1 MNKNSN
7 RVQYKDFSVWQ
18 NFYDISRQEEYWK
31 REFAGEIARVDLKTD
46 FLRPQIQSFRGDNVV
61 AKVKEP
67 LSSGVKNL
75 ALKHGATE
83 FMVTLSVFILLL
95 AKYSRQKDIIVGT
108 TVSGRVHADTKGMLG
123 MFVNTLVIKGE
134 VSPDETFEHLI
145 LAVKEK
151 CLQAYDNQEYQFEDL
166 VEAVEKKRDLSRNPI
181 FDFMFGLKEKKKPTE
196 MQGLLGGK
204 SAFIKR
210 NVSKF
215 DLSVLVECMPEG
227 YEIDFEYCTDLFKQ
241 ETIEYMARHYV
252 TLLEEAITHPGK
264 KLKDLHMLDLREQE
278 KILVDF
284 NATNVEY
291 SREQTAV
298 SLFENQVEKT
308 AGNIA
313 LKFDDNKM
321 TYAELNERANQLAR
335 TLRDLGVA
343 PNDLV
348 ALVTERS
355 MEMIVGILAIIKAG
369 GAYVPINPEYPDNR
383 IHYMLEDSSP
393 KIVLTYKNKLPGK
406 VEIPV
411 LDLEDENN
419 YANETD
425 NLLHVNRS
433 NDLVYCI
440 YTSGT
445 TGNPKGVLI
454 EHRNVV
460 NMWVT
465 YQETFALSDKD
476 TVLQFA
482 NISFDQAVGDIFP
495 ALCNGA
501 ALCIVPKHLTY
512 DMEQLQKYIDRN
524 NVTTASLTPKLIDGL
539 CVDALPTLRLLESG
553 GEAGSLESLK
563 KWAERVEVLNTYGP
577 TESTVNATSF
587 RVNTDSTS
595 ISIGRPIANTKVYLL
610 NEMELC
616 GIGIPGELCIAGD
629 GLARGYLNQPELTD
643 KKFIKNPF
651 GEGKLY
657 RTGDLARWQPD
668 GNIEYLGRIDE
679 QVKVRGYRI
688 ELGEIESVLRKQSN
702 IADAV
707 VIVKEVGN
715 DDILCAYLIAEK
727 GQELSIPQIKEAVR
741 EEVTEYM
748 IPAFMIQID
757 EFPIT
762 INGKLDKTRLP
773 EPDMLES
780 LNYVPPSNKT
790 EQAIVDVFGEI
801 LGISPVG
808 IEDSFF
814 ELGGHSLKATA
825 AINAIEKKTGIRLP
839 VKDIFSSPTP
849 VMLARKIEAAGEGE
863 YSPIPQAEQRE
874 AYPASSTQKRLFIL
888 DQMEGNSTA
897 YNMASALE
905 VTGNLDLEKIQQ
917 AIDRLIKRHESL
929 RTSFVMTEEGAYQ
942 VIADEVFYQVEYEE
956 TDSYSDADREQFV
969 RPFDIGTAPL
979 MRFKVVKERNQNNY
993 ILLFDMHHIISDH
1006 QTLNILI
1013 EDFSRLYNGEE
1024 LQPLEIQYKD
1034 YSEWM
1039 RGRNLESQRN
1049 YWKEV
1054 FKEEAPVL
1062 DLVTDYPRPKIQSYK
1077 GAQVSVQLSQEQ
1089 KAGIQNINKQQ
1100 GTTDYMTLLAVF
1112 MIELH
1117 KYSRQQDIVVGTP
1130 ISGRVH
1136 QDTETIAGM
1145 FVNTLAM
1152 RGYPRAEKT
1161 FLEFLSEIKE
1171 LALNAYENQ
1180 EYPFEELVEEVE
1192 VRRDLS
1198 RNPLF
1203 DVMFTMQ
1210 NNEEIHLTMG
1220 EAQVEMLGI
1229 PFIDAKFDLDLQ
1241 ATAYEEGYALDLVY
1255 CSDLFTET
1263 SAQVILEHFKVLLDR
1278 VIANPEM
1285 KLSELHMVSEVE
1297 QQRILTA
1304 FNDTHTEY
1312 AQNHTVVE
1320 LFETHTEQTPEKTVI
1335 EYETGVLSYGEVNR
1349 KANALAWELISLGV
1363 QPNDRVAIMTS
1374 LEVETIIG
1382 ILGVLKSGASYVP
1395 IDPAFP
1401 KERIEHILND
1411 AAPKVILT
1419 REKTMETEVPFISM
1433 NLEDLGEKE
1442 TNPACAVEKSD
1453 IAYVIYTS
1461 GTTGKPKG
1469 VAVTRGNLDHYLSY
1483 ADQEYQKEACT
1494 TVLITSLSFD
1504 LSVTS
1509 LFLPLISGGSL
1520 LLKGGD
1526 AEERLRAAF
1535 KDNRVTFLKLTPS
1548 HLKMLETYAD
1558 GVDVPNLE
1566 ALIVGGEE
1574 FTTDTAWK
1582 TQKLLGDRVKIHNE
1596 YGPTETTVGCC
1607 DYVYSS
1613 EKDKGLSVGIGHPI
1627 ANMQL
1632 YILNEMELCDV
1643 GVPGELC
1650 IAGDGVAKG
1659 YLNQPKL
1666 TAEKFIDNPYGEGK
1680 LYRSGD
1686 LARWLPNGEM
1696 EYLGRIDEQVKIRG
1710 YRIELYEIESVLR
1723 NQPGISNAA
1732 VIALETRG
1740 GKSLCAYLVATDG
1753 TQQLDISKIRGGLR
1767 KELPDYMIPA
1777 FMMQIET
1784 IPLNQNGKL
1793 DRKVLPEPDVL
1804 AGREYI
1810 APRTKKEQAVV
1821 EVYEE
1826 ILGVS
1831 PISIEDSFFELGGD
1845 SIKAIRVVS
1854 KLRQQGYELSVAD
1867 LMNQQTARLICENMK
1882 VSKVSQ
1888 VYEQGEV
1895 NGEIPLIPIQH
1906 EFFSKNHA
1914 VSGHFNQALM
1924 LKSKER
1930 FYVPYLKEAIAEVVK
1945 HHDVLRNV
1953 YHGQRQI
1960 TLPIEKSKLY
1970 DWYENDYTN
1979 TEDVAKEIKCASNKI
1994 QASIDL
2000 AEGPLVKIGLF
2011 HTDSSDHLLICVHHL
2026 VIDGVS
2032 WRIILADLFTG
2043 YRQMQETGK
2052 ITLPKKTASFK
2063 DWAEALTQYAESE
2076 TLLDEAEYWGNIA
2089 KKSENTEA
2097 LSIGTASGRYKTK
2110 VVEINSETTRKLLFE
2125 AGKTYGTEINDLLL
2139 ASLAVAVNR
2148 WKNTKQITIEMEGH
2162 GREAIDKEIAI
2173 DRTVGWF
2180 TSVYYVVLKTGAT
2193 VEETII
2199 ETKEALRQVPN
2210 HGLGYGVLKHLGNK
2224 EILSMSAEIM
2234 FNYLGALDNE
2244 LDSYEGIS
2252 MSEMSLG
2259 RNISEKN
2266 SEKTG
2271 LSLNGAILNGR
2282 LRFDL
2287 TYDMGLYAEEDVQA
2301 FVLAYERAI
2310 TDVVETSLSKQGV
2323 VKTPSDYGIPDM
2335 SYRELK
2341 ELAVTGEIEKIY
2353 GMTPLQEGILFHKLF
2368 DKSATSYVLQTVLN
2382 IHKNLNME
2390 NMRTSLDI
2398 LAGKYEVLRTKILTD
2413 RAERPLQVVVRD
2425 RPIELREINVY
2436 SLEEK
2441 EVLKKADIARGF
2453 DLTEDSLLRLTVLRM
2468 GENQCTLLWTKHHI
2482 IMDGWCT
2489 SLLFRDFIKY
2499 YELINGGASRV
2510 QMEKLLE
2517 AEKKQILPYS
2527 EYIRWFEK
2535 QNKKEALMYWN
2546 RLLEDYN
2553 SVITV
2558 PPLGIENNQ
2567 EAESRLEE
2575 LAVSGETTKAIEKMA
2590 SQLNVTVSTVVEAA
2604 WGLLL
2609 QKYNGSRD
2617 VVFGKVV
2624 SGRNANLLGIDQAV
2638 GLFINTIPS
2647 RITSKDGQTVSEL
2660 LKGMQAQAIKS
2671 MKYEYSSLTEMQS
2684 SSRIGNNLIQT
2695 LFVFENYY
2703 VDKSAYDGISGFN
2716 IELESE
2722 REEVNYDISM
2732 TAFIQGTLQLA
2743 VMYNSGK
2750 YALDE
2755 VRCLLVRM
2763 STLLKIMAANP
2774 EMKLSDLNMVS
2785 EEEQQRILTVFNNTH
2800 TEYAQH
2806 HTAVERFEKHAEQ
2819 TPEKTVIEYET
2830 GVLRYGEV
2838 NRKAN
2843 ALAWELISLGI
2854 QPNDR
2859 VAIMTTLE
2867 AETII
2872 GILGVLKSGAAYVPI
2887 DPATPKE
2894 RIEHILNDAAPKV
2907 ILTREKT
2914 METEVPFISMNLEDL
2929 GEKETNPA
2937 CAVEKSD
2944 IAYVIYTSGTTGKPK
2959 GVAVTR
2965 GNLDHYLSYADQEY
2979 QKEACTTVLITSLS
2993 FDLSITSLYL
3003 PLISGG
3009 CLLLKGGDTEE
3020 RLRAALK
3027 DNRVTF
3033 LKLTP
3038 SHLKMLETYA
3048 DGVDV
3053 PNLETLIVGGEE
3065 LTTDTAWKTQKLLG
3079 DSVKIHNEYGP
3090 TETTVGCCDYVY
3102 SSEKDKGLSVGI
3114 GHPIANIQLYILNEM
3129 ELCGVGIPGELC
3141 IAGDGVAKGYL
3152 NQPELTAEKFI
3163 DNPYG
3168 EGKLYRS
3175 GDLARWL
3182 PNGDIEY
3189 LGRID
3194 EQVKIRGYRIELY
3207 EIESV
3212 LRNQPG
3218 ILNAAVIALEARGG
3232 KSLCAY
3238 LVATDGT
3245 QKLDISKIRD
3255 GLRKELPDYMI
3266 PAFMMQIETIPL
3278 NQNGKLNRKALPE
3291 PDVLAGREYIAPRT
3305 KKEQA
3310 VVEVYEEILGVS
3322 PISIEDSFF
3331 ELGGDSIKAIR
3342 VVSKLRQQGYELSV
3356 ADLMNQQTARL
3367 ICENI
3372 KEVARTSA
3380 DVTYTDNNWL
3390 EDNRD
3395 SDLRIAIQKE
3405 LNHYGNNYL
3414 KARCFS
3420 NCQLLA
3426 GQEVFLR
3433 QDTDAITNIIS
3444 IESSARSVYLAIKK
3458 IISMHGALRTKLN
3471 QKMRYLEEYEYTDD
3485 WEIPI
3490 MKGSLGL
3497 LSVGNLQKIV
3507 NELDFLADGKLLSR
3521 FLICEID
3528 ENNCLVLSAIHHLV
3542 WDGFSQDLLQT
3553 MIYEAL
3559 TNRFNT
3565 QKEYSYIN
3573 YCKIIQNQVKS
3584 LEISGEQEME
3594 IEKYLEVAKKASRLN
3609 SRRDSKIVTKIDIKL
3624 NDLQIQKFN
3633 EYPNETAME
3642 FLSGL
3647 MYSDLFEKL
3656 PRIPFAIMEHNRND
3670 LNKKMLGLSLNLDY
3684 FIFDI
3689 NTKTQAQ
3696 VLLALGK
3703 NSVDKRAITEK
3714 LLLISQKYGVDYMIN
3729 LIPIINYQGILH
3741 KYASKDSILSEEISL
3756 ETMVVD
3762 GEDLGVGMHFYT
3774 HNDIL
3779 SARVSGITIEEELLK
3794 DVMKNI

>member
-7 RVQYKDFSVWQ
+7 RIQYKDFSVWQ
-18 NFYDISRQEEYWK
+18 NFYDISKQEEYWR

-46 FLRPQIQSFRGDNVV
+46 FLRPQIQSFRGANVV

-215 DLSVLVECMPEG
+215 DLSVLVECVSEG
-227 YEIDFEYCTDLFKQ
+227 YEIDFEYCIDLFKQ

-252 TLLEEAITHPGK
+252 TLLEEAVTHPEK
-264 KLKDLHMLDLREQE
+264 KLKDLHMLDIREQE

-291 SREQTAV
+291 SREQTVV

-308 AGNIA
+308 AEHIA
-313 LKFDDNKM
+313 LKFDDKQM

-335 TLRDLGVA
+335 TLRDLGVV

-406 VEIPV
+406 VGIPV

-465 YQETFALSDKD
+465 YKETFALNDKD

-482 NISFDQAVGDIFP
+482 NVSFDQAVGDIFP

-553 GEAGSLESLK
+553 GEAGRLETLK
-563 KWAERVEVLNTYGP
+563 EWAKKVEVLNTYGP

-595 ISIGRPIANTKVYLL
+595 ITIGRPIANTKVYLL

-643 KKFIKNPF
+643 KKFIQNPF

-702 IADAV
+702 ITDAV
-707 VIVKEVGN
+707 VVVKEVGN
-715 DDILCAYLIAEK
+715 DEILCAYLIGEK
-727 GQELSIPQIKEAVR
+727 GQELIIPEIKEAIR

-757 EFPIT
+757 EFPLT

-780 LNYVPPSNKT
+780 SKYVPPSNKT
-790 EQAIVDVFGEI
+790 EQAIVDVFEEI

-839 VKDIFSSPTP
+839 VKDIFSLPTP
-849 VMLARKIEAAGEGE
+849 VMLSRKIEAAGEGE

-956 TDSYSDADREQFV
+956 TDSYSDADMEQFV

-979 MRFKVVKERNQNNY
+979 MRFKVVKERNRNNY

-1006 QTLNILI
+1006 QTLNLLI

-1024 LQPLEIQYKD
+1024 LQPLELQYKD

-1089 KAGIQNINKQQ
+1089 KAGIQNINKQH

-1136 QDTETIAGM
+1136 PDTETIAGM

-1210 NNEEIHLTMG
+1210 NNEEIHLAMG

-1297 QQRILTA
+1297 QQRILTV
-1304 FNDTHTEY
+1304 FNNTHTEY
-1312 AQNHTVVE
+1312 AQHHTAVE
-1320 LFETHTEQTPEKTVI
+1320 RFEKHAEQTPEKTVI
-1335 EYETGVLSYGEVNR
+1335 EYETGVLRYGEVNR

-1363 QPNDRVAIMTS
+1363 QPNDRVAIMAS
-1374 LEVETIIG
+1374 LEAETIIG
-1382 ILGVLKSGASYVP
+1382 ILGVLKSGAAYVP
-1395 IDPAFP
+1395 IDPATP

-1419 REKTMETEVPFISM
+1419 REKTLETEVPFISM

-1442 TNPACAVEKSD
+1442 TNPACAVEKGD

-1526 AEERLRAAF
+1526 TEERLRAAF

-1566 ALIVGGEE
+1566 TLIVGGEE
-1574 FTTDTAWK
+1574 FTTDTARK

-1613 EKDKGLSVGIGHPI
+1613 EKDKGLSVGIGRPI

-1632 YILNEMELCDV
+1632 YILNEMELCSV

-1659 YLNQPKL
+1659 YLNQPEL

-1710 YRIELYEIESVLR
+1710 YRIELSEIESVLR
-1723 NQPGISNAA
+1723 NQPGISDVA
-1732 VIALETRG
+1732 VVALEVG
-1740 GKSLCAYLVATDG
+1740 GDKSICAYLIPTNQE
-1753 TQQLDISKIRGGLR
+1753 QQLDMSEIKNDLR
-1767 KELPDYMIPA
+1767 DKLPEYMLPG
-1777 FMMQIET
+1777 FMMQIDAL
-1784 IPLNQNGKL
+1784 PLTPNGKL
-1793 DRKVLPEPDVL
+1793 DAKALPELNAL
-1804 AGREYI
+1804 AGQEYMP
-1810 APRTKKEQAVV
+1810 PRTKTEKVITDIF
-1821 EVYEE
+1821 EE
-1826 ILGVS
+1826 ILGIS
-1831 PISIEDSFFELGGD
+1831 PVGIEDSFFELGGD
-1845 SIKAIRVVS
+1845 SIKAIKAVS
-1854 KLRQQGYELSVAD
+1854 KLREKGYKLSFAA
-1867 LMNQQTARLICENMK
+1867 LMYQQTPRKIGENIQMGE
-1882 VSKVSQ
+1882 VNQ
-1888 VYEQGEV
+1888 VYEQGEI
-1895 NGEIPLIPIQH
+1895 NGESPLTPIQL
-1906 EFFSKNHA
+1906 EFFNKNH
-1914 VSGHFNQALM
+1914 VVPNHYNQALM
-1924 LKSKER
+1924 LRSDEP
-1930 FYVPYLKEAIAEVVK
+1930 FDIPSLKTAITEIIK
-1945 HHDVLRNV
+1945 HHDALRNV
-1953 YHGQRQI
+1953 YDGQRQI
-1960 TLPIEKSKLY
+1960 TLSTEESKLY
-1970 DWYENDYTN
+1970 DWYEKDYTKVQ
-1979 TEDVAKEIKCASNKI
+1979 DVSKEIEYASDKL

-2000 AEGPLVKIGLF
+2000 ATGPLVKVGLF
-2011 HTDSSDHLLICVHHL
+2011 HSDSGDHLLICVHHL

-2032 WRIILADLFTG
+2032 WRILLEDLFSG
-2043 YRQMQETGK
+2043 YRQIQETGK
-2052 ITLPKKTASFK
+2052 ITLPMKTASYK
-2063 DWAEALTQYAESE
+2063 EWANALTQYA
-2076 TLLDEAEYWGNIA
+2076 
-2089 KKSENTEA
+2089 KSEVLSDEIAYWKNISDKSNSTETFK
-2097 LSIGTASGRYKTK
+2097 STQTASGQYKNK
-2110 VVEINSETTRKLLFE
+2110 VVKVDSETTKKLLLE
-2125 AGKTYGTEINDLLL
+2125 AGKTYKTEINDLLL
-2139 ASLAVAVNR
+2139 ASLTIAVKEWRNS
-2148 WKNTKQITIEMEGH
+2148 KYLTIEMEGH
-2162 GREAIDKEIAI
+2162 GRETIDREIAI

-2180 TSVYYVVLKTGAT
+2180 TSVYPIILETKDT
-2193 VEETII
+2193 VEESIL
-2199 ETKEALRQVPN
+2199 ETKQTLKQVPN
-2210 HGLGYGVLKHLGNK
+2210 HGIGYGVLRYLG
-2224 EILSMSAEIM
+2224 EHSGLEMSAAIT
-2234 FNYLGALDNE
+2234 FNYLGELDNE
-2244 LDSYEGIS
+2244 IDRIEGIS
-2252 MSEMSLG
+2252 MSGMPLG
-2259 RNISEKN
+2259 RSMSEKN
-2266 SEKTG
+2266 SSGMG
-2271 LSLNGAILNGR
+2271 LSLNGAVLNGQ
-2282 LRFDL
+2282 LEFDII
-2287 TYDMGLYAEEDVQA
+2287 YDTGLYTDEDAQTL
-2301 FVLAYERAI
+2301 VLAYERAI
-2310 TDVVETSLSKQGV
+2310 KDVVET
-2323 VKTPSDYGIPDM
+2323 
-2335 SYRELK
+2335 
-2341 ELAVTGEIEKIY
+2341 
-2353 GMTPLQEGILFHKLF
+2353 
-2368 DKSATSYVLQTVLN
+2368 
-2382 IHKNLNME
+2382 
-2390 NMRTSLDI
+2390 
-2398 LAGKYEVLRTKILTD
+2398 
-2413 RAERPLQVVVRD
+2413 
-2425 RPIELREINVY
+2425 
-2436 SLEEK
+2436 
-2441 EVLKKADIARGF
+2441 
-2453 DLTEDSLLRLTVLRM
+2453 
-2468 GENQCTLLWTKHHI
+2468 C
-2482 IMDGWCT
+2482 
-2489 SLLFRDFIKY
+2489 
-2499 YELINGGASRV
+2499 
-2510 QMEKLLE
+2510 
-2517 AEKKQILPYS
+2517 
-2527 EYIRWFEK
+2527 
-2535 QNKKEALMYWN
+2535 
-2546 RLLEDYN
+2546 
-2553 SVITV
+2553 
-2558 PPLGIENNQ
+2558 
-2567 EAESRLEE
+2567 
-2575 LAVSGETTKAIEKMA
+2575 
-2590 SQLNVTVSTVVEAA
+2590 
-2604 WGLLL
+2604 
-2609 QKYNGSRD
+2609 
-2617 VVFGKVV
+2617 
-2624 SGRNANLLGIDQAV
+2624 
-2638 GLFINTIPS
+2638 
-2647 RITSKDGQTVSEL
+2647 
-2660 LKGMQAQAIKS
+2660 
-2671 MKYEYSSLTEMQS
+2671 
-2684 SSRIGNNLIQT
+2684 
-2695 LFVFENYY
+2695 
-2703 VDKSAYDGISGFN
+2703 
-2716 IELESE
+2716 
-2722 REEVNYDISM
+2722 
-2732 TAFIQGTLQLA
+2732 
-2743 VMYNSGK
+2743 
-2750 YALDE
+2750 
-2755 VRCLLVRM
+2755 
-2763 STLLKIMAANP
+2763 
-2774 EMKLSDLNMVS
+2774 
-2785 EEEQQRILTVFNNTH
+2785 
-2800 TEYAQH
+2800 
-2806 HTAVERFEKHAEQ
+2806 
-2819 TPEKTVIEYET
+2819 
-2830 GVLRYGEV
+2830 
-2838 NRKAN
+2838 
-2843 ALAWELISLGI
+2843 
-2854 QPNDR
+2854 
-2859 VAIMTTLE
+2859 
-2867 AETII
+2867 
-2872 GILGVLKSGAAYVPI
+2872 
-2887 DPATPKE
+2887 
-2894 RIEHILNDAAPKV
+2894 
-2907 ILTREKT
+2907 LTRK
-2914 METEVPFISMNLEDL
+2914 
-2929 GEKETNPA
+2929 
-2937 CAVEKSD
+2937 
-2944 IAYVIYTSGTTGKPK
+2944 GTVKMP
-2959 GVAVTR
+2959 
-2965 GNLDHYLSYADQEY
+2965 LD
-2979 QKEACTTVLITSLS
+2979 
-2993 FDLSITSLYL
+2993 
-3003 PLISGG
+3003 
-3009 CLLLKGGDTEE
+3009 
-3020 RLRAALK
+3020 
-3027 DNRVTF
+3027 
-3033 LKLTP
+3033 
-3038 SHLKMLETYA
+3038 
-3048 DGVDV
+3048 
-3053 PNLETLIVGGEE
+3053 ETLIG
-3065 LTTDTAWKTQKLLG
+3065 
-3079 DSVKIHNEYGP
+3079 
-3090 TETTVGCCDYVY
+3090 
-3102 SSEKDKGLSVGI
+3102 
-3114 GHPIANIQLYILNEM
+3114 
-3129 ELCGVGIPGELC
+3129 
-3141 IAGDGVAKGYL
+3141 
-3152 NQPELTAEKFI
+3152 
-3163 DNPYG
+3163 
-3168 EGKLYRS
+3168 
-3175 GDLARWL
+3175 
-3182 PNGDIEY
+3182 
-3189 LGRID
+3189 
-3194 EQVKIRGYRIELY
+3194 
-3207 EIESV
+3207 
-3212 LRNQPG
+3212 
-3218 ILNAAVIALEARGG
+3218 
-3232 KSLCAY
+3232 
-3238 LVATDGT
+3238 
-3245 QKLDISKIRD
+3245 
-3255 GLRKELPDYMI
+3255 
-3266 PAFMMQIETIPL
+3266 
-3278 NQNGKLNRKALPE
+3278 
-3291 PDVLAGREYIAPRT
+3291 
-3305 KKEQA
+3305 
-3310 VVEVYEEILGVS
+3310 
-3322 PISIEDSFF
+3322 
-3331 ELGGDSIKAIR
+3331 
-3342 VVSKLRQQGYELSV
+3342 
-3356 ADLMNQQTARL
+3356 
-3367 ICENI
+3367 
-3372 KEVARTSA
+3372 
-3380 DVTYTDNNWL
+3380 
-3390 EDNRD
+3390 DNRD
-3395 SDLRIAIQKE
+3395 GDLKCMIQKQ
-3405 LNHYGNNYL
+3405 LNYYGDNHIKTRSTL
-3414 KARCFS
+3414 ECPV
-3420 NCQLLA
+3420 LT
-3426 GQEVFLR
+3426 GHEDFLR
-3433 QDTDAITNIIS
+3433 PDTEIITEIITIEGTAENASLSLRGIIS
-3444 IESSARSVYLAIKK
+3444 R
-3458 IISMHGALRTKLN
+3458 HGALRTKLN
-3471 QKMRYLEEYEYTDD
+3471 QKMTYLEEYDYSDE
-3485 WEIPI
+3485 WEIPVV
-3490 MKGSLGL
+3490 KGTLE
-3497 LSVGNLQKIV
+3497 LSAEQFKEIV
-3507 NELDFLADGKLLSR
+3507 NEMSFLTDDKLLSR
-3521 FLICEID
+3521 FLIVEID
-3528 ENNCLVLSAIHHLV
+3528 ADHCLVLSAIHHLI
-3542 WDGFSQDLLQT
+3542 WDGVSQDLFKVMLHET
-3553 MIYEAL
+3553 LNNRL
-3559 TNRFNT
+3559 TTPYN
-3565 QKEYSYIN
+3565 YSFIE
-3573 YCKIIQNQVKS
+3573 YCKMIKKKVDE
-3584 LEISGEQEME
+3584 LEIPDAQESNME
-3594 IEKYLEVAKKASRLN
+3594 EYIEAAKQSADLV
-3609 SRRDSKIVTKIDIKL
+3609 SRRDTKRSTEIHVKL
-3624 NDLQIQKFN
+3624 NELQYQKFSEQPIN
-3633 EYPNETAME
+3633 TAVE
-3642 FLSGL
+3642 FISRL
-3647 MYSDLFEKL
+3647 MYSDLPEEL
-3656 PRIPFAIMEHNRND
+3656 NNIPVSVLTHNRD
-3670 LNKKMLGLSLNLDY
+3670 EFNKEMLGLTLNLDY
-3684 FIFDI
+3684 SIYDRKS
-3689 NTKTQAQ
+3689 KTQKQ
-3696 VLLALGK
+3696 LLSTSEK
-3703 NSVDKRAITEK
+3703 SSINQSAITEK
-3714 LLLISQKYGVDYMIN
+3714 LFLIAQKYGFNEMSHR
-3729 LIPIINYQGILH
+3729 IPIINYQGVLD
-3741 KYASKDSILSEEISL
+3741 KFASRDDISL
-3756 ETMVVD
+3756 EKMFLQTQIIES
-3762 GEDLGVGMHFYT
+3762 EDFGVSMHFYIQNST
-3774 HNDIL
+3774 LI
-3779 SARVSGITIEEELLK
+3779 ARITGITIEEELLN

>member
-18 NFYDISRQEEYWK
+18 NFYDISKQEEYWK

-393 KIVLTYKNKLPGK
+393 KVVLTYKNKLPGK

-524 NVTTASLTPKLIDGL
+524 NVTTVSLTPKLIDGL

-942 VIADEVFYQVEYEE
+942 VIAEEVFYKVEYEE

-1297 QQRILTA
+1297 QQRILT
-1304 FNDTHTEY
+1304 
-1312 AQNHTVVE
+1312 
-1320 LFETHTEQTPEKTVI
+1320 
-1335 EYETGVLSYGEVNR
+1335 
-1349 KANALAWELISLGV
+1349 
-1363 QPNDRVAIMTS
+1363 
-1374 LEVETIIG
+1374 
-1382 ILGVLKSGASYVP
+1382 
-1395 IDPAFP
+1395 
-1401 KERIEHILND
+1401 
-1411 AAPKVILT
+1411 
-1419 REKTMETEVPFISM
+1419 
-1433 NLEDLGEKE
+1433 
-1442 TNPACAVEKSD
+1442 
-1453 IAYVIYTS
+1453 
-1461 GTTGKPKG
+1461 
-1469 VAVTRGNLDHYLSY
+1469 
-1483 ADQEYQKEACT
+1483 
-1494 TVLITSLSFD
+1494 
-1504 LSVTS
+1504 
-1509 LFLPLISGGSL
+1509 
-1520 LLKGGD
+1520 
-1526 AEERLRAAF
+1526 
-1535 KDNRVTFLKLTPS
+1535 
-1548 HLKMLETYAD
+1548 
-1558 GVDVPNLE
+1558 
-1566 ALIVGGEE
+1566 
-1574 FTTDTAWK
+1574 
-1582 TQKLLGDRVKIHNE
+1582 
-1596 YGPTETTVGCC
+1596 
-1607 DYVYSS
+1607 
-1613 EKDKGLSVGIGHPI
+1613 
-1627 ANMQL
+1627 
-1632 YILNEMELCDV
+1632 
-1643 GVPGELC
+1643 
-1650 IAGDGVAKG
+1650 
-1659 YLNQPKL
+1659 
-1666 TAEKFIDNPYGEGK
+1666 
-1680 LYRSGD
+1680 
-1686 LARWLPNGEM
+1686 
-1696 EYLGRIDEQVKIRG
+1696 
-1710 YRIELYEIESVLR
+1710 
-1723 NQPGISNAA
+1723 
-1732 VIALETRG
+1732 
-1740 GKSLCAYLVATDG
+1740 
-1753 TQQLDISKIRGGLR
+1753 
-1767 KELPDYMIPA
+1767 
-1777 FMMQIET
+1777 
-1784 IPLNQNGKL
+1784 
-1793 DRKVLPEPDVL
+1793 
-1804 AGREYI
+1804 
-1810 APRTKKEQAVV
+1810 
-1821 EVYEE
+1821 
-1826 ILGVS
+1826 
-1831 PISIEDSFFELGGD
+1831 
-1845 SIKAIRVVS
+1845 
-1854 KLRQQGYELSVAD
+1854 
-1867 LMNQQTARLICENMK
+1867 
-1882 VSKVSQ
+1882 
-1888 VYEQGEV
+1888 
-1895 NGEIPLIPIQH
+1895 
-1906 EFFSKNHA
+1906 
-1914 VSGHFNQALM
+1914 
-1924 LKSKER
+1924 
-1930 FYVPYLKEAIAEVVK
+1930 
-1945 HHDVLRNV
+1945 
-1953 YHGQRQI
+1953 
-1960 TLPIEKSKLY
+1960 
-1970 DWYENDYTN
+1970 
-1979 TEDVAKEIKCASNKI
+1979 
-1994 QASIDL
+1994 
-2000 AEGPLVKIGLF
+2000 
-2011 HTDSSDHLLICVHHL
+2011 
-2026 VIDGVS
+2026 
-2032 WRIILADLFTG
+2032 
-2043 YRQMQETGK
+2043 
-2052 ITLPKKTASFK
+2052 
-2063 DWAEALTQYAESE
+2063 
-2076 TLLDEAEYWGNIA
+2076 
-2089 KKSENTEA
+2089 
-2097 LSIGTASGRYKTK
+2097 
-2110 VVEINSETTRKLLFE
+2110 
-2125 AGKTYGTEINDLLL
+2125 
-2139 ASLAVAVNR
+2139 
-2148 WKNTKQITIEMEGH
+2148 
-2162 GREAIDKEIAI
+2162 
-2173 DRTVGWF
+2173 
-2180 TSVYYVVLKTGAT
+2180 
-2193 VEETII
+2193 
-2199 ETKEALRQVPN
+2199 
-2210 HGLGYGVLKHLGNK
+2210 
-2224 EILSMSAEIM
+2224 
-2234 FNYLGALDNE
+2234 
-2244 LDSYEGIS
+2244 
-2252 MSEMSLG
+2252 
-2259 RNISEKN
+2259 
-2266 SEKTG
+2266 
-2271 LSLNGAILNGR
+2271 
-2282 LRFDL
+2282 
-2287 TYDMGLYAEEDVQA
+2287 
-2301 FVLAYERAI
+2301 
-2310 TDVVETSLSKQGV
+2310 
-2323 VKTPSDYGIPDM
+2323 
-2335 SYRELK
+2335 
-2341 ELAVTGEIEKIY
+2341 
-2353 GMTPLQEGILFHKLF
+2353 
-2368 DKSATSYVLQTVLN
+2368 
-2382 IHKNLNME
+2382 
-2390 NMRTSLDI
+2390 
-2398 LAGKYEVLRTKILTD
+2398 
-2413 RAERPLQVVVRD
+2413 
-2425 RPIELREINVY
+2425 
-2436 SLEEK
+2436 
-2441 EVLKKADIARGF
+2441 
-2453 DLTEDSLLRLTVLRM
+2453 
-2468 GENQCTLLWTKHHI
+2468 
-2482 IMDGWCT
+2482 
-2489 SLLFRDFIKY
+2489 
-2499 YELINGGASRV
+2499 
-2510 QMEKLLE
+2510 
-2517 AEKKQILPYS
+2517 
-2527 EYIRWFEK
+2527 
-2535 QNKKEALMYWN
+2535 
-2546 RLLEDYN
+2546 
-2553 SVITV
+2553 
-2558 PPLGIENNQ
+2558 
-2567 EAESRLEE
+2567 
-2575 LAVSGETTKAIEKMA
+2575 
-2590 SQLNVTVSTVVEAA
+2590 
-2604 WGLLL
+2604 
-2609 QKYNGSRD
+2609 
-2617 VVFGKVV
+2617 
-2624 SGRNANLLGIDQAV
+2624 
-2638 GLFINTIPS
+2638 
-2647 RITSKDGQTVSEL
+2647 
-2660 LKGMQAQAIKS
+2660 
-2671 MKYEYSSLTEMQS
+2671 
-2684 SSRIGNNLIQT
+2684 
-2695 LFVFENYY
+2695 
-2703 VDKSAYDGISGFN
+2703 
-2716 IELESE
+2716 
-2722 REEVNYDISM
+2722 
-2732 TAFIQGTLQLA
+2732 
-2743 VMYNSGK
+2743 
-2750 YALDE
+2750 
-2755 VRCLLVRM
+2755 
-2763 STLLKIMAANP
+2763 
-2774 EMKLSDLNMVS
+2774 
-2785 EEEQQRILTVFNNTH
+2785 VFNNTH
-2800 TEYAQH
+2800 TEYVQH

-2843 ALAWELISLGI
+2843 ALAWELISLGV

-2993 FDLSITSLYL
+2993 FDLSVTSLFL

-3009 CLLLKGGDTEE
+3009 SLLLKGADAEE
-3020 RLRAALK
+3020 RLRAAFK

-3053 PNLETLIVGGEE
+3053 PNLEVLIVGGEE
-3065 LTTDTAWKTQKLLG
+3065 FTTDTAWKTQKLLG
-3079 DSVKIHNEYGP
+3079 DRVKIHNEYGP

-3114 GHPIANIQLYILNEM
+3114 GHPIANMQLYILNEM
-3129 ELCGVGIPGELC
+3129 ELCGVGVPGELC

-3182 PNGDIEY
+3182 PNGEMEY

-3218 ILNAAVIALEARGG
+3218 ISDVAVVALEVGG
-3232 KSLCAY
+3232 DKSICAY
-3238 LVATDGT
+3238 LIPTNQEQQLDMSEIKNDLRD
-3245 QKLDISKIRD
+3245 KLP
-3255 GLRKELPDYMI
+3255 EYMLPG
-3266 PAFMMQIETIPL
+3266 FMMQIDALPL
-3278 NQNGKLNRKALPE
+3278 TSNGKLDAKALPE
-3291 PDVLAGREYIAPRT
+3291 PNALAGQEYMPPRT
-3305 KKEQA
+3305 KTEK
-3310 VVEVYEEILGVS
+3310 VITDIFEEILGIS
-3322 PISIEDSFF
+3322 PVGIEDSFF
-3331 ELGGDSIKAIR
+3331 ELGGDSIKAIKA
-3342 VVSKLRQQGYELSV
+3342 VSKLREKGYKLSF
-3356 ADLMNQQTARL
+3356 AALMYQQTPRKIGENIQMGEVNQVYEQGEINGESPLTPIQLEFFNKNHVVPNHYNQALMLRSDEPFDIPSLKTAITEIIKHHDALRNVYDGQRQITLSTEESKLYDWYEKDYTKVQDVSKEIEYASDKLQASIDLATGPLVKVGLFHSDSGDHLL
-3367 ICENI
+3367 ICVHHLGIDGVSWRILLEDLFSGYRQIQETGKITLPMKTASYKEWANALTQYAKSEVLSDEIAYWKNI
-3372 KEVARTSA
+3372 SDKSNSTETFKSTQTASGQYKNKVVKVDSETTKKLLLEAGKTYKTEINDLLLASLTIAVKEWRNSKYLTIEMEGHGRETIDREIAIDRTVGWFTSVYPIILETKDTVEESILETKQTLKQVPNHGIGYGVLRYLGEHSGLEMSA
-3380 DVTYTDNNWL
+3380 AITFNYLGELDNEIGRIEGISMSGMPLGRSMSEKNSSGMGLSLNGAVLNGQLEFDIIYDTGLYTDEDAQTL
-3390 EDNRD
+3390 VLAYERAIKDVVETCLTRKGTVKMPLDETLIGDNRD
-3395 SDLRIAIQKE
+3395 GDLKCMIQKQ
-3405 LNHYGNNYL
+3405 LNYYGDNYIKTRSTL
-3414 KARCFS
+3414 ECPV
-3420 NCQLLA
+3420 LT
-3426 GQEVFLR
+3426 GHEDFLR
-3433 QDTDAITNIIS
+3433 PDTEIITEIITIEGTAENASLSLRGIIS
-3444 IESSARSVYLAIKK
+3444 R
-3458 IISMHGALRTKLN
+3458 HGALRTKLN
-3471 QKMRYLEEYEYTDD
+3471 QKMTYLEEYDYSDE
-3485 WEIPI
+3485 WEIPVV
-3490 MKGSLGL
+3490 KGTLE
-3497 LSVGNLQKIV
+3497 LSAEQFKEIV
-3507 NELDFLADGKLLSR
+3507 NEMSFLTDDKLLSR
-3521 FLICEID
+3521 FLIVEID
-3528 ENNCLVLSAIHHLV
+3528 ADHCLVLSAIHHLI
-3542 WDGFSQDLLQT
+3542 WDGVSQDLFKVMLHET
-3553 MIYEAL
+3553 LNNRL
-3559 TNRFNT
+3559 TTPYN
-3565 QKEYSYIN
+3565 YSFIE
-3573 YCKIIQNQVKS
+3573 YCKMIKKKVDE
-3584 LEISGEQEME
+3584 LEIPDAQESNME
-3594 IEKYLEVAKKASRLN
+3594 EYIEAAKQSADLV
-3609 SRRDSKIVTKIDIKL
+3609 SRRDTKRSTEIHVKL
-3624 NDLQIQKFN
+3624 NELQYQKFSEQPIN
-3633 EYPNETAME
+3633 TAVE
-3642 FLSGL
+3642 FISRL
-3647 MYSDLFEKL
+3647 MYSDLPEEL
-3656 PRIPFAIMEHNRND
+3656 NNIPVSVLTHNRD
-3670 LNKKMLGLSLNLDY
+3670 EFNKEMLGLTLNLDY
-3684 FIFDI
+3684 SIYDRKS
-3689 NTKTQAQ
+3689 KTQKQ
-3696 VLLALGK
+3696 LLSTSEK
-3703 NSVDKRAITEK
+3703 SSINQSAITEK
-3714 LLLISQKYGVDYMIN
+3714 LFLIAQKYGFNEMSHR
-3729 LIPIINYQGILH
+3729 IPIINYQGVLD
-3741 KYASKDSILSEEISL
+3741 KFASRDDISL
-3756 ETMVVD
+3756 EKMFLQTQIIES
-3762 GEDLGVGMHFYT
+3762 EDFGVSMHFYIQNST
-3774 HNDIL
+3774 LI
-3779 SARVSGITIEEELLK
+3779 ARITGITIEEELLN

>member
-18 NFYDISRQEEYWK
+18 NFYDISKQEEYWK

-166 VEAVEKKRDLSRNPI
+166 VEAVEEKRDLSRNPI

-313 LKFDDNKM
+313 LKFDDNKV

-393 KIVLTYKNKLPGK
+393 KIVLTYKNKLLGK

-668 GNIEYLGRIDE
+668 GNIEYLGRIDDE

-757 EFPIT
+757 EFPLT

-790 EQAIVDVFGEI
+790 EQAIVDVFEEI

-839 VKDIFSSPTP
+839 VKEIFSSPTP
-849 VMLARKIEAAGEGE
+849 SMLARKIEAAGEGE

-905 VTGNLDLEKIQQ
+905 VTGNLDVEKIQQ
-917 AIDRLIKRHESL
+917 AIDRLIQRHESL
-929 RTSFVMTEEGAYQ
+929 RTSFVMTEGETLQ

-956 TDSYSDADREQFV
+956 TNSYSDADMEQFV

-979 MRFKVVKERNQNNY
+979 MRFKVVKERNRNKY

-1006 QTLNILI
+1006 QTLNLLI

-1024 LQPLEIQYKD
+1024 LQPLELQYKD

-1039 RGRNLESQRN
+1039 RARNLESQRD

-1062 DLVTDYPRPKIQSYK
+1062 DLVTDYPRPKTQSYK
-1077 GAQVSVQLSQEQ
+1077 GAQVSVQLSKEQ
-1089 KAGIQNINKQQ
+1089 KVGIENINKQN

-1152 RGYPRAEKT
+1152 RGYPRGEKT

-1210 NNEEIHLTMG
+1210 NDEDIHLAMG
-1220 EAQVEMLGI
+1220 EAQVDMLGI
-1229 PFIDAKFDLDLQ
+1229 HFIDAKFDLDLQ
-1241 ATAYEEGYALDLVY
+1241 ATAHEEGYALDLVY

-1278 VIANPEM
+1278 VIANPDM

-1297 QQRILTA
+1297 QQRILT
-1304 FNDTHTEY
+1304 
-1312 AQNHTVVE
+1312 
-1320 LFETHTEQTPEKTVI
+1320 
-1335 EYETGVLSYGEVNR
+1335 
-1349 KANALAWELISLGV
+1349 
-1363 QPNDRVAIMTS
+1363 
-1374 LEVETIIG
+1374 
-1382 ILGVLKSGASYVP
+1382 
-1395 IDPAFP
+1395 
-1401 KERIEHILND
+1401 
-1411 AAPKVILT
+1411 
-1419 REKTMETEVPFISM
+1419 
-1433 NLEDLGEKE
+1433 
-1442 TNPACAVEKSD
+1442 
-1453 IAYVIYTS
+1453 
-1461 GTTGKPKG
+1461 
-1469 VAVTRGNLDHYLSY
+1469 
-1483 ADQEYQKEACT
+1483 
-1494 TVLITSLSFD
+1494 
-1504 LSVTS
+1504 
-1509 LFLPLISGGSL
+1509 
-1520 LLKGGD
+1520 
-1526 AEERLRAAF
+1526 
-1535 KDNRVTFLKLTPS
+1535 
-1548 HLKMLETYAD
+1548 
-1558 GVDVPNLE
+1558 
-1566 ALIVGGEE
+1566 
-1574 FTTDTAWK
+1574 
-1582 TQKLLGDRVKIHNE
+1582 
-1596 YGPTETTVGCC
+1596 
-1607 DYVYSS
+1607 
-1613 EKDKGLSVGIGHPI
+1613 
-1627 ANMQL
+1627 
-1632 YILNEMELCDV
+1632 
-1643 GVPGELC
+1643 
-1650 IAGDGVAKG
+1650 
-1659 YLNQPKL
+1659 
-1666 TAEKFIDNPYGEGK
+1666 
-1680 LYRSGD
+1680 
-1686 LARWLPNGEM
+1686 
-1696 EYLGRIDEQVKIRG
+1696 
-1710 YRIELYEIESVLR
+1710 
-1723 NQPGISNAA
+1723 
-1732 VIALETRG
+1732 
-1740 GKSLCAYLVATDG
+1740 
-1753 TQQLDISKIRGGLR
+1753 
-1767 KELPDYMIPA
+1767 
-1777 FMMQIET
+1777 
-1784 IPLNQNGKL
+1784 
-1793 DRKVLPEPDVL
+1793 
-1804 AGREYI
+1804 
-1810 APRTKKEQAVV
+1810 
-1821 EVYEE
+1821 
-1826 ILGVS
+1826 
-1831 PISIEDSFFELGGD
+1831 
-1845 SIKAIRVVS
+1845 
-1854 KLRQQGYELSVAD
+1854 
-1867 LMNQQTARLICENMK
+1867 
-1882 VSKVSQ
+1882 
-1888 VYEQGEV
+1888 
-1895 NGEIPLIPIQH
+1895 
-1906 EFFSKNHA
+1906 
-1914 VSGHFNQALM
+1914 
-1924 LKSKER
+1924 
-1930 FYVPYLKEAIAEVVK
+1930 
-1945 HHDVLRNV
+1945 
-1953 YHGQRQI
+1953 
-1960 TLPIEKSKLY
+1960 
-1970 DWYENDYTN
+1970 
-1979 TEDVAKEIKCASNKI
+1979 
-1994 QASIDL
+1994 
-2000 AEGPLVKIGLF
+2000 
-2011 HTDSSDHLLICVHHL
+2011 
-2026 VIDGVS
+2026 
-2032 WRIILADLFTG
+2032 
-2043 YRQMQETGK
+2043 
-2052 ITLPKKTASFK
+2052 
-2063 DWAEALTQYAESE
+2063 
-2076 TLLDEAEYWGNIA
+2076 
-2089 KKSENTEA
+2089 
-2097 LSIGTASGRYKTK
+2097 
-2110 VVEINSETTRKLLFE
+2110 
-2125 AGKTYGTEINDLLL
+2125 
-2139 ASLAVAVNR
+2139 
-2148 WKNTKQITIEMEGH
+2148 
-2162 GREAIDKEIAI
+2162 
-2173 DRTVGWF
+2173 
-2180 TSVYYVVLKTGAT
+2180 
-2193 VEETII
+2193 
-2199 ETKEALRQVPN
+2199 
-2210 HGLGYGVLKHLGNK
+2210 
-2224 EILSMSAEIM
+2224 
-2234 FNYLGALDNE
+2234 
-2244 LDSYEGIS
+2244 
-2252 MSEMSLG
+2252 
-2259 RNISEKN
+2259 
-2266 SEKTG
+2266 
-2271 LSLNGAILNGR
+2271 
-2282 LRFDL
+2282 
-2287 TYDMGLYAEEDVQA
+2287 
-2301 FVLAYERAI
+2301 
-2310 TDVVETSLSKQGV
+2310 
-2323 VKTPSDYGIPDM
+2323 
-2335 SYRELK
+2335 
-2341 ELAVTGEIEKIY
+2341 
-2353 GMTPLQEGILFHKLF
+2353 
-2368 DKSATSYVLQTVLN
+2368 
-2382 IHKNLNME
+2382 
-2390 NMRTSLDI
+2390 
-2398 LAGKYEVLRTKILTD
+2398 
-2413 RAERPLQVVVRD
+2413 
-2425 RPIELREINVY
+2425 
-2436 SLEEK
+2436 
-2441 EVLKKADIARGF
+2441 
-2453 DLTEDSLLRLTVLRM
+2453 
-2468 GENQCTLLWTKHHI
+2468 
-2482 IMDGWCT
+2482 
-2489 SLLFRDFIKY
+2489 
-2499 YELINGGASRV
+2499 
-2510 QMEKLLE
+2510 
-2517 AEKKQILPYS
+2517 
-2527 EYIRWFEK
+2527 
-2535 QNKKEALMYWN
+2535 
-2546 RLLEDYN
+2546 
-2553 SVITV
+2553 
-2558 PPLGIENNQ
+2558 
-2567 EAESRLEE
+2567 
-2575 LAVSGETTKAIEKMA
+2575 
-2590 SQLNVTVSTVVEAA
+2590 
-2604 WGLLL
+2604 
-2609 QKYNGSRD
+2609 
-2617 VVFGKVV
+2617 
-2624 SGRNANLLGIDQAV
+2624 
-2638 GLFINTIPS
+2638 
-2647 RITSKDGQTVSEL
+2647 
-2660 LKGMQAQAIKS
+2660 
-2671 MKYEYSSLTEMQS
+2671 
-2684 SSRIGNNLIQT
+2684 
-2695 LFVFENYY
+2695 
-2703 VDKSAYDGISGFN
+2703 
-2716 IELESE
+2716 
-2722 REEVNYDISM
+2722 
-2732 TAFIQGTLQLA
+2732 
-2743 VMYNSGK
+2743 
-2750 YALDE
+2750 
-2755 VRCLLVRM
+2755 
-2763 STLLKIMAANP
+2763 
-2774 EMKLSDLNMVS
+2774 
-2785 EEEQQRILTVFNNTH
+2785 VFNNTHTEH

-2843 ALAWELISLGI
+2843 ALAWELISLGV

-2979 QKEACTTVLITSLS
+2979 QKEACTTVLMTSLS
-2993 FDLSITSLYL
+2993 FDLSVTSLFL

-3009 CLLLKGGDTEE
+3009 SLLLKGGDTEE

-3053 PNLETLIVGGEE
+3053 ANLETLIVGGEE
-3065 LTTDTAWKTQKLLG
+3065 FTTDTAWKTQKLLG
-3079 DSVKIHNEYGP
+3079 ESVKIHNEYGP

-3114 GHPIANIQLYILNEM
+3114 GHPIANMQLYILNEM
-3129 ELCGVGIPGELC
+3129 ELCGVGVPGELC

-3182 PNGDIEY
+3182 PNGEMEY

-3218 ILNAAVIALEARGG
+3218 ISDVAVVALEVGG
-3232 KSLCAY
+3232 DKSICAY
-3238 LVATDGT
+3238 LIPTNQGQQLDMSEIKNDLRD
-3245 QKLDISKIRD
+3245 KLP
-3255 GLRKELPDYMI
+3255 EYMLPG
-3266 PAFMMQIETIPL
+3266 FMMQIDALPL
-3278 NQNGKLNRKALPE
+3278 TPNGKLDAKALPE
-3291 PDVLAGREYIAPRT
+3291 PNALAGQEYMPPRT
-3305 KKEQA
+3305 KTEK
-3310 VVEVYEEILGVS
+3310 VITDIFEEILGISPVGIEDSFFELGGHSLKATAAINAIEKKTGIRLPVKDIFSSPTPVMLSRKIEAAGEGEYS
-3322 PISIEDSFF
+3322 PIPQAEQREAYPASSTQKRLFILDQMEGNSTAYNMASALEVTGNLDLEKIQQAIDRLIQRHESLRTSFVMTEGETLQVIADEVFYQVEYEETNSYSDADMEQFVRPFDIGTAPLMRFKVVKERNRNKYILLFDMHHIISDHQTLNLLIEDFSRLYNGEELQPLELQYKDYSEWMRARNLESQRDYWKEVFKEEAPVLDLVTDYPRPKTQSYKGAQVSVQLSKEQKVGIENINKQNGTTDYMTLLAVFMIELHKYSRQQDIVVGTPISGRVHQDTETIAGMFVNTLAMRGYPRGEKTFLEFLSEIKELALNAYENQEYPFEELVEEVEVRRDLSRNPLFDVMFTMQNDEDIHLAMGEAQVDMLGIHFIDAKFDLDLQATAHEEGYALDLVYCSDLFTETSAQVILEHFKVLLDRVIANPDMKLSELHMVSEVEQQRILTVFNNTHTEHTEYAQHHTAVERFEKHAEQTPEKTVIEYETGVLRYGEVNRKANALAWELISLGVQPNDRVAIMTTLEAETIIGILGVLKSGAAYVPIDPATPKERIEHILNDAAPKVILTREKTMETEVPFISMNLEDLGEKETNPACAVEKSDIAYVIYTSGTTGKPKGVAVTRGNLDHYLSYADQEYQKEACTTVLMTSLSFDLSVTSLFLPLISGGSLLLKGGDTEERLRAALKDNRVTFLKLTPSHLKMLETYADGVDVANLETLIVGGEEFTTDTAWKTQKLLGESVKIHNEYGPTETTVGCCDYVYSSEKDKGLSVGIGHPIANMQLYILNEMELCGVGVPGELCIAGDGVAKGYLNQPELTAEKFIDNPYGEGKLYRSGDLARWLPNGEMEYLGRIDEQVKIRGYRIELYEIESVLRNQPGISDVAVVALEVGGDKSICAYLIPTNQEQQLDMSEIKNDLRDKLPEYMLPGFMMQIDALPLTPNGKLDAKALPEPNALAGQEYMPPRTKTEKVITDIFEEILGISPVGIEDSFF
-3331 ELGGDSIKAIR
+3331 ELGGDSIKAIKA
-3342 VVSKLRQQGYELSV
+3342 VSKLREKGYKLSF
-3356 ADLMNQQTARL
+3356 AALMYQQTPRKIGENIQMGEVNQVYEQGEINGESPLTPIQLEFFNKNHVVPNHYNQALMLRSDEPFDIPSLKTAITEIIKHHDALRNVYDGQRQITLSTEESKLYDWYEKDYTKVQDVSKEIEYASDKLQASIDLATGPLVKVGLFHSDSGDHLL
-3367 ICENI
+3367 ICVHHLVIDGVSWRILLEDLFSGYRQIQETGKITLPMKTASYKEWANALTQYAKSEVLSDEIAYWKNI
-3372 KEVARTSA
+3372 SDKSNSTETFKSTQTASGQYKNKVVKVDSETTKKLLLEAGKTYKTEINDLLLASLTIAVKEWRNSKYLTIEMEGHGRETIDREIAIDRTVGWFTSVYPIILETKDTVEESILETKQTLKQVPNHGIGYGVLRYLGEHSGLEMSA
-3380 DVTYTDNNWL
+3380 AITFNYLGELDNEIDRIEGISMSGMPLGRSMSEKNSSGMGLSLNGAVLNGQLEFDIIYDTGLYTDEDAQTL
-3390 EDNRD
+3390 VLAYERAIKDVVETCLTRKGTVKMPLDETLIGDNRD
-3395 SDLRIAIQKE
+3395 GDLKCMIQKQ
-3405 LNHYGNNYL
+3405 LNYYGDNYIKTRSTL
-3414 KARCFS
+3414 ECPV
-3420 NCQLLA
+3420 LT
-3426 GQEVFLR
+3426 GHEDFLR
-3433 QDTDAITNIIS
+3433 PDTEIITEIITIEGTAENASLSLRGIIS
-3444 IESSARSVYLAIKK
+3444 R
-3458 IISMHGALRTKLN
+3458 HGALRTKLN
-3471 QKMRYLEEYEYTDD
+3471 QKMTYLEEYDYSDE
-3485 WEIPI
+3485 WEIPVV
-3490 MKGSLGL
+3490 KGTLE
-3497 LSVGNLQKIV
+3497 LSAEQFKEIV
-3507 NELDFLADGKLLSR
+3507 NEMSFLTDDKLLSR
-3521 FLICEID
+3521 FLIVEID
-3528 ENNCLVLSAIHHLV
+3528 ADHCLVLSAIHHLI
-3542 WDGFSQDLLQT
+3542 WDGVSQDLFKVMLHET
-3553 MIYEAL
+3553 LNNRL
-3559 TNRFNT
+3559 TTPYN
-3565 QKEYSYIN
+3565 YSFIE
-3573 YCKIIQNQVKS
+3573 YCKMIKKKVDE
-3584 LEISGEQEME
+3584 LEIPDAQESNME
-3594 IEKYLEVAKKASRLN
+3594 EYIEAAKQSADLV
-3609 SRRDSKIVTKIDIKL
+3609 SRRDTKRSTEIHVKL
-3624 NDLQIQKFN
+3624 NELQYQKFSEQPIN
-3633 EYPNETAME
+3633 TAVE
-3642 FLSGL
+3642 FISRL
-3647 MYSDLFEKL
+3647 MYSDLPEEL
-3656 PRIPFAIMEHNRND
+3656 NNIPVSVLTHNRD
-3670 LNKKMLGLSLNLDY
+3670 EFNKEMLGLTLNLDY
-3684 FIFDI
+3684 SIYDRKS
-3689 NTKTQAQ
+3689 KTQKQ
-3696 VLLALGK
+3696 LLSTSEK
-3703 NSVDKRAITEK
+3703 SSINQSAITEK
-3714 LLLISQKYGVDYMIN
+3714 LFLIAQKYDFNEMSRR
-3729 LIPIINYQGILH
+3729 IPIINYQGVLD
-3741 KYASKDSILSEEISL
+3741 KFASRDDISL
-3756 ETMVVD
+3756 EKMFLQTQIIES
-3762 GEDLGVGMHFYT
+3762 EDFGVSMHFYIQNST
-3774 HNDIL
+3774 LI
-3779 SARVSGITIEEELLK
+3779 ARITGITIEEELLN

>member
-7 RVQYKDFSVWQ
+7 RIQYKDFSVWQ
-18 NFYDISRQEEYWK
+18 NFYDISKQEEYWR

-46 FLRPQIQSFRGDNVV
+46 FLRPQIQSFRGANVV

-215 DLSVLVECMPEG
+215 DLSVLVECVSEG
-227 YEIDFEYCTDLFKQ
+227 YEIDFEYCIDLFKQ

-252 TLLEEAITHPGK
+252 TLLEEAVTHPEK
-264 KLKDLHMLDLREQE
+264 KLKDLHMLDIREQE

-291 SREQTAV
+291 SREQTVV

-308 AGNIA
+308 AEHIA
-313 LKFDDNKM
+313 LKFDDKQM

-335 TLRDLGVA
+335 TLRDLGVV

-406 VEIPV
+406 VGIPV

-465 YQETFALSDKD
+465 YKETFALNDKD

-482 NISFDQAVGDIFP
+482 NVSFDQAVGDIFP

-553 GEAGSLESLK
+553 GEAGRLETLK
-563 KWAERVEVLNTYGP
+563 EWAKKVEVLNTYGP

-595 ISIGRPIANTKVYLL
+595 ITIGRPIANTKVYLL

-643 KKFIKNPF
+643 KKFIQNPF

-702 IADAV
+702 ITDAV
-707 VIVKEVGN
+707 VVVKEVGN
-715 DDILCAYLIAEK
+715 DEILCAYLIAEK
-727 GQELSIPQIKEAVR
+727 DQELIIPEIKEAIR

-748 IPAFMIQID
+748 IPTFMIQID
-757 EFPIT
+757 EFPLT
-762 INGKLDKTRLP
+762 INGKLDKARLP

-780 LNYVPPSNKT
+780 SKYVPPSNKT
-790 EQAIVDVFGEI
+790 EQAIVDVFEEI
-801 LGISPVG
+801 LGVSPVG

-839 VKDIFSSPTP
+839 VKEIFSSPTP
-849 VMLARKIEAAGEGE
+849 AMLAKKIEAAGEGE
-863 YSPIPQAEQRE
+863 YSPIPKAEQRE

-929 RTSFVMTEEGAYQ
+929 RTSFVMTEGETFQ

-956 TDSYSDADREQFV
+956 TDSYSDADMEQFV
-969 RPFDIGTAPL
+969 RPFDIGKAPL
-979 MRFKVVKERNQNNY
+979 MRFKVVKERNRNNY

-1006 QTLNILI
+1006 QTLNLLI

-1024 LQPLEIQYKD
+1024 LQPLELQYKD

-1210 NNEEIHLTMG
+1210 NNEEIHLAMG

-1297 QQRILTA
+1297 QQRILTV
-1304 FNDTHTEY
+1304 FNNTHMEY
-1312 AQNHTVVE
+1312 AQHHTAVE
-1320 LFETHTEQTPEKTVI
+1320 RFEKHAEQTPEKTVI
-1335 EYETGVLSYGEVNR
+1335 EYETGVLRYGEVNR

-1363 QPNDRVAIMTS
+1363 QPNDRVAIMAT
-1374 LEVETIIG
+1374 LEAETIIG
-1382 ILGVLKSGASYVP
+1382 ILGVLKSGAAYVP
-1395 IDPAFP
+1395 IDPATP

-1433 NLEDLGEKE
+1433 NLEDLGENE
-1442 TNPACAVEKSD
+1442 ENPACAVEKGD

-1526 AEERLRAAF
+1526 AEERLRASF

-1566 ALIVGGEE
+1566 TLIVGGEE
-1574 FTTDTAWK
+1574 FTTDTAWE
-1582 TQKLLGDRVKIHNE
+1582 TQKLLGDSVKIHNE

-1607 DYVYSS
+1607 DYIYSS

-1632 YILNEMELCDV
+1632 YILNEMELCGI

-1659 YLNQPKL
+1659 YLNQPEL
-1666 TAEKFIDNPYGEGK
+1666 TAQKFIDNPYGEGK

-1710 YRIELYEIESVLR
+1710 YRIELSEIESVLR
-1723 NQPGISNAA
+1723 NQPGISDVA
-1732 VIALETRG
+1732 VVALEVG
-1740 GKSLCAYLVATDG
+1740 GDKSICAYLIPTNQE
-1753 TQQLDISKIRGGLR
+1753 QQLDMSEIKNDLR
-1767 KELPDYMIPA
+1767 DKLPEYMLPG
-1777 FMMQIET
+1777 FMMQIDAL
-1784 IPLNQNGKL
+1784 PLTSNGKL
-1793 DRKVLPEPDVL
+1793 DAKALPELNAL
-1804 AGREYI
+1804 AGQEYMP
-1810 APRTKKEQAVV
+1810 PRTKTEKVITDIF
-1821 EVYEE
+1821 EE
-1826 ILGVS
+1826 ILGIS
-1831 PISIEDSFFELGGD
+1831 PVGIEDSFFELGGD
-1845 SIKAIRVVS
+1845 SIKAIKAVS
-1854 KLRQQGYELSVAD
+1854 KLREKGYKLSFAA
-1867 LMNQQTARLICENMK
+1867 LMYQQTPRKIGENIQMGE
-1882 VSKVSQ
+1882 VNQ
-1888 VYEQGEV
+1888 VYEQGEI
-1895 NGEIPLIPIQH
+1895 NGESPLTPIQL
-1906 EFFSKNHA
+1906 EFFNKNH
-1914 VSGHFNQALM
+1914 VVPNHYNQALM
-1924 LKSKER
+1924 LRSDEP
-1930 FYVPYLKEAIAEVVK
+1930 FDIPSLKTAITEIIK
-1945 HHDVLRNV
+1945 HHDALRNV
-1953 YHGQRQI
+1953 YDGQRQI
-1960 TLPIEKSKLY
+1960 TLSTEESKLY
-1970 DWYENDYTN
+1970 DWYEKDYTKVQ
-1979 TEDVAKEIKCASNKI
+1979 DVSKEIEYASDKL

-2000 AEGPLVKIGLF
+2000 ATGPLVKVGLF
-2011 HTDSSDHLLICVHHL
+2011 HSDSGDHLLICVHHL

-2032 WRIILADLFTG
+2032 WRILLEDLFSG
-2043 YRQMQETGK
+2043 YRQIQETGK
-2052 ITLPKKTASFK
+2052 ITLPMKTASYK
-2063 DWAEALTQYAESE
+2063 EWANALTQYA
-2076 TLLDEAEYWGNIA
+2076 
-2089 KKSENTEA
+2089 KSEVLSDEIAYWKNISDKSNSTETFK
-2097 LSIGTASGRYKTK
+2097 STQTASGQYKNK
-2110 VVEINSETTRKLLFE
+2110 VVKVDSETTKKLLLE
-2125 AGKTYGTEINDLLL
+2125 AGKTYKTEINDLLL
-2139 ASLAVAVNR
+2139 ASLTIAVKEWRNS
-2148 WKNTKQITIEMEGH
+2148 KYLTIEMEGH
-2162 GREAIDKEIAI
+2162 GRETIDREIAI

-2180 TSVYYVVLKTGAT
+2180 TSVYPIILETKDT
-2193 VEETII
+2193 VEESIL
-2199 ETKEALRQVPN
+2199 ETKQTLKQVPN
-2210 HGLGYGVLKHLGNK
+2210 HGIGYGVLRYLG
-2224 EILSMSAEIM
+2224 EHSGLEMSAAIT
-2234 FNYLGALDNE
+2234 FNYLGELDNE
-2244 LDSYEGIS
+2244 IDRIEGIS
-2252 MSEMSLG
+2252 MSGMPLG
-2259 RNISEKN
+2259 RSMSEKN
-2266 SEKTG
+2266 SSGMG
-2271 LSLNGAILNGR
+2271 LSLNGAVLNGQ
-2282 LRFDL
+2282 LEFDII
-2287 TYDMGLYAEEDVQA
+2287 YDTGLYTDEDAQTL
-2301 FVLAYERAI
+2301 VLAYERAI
-2310 TDVVETSLSKQGV
+2310 KDVVET
-2323 VKTPSDYGIPDM
+2323 
-2335 SYRELK
+2335 
-2341 ELAVTGEIEKIY
+2341 
-2353 GMTPLQEGILFHKLF
+2353 
-2368 DKSATSYVLQTVLN
+2368 
-2382 IHKNLNME
+2382 
-2390 NMRTSLDI
+2390 
-2398 LAGKYEVLRTKILTD
+2398 
-2413 RAERPLQVVVRD
+2413 
-2425 RPIELREINVY
+2425 
-2436 SLEEK
+2436 
-2441 EVLKKADIARGF
+2441 
-2453 DLTEDSLLRLTVLRM
+2453 
-2468 GENQCTLLWTKHHI
+2468 C
-2482 IMDGWCT
+2482 
-2489 SLLFRDFIKY
+2489 
-2499 YELINGGASRV
+2499 
-2510 QMEKLLE
+2510 
-2517 AEKKQILPYS
+2517 
-2527 EYIRWFEK
+2527 
-2535 QNKKEALMYWN
+2535 
-2546 RLLEDYN
+2546 
-2553 SVITV
+2553 
-2558 PPLGIENNQ
+2558 
-2567 EAESRLEE
+2567 
-2575 LAVSGETTKAIEKMA
+2575 
-2590 SQLNVTVSTVVEAA
+2590 
-2604 WGLLL
+2604 
-2609 QKYNGSRD
+2609 
-2617 VVFGKVV
+2617 
-2624 SGRNANLLGIDQAV
+2624 
-2638 GLFINTIPS
+2638 
-2647 RITSKDGQTVSEL
+2647 
-2660 LKGMQAQAIKS
+2660 
-2671 MKYEYSSLTEMQS
+2671 
-2684 SSRIGNNLIQT
+2684 
-2695 LFVFENYY
+2695 
-2703 VDKSAYDGISGFN
+2703 
-2716 IELESE
+2716 
-2722 REEVNYDISM
+2722 
-2732 TAFIQGTLQLA
+2732 
-2743 VMYNSGK
+2743 
-2750 YALDE
+2750 
-2755 VRCLLVRM
+2755 
-2763 STLLKIMAANP
+2763 
-2774 EMKLSDLNMVS
+2774 
-2785 EEEQQRILTVFNNTH
+2785 
-2800 TEYAQH
+2800 
-2806 HTAVERFEKHAEQ
+2806 
-2819 TPEKTVIEYET
+2819 
-2830 GVLRYGEV
+2830 
-2838 NRKAN
+2838 
-2843 ALAWELISLGI
+2843 
-2854 QPNDR
+2854 
-2859 VAIMTTLE
+2859 
-2867 AETII
+2867 
-2872 GILGVLKSGAAYVPI
+2872 
-2887 DPATPKE
+2887 
-2894 RIEHILNDAAPKV
+2894 
-2907 ILTREKT
+2907 LTRK
-2914 METEVPFISMNLEDL
+2914 
-2929 GEKETNPA
+2929 
-2937 CAVEKSD
+2937 
-2944 IAYVIYTSGTTGKPK
+2944 GTVKMP
-2959 GVAVTR
+2959 
-2965 GNLDHYLSYADQEY
+2965 LD
-2979 QKEACTTVLITSLS
+2979 
-2993 FDLSITSLYL
+2993 
-3003 PLISGG
+3003 
-3009 CLLLKGGDTEE
+3009 
-3020 RLRAALK
+3020 
-3027 DNRVTF
+3027 
-3033 LKLTP
+3033 
-3038 SHLKMLETYA
+3038 
-3048 DGVDV
+3048 
-3053 PNLETLIVGGEE
+3053 ETLIG
-3065 LTTDTAWKTQKLLG
+3065 
-3079 DSVKIHNEYGP
+3079 
-3090 TETTVGCCDYVY
+3090 
-3102 SSEKDKGLSVGI
+3102 
-3114 GHPIANIQLYILNEM
+3114 
-3129 ELCGVGIPGELC
+3129 
-3141 IAGDGVAKGYL
+3141 
-3152 NQPELTAEKFI
+3152 
-3163 DNPYG
+3163 
-3168 EGKLYRS
+3168 
-3175 GDLARWL
+3175 
-3182 PNGDIEY
+3182 
-3189 LGRID
+3189 
-3194 EQVKIRGYRIELY
+3194 
-3207 EIESV
+3207 
-3212 LRNQPG
+3212 
-3218 ILNAAVIALEARGG
+3218 
-3232 KSLCAY
+3232 
-3238 LVATDGT
+3238 
-3245 QKLDISKIRD
+3245 
-3255 GLRKELPDYMI
+3255 
-3266 PAFMMQIETIPL
+3266 
-3278 NQNGKLNRKALPE
+3278 
-3291 PDVLAGREYIAPRT
+3291 
-3305 KKEQA
+3305 
-3310 VVEVYEEILGVS
+3310 
-3322 PISIEDSFF
+3322 
-3331 ELGGDSIKAIR
+3331 
-3342 VVSKLRQQGYELSV
+3342 
-3356 ADLMNQQTARL
+3356 
-3367 ICENI
+3367 
-3372 KEVARTSA
+3372 
-3380 DVTYTDNNWL
+3380 
-3390 EDNRD
+3390 DNRD
-3395 SDLRIAIQKE
+3395 GDLKCMIQKQ
-3405 LNHYGNNYL
+3405 LNYYGDNHIKTRSTL
-3414 KARCFS
+3414 ECPV
-3420 NCQLLA
+3420 LT
-3426 GQEVFLR
+3426 GHEDFLR
-3433 QDTDAITNIIS
+3433 PDTEIITEIITIEGTAENASLSLRGIIS
-3444 IESSARSVYLAIKK
+3444 R
-3458 IISMHGALRTKLN
+3458 HGALRTKLN
-3471 QKMRYLEEYEYTDD
+3471 QKMTYLEEYDYSDE
-3485 WEIPI
+3485 WEIPVV
-3490 MKGSLGL
+3490 KGTLE
-3497 LSVGNLQKIV
+3497 LSAEQFKEIV
-3507 NELDFLADGKLLSR
+3507 NEMSFLTDDKLLSR
-3521 FLICEID
+3521 FLIVEID
-3528 ENNCLVLSAIHHLV
+3528 ADHCLVLSAIHHLI
-3542 WDGFSQDLLQT
+3542 WDGVSQDLFKVMLHET
-3553 MIYEAL
+3553 LNNRL
-3559 TNRFNT
+3559 TTPYN
-3565 QKEYSYIN
+3565 YSFIE
-3573 YCKIIQNQVKS
+3573 YCKMIKKKVDE
-3584 LEISGEQEME
+3584 LEIPDAQESNME
-3594 IEKYLEVAKKASRLN
+3594 EYIEAAKQSADLV
-3609 SRRDSKIVTKIDIKL
+3609 SRRDTKRSTEIHVKL
-3624 NDLQIQKFN
+3624 NELQYQKFSEQPIN
-3633 EYPNETAME
+3633 TAVE
-3642 FLSGL
+3642 FISRL
-3647 MYSDLFEKL
+3647 MYSDLPEEL
-3656 PRIPFAIMEHNRND
+3656 NNIPVSVLTHNRD
-3670 LNKKMLGLSLNLDY
+3670 EFNKEMLGLTLNLDY
-3684 FIFDI
+3684 SIYDRKS
-3689 NTKTQAQ
+3689 KTQKQ
-3696 VLLALGK
+3696 LLSTSEK
-3703 NSVDKRAITEK
+3703 SSINQSAITEK
-3714 LLLISQKYGVDYMIN
+3714 LFLIAQKYGFNEMSHR
-3729 LIPIINYQGILH
+3729 IPIINYQGVLD
-3741 KYASKDSILSEEISL
+3741 KFASRDDISL
-3756 ETMVVD
+3756 EKMFLQTQIIES
-3762 GEDLGVGMHFYT
+3762 EDFGVSMHFYIQNST
-3774 HNDIL
+3774 LI
-3779 SARVSGITIEEELLK
+3779 ARITGITIEEELLN

>member
-7 RVQYKDFSVWQ
+7 RIQYKDFSVWQ
-18 NFYDISRQEEYWK
+18 NFYDISKQEEYWR

-46 FLRPQIQSFRGDNVV
+46 FLRPQIQSFRGANVV

-215 DLSVLVECMPEG
+215 DLSVLVECVSEG
-227 YEIDFEYCTDLFKQ
+227 YEIDFEYCIDLFKQ

-252 TLLEEAITHPGK
+252 TLLEEAVTHPEK
-264 KLKDLHMLDLREQE
+264 KLKDLHMLDIREQE

-291 SREQTAV
+291 SREQTVV

-308 AGNIA
+308 AEHIA
-313 LKFDDNKM
+313 LKFDDKQM

-335 TLRDLGVA
+335 TLRDLGVV

-406 VEIPV
+406 VGIPV

-465 YQETFALSDKD
+465 YKETFALNDKD

-482 NISFDQAVGDIFP
+482 NVSFDQAVGDIFP

-553 GEAGSLESLK
+553 GEAGRLETLK
-563 KWAERVEVLNTYGP
+563 EWAKKVEVLNTYGP

-595 ISIGRPIANTKVYLL
+595 ITIGRPIANTKVYLL

-643 KKFIKNPF
+643 KKFIQNPF

-702 IADAV
+702 ITDAV
-707 VIVKEVGN
+707 VVVKEVGN
-715 DDILCAYLIAEK
+715 DEILCAYLIAEK
-727 GQELSIPQIKEAVR
+727 DQELIIPEIKEAIR

-757 EFPIT
+757 EFPLT
-762 INGKLDKTRLP
+762 INGKLDKARLP

-780 LNYVPPSNKT
+780 SKYVPPSNKT
-790 EQAIVDVFGEI
+790 EQAIVDVFEEI

-839 VKDIFSSPTP
+839 VKEIFSSPTP
-849 VMLARKIEAAGEGE
+849 AMLAKKIEAAGEGE
-863 YSPIPQAEQRE
+863 YSPIPKAEQRE

-929 RTSFVMTEEGAYQ
+929 RTSFVMTEGETFQ

-956 TDSYSDADREQFV
+956 TDSYSEADMESFV
-969 RPFDIGTAPL
+969 RPFDIGKAPL
-979 MRFKVVKERNQNNY
+979 MRFKVVKERNRNNY
-993 ILLFDMHHIISDH
+993 ILLFDVHHIISDH
-1006 QTLNILI
+1006 QTLNLLI

-1024 LQPLEIQYKD
+1024 LQPLELQYKD

-1136 QDTETIAGM
+1136 PDTETIAGM

-1210 NNEEIHLTMG
+1210 NNEEIHLAMG
-1220 EAQVEMLGI
+1220 EAQVNMLGI

-1297 QQRILTA
+1297 QQRILTV
-1304 FNDTHTEY
+1304 FNNTHTEY
-1312 AQNHTVVE
+1312 AQHHTAVE
-1320 LFETHTEQTPEKTVI
+1320 RFEKHAEQTPEKTVI
-1335 EYETGVLSYGEVNR
+1335 EYETGVLRYGEVNR

-1363 QPNDRVAIMTS
+1363 QPNDRVAIMAS
-1374 LEVETIIG
+1374 LEAETIIG
-1382 ILGVLKSGASYVP
+1382 ILGVLKSGAAYVP
-1395 IDPAFP
+1395 IDPATP

-1419 REKTMETEVPFISM
+1419 REKTLETEVPFISM

-1442 TNPACAVEKSD
+1442 TNPACAVEKGD

-1526 AEERLRAAF
+1526 TEERLRAAF
-1535 KDNRVTFLKLTPS
+1535 
-1548 HLKMLETYAD
+1548 
-1558 GVDVPNLE
+1558 
-1566 ALIVGGEE
+1566 
-1574 FTTDTAWK
+1574 
-1582 TQKLLGDRVKIHNE
+1582 
-1596 YGPTETTVGCC
+1596 
-1607 DYVYSS
+1607 
-1613 EKDKGLSVGIGHPI
+1613 
-1627 ANMQL
+1627 
-1632 YILNEMELCDV
+1632 
-1643 GVPGELC
+1643 
-1650 IAGDGVAKG
+1650 
-1659 YLNQPKL
+1659 
-1666 TAEKFIDNPYGEGK
+1666 
-1680 LYRSGD
+1680 
-1686 LARWLPNGEM
+1686 
-1696 EYLGRIDEQVKIRG
+1696 
-1710 YRIELYEIESVLR
+1710 
-1723 NQPGISNAA
+1723 
-1732 VIALETRG
+1732 
-1740 GKSLCAYLVATDG
+1740 
-1753 TQQLDISKIRGGLR
+1753 
-1767 KELPDYMIPA
+1767 
-1777 FMMQIET
+1777 
-1784 IPLNQNGKL
+1784 
-1793 DRKVLPEPDVL
+1793 
-1804 AGREYI
+1804 
-1810 APRTKKEQAVV
+1810 
-1821 EVYEE
+1821 
-1826 ILGVS
+1826 
-1831 PISIEDSFFELGGD
+1831 
-1845 SIKAIRVVS
+1845 
-1854 KLRQQGYELSVAD
+1854 
-1867 LMNQQTARLICENMK
+1867 
-1882 VSKVSQ
+1882 
-1888 VYEQGEV
+1888 
-1895 NGEIPLIPIQH
+1895 
-1906 EFFSKNHA
+1906 
-1914 VSGHFNQALM
+1914 
-1924 LKSKER
+1924 
-1930 FYVPYLKEAIAEVVK
+1930 
-1945 HHDVLRNV
+1945 
-1953 YHGQRQI
+1953 
-1960 TLPIEKSKLY
+1960 
-1970 DWYENDYTN
+1970 
-1979 TEDVAKEIKCASNKI
+1979 
-1994 QASIDL
+1994 
-2000 AEGPLVKIGLF
+2000 
-2011 HTDSSDHLLICVHHL
+2011 
-2026 VIDGVS
+2026 
-2032 WRIILADLFTG
+2032 
-2043 YRQMQETGK
+2043 
-2052 ITLPKKTASFK
+2052 
-2063 DWAEALTQYAESE
+2063 
-2076 TLLDEAEYWGNIA
+2076 
-2089 KKSENTEA
+2089 
-2097 LSIGTASGRYKTK
+2097 
-2110 VVEINSETTRKLLFE
+2110 
-2125 AGKTYGTEINDLLL
+2125 
-2139 ASLAVAVNR
+2139 
-2148 WKNTKQITIEMEGH
+2148 
-2162 GREAIDKEIAI
+2162 
-2173 DRTVGWF
+2173 
-2180 TSVYYVVLKTGAT
+2180 
-2193 VEETII
+2193 
-2199 ETKEALRQVPN
+2199 
-2210 HGLGYGVLKHLGNK
+2210 
-2224 EILSMSAEIM
+2224 
-2234 FNYLGALDNE
+2234 
-2244 LDSYEGIS
+2244 
-2252 MSEMSLG
+2252 
-2259 RNISEKN
+2259 
-2266 SEKTG
+2266 
-2271 LSLNGAILNGR
+2271 
-2282 LRFDL
+2282 
-2287 TYDMGLYAEEDVQA
+2287 
-2301 FVLAYERAI
+2301 
-2310 TDVVETSLSKQGV
+2310 
-2323 VKTPSDYGIPDM
+2323 
-2335 SYRELK
+2335 
-2341 ELAVTGEIEKIY
+2341 
-2353 GMTPLQEGILFHKLF
+2353 
-2368 DKSATSYVLQTVLN
+2368 
-2382 IHKNLNME
+2382 
-2390 NMRTSLDI
+2390 
-2398 LAGKYEVLRTKILTD
+2398 
-2413 RAERPLQVVVRD
+2413 
-2425 RPIELREINVY
+2425 
-2436 SLEEK
+2436 
-2441 EVLKKADIARGF
+2441 
-2453 DLTEDSLLRLTVLRM
+2453 
-2468 GENQCTLLWTKHHI
+2468 
-2482 IMDGWCT
+2482 
-2489 SLLFRDFIKY
+2489 
-2499 YELINGGASRV
+2499 
-2510 QMEKLLE
+2510 
-2517 AEKKQILPYS
+2517 
-2527 EYIRWFEK
+2527 
-2535 QNKKEALMYWN
+2535 
-2546 RLLEDYN
+2546 
-2553 SVITV
+2553 
-2558 PPLGIENNQ
+2558 
-2567 EAESRLEE
+2567 
-2575 LAVSGETTKAIEKMA
+2575 
-2590 SQLNVTVSTVVEAA
+2590 
-2604 WGLLL
+2604 
-2609 QKYNGSRD
+2609 
-2617 VVFGKVV
+2617 
-2624 SGRNANLLGIDQAV
+2624 
-2638 GLFINTIPS
+2638 
-2647 RITSKDGQTVSEL
+2647 
-2660 LKGMQAQAIKS
+2660 
-2671 MKYEYSSLTEMQS
+2671 
-2684 SSRIGNNLIQT
+2684 
-2695 LFVFENYY
+2695 
-2703 VDKSAYDGISGFN
+2703 
-2716 IELESE
+2716 
-2722 REEVNYDISM
+2722 
-2732 TAFIQGTLQLA
+2732 
-2743 VMYNSGK
+2743 
-2750 YALDE
+2750 
-2755 VRCLLVRM
+2755 
-2763 STLLKIMAANP
+2763 
-2774 EMKLSDLNMVS
+2774 
-2785 EEEQQRILTVFNNTH
+2785 
-2800 TEYAQH
+2800 
-2806 HTAVERFEKHAEQ
+2806 
-2819 TPEKTVIEYET
+2819 
-2830 GVLRYGEV
+2830 
-2838 NRKAN
+2838 
-2843 ALAWELISLGI
+2843 
-2854 QPNDR
+2854 
-2859 VAIMTTLE
+2859 
-2867 AETII
+2867 
-2872 GILGVLKSGAAYVPI
+2872 
-2887 DPATPKE
+2887 
-2894 RIEHILNDAAPKV
+2894 
-2907 ILTREKT
+2907 
-2914 METEVPFISMNLEDL
+2914 
-2929 GEKETNPA
+2929 
-2937 CAVEKSD
+2937 
-2944 IAYVIYTSGTTGKPK
+2944 
-2959 GVAVTR
+2959 
-2965 GNLDHYLSYADQEY
+2965 
-2979 QKEACTTVLITSLS
+2979 
-2993 FDLSITSLYL
+2993 
-3003 PLISGG
+3003 
-3009 CLLLKGGDTEE
+3009 
-3020 RLRAALK
+3020 K

-3079 DSVKIHNEYGP
+3079 DRVKIHNEYGP
-3090 TETTVGCCDYVY
+3090 TETTVGCCDYIY

-3114 GHPIANIQLYILNEM
+3114 GHPIANMQLYILNEM
-3129 ELCGVGIPGELC
+3129 ELCSVGVPGELC

-3182 PNGDIEY
+3182 PNGEMEY

-3194 EQVKIRGYRIELY
+3194 EQVKIRGYRIELS

-3218 ILNAAVIALEARGG
+3218 ISDVAVVALEVGG
-3232 KSLCAY
+3232 DKSICAY
-3238 LVATDGT
+3238 LIPTNQEQQLDMSEIKNDLRD
-3245 QKLDISKIRD
+3245 KLP
-3255 GLRKELPDYMI
+3255 EYMLPG
-3266 PAFMMQIETIPL
+3266 FMMQIDALPL
-3278 NQNGKLNRKALPE
+3278 TPNGKLDAKALPE
-3291 PDVLAGREYIAPRT
+3291 LNALAGQEYMPPRT
-3305 KKEQA
+3305 KTEK
-3310 VVEVYEEILGVS
+3310 VITDIFEEILGIS
-3322 PISIEDSFF
+3322 PVGIEDSFF
-3331 ELGGDSIKAIR
+3331 ELGGDSIKAIKA
-3342 VVSKLRQQGYELSV
+3342 VSKLREKGYKLSF
-3356 ADLMNQQTARL
+3356 AALMYQQTPRKIGENIQMGEVNQVYEQGEINGESPLTPIQLEFFNKNHVVPNHYNQALMLRSDEPFDIPSLKTAITEIIKHHDALRNVYDGQRQITLSTEESKLYDWYEKDYTKVQDVSKEIEYASDKLQASIDLATGPLVKVGLFHSDSGDHLL
-3367 ICENI
+3367 ICVHHLVIDGVSWRILLEDLFSGYRQIQETGKITLPMKTASYKEWANALTQYAKSEVLSDEIAYWKNI
-3372 KEVARTSA
+3372 SDKSNSTETFKSTQTASGQYKNKVVKVDSETTKKLLLEAGKTYKTEINDLLLASLTIAVKEWRNSKYLTIEMEGHGRETIDREIAIDRTVGWFTSA
-3380 DVTYTDNNWL
+3380 YPIILETKDTVEESILETKQTLKQVPNHGIGYGVLRYLGEHSGLEMSAAITFNYLGELDNEIDRIEGISMSGMPLGRSMSEKNSSGMGLSLNGAVLNGQLEFDIIYDTGLYTDEDAQTL
-3390 EDNRD
+3390 VLAYERAIKDVVKTCLTRKGTVKMPLDETLIGDNRD
-3395 SDLRIAIQKE
+3395 GDLKCMIQKQ
-3405 LNHYGNNYL
+3405 LNYYGDNYIKTRSTL
-3414 KARCFS
+3414 ECPV
-3420 NCQLLA
+3420 LT
-3426 GQEVFLR
+3426 GHEDFLR
-3433 QDTDAITNIIS
+3433 PDTEIITEIITIEGTAENASLSLRGIIS
-3444 IESSARSVYLAIKK
+3444 R
-3458 IISMHGALRTKLN
+3458 HGALRTKLN
-3471 QKMRYLEEYEYTDD
+3471 QKMTYLEEYDYSDE
-3485 WEIPI
+3485 WEIPVV
-3490 MKGSLGL
+3490 KGTLE
-3497 LSVGNLQKIV
+3497 LSAEQFKEIV
-3507 NELDFLADGKLLSR
+3507 NEMSFLTDDKLLSR
-3521 FLICEID
+3521 FLIVEID
-3528 ENNCLVLSAIHHLV
+3528 ADHCLVLSAIHHLI
-3542 WDGFSQDLLQT
+3542 WDGVSQDLFKVMLHET
-3553 MIYEAL
+3553 LNNRL
-3559 TNRFNT
+3559 TTPYN
-3565 QKEYSYIN
+3565 YSFIE
-3573 YCKIIQNQVKS
+3573 YCKMIKKKVDE
-3584 LEISGEQEME
+3584 LEIPDAQESNME
-3594 IEKYLEVAKKASRLN
+3594 EYIEAAKQSADLV
-3609 SRRDSKIVTKIDIKL
+3609 SRRDTKRSTEIHVKL
-3624 NDLQIQKFN
+3624 NELQYQKFSEQPIN
-3633 EYPNETAME
+3633 TAVE
-3642 FLSGL
+3642 FISRL
-3647 MYSDLFEKL
+3647 MYSDLPEEL
-3656 PRIPFAIMEHNRND
+3656 NNIPVSVLTHNRD
-3670 LNKKMLGLSLNLDY
+3670 EFNKEMLGLTLNLDY
-3684 FIFDI
+3684 SIYDRKS
-3689 NTKTQAQ
+3689 KTQKQ
-3696 VLLALGK
+3696 LLSTSEK
-3703 NSVDKRAITEK
+3703 SSINQSAITEK
-3714 LLLISQKYGVDYMIN
+3714 LFLIAQKYGFNEMSHR
-3729 LIPIINYQGILH
+3729 IPIINYQGVLD
-3741 KYASKDSILSEEISL
+3741 KFASRDDISL
-3756 ETMVVD
+3756 EKMFLQTQIIES
-3762 GEDLGVGMHFYT
+3762 EDFGVSMHFYIQNST
-3774 HNDIL
+3774 LI
-3779 SARVSGITIEEELLK
+3779 ARITGITIEEELLN

>member
-7 RVQYKDFSVWQ
+7 RIQYKDFSVWQ
-18 NFYDISRQEEYWK
+18 NFYDISKQEEYWR

-46 FLRPQIQSFRGDNVV
+46 FLRPQIQSFRGANVV

-215 DLSVLVECMPEG
+215 DLSVLVECVSEG
-227 YEIDFEYCTDLFKQ
+227 YEIDFEYCIDLFKQ

-252 TLLEEAITHPGK
+252 TLLEEAVTHPEK
-264 KLKDLHMLDLREQE
+264 KLKDLHMLDIREQE

-291 SREQTAV
+291 SREQTVV

-308 AGNIA
+308 AEHIA
-313 LKFDDNKM
+313 LKFDDKQM

-335 TLRDLGVA
+335 TLRDLGVV

-406 VEIPV
+406 VGIPV

-465 YQETFALSDKD
+465 YKETFALNDKD

-482 NISFDQAVGDIFP
+482 NVSFDQAVGDIFP

-553 GEAGSLESLK
+553 GEAGRLETLK
-563 KWAERVEVLNTYGP
+563 EWAKKVEVLNTYGP

-595 ISIGRPIANTKVYLL
+595 ITIGRPIANTKVYLL

-643 KKFIKNPF
+643 KKFIQNPF

-702 IADAV
+702 ITDAV
-707 VIVKEVGN
+707 VVVKEVGN
-715 DDILCAYLIAEK
+715 DEILCAYLIAEK
-727 GQELSIPQIKEAVR
+727 DQELIIPEIKEAIR

-757 EFPIT
+757 EFPLT
-762 INGKLDKTRLP
+762 INGKLDKARLP

-780 LNYVPPSNKT
+780 SKYVPPSNKT
-790 EQAIVDVFGEI
+790 EQAIVDVFEEI

-839 VKDIFSSPTP
+839 VKEIFSSPTP
-849 VMLARKIEAAGEGE
+849 AMLAKKIEAAGEGE
-863 YSPIPQAEQRE
+863 YSPIPKAEQRE

-929 RTSFVMTEEGAYQ
+929 RTSFVMTEGETFQ

-956 TDSYSDADREQFV
+956 TDSYSEADMESFV
-969 RPFDIGTAPL
+969 RPFDIGKAPL
-979 MRFKVVKERNQNNY
+979 MRFKVVKERNRNNY
-993 ILLFDMHHIISDH
+993 ILLFDVHHIISDH
-1006 QTLNILI
+1006 QTLNLLI

-1024 LQPLEIQYKD
+1024 LQPLELQYKD

-1136 QDTETIAGM
+1136 PDTETIAGM

-1210 NNEEIHLTMG
+1210 NNEEIHLAMG
-1220 EAQVEMLGI
+1220 EAQVNMLGI

-1297 QQRILTA
+1297 QQRILTV
-1304 FNDTHTEY
+1304 FNNTHTEY
-1312 AQNHTVVE
+1312 AQHHTAVE
-1320 LFETHTEQTPEKTVI
+1320 RFEKHAEQTPEKTVI
-1335 EYETGVLSYGEVNR
+1335 EYETGVLRYGEVNR

-1363 QPNDRVAIMTS
+1363 QPNDRVAIMAS
-1374 LEVETIIG
+1374 LEAETIIG
-1382 ILGVLKSGASYVP
+1382 ILGVLKSGAAYVP
-1395 IDPAFP
+1395 IDPATP

-1419 REKTMETEVPFISM
+1419 REKTLETEVPFISM

-1442 TNPACAVEKSD
+1442 TNPACAVEKGD

-1526 AEERLRAAF
+1526 TEERLRAAF

-1566 ALIVGGEE
+1566 TLIVGGEE
-1574 FTTDTAWK
+1574 LTTDTAWK

-1632 YILNEMELCDV
+1632 YILNEMELCSV

-1659 YLNQPKL
+1659 YLNQPEL

-1710 YRIELYEIESVLR
+1710 YRIELSEIESVLR
-1723 NQPGISNAA
+1723 NQPGISDVA
-1732 VIALETRG
+1732 VVALEVG
-1740 GKSLCAYLVATDG
+1740 GDKSICAYLIPTNQE
-1753 TQQLDISKIRGGLR
+1753 QQLDMSEIKNDLR
-1767 KELPDYMIPA
+1767 DKLPEYMLPG
-1777 FMMQIET
+1777 FMMQIDAL
-1784 IPLNQNGKL
+1784 PLTSNGKL
-1793 DRKVLPEPDVL
+1793 DAKALPELNAL
-1804 AGREYI
+1804 AGQEYMP
-1810 APRTKKEQAVV
+1810 PRTKTEKVITDIF
-1821 EVYEE
+1821 EE
-1826 ILGVS
+1826 ILGIS
-1831 PISIEDSFFELGGD
+1831 PVGIEDSFFELGGD
-1845 SIKAIRVVS
+1845 SIKAIKAVS
-1854 KLRQQGYELSVAD
+1854 KLREKGYKLSFAA
-1867 LMNQQTARLICENMK
+1867 LMYQQTPRKIGENIQMGE
-1882 VSKVSQ
+1882 VNQ
-1888 VYEQGEV
+1888 VYEQGEI
-1895 NGEIPLIPIQH
+1895 NGESPLTPIQL
-1906 EFFSKNHA
+1906 EFFNKNH
-1914 VSGHFNQALM
+1914 VVPNHYNQALM
-1924 LKSKER
+1924 LRSDEP
-1930 FYVPYLKEAIAEVVK
+1930 FDIPSLKTAITEIIK
-1945 HHDVLRNV
+1945 HHDALRNV
-1953 YHGQRQI
+1953 YDGQRQI
-1960 TLPIEKSKLY
+1960 TLSTEESKLY
-1970 DWYENDYTN
+1970 DWYEKDYTKVQ
-1979 TEDVAKEIKCASNKI
+1979 DVSKEIEYASDKL

-2000 AEGPLVKIGLF
+2000 ATGPLVKVGLF
-2011 HTDSSDHLLICVHHL
+2011 HSDSGDHLLICVHHL

-2032 WRIILADLFTG
+2032 WRILLEDLFSG
-2043 YRQMQETGK
+2043 YRQIQETGK
-2052 ITLPKKTASFK
+2052 ITLPMKTASYK
-2063 DWAEALTQYAESE
+2063 EWANALTQYA
-2076 TLLDEAEYWGNIA
+2076 
-2089 KKSENTEA
+2089 KSEVLSDEIAYWKNISDKSNSTETFK
-2097 LSIGTASGRYKTK
+2097 STQTASGQYKNK
-2110 VVEINSETTRKLLFE
+2110 VVKVDSETTKKLLLE
-2125 AGKTYGTEINDLLL
+2125 AGKTYKTEINDLLL
-2139 ASLAVAVNR
+2139 ASLTIAVKEWRNS
-2148 WKNTKQITIEMEGH
+2148 KYLTIEMEGH
-2162 GREAIDKEIAI
+2162 GRETIDREIAI

-2180 TSVYYVVLKTGAT
+2180 TSAYPIILETKDT
-2193 VEETII
+2193 VEESIL
-2199 ETKEALRQVPN
+2199 ETKQTLKQVPN
-2210 HGLGYGVLKHLGNK
+2210 HGIGYGVLRYLG
-2224 EILSMSAEIM
+2224 EHSGLEMSAAIT
-2234 FNYLGALDNE
+2234 FNYLGELDNE
-2244 LDSYEGIS
+2244 IDRIEGIS
-2252 MSEMSLG
+2252 MSGMPLG
-2259 RNISEKN
+2259 RSMSEKN
-2266 SEKTG
+2266 SSGMG
-2271 LSLNGAILNGR
+2271 LSLNGAVLNGQ
-2282 LRFDL
+2282 LEFDII
-2287 TYDMGLYAEEDVQA
+2287 YDTGLYTDEDAQTL
-2301 FVLAYERAI
+2301 VLAYERAI
-2310 TDVVETSLSKQGV
+2310 KDV
-2323 VKTPSDYGIPDM
+2323 VKT
-2335 SYRELK
+2335 
-2341 ELAVTGEIEKIY
+2341 
-2353 GMTPLQEGILFHKLF
+2353 
-2368 DKSATSYVLQTVLN
+2368 
-2382 IHKNLNME
+2382 
-2390 NMRTSLDI
+2390 
-2398 LAGKYEVLRTKILTD
+2398 
-2413 RAERPLQVVVRD
+2413 
-2425 RPIELREINVY
+2425 
-2436 SLEEK
+2436 
-2441 EVLKKADIARGF
+2441 
-2453 DLTEDSLLRLTVLRM
+2453 
-2468 GENQCTLLWTKHHI
+2468 C
-2482 IMDGWCT
+2482 
-2489 SLLFRDFIKY
+2489 
-2499 YELINGGASRV
+2499 
-2510 QMEKLLE
+2510 
-2517 AEKKQILPYS
+2517 
-2527 EYIRWFEK
+2527 
-2535 QNKKEALMYWN
+2535 
-2546 RLLEDYN
+2546 
-2553 SVITV
+2553 
-2558 PPLGIENNQ
+2558 
-2567 EAESRLEE
+2567 
-2575 LAVSGETTKAIEKMA
+2575 
-2590 SQLNVTVSTVVEAA
+2590 
-2604 WGLLL
+2604 
-2609 QKYNGSRD
+2609 
-2617 VVFGKVV
+2617 
-2624 SGRNANLLGIDQAV
+2624 
-2638 GLFINTIPS
+2638 
-2647 RITSKDGQTVSEL
+2647 
-2660 LKGMQAQAIKS
+2660 
-2671 MKYEYSSLTEMQS
+2671 
-2684 SSRIGNNLIQT
+2684 
-2695 LFVFENYY
+2695 
-2703 VDKSAYDGISGFN
+2703 
-2716 IELESE
+2716 
-2722 REEVNYDISM
+2722 
-2732 TAFIQGTLQLA
+2732 
-2743 VMYNSGK
+2743 
-2750 YALDE
+2750 
-2755 VRCLLVRM
+2755 
-2763 STLLKIMAANP
+2763 
-2774 EMKLSDLNMVS
+2774 
-2785 EEEQQRILTVFNNTH
+2785 
-2800 TEYAQH
+2800 
-2806 HTAVERFEKHAEQ
+2806 
-2819 TPEKTVIEYET
+2819 
-2830 GVLRYGEV
+2830 
-2838 NRKAN
+2838 
-2843 ALAWELISLGI
+2843 
-2854 QPNDR
+2854 
-2859 VAIMTTLE
+2859 
-2867 AETII
+2867 
-2872 GILGVLKSGAAYVPI
+2872 
-2887 DPATPKE
+2887 
-2894 RIEHILNDAAPKV
+2894 
-2907 ILTREKT
+2907 LTRK
-2914 METEVPFISMNLEDL
+2914 
-2929 GEKETNPA
+2929 
-2937 CAVEKSD
+2937 
-2944 IAYVIYTSGTTGKPK
+2944 GTVKMP
-2959 GVAVTR
+2959 
-2965 GNLDHYLSYADQEY
+2965 LD
-2979 QKEACTTVLITSLS
+2979 
-2993 FDLSITSLYL
+2993 
-3003 PLISGG
+3003 
-3009 CLLLKGGDTEE
+3009 
-3020 RLRAALK
+3020 
-3027 DNRVTF
+3027 
-3033 LKLTP
+3033 
-3038 SHLKMLETYA
+3038 
-3048 DGVDV
+3048 
-3053 PNLETLIVGGEE
+3053 ETLIG
-3065 LTTDTAWKTQKLLG
+3065 
-3079 DSVKIHNEYGP
+3079 
-3090 TETTVGCCDYVY
+3090 
-3102 SSEKDKGLSVGI
+3102 
-3114 GHPIANIQLYILNEM
+3114 
-3129 ELCGVGIPGELC
+3129 
-3141 IAGDGVAKGYL
+3141 
-3152 NQPELTAEKFI
+3152 
-3163 DNPYG
+3163 
-3168 EGKLYRS
+3168 
-3175 GDLARWL
+3175 
-3182 PNGDIEY
+3182 
-3189 LGRID
+3189 
-3194 EQVKIRGYRIELY
+3194 
-3207 EIESV
+3207 
-3212 LRNQPG
+3212 
-3218 ILNAAVIALEARGG
+3218 
-3232 KSLCAY
+3232 
-3238 LVATDGT
+3238 
-3245 QKLDISKIRD
+3245 
-3255 GLRKELPDYMI
+3255 
-3266 PAFMMQIETIPL
+3266 
-3278 NQNGKLNRKALPE
+3278 
-3291 PDVLAGREYIAPRT
+3291 
-3305 KKEQA
+3305 
-3310 VVEVYEEILGVS
+3310 
-3322 PISIEDSFF
+3322 
-3331 ELGGDSIKAIR
+3331 
-3342 VVSKLRQQGYELSV
+3342 
-3356 ADLMNQQTARL
+3356 
-3367 ICENI
+3367 
-3372 KEVARTSA
+3372 
-3380 DVTYTDNNWL
+3380 
-3390 EDNRD
+3390 DNRD
-3395 SDLRIAIQKE
+3395 GDLKCMIQKQ
-3405 LNHYGNNYL
+3405 LNYYGDNHIKTRSTL
-3414 KARCFS
+3414 ECPV
-3420 NCQLLA
+3420 LT
-3426 GQEVFLR
+3426 GHEDFLR
-3433 QDTDAITNIIS
+3433 PDTEIITEIITIEGTAENASLSLRGIIS
-3444 IESSARSVYLAIKK
+3444 R
-3458 IISMHGALRTKLN
+3458 HGALRTKLN
-3471 QKMRYLEEYEYTDD
+3471 QKMTYLEEYDYSDE
-3485 WEIPI
+3485 WEIPVV
-3490 MKGSLGL
+3490 KGTLE
-3497 LSVGNLQKIV
+3497 LSAEQFKEIV
-3507 NELDFLADGKLLSR
+3507 NEMSFLTDDKLLSR
-3521 FLICEID
+3521 FLIVEID
-3528 ENNCLVLSAIHHLV
+3528 ADHCLVLSAIHHLI
-3542 WDGFSQDLLQT
+3542 WDGVSQDLFKVMLHET
-3553 MIYEAL
+3553 LNNRL
-3559 TNRFNT
+3559 TTPYN
-3565 QKEYSYIN
+3565 YSFIE
-3573 YCKIIQNQVKS
+3573 YCKMIKKKVDE
-3584 LEISGEQEME
+3584 LEIPDAQESNME
-3594 IEKYLEVAKKASRLN
+3594 EYIEAAKQSADLV
-3609 SRRDSKIVTKIDIKL
+3609 SRRDTKRSTEIHVKL
-3624 NDLQIQKFN
+3624 NELQYQKFSEQPIN
-3633 EYPNETAME
+3633 TAVE
-3642 FLSGL
+3642 FISRL
-3647 MYSDLFEKL
+3647 MYSDLPEEL
-3656 PRIPFAIMEHNRND
+3656 NNIPVSVLTHNRD
-3670 LNKKMLGLSLNLDY
+3670 EFNKEMLGLTLNLDY
-3684 FIFDI
+3684 SIYDRKS
-3689 NTKTQAQ
+3689 KTQKQ
-3696 VLLALGK
+3696 LLSTSEK
-3703 NSVDKRAITEK
+3703 SSINQSAITEK
-3714 LLLISQKYGVDYMIN
+3714 LFLIAQKYGFNEMSHR
-3729 LIPIINYQGILH
+3729 IPIINYQGVLD
-3741 KYASKDSILSEEISL
+3741 KFASRDDISL
-3756 ETMVVD
+3756 EKMFLQTQIIES
-3762 GEDLGVGMHFYT
+3762 EDFGVSMHFYIQNST
-3774 HNDIL
+3774 LI
-3779 SARVSGITIEEELLK
+3779 ARITGITIEEELLN

>member
-7 RVQYKDFSVWQ
+7 RIQYKDFSVWQ
-18 NFYDISRQEEYWK
+18 NFYDISKQEEYWR

-46 FLRPQIQSFRGDNVV
+46 FLRPQIQSFRGANVV

-215 DLSVLVECMPEG
+215 DLSVLVECVSEG
-227 YEIDFEYCTDLFKQ
+227 YEIDFEYCIDLFKQ

-252 TLLEEAITHPGK
+252 TLLEEAVTHPEK
-264 KLKDLHMLDLREQE
+264 KLKDLHMLDIREQE

-291 SREQTAV
+291 SREQTVV

-308 AGNIA
+308 AEHIA
-313 LKFDDNKM
+313 LKFDDKQM

-335 TLRDLGVA
+335 TLRDLGVV

-406 VEIPV
+406 VGIPV

-465 YQETFALSDKD
+465 YKETFALNDKD

-482 NISFDQAVGDIFP
+482 NVSFDQAVGDIFP

-553 GEAGSLESLK
+553 GEAGRLETLK
-563 KWAERVEVLNTYGP
+563 EWAKKVEVLNTYGP

-595 ISIGRPIANTKVYLL
+595 ITIGRPIANTKVYLL

-643 KKFIKNPF
+643 KKFIQNPF

-702 IADAV
+702 ITDAV
-707 VIVKEVGN
+707 VVVKEVGN
-715 DDILCAYLIAEK
+715 DEILCAYLIGEK
-727 GQELSIPQIKEAVR
+727 GQELIIPEIKEAIR

-757 EFPIT
+757 EFPLT
-762 INGKLDKTRLP
+762 INGKLDKARLP

-780 LNYVPPSNKT
+780 SKYVPPSNKT
-790 EQAIVDVFGEI
+790 EQAIVDVFEEI
-801 LGISPVG
+801 LGVSPVG

-839 VKDIFSSPTP
+839 VKEIFSSPTP
-849 VMLARKIEAAGEGE
+849 AMLAKKIEAAGEGE
-863 YSPIPQAEQRE
+863 YSPIPKAEQRE

-917 AIDRLIKRHESL
+917 AIDRLIQRHESL
-929 RTSFVMTEEGAYQ
+929 RTSFVMTEGETFQ

-956 TDSYSDADREQFV
+956 TDSYSEADMESFV
-969 RPFDIGTAPL
+969 RPFDIGKAPL
-979 MRFKVVKERNQNNY
+979 MRFKVVKERNRNNY

-1006 QTLNILI
+1006 QTLNLLI

-1089 KAGIQNINKQQ
+1089 KAGIQNINKQH

-1210 NNEEIHLTMG
+1210 NNEEIHLAMG

-1297 QQRILTA
+1297 QQRILTV
-1304 FNDTHTEY
+1304 FNDTHIEY
-1312 AQNHTVVE
+1312 AQHHTAVE
-1320 LFETHTEQTPEKTVI
+1320 RFEKHAEQTPEKTVI
-1335 EYETGVLSYGEVNR
+1335 EYETGVLRYGEVNR

-1363 QPNDRVAIMTS
+1363 KPNDRVAIMAS
-1374 LEVETIIG
+1374 LEAETIIG
-1382 ILGVLKSGASYVP
+1382 ILGVLKSGAAYVP
-1395 IDPAFP
+1395 IDPATP

-1419 REKTMETEVPFISM
+1419 REKTMETEVPLISM
-1433 NLEDLGEKE
+1433 NLEDLGENAE
-1442 TNPACAVEKSD
+1442 NPACAVEKDD

-1566 ALIVGGEE
+1566 TLIVGGEE
-1574 FTTDTAWK
+1574 FTTDTARK
-1582 TQKLLGDRVKIHNE
+1582 TQKLLGDSVKIHNE

-1607 DYVYSS
+1607 DYIYSS
-1613 EKDKGLSVGIGHPI
+1613 EKDKGLSVGIGRPI

-1632 YILNEMELCDV
+1632 YILNEMELC
-1643 GVPGELC
+1643 GIGIPGELC

-1659 YLNQPKL
+1659 YLNQPEL
-1666 TAEKFIDNPYGEGK
+1666 TAQKFIDNPYGEGK

-1710 YRIELYEIESVLR
+1710 YRIELSEIESVLR
-1723 NQPGISNAA
+1723 NQPGISDVA
-1732 VIALETRG
+1732 VVALEVG
-1740 GKSLCAYLVATDG
+1740 GDKSICAYLIPTNQE
-1753 TQQLDISKIRGGLR
+1753 QQLDMSEIKNDLR
-1767 KELPDYMIPA
+1767 DKLPEYMLPG
-1777 FMMQIET
+1777 FMMQIDAL
-1784 IPLNQNGKL
+1784 PLTSNGKL
-1793 DRKVLPEPDVL
+1793 DAKALPEPNAL
-1804 AGREYI
+1804 AGQEYMP
-1810 APRTKKEQAVV
+1810 PRTKTEKVITDIF
-1821 EVYEE
+1821 EE
-1826 ILGVS
+1826 ILGIS
-1831 PISIEDSFFELGGD
+1831 PVGIEDSFFELGGD
-1845 SIKAIRVVS
+1845 SIKAIKAVS
-1854 KLRQQGYELSVAD
+1854 KLREKGYKLSFAA
-1867 LMNQQTARLICENMK
+1867 LMYQQTPRKIGENIQMGE
-1882 VSKVSQ
+1882 VNQ
-1888 VYEQGEV
+1888 VYEQGEI
-1895 NGEIPLIPIQH
+1895 NGESPLTPIQL
-1906 EFFSKNHA
+1906 EFFNKNH
-1914 VSGHFNQALM
+1914 VVPNHYNQALM
-1924 LKSKER
+1924 LRSDEP
-1930 FYVPYLKEAIAEVVK
+1930 FDIPSLKTAITEIIK
-1945 HHDVLRNV
+1945 HHDALRNV
-1953 YHGQRQI
+1953 YDGQRQI
-1960 TLPIEKSKLY
+1960 TLSTEESKLY
-1970 DWYENDYTN
+1970 DWYEKDYTKVQ
-1979 TEDVAKEIKCASNKI
+1979 DVSKEIEYASDKL

-2000 AEGPLVKIGLF
+2000 ATGPLVKVGLF
-2011 HTDSSDHLLICVHHL
+2011 HSDSGDHLLICVHHL

-2032 WRIILADLFTG
+2032 WRILLEDLFSG
-2043 YRQMQETGK
+2043 YRQIQETGK
-2052 ITLPKKTASFK
+2052 ITLPMKTASYK
-2063 DWAEALTQYAESE
+2063 EWANALTQYAKNEVLSDEIAYWKNISDKSNSTE
-2076 TLLDEAEYWGNIA
+2076 TF
-2089 KKSENTEA
+2089 KSTQ
-2097 LSIGTASGRYKTK
+2097 TASGQYKNK
-2110 VVEINSETTRKLLFE
+2110 VVKVDSETTKKLLLE
-2125 AGKTYGTEINDLLL
+2125 AGKTYKTEINDLLL
-2139 ASLAVAVNR
+2139 ASLTIAVKEWRNS
-2148 WKNTKQITIEMEGH
+2148 KYLTIEMEGH
-2162 GREAIDKEIAI
+2162 GRETIDREIAI

-2180 TSVYYVVLKTGAT
+2180 TSVYPIILETKDT
-2193 VEETII
+2193 VEESIL
-2199 ETKEALRQVPN
+2199 ETKQTLKQVPN
-2210 HGLGYGVLKHLGNK
+2210 HGIGYGVLRYLG
-2224 EILSMSAEIM
+2224 EHSGLEMSAAIT
-2234 FNYLGALDNE
+2234 FNYLGELDNE
-2244 LDSYEGIS
+2244 IDRIEGIS
-2252 MSEMSLG
+2252 MSGMPLG
-2259 RNISEKN
+2259 RSMSEKN
-2266 SEKTG
+2266 SSGMG
-2271 LSLNGAILNGR
+2271 LSLNGAVLNGQ
-2282 LRFDL
+2282 LEFDII
-2287 TYDMGLYAEEDVQA
+2287 YDTGLYTDEDAQTL
-2301 FVLAYERAI
+2301 VLAYERAI
-2310 TDVVETSLSKQGV
+2310 KDV
-2323 VKTPSDYGIPDM
+2323 VKT
-2335 SYRELK
+2335 
-2341 ELAVTGEIEKIY
+2341 
-2353 GMTPLQEGILFHKLF
+2353 
-2368 DKSATSYVLQTVLN
+2368 
-2382 IHKNLNME
+2382 
-2390 NMRTSLDI
+2390 
-2398 LAGKYEVLRTKILTD
+2398 
-2413 RAERPLQVVVRD
+2413 
-2425 RPIELREINVY
+2425 
-2436 SLEEK
+2436 
-2441 EVLKKADIARGF
+2441 
-2453 DLTEDSLLRLTVLRM
+2453 
-2468 GENQCTLLWTKHHI
+2468 C
-2482 IMDGWCT
+2482 
-2489 SLLFRDFIKY
+2489 
-2499 YELINGGASRV
+2499 
-2510 QMEKLLE
+2510 
-2517 AEKKQILPYS
+2517 
-2527 EYIRWFEK
+2527 
-2535 QNKKEALMYWN
+2535 
-2546 RLLEDYN
+2546 
-2553 SVITV
+2553 
-2558 PPLGIENNQ
+2558 
-2567 EAESRLEE
+2567 
-2575 LAVSGETTKAIEKMA
+2575 
-2590 SQLNVTVSTVVEAA
+2590 
-2604 WGLLL
+2604 
-2609 QKYNGSRD
+2609 
-2617 VVFGKVV
+2617 
-2624 SGRNANLLGIDQAV
+2624 
-2638 GLFINTIPS
+2638 
-2647 RITSKDGQTVSEL
+2647 
-2660 LKGMQAQAIKS
+2660 
-2671 MKYEYSSLTEMQS
+2671 
-2684 SSRIGNNLIQT
+2684 
-2695 LFVFENYY
+2695 
-2703 VDKSAYDGISGFN
+2703 
-2716 IELESE
+2716 
-2722 REEVNYDISM
+2722 
-2732 TAFIQGTLQLA
+2732 
-2743 VMYNSGK
+2743 
-2750 YALDE
+2750 
-2755 VRCLLVRM
+2755 
-2763 STLLKIMAANP
+2763 
-2774 EMKLSDLNMVS
+2774 
-2785 EEEQQRILTVFNNTH
+2785 
-2800 TEYAQH
+2800 
-2806 HTAVERFEKHAEQ
+2806 
-2819 TPEKTVIEYET
+2819 
-2830 GVLRYGEV
+2830 
-2838 NRKAN
+2838 
-2843 ALAWELISLGI
+2843 
-2854 QPNDR
+2854 
-2859 VAIMTTLE
+2859 
-2867 AETII
+2867 
-2872 GILGVLKSGAAYVPI
+2872 
-2887 DPATPKE
+2887 
-2894 RIEHILNDAAPKV
+2894 
-2907 ILTREKT
+2907 LTRK
-2914 METEVPFISMNLEDL
+2914 
-2929 GEKETNPA
+2929 
-2937 CAVEKSD
+2937 
-2944 IAYVIYTSGTTGKPK
+2944 GTVKMP
-2959 GVAVTR
+2959 
-2965 GNLDHYLSYADQEY
+2965 LD
-2979 QKEACTTVLITSLS
+2979 
-2993 FDLSITSLYL
+2993 
-3003 PLISGG
+3003 
-3009 CLLLKGGDTEE
+3009 
-3020 RLRAALK
+3020 
-3027 DNRVTF
+3027 
-3033 LKLTP
+3033 
-3038 SHLKMLETYA
+3038 
-3048 DGVDV
+3048 
-3053 PNLETLIVGGEE
+3053 ETLIG
-3065 LTTDTAWKTQKLLG
+3065 
-3079 DSVKIHNEYGP
+3079 
-3090 TETTVGCCDYVY
+3090 
-3102 SSEKDKGLSVGI
+3102 
-3114 GHPIANIQLYILNEM
+3114 
-3129 ELCGVGIPGELC
+3129 
-3141 IAGDGVAKGYL
+3141 
-3152 NQPELTAEKFI
+3152 
-3163 DNPYG
+3163 
-3168 EGKLYRS
+3168 
-3175 GDLARWL
+3175 
-3182 PNGDIEY
+3182 
-3189 LGRID
+3189 
-3194 EQVKIRGYRIELY
+3194 
-3207 EIESV
+3207 
-3212 LRNQPG
+3212 
-3218 ILNAAVIALEARGG
+3218 
-3232 KSLCAY
+3232 
-3238 LVATDGT
+3238 
-3245 QKLDISKIRD
+3245 
-3255 GLRKELPDYMI
+3255 
-3266 PAFMMQIETIPL
+3266 
-3278 NQNGKLNRKALPE
+3278 
-3291 PDVLAGREYIAPRT
+3291 
-3305 KKEQA
+3305 
-3310 VVEVYEEILGVS
+3310 
-3322 PISIEDSFF
+3322 
-3331 ELGGDSIKAIR
+3331 
-3342 VVSKLRQQGYELSV
+3342 
-3356 ADLMNQQTARL
+3356 
-3367 ICENI
+3367 
-3372 KEVARTSA
+3372 
-3380 DVTYTDNNWL
+3380 
-3390 EDNRD
+3390 DNRD
-3395 SDLRIAIQKE
+3395 GDLKCMIQKQ
-3405 LNHYGNNYL
+3405 LNYYGDNYIKTRSTL
-3414 KARCFS
+3414 ECPV
-3420 NCQLLA
+3420 LT
-3426 GQEVFLR
+3426 GHEDFLR
-3433 QDTDAITNIIS
+3433 PDTEIITEIITIEGTAENASLSLRGIIS
-3444 IESSARSVYLAIKK
+3444 R
-3458 IISMHGALRTKLN
+3458 HGALRTKLN
-3471 QKMRYLEEYEYTDD
+3471 QKMTYLEEYDYSDE
-3485 WEIPI
+3485 WEIPVV
-3490 MKGSLGL
+3490 KGTLE
-3497 LSVGNLQKIV
+3497 LSADQFKEIV
-3507 NELDFLADGKLLSR
+3507 NEMSFLTDDKLLSR
-3521 FLICEID
+3521 FLIVEID
-3528 ENNCLVLSAIHHLV
+3528 ADHCLVLSAIHHLI
-3542 WDGFSQDLLQT
+3542 WDGVSQDLFKVMLHET
-3553 MIYEAL
+3553 LNNRL
-3559 TNRFNT
+3559 TTPYN
-3565 QKEYSYIN
+3565 YSFIE
-3573 YCKIIQNQVKS
+3573 YCKMIKKKVDE
-3584 LEISGEQEME
+3584 LEIPDAQESNME
-3594 IEKYLEVAKKASRLN
+3594 EYIEAAKQSADLV
-3609 SRRDSKIVTKIDIKL
+3609 SRRDTKRSTEIHVKL
-3624 NDLQIQKFN
+3624 NELQYQKFSEQPIN
-3633 EYPNETAME
+3633 TAVE
-3642 FLSGL
+3642 FISRL
-3647 MYSDLFEKL
+3647 MYSDLPEEL
-3656 PRIPFAIMEHNRND
+3656 NNIPVSVLTHNRD
-3670 LNKKMLGLSLNLDY
+3670 EFNKEMLGLTLNLDY
-3684 FIFDI
+3684 SIYDRKS
-3689 NTKTQAQ
+3689 KTQKQ
-3696 VLLALGK
+3696 LLSTSEK
-3703 NSVDKRAITEK
+3703 SSINQSAITEK
-3714 LLLISQKYGVDYMIN
+3714 LFLIAQKYGFNEMSHR
-3729 LIPIINYQGILH
+3729 IPIINYQGVLD
-3741 KYASKDSILSEEISL
+3741 KFASRDDISL
-3756 ETMVVD
+3756 EKMFLQTQIIES
-3762 GEDLGVGMHFYT
+3762 EDFGVSMHFYIQNST
-3774 HNDIL
+3774 LI
-3779 SARVSGITIEEELLK
+3779 ARITGITIEEELLN

>member
-18 NFYDISRQEEYWK
+18 NFYDISKQEEYWK

-757 EFPIT
+757 EFPLT

-849 VMLARKIEAAGEGE
+849 VMLSRKIEAAGEGE

-956 TDSYSDADREQFV
+956 TDSYSDADMEQFV

-1210 NNEEIHLTMG
+1210 NNEEIHLAMG

-1297 QQRILTA
+1297 QQRILTV
-1304 FNDTHTEY
+1304 FNNTHTEY
-1312 AQNHTVVE
+1312 AQHHTAVE
-1320 LFETHTEQTPEKTVI
+1320 RFEKHAEQTPEKTVI
-1335 EYETGVLSYGEVNR
+1335 EYETGVLRYGEVNR

-1363 QPNDRVAIMTS
+1363 QPNDRVAIMTT
-1374 LEVETIIG
+1374 LEAETIIG
-1382 ILGVLKSGASYVP
+1382 ILGVLKSGAAYVL
-1395 IDPAFP
+1395 IDPATP

-1632 YILNEMELCDV
+1632 YILNEMELCGV

-1659 YLNQPKL
+1659 YLNQPEL

-1723 NQPGISNAA
+1723 NQPGISDVA
-1732 VIALETRG
+1732 VVALEVG
-1740 GKSLCAYLVATDG
+1740 GDKSICAYLIPTNQE
-1753 TQQLDISKIRGGLR
+1753 QQLDMSEIKNDLR
-1767 KELPDYMIPA
+1767 DKLPEYMLPG
-1777 FMMQIET
+1777 FMMQIDAL
-1784 IPLNQNGKL
+1784 PLTPNGKL
-1793 DRKVLPEPDVL
+1793 DAKALPEPNAL
-1804 AGREYI
+1804 AGQEYMP
-1810 APRTKKEQAVV
+1810 PRTKTEKVITDIF
-1821 EVYEE
+1821 EE
-1826 ILGVS
+1826 ILGIS
-1831 PISIEDSFFELGGD
+1831 PVGIEDSFFELGGD
-1845 SIKAIRVVS
+1845 SIKAIKAVS
-1854 KLRQQGYELSVAD
+1854 KLREKGYKLSFAA
-1867 LMNQQTARLICENMK
+1867 LMYQQTPRKIGGNIQMGEVN
-1882 VSKVSQ
+1882 Q
-1888 VYEQGEV
+1888 VYEQGEI
-1895 NGEIPLIPIQH
+1895 NGESPLTPIQL
-1906 EFFSKNHA
+1906 EFFNKNH
-1914 VSGHFNQALM
+1914 VVPNHYNQALM
-1924 LKSKER
+1924 LRSDEP
-1930 FYVPYLKEAIAEVVK
+1930 FDIPSLKTAITEIIK
-1945 HHDVLRNV
+1945 HHDALRNV
-1953 YHGQRQI
+1953 YDGQRQI
-1960 TLPIEKSKLY
+1960 TLSTEESKLY
-1970 DWYENDYTN
+1970 DWYEKDYTKVQ
-1979 TEDVAKEIKCASNKI
+1979 DVSKEIEYASDKL

-2000 AEGPLVKIGLF
+2000 ATGPLVKVGLF
-2011 HTDSSDHLLICVHHL
+2011 HSDSGDHLLICVHHL

-2032 WRIILADLFTG
+2032 WRILLEDLFSG
-2043 YRQMQETGK
+2043 YRQIQETGK
-2052 ITLPKKTASFK
+2052 ITLPMKTASYK
-2063 DWAEALTQYAESE
+2063 EWANALTQYA
-2076 TLLDEAEYWGNIA
+2076 
-2089 KKSENTEA
+2089 KSEVLSDEIAYWKNISDKSNSTETFK
-2097 LSIGTASGRYKTK
+2097 STQTASGQYKNK
-2110 VVEINSETTRKLLFE
+2110 VVKVDSETTKKLLLE
-2125 AGKTYGTEINDLLL
+2125 AGKTYKTEINDLLL
-2139 ASLAVAVNR
+2139 ASLTIAVKEWRNS
-2148 WKNTKQITIEMEGH
+2148 KYLTIEMEGH
-2162 GREAIDKEIAI
+2162 GRETIDREIAI

-2180 TSVYYVVLKTGAT
+2180 TSVYPIILETKDT
-2193 VEETII
+2193 VEESIL
-2199 ETKEALRQVPN
+2199 ETKQTLKQVPN
-2210 HGLGYGVLKHLGNK
+2210 HGIGYGVLRYLG
-2224 EILSMSAEIM
+2224 EHSGLEMSAAIT
-2234 FNYLGALDNE
+2234 FNYLGELDNE
-2244 LDSYEGIS
+2244 IDRIEGIS
-2252 MSEMSLG
+2252 MSGMPLG
-2259 RNISEKN
+2259 RSMSEKN
-2266 SEKTG
+2266 SSGMG
-2271 LSLNGAILNGR
+2271 LSLNGAVLNGQ
-2282 LRFDL
+2282 LEFDII
-2287 TYDMGLYAEEDVQA
+2287 YDTGLYTDEDAQTL
-2301 FVLAYERAI
+2301 VLAYEIAI
-2310 TDVVETSLSKQGV
+2310 KDVVET
-2323 VKTPSDYGIPDM
+2323 
-2335 SYRELK
+2335 
-2341 ELAVTGEIEKIY
+2341 
-2353 GMTPLQEGILFHKLF
+2353 
-2368 DKSATSYVLQTVLN
+2368 
-2382 IHKNLNME
+2382 
-2390 NMRTSLDI
+2390 
-2398 LAGKYEVLRTKILTD
+2398 
-2413 RAERPLQVVVRD
+2413 
-2425 RPIELREINVY
+2425 
-2436 SLEEK
+2436 
-2441 EVLKKADIARGF
+2441 
-2453 DLTEDSLLRLTVLRM
+2453 
-2468 GENQCTLLWTKHHI
+2468 C
-2482 IMDGWCT
+2482 
-2489 SLLFRDFIKY
+2489 
-2499 YELINGGASRV
+2499 
-2510 QMEKLLE
+2510 
-2517 AEKKQILPYS
+2517 
-2527 EYIRWFEK
+2527 
-2535 QNKKEALMYWN
+2535 
-2546 RLLEDYN
+2546 
-2553 SVITV
+2553 
-2558 PPLGIENNQ
+2558 
-2567 EAESRLEE
+2567 
-2575 LAVSGETTKAIEKMA
+2575 
-2590 SQLNVTVSTVVEAA
+2590 
-2604 WGLLL
+2604 
-2609 QKYNGSRD
+2609 
-2617 VVFGKVV
+2617 
-2624 SGRNANLLGIDQAV
+2624 
-2638 GLFINTIPS
+2638 
-2647 RITSKDGQTVSEL
+2647 
-2660 LKGMQAQAIKS
+2660 
-2671 MKYEYSSLTEMQS
+2671 
-2684 SSRIGNNLIQT
+2684 
-2695 LFVFENYY
+2695 
-2703 VDKSAYDGISGFN
+2703 
-2716 IELESE
+2716 
-2722 REEVNYDISM
+2722 
-2732 TAFIQGTLQLA
+2732 
-2743 VMYNSGK
+2743 
-2750 YALDE
+2750 
-2755 VRCLLVRM
+2755 
-2763 STLLKIMAANP
+2763 
-2774 EMKLSDLNMVS
+2774 
-2785 EEEQQRILTVFNNTH
+2785 
-2800 TEYAQH
+2800 
-2806 HTAVERFEKHAEQ
+2806 
-2819 TPEKTVIEYET
+2819 
-2830 GVLRYGEV
+2830 
-2838 NRKAN
+2838 
-2843 ALAWELISLGI
+2843 
-2854 QPNDR
+2854 
-2859 VAIMTTLE
+2859 
-2867 AETII
+2867 
-2872 GILGVLKSGAAYVPI
+2872 
-2887 DPATPKE
+2887 
-2894 RIEHILNDAAPKV
+2894 
-2907 ILTREKT
+2907 LTRK
-2914 METEVPFISMNLEDL
+2914 
-2929 GEKETNPA
+2929 
-2937 CAVEKSD
+2937 
-2944 IAYVIYTSGTTGKPK
+2944 GTVKMP
-2959 GVAVTR
+2959 
-2965 GNLDHYLSYADQEY
+2965 LD
-2979 QKEACTTVLITSLS
+2979 
-2993 FDLSITSLYL
+2993 
-3003 PLISGG
+3003 
-3009 CLLLKGGDTEE
+3009 
-3020 RLRAALK
+3020 
-3027 DNRVTF
+3027 
-3033 LKLTP
+3033 
-3038 SHLKMLETYA
+3038 
-3048 DGVDV
+3048 
-3053 PNLETLIVGGEE
+3053 ETLIG
-3065 LTTDTAWKTQKLLG
+3065 
-3079 DSVKIHNEYGP
+3079 
-3090 TETTVGCCDYVY
+3090 
-3102 SSEKDKGLSVGI
+3102 
-3114 GHPIANIQLYILNEM
+3114 
-3129 ELCGVGIPGELC
+3129 
-3141 IAGDGVAKGYL
+3141 
-3152 NQPELTAEKFI
+3152 
-3163 DNPYG
+3163 
-3168 EGKLYRS
+3168 
-3175 GDLARWL
+3175 
-3182 PNGDIEY
+3182 
-3189 LGRID
+3189 
-3194 EQVKIRGYRIELY
+3194 
-3207 EIESV
+3207 
-3212 LRNQPG
+3212 
-3218 ILNAAVIALEARGG
+3218 
-3232 KSLCAY
+3232 
-3238 LVATDGT
+3238 
-3245 QKLDISKIRD
+3245 
-3255 GLRKELPDYMI
+3255 
-3266 PAFMMQIETIPL
+3266 
-3278 NQNGKLNRKALPE
+3278 
-3291 PDVLAGREYIAPRT
+3291 
-3305 KKEQA
+3305 
-3310 VVEVYEEILGVS
+3310 
-3322 PISIEDSFF
+3322 
-3331 ELGGDSIKAIR
+3331 
-3342 VVSKLRQQGYELSV
+3342 
-3356 ADLMNQQTARL
+3356 
-3367 ICENI
+3367 
-3372 KEVARTSA
+3372 
-3380 DVTYTDNNWL
+3380 
-3390 EDNRD
+3390 DNRD
-3395 SDLRIAIQKE
+3395 GDLKCMIQKQ
-3405 LNHYGNNYL
+3405 LNYYGDNYIKTRSTL
-3414 KARCFS
+3414 ECPV
-3420 NCQLLA
+3420 LT
-3426 GQEVFLR
+3426 GHEDFLR
-3433 QDTDAITNIIS
+3433 PDTEIITEIITIEGTAENASLSLRGIIS
-3444 IESSARSVYLAIKK
+3444 R
-3458 IISMHGALRTKLN
+3458 HGALRTKLN
-3471 QKMRYLEEYEYTDD
+3471 QKMTYLEEYDYSDE
-3485 WEIPI
+3485 WEIPVV
-3490 MKGSLGL
+3490 KGTLE
-3497 LSVGNLQKIV
+3497 LSAEQFKEIV
-3507 NELDFLADGKLLSR
+3507 NEMSFLTDDKLLSR
-3521 FLICEID
+3521 FLIVEID
-3528 ENNCLVLSAIHHLV
+3528 ADHCLVLSAIHHLI
-3542 WDGFSQDLLQT
+3542 WDGVSQDLFKVMLHET
-3553 MIYEAL
+3553 LNNRL
-3559 TNRFNT
+3559 TTPYN
-3565 QKEYSYIN
+3565 YSFIE
-3573 YCKIIQNQVKS
+3573 YCKMIKKKVDE
-3584 LEISGEQEME
+3584 LEIPDAQESNME
-3594 IEKYLEVAKKASRLN
+3594 EYIEAAKQSADLV
-3609 SRRDSKIVTKIDIKL
+3609 SRRDTKRSTEIHVKL
-3624 NDLQIQKFN
+3624 NELQYQKFSEQPIN
-3633 EYPNETAME
+3633 TAVE
-3642 FLSGL
+3642 FISRL
-3647 MYSDLFEKL
+3647 MYSDLPEEL
-3656 PRIPFAIMEHNRND
+3656 NNIPVSVLTHNRD
-3670 LNKKMLGLSLNLDY
+3670 EFNKEMLGLTLNLDY
-3684 FIFDI
+3684 SIYDRKS
-3689 NTKTQAQ
+3689 KTQKQ
-3696 VLLALGK
+3696 LLSTSEK
-3703 NSVDKRAITEK
+3703 SSINQSAITEK
-3714 LLLISQKYGVDYMIN
+3714 LFLIAQKYGFNEMSHR
-3729 LIPIINYQGILH
+3729 IPIINYQGVLD
-3741 KYASKDSILSEEISL
+3741 KFASRDDISL
-3756 ETMVVD
+3756 EKMFLQTQIIES
-3762 GEDLGVGMHFYT
+3762 EDFGVSMHFYIQNST
-3774 HNDIL
+3774 LI
-3779 SARVSGITIEEELLK
+3779 ARITGITIEEELLN

>member
-7 RVQYKDFSVWQ
+7 RIQYKDFSVWQ
-18 NFYDISRQEEYWK
+18 NFYDISKQEEYWR

-46 FLRPQIQSFRGDNVV
+46 FLRPQIQSFRGANVV

-215 DLSVLVECMPEG
+215 DLSVLVECVSEG
-227 YEIDFEYCTDLFKQ
+227 YEIDFEYCIDLFKQ

-252 TLLEEAITHPGK
+252 TLLEEAVTHPEK
-264 KLKDLHMLDLREQE
+264 KLKDLHMLDIREQE

-291 SREQTAV
+291 SREQTVV

-308 AGNIA
+308 AEHIA
-313 LKFDDNKM
+313 LKFDDKQM

-335 TLRDLGVA
+335 TLRDLGVV

-406 VEIPV
+406 VGIPV

-465 YQETFALSDKD
+465 YKETFALNDKD

-482 NISFDQAVGDIFP
+482 NVSFDQAVGDIFP

-553 GEAGSLESLK
+553 GEAGRLETLK
-563 KWAERVEVLNTYGP
+563 EWAKKVEVLNTYGP

-595 ISIGRPIANTKVYLL
+595 ITIGRPIANTKVYLL

-643 KKFIKNPF
+643 KKFIQNPF

-702 IADAV
+702 ITDAV
-707 VIVKEVGN
+707 VVVKEVGN
-715 DDILCAYLIAEK
+715 DEILCAYLIAEK
-727 GQELSIPQIKEAVR
+727 GQELIIPEIKEAIR

-757 EFPIT
+757 EFPLT

-780 LNYVPPSNKT
+780 SKYVPPSNKT
-790 EQAIVDVFGEI
+790 EQAIVDVFEEI

-849 VMLARKIEAAGEGE
+849 VMLAKKIEAAGEGE
-863 YSPIPQAEQRE
+863 YSPIPKAEQRE

-929 RTSFVMTEEGAYQ
+929 RTSFVMTEGETFQ

-956 TDSYSDADREQFV
+956 TDSYSEADMESFV

-1006 QTLNILI
+1006 QTLNLLI

-1024 LQPLEIQYKD
+1024 LQPLELQYKD

-1136 QDTETIAGM
+1136 PDTETIAGM

-1210 NNEEIHLTMG
+1210 NNEEIHLAMG
-1220 EAQVEMLGI
+1220 EAQVNMLGI

-1297 QQRILTA
+1297 QQRILTV
-1304 FNDTHTEY
+1304 FNNTHTEY
-1312 AQNHTVVE
+1312 AQHHMAVE
-1320 LFETHTEQTPEKTVI
+1320 RFEKHAEQTPEKTVI
-1335 EYETGVLSYGEVNR
+1335 EYETGVLRYGEVNR

-1363 QPNDRVAIMTS
+1363 QPNDRVAIMTT
-1374 LEVETIIG
+1374 LEAETIIG
-1382 ILGVLKSGASYVP
+1382 ILGVLKSGAAYVP
-1395 IDPAFP
+1395 IDPATP

-1419 REKTMETEVPFISM
+1419 REKTMETEVPLISM
-1433 NLEDLGEKE
+1433 NLEDLGENAE
-1442 TNPACAVEKSD
+1442 NPACAVEKDD

-1566 ALIVGGEE
+1566 TLIVGGEE
-1574 FTTDTAWK
+1574 FTTDTARE
-1582 TQKLLGDRVKIHNE
+1582 TQKLLGDSVKIHNE

-1632 YILNEMELCDV
+1632 YILNEMELCSV

-1659 YLNQPKL
+1659 YLNQPEL
-1666 TAEKFIDNPYGEGK
+1666 TAQKFIDNPYGEGK

-1710 YRIELYEIESVLR
+1710 YRIELSEIESVLR
-1723 NQPGISNAA
+1723 NQPGISDVA
-1732 VIALETRG
+1732 VVALEVG
-1740 GKSLCAYLVATDG
+1740 GDKSICAYLIPTNQE
-1753 TQQLDISKIRGGLR
+1753 QQLDMSEIKNDLR
-1767 KELPDYMIPA
+1767 DKLPEYMLPG
-1777 FMMQIET
+1777 FMMQIDAL
-1784 IPLNQNGKL
+1784 PLTPNGKL
-1793 DRKVLPEPDVL
+1793 DAKALPELNAL
-1804 AGREYI
+1804 AGQEYMP
-1810 APRTKKEQAVV
+1810 PRTKTEKVITDIF
-1821 EVYEE
+1821 EE
-1826 ILGVS
+1826 ILGIS
-1831 PISIEDSFFELGGD
+1831 PVGIEDSFFELGGD
-1845 SIKAIRVVS
+1845 SIKAIKAVS
-1854 KLRQQGYELSVAD
+1854 KLREKGYKLSFAA
-1867 LMNQQTARLICENMK
+1867 LMYQQTPRKIGENIQMGE
-1882 VSKVSQ
+1882 VNQ
-1888 VYEQGEV
+1888 VYEQGEI
-1895 NGEIPLIPIQH
+1895 NGESPLTPIQL
-1906 EFFSKNHA
+1906 EFFNKNH
-1914 VSGHFNQALM
+1914 VVPNHYNQALM
-1924 LKSKER
+1924 LRSDEP
-1930 FYVPYLKEAIAEVVK
+1930 FDIPSLKTAITEIIK
-1945 HHDVLRNV
+1945 HHDALRNV
-1953 YHGQRQI
+1953 YDGQRQI
-1960 TLPIEKSKLY
+1960 TLSTEESKLY
-1970 DWYENDYTN
+1970 DWYEKDYTKVQ
-1979 TEDVAKEIKCASNKI
+1979 DVSKEIEYASDKL

-2000 AEGPLVKIGLF
+2000 ATGPLVKVGLF
-2011 HTDSSDHLLICVHHL
+2011 HSDSGDHLLICVHHL

-2032 WRIILADLFTG
+2032 WRILLEDLFSG
-2043 YRQMQETGK
+2043 YRQIQETSK
-2052 ITLPKKTASFK
+2052 ITLPMKTASYK
-2063 DWAEALTQYAESE
+2063 EWANALTQYA
-2076 TLLDEAEYWGNIA
+2076 
-2089 KKSENTEA
+2089 KSEVLSDEIAYWKNISDKSNSTETFK
-2097 LSIGTASGRYKTK
+2097 STQTASGQYKNK
-2110 VVEINSETTRKLLFE
+2110 VVKVDSETTKKLLLE
-2125 AGKTYGTEINDLLL
+2125 AGKTYKTEINDLLL
-2139 ASLAVAVNR
+2139 ASLTIAVKEWRNS
-2148 WKNTKQITIEMEGH
+2148 KYLTIEMEGH
-2162 GREAIDKEIAI
+2162 GRETIDREIAI

-2180 TSVYYVVLKTGAT
+2180 TSVYPIILETKDT
-2193 VEETII
+2193 VEESIL
-2199 ETKEALRQVPN
+2199 ETKQTLKQVPN
-2210 HGLGYGVLKHLGNK
+2210 HGIGYGVLRYLG
-2224 EILSMSAEIM
+2224 EHSGLEMSAAIT
-2234 FNYLGALDNE
+2234 FNYLGELDNE
-2244 LDSYEGIS
+2244 IDRIEGIS
-2252 MSEMSLG
+2252 MSGMPLG
-2259 RNISEKN
+2259 RSMSEKN
-2266 SEKTG
+2266 SSGMG
-2271 LSLNGAILNGR
+2271 LSLNGAVLNGQ
-2282 LRFDL
+2282 LEFDII
-2287 TYDMGLYAEEDVQA
+2287 YDTGLYTDEDAQTL
-2301 FVLAYERAI
+2301 VLAYERAI
-2310 TDVVETSLSKQGV
+2310 KDVVET
-2323 VKTPSDYGIPDM
+2323 
-2335 SYRELK
+2335 
-2341 ELAVTGEIEKIY
+2341 
-2353 GMTPLQEGILFHKLF
+2353 
-2368 DKSATSYVLQTVLN
+2368 
-2382 IHKNLNME
+2382 
-2390 NMRTSLDI
+2390 
-2398 LAGKYEVLRTKILTD
+2398 
-2413 RAERPLQVVVRD
+2413 
-2425 RPIELREINVY
+2425 
-2436 SLEEK
+2436 
-2441 EVLKKADIARGF
+2441 
-2453 DLTEDSLLRLTVLRM
+2453 
-2468 GENQCTLLWTKHHI
+2468 C
-2482 IMDGWCT
+2482 
-2489 SLLFRDFIKY
+2489 
-2499 YELINGGASRV
+2499 
-2510 QMEKLLE
+2510 
-2517 AEKKQILPYS
+2517 
-2527 EYIRWFEK
+2527 
-2535 QNKKEALMYWN
+2535 
-2546 RLLEDYN
+2546 
-2553 SVITV
+2553 
-2558 PPLGIENNQ
+2558 
-2567 EAESRLEE
+2567 
-2575 LAVSGETTKAIEKMA
+2575 
-2590 SQLNVTVSTVVEAA
+2590 
-2604 WGLLL
+2604 
-2609 QKYNGSRD
+2609 
-2617 VVFGKVV
+2617 
-2624 SGRNANLLGIDQAV
+2624 
-2638 GLFINTIPS
+2638 
-2647 RITSKDGQTVSEL
+2647 
-2660 LKGMQAQAIKS
+2660 
-2671 MKYEYSSLTEMQS
+2671 
-2684 SSRIGNNLIQT
+2684 
-2695 LFVFENYY
+2695 
-2703 VDKSAYDGISGFN
+2703 
-2716 IELESE
+2716 
-2722 REEVNYDISM
+2722 
-2732 TAFIQGTLQLA
+2732 
-2743 VMYNSGK
+2743 
-2750 YALDE
+2750 
-2755 VRCLLVRM
+2755 
-2763 STLLKIMAANP
+2763 
-2774 EMKLSDLNMVS
+2774 
-2785 EEEQQRILTVFNNTH
+2785 
-2800 TEYAQH
+2800 
-2806 HTAVERFEKHAEQ
+2806 
-2819 TPEKTVIEYET
+2819 
-2830 GVLRYGEV
+2830 
-2838 NRKAN
+2838 
-2843 ALAWELISLGI
+2843 
-2854 QPNDR
+2854 
-2859 VAIMTTLE
+2859 
-2867 AETII
+2867 
-2872 GILGVLKSGAAYVPI
+2872 
-2887 DPATPKE
+2887 
-2894 RIEHILNDAAPKV
+2894 
-2907 ILTREKT
+2907 LTRK
-2914 METEVPFISMNLEDL
+2914 
-2929 GEKETNPA
+2929 
-2937 CAVEKSD
+2937 
-2944 IAYVIYTSGTTGKPK
+2944 GTVKMP
-2959 GVAVTR
+2959 
-2965 GNLDHYLSYADQEY
+2965 LD
-2979 QKEACTTVLITSLS
+2979 
-2993 FDLSITSLYL
+2993 
-3003 PLISGG
+3003 
-3009 CLLLKGGDTEE
+3009 
-3020 RLRAALK
+3020 
-3027 DNRVTF
+3027 
-3033 LKLTP
+3033 
-3038 SHLKMLETYA
+3038 
-3048 DGVDV
+3048 
-3053 PNLETLIVGGEE
+3053 ETLIG
-3065 LTTDTAWKTQKLLG
+3065 
-3079 DSVKIHNEYGP
+3079 
-3090 TETTVGCCDYVY
+3090 
-3102 SSEKDKGLSVGI
+3102 
-3114 GHPIANIQLYILNEM
+3114 
-3129 ELCGVGIPGELC
+3129 
-3141 IAGDGVAKGYL
+3141 
-3152 NQPELTAEKFI
+3152 
-3163 DNPYG
+3163 
-3168 EGKLYRS
+3168 
-3175 GDLARWL
+3175 
-3182 PNGDIEY
+3182 
-3189 LGRID
+3189 
-3194 EQVKIRGYRIELY
+3194 
-3207 EIESV
+3207 
-3212 LRNQPG
+3212 
-3218 ILNAAVIALEARGG
+3218 
-3232 KSLCAY
+3232 
-3238 LVATDGT
+3238 
-3245 QKLDISKIRD
+3245 
-3255 GLRKELPDYMI
+3255 
-3266 PAFMMQIETIPL
+3266 
-3278 NQNGKLNRKALPE
+3278 
-3291 PDVLAGREYIAPRT
+3291 
-3305 KKEQA
+3305 
-3310 VVEVYEEILGVS
+3310 
-3322 PISIEDSFF
+3322 
-3331 ELGGDSIKAIR
+3331 
-3342 VVSKLRQQGYELSV
+3342 
-3356 ADLMNQQTARL
+3356 
-3367 ICENI
+3367 
-3372 KEVARTSA
+3372 
-3380 DVTYTDNNWL
+3380 
-3390 EDNRD
+3390 DNRD
-3395 SDLRIAIQKE
+3395 GDLKCMIQKQ
-3405 LNHYGNNYL
+3405 LNYYGDNHIKTRSTL
-3414 KARCFS
+3414 ECPV
-3420 NCQLLA
+3420 LT
-3426 GQEVFLR
+3426 GHEDFLR
-3433 QDTDAITNIIS
+3433 PDTEIITEIITIEGTAENASLSLRGIIS
-3444 IESSARSVYLAIKK
+3444 R
-3458 IISMHGALRTKLN
+3458 HGALRTKLN
-3471 QKMRYLEEYEYTDD
+3471 QKMTYLEEYDYSDE
-3485 WEIPI
+3485 WEIPVV
-3490 MKGSLGL
+3490 KGTLE
-3497 LSVGNLQKIV
+3497 LSAEQFKEIV
-3507 NELDFLADGKLLSR
+3507 NEMSFLTDDKLLSR
-3521 FLICEID
+3521 FLIVEID
-3528 ENNCLVLSAIHHLV
+3528 ADHCLVLSAIHHLI
-3542 WDGFSQDLLQT
+3542 WDGVSQDLFKVMLHET
-3553 MIYEAL
+3553 LNNRL
-3559 TNRFNT
+3559 TTPYN
-3565 QKEYSYIN
+3565 YSFIE
-3573 YCKIIQNQVKS
+3573 YCKMIKKKVDE
-3584 LEISGEQEME
+3584 LEIPDAQESNME
-3594 IEKYLEVAKKASRLN
+3594 EYIEAAKQSADLV
-3609 SRRDSKIVTKIDIKL
+3609 SRRDTKRSTEIHVKL
-3624 NDLQIQKFN
+3624 NELQYQKFSEQPIN
-3633 EYPNETAME
+3633 TAVE
-3642 FLSGL
+3642 FISRL
-3647 MYSDLFEKL
+3647 MYSDLPEEL
-3656 PRIPFAIMEHNRND
+3656 NNIPVSVLTHNRD
-3670 LNKKMLGLSLNLDY
+3670 EFNKEMLGLTLNLDY
-3684 FIFDI
+3684 SIYDRKS
-3689 NTKTQAQ
+3689 KTQKQ
-3696 VLLALGK
+3696 LLSTSEK
-3703 NSVDKRAITEK
+3703 SSINQSAITEK
-3714 LLLISQKYGVDYMIN
+3714 LFLIAQKYGFNEMSHR
-3729 LIPIINYQGILH
+3729 IPIINYQGVLD
-3741 KYASKDSILSEEISL
+3741 KFASRDDISL
-3756 ETMVVD
+3756 EKMFLQTQIIES
-3762 GEDLGVGMHFYT
+3762 EDFGVSMHFYIQNST
-3774 HNDIL
+3774 LI
-3779 SARVSGITIEEELLK
+3779 ARITGITIEEELLN

>member
-7 RVQYKDFSVWQ
+7 RIQYKDFSVWQ
-18 NFYDISRQEEYWK
+18 NFYDISKQEEYWR

-46 FLRPQIQSFRGDNVV
+46 FLRPQIQSFRGANVV

-215 DLSVLVECMPEG
+215 DLSVLVECVSEG
-227 YEIDFEYCTDLFKQ
+227 YEIDFEYCIDLFKQ

-252 TLLEEAITHPGK
+252 TLLEEAVTHPEK
-264 KLKDLHMLDLREQE
+264 KLKDLHMLDIREQE

-291 SREQTAV
+291 SREQTVV

-308 AGNIA
+308 AEHIA
-313 LKFDDNKM
+313 LKFDDKQM

-335 TLRDLGVA
+335 TLRDLGVV

-406 VEIPV
+406 VGIPV

-465 YQETFALSDKD
+465 YKETFALNDKD

-482 NISFDQAVGDIFP
+482 NVSFDQAVGDIFP

-553 GEAGSLESLK
+553 GEAGRLETLK
-563 KWAERVEVLNTYGP
+563 EWAKKVEVLNTYGP

-595 ISIGRPIANTKVYLL
+595 ITIGRPIANTKVYLL

-643 KKFIKNPF
+643 KKFIQNPF

-702 IADAV
+702 ITDAV
-707 VIVKEVGN
+707 VVVKEVGN
-715 DDILCAYLIAEK
+715 DEILCAYLIAEK
-727 GQELSIPQIKEAVR
+727 DQELIIPEIKEAIR

-757 EFPIT
+757 EFPLT
-762 INGKLDKTRLP
+762 INGKLDKARLP

-780 LNYVPPSNKT
+780 SKYVPPSNKT
-790 EQAIVDVFGEI
+790 EQAIVDVFEEI
-801 LGISPVG
+801 LGVSPVG

-839 VKDIFSSPTP
+839 VKEIFSSPTP
-849 VMLARKIEAAGEGE
+849 AMLAKKIEAAGEGE
-863 YSPIPQAEQRE
+863 YSPIPKAEQRE

-929 RTSFVMTEEGAYQ
+929 RTSFVMTEGETFQ

-956 TDSYSDADREQFV
+956 TDSYSEADMESFV

-979 MRFKVVKERNQNNY
+979 MRFKVVKERNRNNY
-993 ILLFDMHHIISDH
+993 ILLFDVHHIISDH
-1006 QTLNILI
+1006 QTLNLLI

-1024 LQPLEIQYKD
+1024 LQPLELQYKD

-1089 KAGIQNINKQQ
+1089 KAGIQNINKQH

-1210 NNEEIHLTMG
+1210 NNEEIHLAMG

-1297 QQRILTA
+1297 QQRILTV
-1304 FNDTHTEY
+1304 FNNTHTEY
-1312 AQNHTVVE
+1312 AQHHMAVE
-1320 LFETHTEQTPEKTVI
+1320 RFEKHTEQTPEKTVI
-1335 EYETGVLSYGEVNR
+1335 EYETGVLRYGEVNR

-1363 QPNDRVAIMTS
+1363 QPNDRVAIMTT
-1374 LEVETIIG
+1374 LEAETIIG
-1382 ILGVLKSGASYVP
+1382 ILGVLKSGAAYVP
-1395 IDPAFP
+1395 IDPATP

-1419 REKTMETEVPFISM
+1419 REKTMETEVPLISM
-1433 NLEDLGEKE
+1433 NLEDLGENAE
-1442 TNPACAVEKSD
+1442 NPACAVEKDD

-1526 AEERLRAAF
+1526 
-1535 KDNRVTFLKLTPS
+1535 
-1548 HLKMLETYAD
+1548 
-1558 GVDVPNLE
+1558 
-1566 ALIVGGEE
+1566 
-1574 FTTDTAWK
+1574 
-1582 TQKLLGDRVKIHNE
+1582 
-1596 YGPTETTVGCC
+1596 
-1607 DYVYSS
+1607 
-1613 EKDKGLSVGIGHPI
+1613 
-1627 ANMQL
+1627 
-1632 YILNEMELCDV
+1632 
-1643 GVPGELC
+1643 
-1650 IAGDGVAKG
+1650 
-1659 YLNQPKL
+1659 
-1666 TAEKFIDNPYGEGK
+1666 
-1680 LYRSGD
+1680 
-1686 LARWLPNGEM
+1686 
-1696 EYLGRIDEQVKIRG
+1696 
-1710 YRIELYEIESVLR
+1710 
-1723 NQPGISNAA
+1723 
-1732 VIALETRG
+1732 
-1740 GKSLCAYLVATDG
+1740 
-1753 TQQLDISKIRGGLR
+1753 
-1767 KELPDYMIPA
+1767 
-1777 FMMQIET
+1777 
-1784 IPLNQNGKL
+1784 
-1793 DRKVLPEPDVL
+1793 
-1804 AGREYI
+1804 
-1810 APRTKKEQAVV
+1810 
-1821 EVYEE
+1821 
-1826 ILGVS
+1826 
-1831 PISIEDSFFELGGD
+1831 
-1845 SIKAIRVVS
+1845 
-1854 KLRQQGYELSVAD
+1854 
-1867 LMNQQTARLICENMK
+1867 
-1882 VSKVSQ
+1882 
-1888 VYEQGEV
+1888 
-1895 NGEIPLIPIQH
+1895 
-1906 EFFSKNHA
+1906 
-1914 VSGHFNQALM
+1914 
-1924 LKSKER
+1924 
-1930 FYVPYLKEAIAEVVK
+1930 
-1945 HHDVLRNV
+1945 
-1953 YHGQRQI
+1953 
-1960 TLPIEKSKLY
+1960 
-1970 DWYENDYTN
+1970 
-1979 TEDVAKEIKCASNKI
+1979 
-1994 QASIDL
+1994 
-2000 AEGPLVKIGLF
+2000 
-2011 HTDSSDHLLICVHHL
+2011 
-2026 VIDGVS
+2026 
-2032 WRIILADLFTG
+2032 
-2043 YRQMQETGK
+2043 
-2052 ITLPKKTASFK
+2052 
-2063 DWAEALTQYAESE
+2063 
-2076 TLLDEAEYWGNIA
+2076 
-2089 KKSENTEA
+2089 
-2097 LSIGTASGRYKTK
+2097 
-2110 VVEINSETTRKLLFE
+2110 
-2125 AGKTYGTEINDLLL
+2125 
-2139 ASLAVAVNR
+2139 
-2148 WKNTKQITIEMEGH
+2148 
-2162 GREAIDKEIAI
+2162 
-2173 DRTVGWF
+2173 
-2180 TSVYYVVLKTGAT
+2180 
-2193 VEETII
+2193 
-2199 ETKEALRQVPN
+2199 
-2210 HGLGYGVLKHLGNK
+2210 
-2224 EILSMSAEIM
+2224 
-2234 FNYLGALDNE
+2234 
-2244 LDSYEGIS
+2244 
-2252 MSEMSLG
+2252 
-2259 RNISEKN
+2259 
-2266 SEKTG
+2266 
-2271 LSLNGAILNGR
+2271 
-2282 LRFDL
+2282 
-2287 TYDMGLYAEEDVQA
+2287 
-2301 FVLAYERAI
+2301 
-2310 TDVVETSLSKQGV
+2310 
-2323 VKTPSDYGIPDM
+2323 
-2335 SYRELK
+2335 
-2341 ELAVTGEIEKIY
+2341 
-2353 GMTPLQEGILFHKLF
+2353 
-2368 DKSATSYVLQTVLN
+2368 
-2382 IHKNLNME
+2382 
-2390 NMRTSLDI
+2390 
-2398 LAGKYEVLRTKILTD
+2398 
-2413 RAERPLQVVVRD
+2413 
-2425 RPIELREINVY
+2425 
-2436 SLEEK
+2436 
-2441 EVLKKADIARGF
+2441 
-2453 DLTEDSLLRLTVLRM
+2453 
-2468 GENQCTLLWTKHHI
+2468 
-2482 IMDGWCT
+2482 
-2489 SLLFRDFIKY
+2489 
-2499 YELINGGASRV
+2499 
-2510 QMEKLLE
+2510 
-2517 AEKKQILPYS
+2517 
-2527 EYIRWFEK
+2527 
-2535 QNKKEALMYWN
+2535 
-2546 RLLEDYN
+2546 
-2553 SVITV
+2553 
-2558 PPLGIENNQ
+2558 
-2567 EAESRLEE
+2567 
-2575 LAVSGETTKAIEKMA
+2575 
-2590 SQLNVTVSTVVEAA
+2590 
-2604 WGLLL
+2604 
-2609 QKYNGSRD
+2609 
-2617 VVFGKVV
+2617 
-2624 SGRNANLLGIDQAV
+2624 
-2638 GLFINTIPS
+2638 
-2647 RITSKDGQTVSEL
+2647 
-2660 LKGMQAQAIKS
+2660 
-2671 MKYEYSSLTEMQS
+2671 
-2684 SSRIGNNLIQT
+2684 
-2695 LFVFENYY
+2695 
-2703 VDKSAYDGISGFN
+2703 
-2716 IELESE
+2716 
-2722 REEVNYDISM
+2722 
-2732 TAFIQGTLQLA
+2732 
-2743 VMYNSGK
+2743 
-2750 YALDE
+2750 
-2755 VRCLLVRM
+2755 
-2763 STLLKIMAANP
+2763 
-2774 EMKLSDLNMVS
+2774 
-2785 EEEQQRILTVFNNTH
+2785 
-2800 TEYAQH
+2800 
-2806 HTAVERFEKHAEQ
+2806 
-2819 TPEKTVIEYET
+2819 
-2830 GVLRYGEV
+2830 
-2838 NRKAN
+2838 
-2843 ALAWELISLGI
+2843 
-2854 QPNDR
+2854 
-2859 VAIMTTLE
+2859 
-2867 AETII
+2867 
-2872 GILGVLKSGAAYVPI
+2872 
-2887 DPATPKE
+2887 
-2894 RIEHILNDAAPKV
+2894 
-2907 ILTREKT
+2907 
-2914 METEVPFISMNLEDL
+2914 
-2929 GEKETNPA
+2929 
-2937 CAVEKSD
+2937 
-2944 IAYVIYTSGTTGKPK
+2944 
-2959 GVAVTR
+2959 
-2965 GNLDHYLSYADQEY
+2965 
-2979 QKEACTTVLITSLS
+2979 
-2993 FDLSITSLYL
+2993 
-3003 PLISGG
+3003 
-3009 CLLLKGGDTEE
+3009 TEE
-3020 RLRAALK
+3020 RLRATFK

-3079 DSVKIHNEYGP
+3079 DRVKIHNEYGP
-3090 TETTVGCCDYVY
+3090 TETTVGCCDYIY

-3114 GHPIANIQLYILNEM
+3114 GRPIANMQLYILNEM
-3129 ELCGVGIPGELC
+3129 ELCGIGIPGELC

-3152 NQPELTAEKFI
+3152 NQPELTAQKFI

-3182 PNGDIEY
+3182 PNGEIEY

-3194 EQVKIRGYRIELY
+3194 EQVKIRGYRIELS

-3218 ILNAAVIALEARGG
+3218 ISDVAVVALEVGG
-3232 KSLCAY
+3232 DKSICAY
-3238 LVATDGT
+3238 LIPTNQEQQLDMSEIKNDLRD
-3245 QKLDISKIRD
+3245 KLP
-3255 GLRKELPDYMI
+3255 EYMLPG
-3266 PAFMMQIETIPL
+3266 FMMQIDALPL
-3278 NQNGKLNRKALPE
+3278 TPNGKLDAKALPE
-3291 PDVLAGREYIAPRT
+3291 LNALAGQEYMPPRT
-3305 KKEQA
+3305 KTEK
-3310 VVEVYEEILGVS
+3310 VITDIFEEILGIS
-3322 PISIEDSFF
+3322 PVGIEDSFF
-3331 ELGGDSIKAIR
+3331 ELGGDSIKAIKA
-3342 VVSKLRQQGYELSV
+3342 VSKLREKGYKLSF
-3356 ADLMNQQTARL
+3356 AALMYQQTPRKIGENIQMGEVNQVYEQGEINGESPLTPIQLEFFNKNHVVPNHYNQALMLRSDEPFDIPSLKTAITEIIKHHDALRNVYDGQRQITLSTEESKLYDWYEKDYTKVQDVSKEIEYASDKLQASIDLATGPLVKVGLFHSDSGDHLL
-3367 ICENI
+3367 ICVHHLVIDGVSWRILLEDLFSGYRQIQETGKITLPMKTASYKEWANALTQYAKSEVLSDEIAYWKNI
-3372 KEVARTSA
+3372 SDKSNSTETFKSTQTASGQYKNKVVKVDSETTKKLLLEAGKTYKTEINDLLLASLTIAVKEWRNSKYLTIEMEGHGRETIDREIAIDRTVGWFTSA
-3380 DVTYTDNNWL
+3380 YPIILETKDTVEESILETKQTLKQVPNHGIGYGVLRYLGEHSGLEMSAAITFNYLGELDNEIDRIEGISMSGMPLGRSMSEKNSSGMGLSLNGAVLNGQLEFDIIYDTGLYTDEDAQTL
-3390 EDNRD
+3390 VLAYERAIKDVVKTCLTRKGTVKMPLDETLIGDNRD
-3395 SDLRIAIQKE
+3395 GDLKCMIQKQ
-3405 LNHYGNNYL
+3405 LNYYGDNHIKTRSTL
-3414 KARCFS
+3414 ECPV
-3420 NCQLLA
+3420 LT
-3426 GQEVFLR
+3426 GHEDFLR
-3433 QDTDAITNIIS
+3433 PDTEIITEIITIEGTAENASLSLRGIIS
-3444 IESSARSVYLAIKK
+3444 R
-3458 IISMHGALRTKLN
+3458 HGALRTKLN
-3471 QKMRYLEEYEYTDD
+3471 QKMTYLEEYDYSDE
-3485 WEIPI
+3485 WEIPVV
-3490 MKGSLGL
+3490 KGTLE
-3497 LSVGNLQKIV
+3497 LSAEQFKEIV
-3507 NELDFLADGKLLSR
+3507 NEMSFLTDDKLLSR
-3521 FLICEID
+3521 FLIVEID
-3528 ENNCLVLSAIHHLV
+3528 ADHCLVLSAIHHLI
-3542 WDGFSQDLLQT
+3542 WDGVSQDLFKVMLHET
-3553 MIYEAL
+3553 LNNRL
-3559 TNRFNT
+3559 TTPYN
-3565 QKEYSYIN
+3565 YSFIE
-3573 YCKIIQNQVKS
+3573 YCKMIKKKVDE
-3584 LEISGEQEME
+3584 LEIPDAQESNME
-3594 IEKYLEVAKKASRLN
+3594 EYIEAAKQSADLV
-3609 SRRDSKIVTKIDIKL
+3609 SRRDTKRSTEIHVKL
-3624 NDLQIQKFN
+3624 NELQYQKFSEQPIN
-3633 EYPNETAME
+3633 TAVE
-3642 FLSGL
+3642 FISRL
-3647 MYSDLFEKL
+3647 MYSDLPEEL
-3656 PRIPFAIMEHNRND
+3656 NNIPVSVLTHNRD
-3670 LNKKMLGLSLNLDY
+3670 EFNKEMLGLTLNLDY
-3684 FIFDI
+3684 SIYDRKS
-3689 NTKTQAQ
+3689 KTQKQ
-3696 VLLALGK
+3696 LLSTSEK
-3703 NSVDKRAITEK
+3703 SSINQSAITEK
-3714 LLLISQKYGVDYMIN
+3714 LFLIAQKYGFNEMSHR
-3729 LIPIINYQGILH
+3729 IPIINYQGVLD
-3741 KYASKDSILSEEISL
+3741 KFASRDDISL
-3756 ETMVVD
+3756 EKMFLQTQIIES
-3762 GEDLGVGMHFYT
+3762 EDFGVSMHFYIQNST
-3774 HNDIL
+3774 LI
-3779 SARVSGITIEEELLK
+3779 ARITGITIEEELLN

>member
-7 RVQYKDFSVWQ
+7 RIQYKDFSVWQ
-18 NFYDISRQEEYWK
+18 NFYDISKQEEYWR

-46 FLRPQIQSFRGDNVV
+46 FLRPQIQSFRGANVV

-215 DLSVLVECMPEG
+215 DLSVLVECVSEG
-227 YEIDFEYCTDLFKQ
+227 YEIDFEYCIDLFKQ

-252 TLLEEAITHPGK
+252 TLLEEAVTHPEK
-264 KLKDLHMLDLREQE
+264 KLKDLHMLDIREQE

-291 SREQTAV
+291 SREQTVV

-308 AGNIA
+308 AEHIA
-313 LKFDDNKM
+313 LKFDDKQM

-335 TLRDLGVA
+335 TLRDLGVV

-406 VEIPV
+406 VGIPV

-465 YQETFALSDKD
+465 YKETFALNDKD

-482 NISFDQAVGDIFP
+482 NVSFDQAVGDIFP

-553 GEAGSLESLK
+553 GEAGRLETLK
-563 KWAERVEVLNTYGP
+563 EWAKKVEVLNTYGP

-595 ISIGRPIANTKVYLL
+595 ITIGRPIANTKVYLL

-643 KKFIKNPF
+643 KKFIQNPF

-702 IADAV
+702 ITDAV
-707 VIVKEVGN
+707 VVVKEVGN
-715 DDILCAYLIAEK
+715 DEILCAYLIAEK
-727 GQELSIPQIKEAVR
+727 GQELIIPEIKEAIR

-757 EFPIT
+757 EFPLT

-780 LNYVPPSNKT
+780 SKYVPPSNKT
-790 EQAIVDVFGEI
+790 EQAIVDVFEEI

-849 VMLARKIEAAGEGE
+849 VMLAKKIEAAGEGE
-863 YSPIPQAEQRE
+863 YSPIPKAEQRE

-929 RTSFVMTEEGAYQ
+929 RTSFVMTEGETFQ

-956 TDSYSDADREQFV
+956 TDSYSDADMEQFV

-1006 QTLNILI
+1006 QTLNLLI

-1024 LQPLEIQYKD
+1024 LQPLELQYKD

-1136 QDTETIAGM
+1136 PDTETIAGM

-1210 NNEEIHLTMG
+1210 NNEEIHLAMG
-1220 EAQVEMLGI
+1220 EAQVNMLGI

-1297 QQRILTA
+1297 QQRILTV
-1304 FNDTHTEY
+1304 FNNTHTEY
-1312 AQNHTVVE
+1312 AQHHMAVE
-1320 LFETHTEQTPEKTVI
+1320 RFEKHAEQTPEKTVI
-1335 EYETGVLSYGEVNR
+1335 EYETGVLRYGEVNR

-1363 QPNDRVAIMTS
+1363 QPNDRVAIMTT
-1374 LEVETIIG
+1374 LEAETIIG
-1382 ILGVLKSGASYVP
+1382 ILGVLKSGAAYVP
-1395 IDPAFP
+1395 IDPATP

-1419 REKTMETEVPFISM
+1419 REKTMETEVPLISM
-1433 NLEDLGEKE
+1433 NLEDLGENAE
-1442 TNPACAVEKSD
+1442 NPACAVEKDD

-1566 ALIVGGEE
+1566 TLIVGGEE
-1574 FTTDTAWK
+1574 FTTDTARK

-1607 DYVYSS
+1607 DYIYSS
-1613 EKDKGLSVGIGHPI
+1613 EKDKGLSVGIGRPI

-1632 YILNEMELCDV
+1632 YILNEMELC
-1643 GVPGELC
+1643 GIGIPGELC

-1659 YLNQPKL
+1659 YLNQPEL
-1666 TAEKFIDNPYGEGK
+1666 TAQKFIDNPYGEGK

-1686 LARWLPNGEM
+1686 LARWLPNGE
-1696 EYLGRIDEQVKIRG
+1696 
-1710 YRIELYEIESVLR
+1710 
-1723 NQPGISNAA
+1723 
-1732 VIALETRG
+1732 
-1740 GKSLCAYLVATDG
+1740 
-1753 TQQLDISKIRGGLR
+1753 
-1767 KELPDYMIPA
+1767 
-1777 FMMQIET
+1777 
-1784 IPLNQNGKL
+1784 
-1793 DRKVLPEPDVL
+1793 
-1804 AGREYI
+1804 
-1810 APRTKKEQAVV
+1810 
-1821 EVYEE
+1821 
-1826 ILGVS
+1826 
-1831 PISIEDSFFELGGD
+1831 
-1845 SIKAIRVVS
+1845 
-1854 KLRQQGYELSVAD
+1854 
-1867 LMNQQTARLICENMK
+1867 
-1882 VSKVSQ
+1882 
-1888 VYEQGEV
+1888 
-1895 NGEIPLIPIQH
+1895 
-1906 EFFSKNHA
+1906 
-1914 VSGHFNQALM
+1914 
-1924 LKSKER
+1924 
-1930 FYVPYLKEAIAEVVK
+1930 
-1945 HHDVLRNV
+1945 
-1953 YHGQRQI
+1953 
-1960 TLPIEKSKLY
+1960 
-1970 DWYENDYTN
+1970 
-1979 TEDVAKEIKCASNKI
+1979 
-1994 QASIDL
+1994 
-2000 AEGPLVKIGLF
+2000 
-2011 HTDSSDHLLICVHHL
+2011 
-2026 VIDGVS
+2026 
-2032 WRIILADLFTG
+2032 
-2043 YRQMQETGK
+2043 
-2052 ITLPKKTASFK
+2052 
-2063 DWAEALTQYAESE
+2063 
-2076 TLLDEAEYWGNIA
+2076 
-2089 KKSENTEA
+2089 
-2097 LSIGTASGRYKTK
+2097 
-2110 VVEINSETTRKLLFE
+2110 
-2125 AGKTYGTEINDLLL
+2125 
-2139 ASLAVAVNR
+2139 
-2148 WKNTKQITIEMEGH
+2148 
-2162 GREAIDKEIAI
+2162 
-2173 DRTVGWF
+2173 
-2180 TSVYYVVLKTGAT
+2180 
-2193 VEETII
+2193 
-2199 ETKEALRQVPN
+2199 
-2210 HGLGYGVLKHLGNK
+2210 
-2224 EILSMSAEIM
+2224 
-2234 FNYLGALDNE
+2234 
-2244 LDSYEGIS
+2244 
-2252 MSEMSLG
+2252 
-2259 RNISEKN
+2259 
-2266 SEKTG
+2266 
-2271 LSLNGAILNGR
+2271 
-2282 LRFDL
+2282 
-2287 TYDMGLYAEEDVQA
+2287 
-2301 FVLAYERAI
+2301 
-2310 TDVVETSLSKQGV
+2310 
-2323 VKTPSDYGIPDM
+2323 
-2335 SYRELK
+2335 
-2341 ELAVTGEIEKIY
+2341 
-2353 GMTPLQEGILFHKLF
+2353 
-2368 DKSATSYVLQTVLN
+2368 
-2382 IHKNLNME
+2382 
-2390 NMRTSLDI
+2390 
-2398 LAGKYEVLRTKILTD
+2398 
-2413 RAERPLQVVVRD
+2413 
-2425 RPIELREINVY
+2425 
-2436 SLEEK
+2436 
-2441 EVLKKADIARGF
+2441 
-2453 DLTEDSLLRLTVLRM
+2453 
-2468 GENQCTLLWTKHHI
+2468 
-2482 IMDGWCT
+2482 
-2489 SLLFRDFIKY
+2489 
-2499 YELINGGASRV
+2499 
-2510 QMEKLLE
+2510 
-2517 AEKKQILPYS
+2517 
-2527 EYIRWFEK
+2527 
-2535 QNKKEALMYWN
+2535 
-2546 RLLEDYN
+2546 
-2553 SVITV
+2553 
-2558 PPLGIENNQ
+2558 
-2567 EAESRLEE
+2567 
-2575 LAVSGETTKAIEKMA
+2575 
-2590 SQLNVTVSTVVEAA
+2590 
-2604 WGLLL
+2604 
-2609 QKYNGSRD
+2609 
-2617 VVFGKVV
+2617 
-2624 SGRNANLLGIDQAV
+2624 
-2638 GLFINTIPS
+2638 
-2647 RITSKDGQTVSEL
+2647 
-2660 LKGMQAQAIKS
+2660 
-2671 MKYEYSSLTEMQS
+2671 
-2684 SSRIGNNLIQT
+2684 
-2695 LFVFENYY
+2695 
-2703 VDKSAYDGISGFN
+2703 
-2716 IELESE
+2716 
-2722 REEVNYDISM
+2722 
-2732 TAFIQGTLQLA
+2732 
-2743 VMYNSGK
+2743 
-2750 YALDE
+2750 
-2755 VRCLLVRM
+2755 
-2763 STLLKIMAANP
+2763 
-2774 EMKLSDLNMVS
+2774 
-2785 EEEQQRILTVFNNTH
+2785 
-2800 TEYAQH
+2800 
-2806 HTAVERFEKHAEQ
+2806 
-2819 TPEKTVIEYET
+2819 
-2830 GVLRYGEV
+2830 
-2838 NRKAN
+2838 
-2843 ALAWELISLGI
+2843 
-2854 QPNDR
+2854 
-2859 VAIMTTLE
+2859 
-2867 AETII
+2867 
-2872 GILGVLKSGAAYVPI
+2872 
-2887 DPATPKE
+2887 
-2894 RIEHILNDAAPKV
+2894 
-2907 ILTREKT
+2907 
-2914 METEVPFISMNLEDL
+2914 
-2929 GEKETNPA
+2929 
-2937 CAVEKSD
+2937 
-2944 IAYVIYTSGTTGKPK
+2944 
-2959 GVAVTR
+2959 
-2965 GNLDHYLSYADQEY
+2965 
-2979 QKEACTTVLITSLS
+2979 
-2993 FDLSITSLYL
+2993 
-3003 PLISGG
+3003 
-3009 CLLLKGGDTEE
+3009 
-3020 RLRAALK
+3020 
-3027 DNRVTF
+3027 
-3033 LKLTP
+3033 
-3038 SHLKMLETYA
+3038 
-3048 DGVDV
+3048 
-3053 PNLETLIVGGEE
+3053 
-3065 LTTDTAWKTQKLLG
+3065 
-3079 DSVKIHNEYGP
+3079 
-3090 TETTVGCCDYVY
+3090 
-3102 SSEKDKGLSVGI
+3102 
-3114 GHPIANIQLYILNEM
+3114 
-3129 ELCGVGIPGELC
+3129 
-3141 IAGDGVAKGYL
+3141 
-3152 NQPELTAEKFI
+3152 
-3163 DNPYG
+3163 
-3168 EGKLYRS
+3168 
-3175 GDLARWL
+3175 
-3182 PNGDIEY
+3182 IEY

-3194 EQVKIRGYRIELY
+3194 EQVKIRGYRIELS

-3218 ILNAAVIALEARGG
+3218 ISDVAVVALEVGG
-3232 KSLCAY
+3232 DKSICAY
-3238 LVATDGT
+3238 LIPTNQEQQLDMSEIKNDLRD
-3245 QKLDISKIRD
+3245 KLP
-3255 GLRKELPDYMI
+3255 EYMLPG
-3266 PAFMMQIETIPL
+3266 FMMQIDALPL
-3278 NQNGKLNRKALPE
+3278 TPNGKLDAKALPE
-3291 PDVLAGREYIAPRT
+3291 LNALAGQEYMPPRT
-3305 KKEQA
+3305 KTEK
-3310 VVEVYEEILGVS
+3310 VITDIFEEILGIS
-3322 PISIEDSFF
+3322 PVGIEDSFF
-3331 ELGGDSIKAIR
+3331 ELGGDSIKAIKA
-3342 VVSKLRQQGYELSV
+3342 VSKLREKGYKLSF
-3356 ADLMNQQTARL
+3356 AALMYQQTPRKIGENIQMGEVNQVYEQGEINGESPLTPIQLEFFNKNHVVPNHYNQALMLRSDEPFDIPSLKTAITEIIKHHDALRNVYDGQRQITLSTEESKLYDWYEKDYTKVQDVSKEIEYASDKLQASIDLATGPLVKVGLFHSDSGDHLL
-3367 ICENI
+3367 ICVHHLVIDGVSWRILLEDLFSGYRQIQETSKITLPMKTASYKEWANALTQYAKSEVLSDEIAYWKNI
-3372 KEVARTSA
+3372 SDKSNSTETFKSTQTASGQYKNKVVKVDSETTKKLLLEAGKTYKTEINDLLLASLTIAVKEWRNSKYLTIEMEGHGRETIDREIAIDRTVGWFTSVYPIILETKDTVEESILETKQTLKQVPNHGIGYGVLRYLGEHSGLEMSA
-3380 DVTYTDNNWL
+3380 AITFNYLGELDNEIDRIEGISMSGMPLGRSMSEKNSSGMGLSLNGAVLNGQLEFDIIYDTGLYTDEDAQTL
-3390 EDNRD
+3390 VLAYERAIKDVVETCLTRKGTVKMPLDETLIGDNRD
-3395 SDLRIAIQKE
+3395 GDLKCMIQKQ
-3405 LNHYGNNYL
+3405 LNYYGDNHIKTRSTL
-3414 KARCFS
+3414 ECPV
-3420 NCQLLA
+3420 LT
-3426 GQEVFLR
+3426 GHEDFLR
-3433 QDTDAITNIIS
+3433 PDTEIITEIITIEGTAENASLSLRGIIS
-3444 IESSARSVYLAIKK
+3444 R
-3458 IISMHGALRTKLN
+3458 HGALRTKLN
-3471 QKMRYLEEYEYTDD
+3471 QKMTYLEEYDYSDE
-3485 WEIPI
+3485 WEIPVV
-3490 MKGSLGL
+3490 KGTLE
-3497 LSVGNLQKIV
+3497 LSAEQFKEIV
-3507 NELDFLADGKLLSR
+3507 NEMSFLTDDKLLSR
-3521 FLICEID
+3521 FLIVEID
-3528 ENNCLVLSAIHHLV
+3528 ADHCLVLSAIHHLI
-3542 WDGFSQDLLQT
+3542 WDGVSQDLFKVMLHET
-3553 MIYEAL
+3553 LNNRL
-3559 TNRFNT
+3559 TTPYN
-3565 QKEYSYIN
+3565 YSFIE
-3573 YCKIIQNQVKS
+3573 YCKMIKKKVDE
-3584 LEISGEQEME
+3584 LEIPDAQESNME
-3594 IEKYLEVAKKASRLN
+3594 EYIEAAKQSADLV
-3609 SRRDSKIVTKIDIKL
+3609 SRRDTKRSTEIHVKL
-3624 NDLQIQKFN
+3624 NELQYQKFSEQPIN
-3633 EYPNETAME
+3633 TAVE
-3642 FLSGL
+3642 FISRL
-3647 MYSDLFEKL
+3647 MYSDLPEEL
-3656 PRIPFAIMEHNRND
+3656 NNIPVSVLTHNRD
-3670 LNKKMLGLSLNLDY
+3670 EFNKEMLGLTLNLDY
-3684 FIFDI
+3684 SIYDRKS
-3689 NTKTQAQ
+3689 KTQKQ
-3696 VLLALGK
+3696 LLSTSEK
-3703 NSVDKRAITEK
+3703 SSINQSAITEK
-3714 LLLISQKYGVDYMIN
+3714 LFLIAQKYGFNEMSHR
-3729 LIPIINYQGILH
+3729 IPIINYQGVLD
-3741 KYASKDSILSEEISL
+3741 KFASRDDISL
-3756 ETMVVD
+3756 EKMFLQTQIIES
-3762 GEDLGVGMHFYT
+3762 EDFGVSMHFYIQNST
-3774 HNDIL
+3774 LI
-3779 SARVSGITIEEELLK
+3779 ARITGITIEEELLN

>member
-18 NFYDISRQEEYWK
+18 NFYDISKQEEYWK

-369 GAYVPINPEYPDNR
+369 GAYVPINPEYPNNR

-762 INGKLDKTRLP
+762 INGKLDKTRLL

-814 ELGGHSLKATA
+814 ELGGHSLKVTA

-1297 QQRILTA
+1297 QQRILTVL
-1304 FNDTHTEY
+1304 NNTHTEY
-1312 AQNHTVVE
+1312 AQHHTAVE
-1320 LFETHTEQTPEKTVI
+1320 RFEKHAEQTPEKTVI
-1335 EYETGVLSYGEVNR
+1335 EYETGVLRYGEVNR
-1349 KANALAWELISLGV
+1349 KANALAWELISLGI
-1363 QPNDRVAIMTS
+1363 QPNDRVAIMTT
-1374 LEVETIIG
+1374 LEAETIIG
-1382 ILGVLKSGASYVP
+1382 ILGVLKSGAAYVP
-1395 IDPAFP
+1395 IDPATP

-1419 REKTMETEVPFISM
+1419 REKNLETEIPFISM

-1442 TNPACAVEKSD
+1442 KNPERAVEKDD

-1483 ADQEYQKEACT
+1483 ANKEYLKEACT

-1504 LSVTS
+1504 LSITS
-1509 LFLPLISGGSL
+1509 LYLPLISGGCL

-1526 AEERLRAAF
+1526 TEERLRAAL

-1632 YILNEMELCDV
+1632 YILNEMELCGV

-1659 YLNQPKL
+1659 YLNQPEL

-1793 DRKVLPEPDVL
+1793 DRKALPEPDVL

-1854 KLRQQGYELSVAD
+1854 KLRQQGYELFVAD

-2110 VVEINSETTRKLLFE
+2110 VVGINSETTRKLLFE

-2353 GMTPLQEGILFHKLF
+2353 GMTPLQEGILFHKLV

-2660 LKGMQAQAIKS
+2660 LKGMQAQAIES

-2703 VDKSAYDGISGFN
+2703 VDKSAYDRISGFN

-2785 EEEQQRILTVFNNTH
+2785 EEEQQRILTAFNDTH
-2800 TEYAQH
+2800 TEYAQN
-2806 HTAVERFEKHAEQ
+2806 HTVVELFETHTEQ

-2830 GVLRYGEV
+2830 GVLSYGEV

-2843 ALAWELISLGI
+2843 ALAWELISLGV

-2859 VAIMTTLE
+2859 VAIMTSLE
-2867 AETII
+2867 VETII
-2872 GILGVLKSGAAYVPI
+2872 GILGVLKSGASYVPI
-2887 DPATPKE
+2887 DPAFPKE

-2907 ILTREKT
+2907 ILTREKNL
-2914 METEVPFISMNLEDL
+2914 ETEIPFISMNLEDL
-2929 GEKETNPA
+2929 GEKEKNPER
-2937 CAVEKSD
+2937 AVEKDD

-2965 GNLDHYLSYADQEY
+2965 GNLDHYLSYANKEY
-2979 QKEACTTVLITSLS
+2979 LKEACTTVLITSLS

-3053 PNLETLIVGGEE
+3053 PNLEALIVGGEE
-3065 LTTDTAWKTQKLLG
+3065 FTTDTAWKTQKLLG
-3079 DSVKIHNEYGP
+3079 DRVKIHNEYGP

-3114 GHPIANIQLYILNEM
+3114 GHPIANMQLYILNEM
-3129 ELCGVGIPGELC
+3129 ELCGVGVPGELC

-3182 PNGDIEY
+3182 PNGEMEY

-3218 ILNAAVIALEARGG
+3218 ISNAAVIALETRGG

-3245 QKLDISKIRD
+3245 QQLDISKIRG

-3278 NQNGKLNRKALPE
+3278 NQNGKLDRKALPE

-3433 QDTDAITNIIS
+3433 QDTEAITNIIS

-3684 FIFDI
+3684 LTFDI

-3794 DVMKNI
+3794 DVMKSI

>member
-18 NFYDISRQEEYWK
+18 NFYDISKQEEYWK

-166 VEAVEKKRDLSRNPI
+166 VEAVEEKRDLSRNPI

-668 GNIEYLGRIDE
+668 GNIEYLGRIDDE

-757 EFPIT
+757 EFPLT

-790 EQAIVDVFGEI
+790 EQAIVDVFEEI

-839 VKDIFSSPTP
+839 VKEIFSSPTP
-849 VMLARKIEAAGEGE
+849 VMLSRKIEAAGEGE

-905 VTGNLDLEKIQQ
+905 VTGNLDVEKIQQ

-956 TDSYSDADREQFV
+956 TDSYSDADMEQFV

-979 MRFKVVKERNQNNY
+979 MRFKVVKERNRNKY

-1006 QTLNILI
+1006 QTLNLLI

-1024 LQPLEIQYKD
+1024 LQPLELQYKD

-1039 RGRNLESQRN
+1039 RARNLESQRD

-1062 DLVTDYPRPKIQSYK
+1062 DLVTDYPRPKTQSYK
-1077 GAQVSVQLSQEQ
+1077 GAQVSVQLSREQ

-1152 RGYPRAEKT
+1152 RGYPRGEKT

-1210 NNEEIHLTMG
+1210 NNEEIHLAMG

-1285 KLSELHMVSEVE
+1285 KLSELYMVSEVE
-1297 QQRILTA
+1297 QQRILTV

-1312 AQNHTVVE
+1312 AQN
-1320 LFETHTEQTPEKTVI
+1320 
-1335 EYETGVLSYGEVNR
+1335 N
-1349 KANALAWELISLGV
+1349 
-1363 QPNDRVAIMTS
+1363 
-1374 LEVETIIG
+1374 
-1382 ILGVLKSGASYVP
+1382 
-1395 IDPAFP
+1395 
-1401 KERIEHILND
+1401 
-1411 AAPKVILT
+1411 
-1419 REKTMETEVPFISM
+1419 
-1433 NLEDLGEKE
+1433 
-1442 TNPACAVEKSD
+1442 
-1453 IAYVIYTS
+1453 
-1461 GTTGKPKG
+1461 
-1469 VAVTRGNLDHYLSY
+1469 
-1483 ADQEYQKEACT
+1483 
-1494 TVLITSLSFD
+1494 
-1504 LSVTS
+1504 
-1509 LFLPLISGGSL
+1509 
-1520 LLKGGD
+1520 
-1526 AEERLRAAF
+1526 
-1535 KDNRVTFLKLTPS
+1535 
-1548 HLKMLETYAD
+1548 
-1558 GVDVPNLE
+1558 
-1566 ALIVGGEE
+1566 
-1574 FTTDTAWK
+1574 
-1582 TQKLLGDRVKIHNE
+1582 
-1596 YGPTETTVGCC
+1596 
-1607 DYVYSS
+1607 
-1613 EKDKGLSVGIGHPI
+1613 
-1627 ANMQL
+1627 
-1632 YILNEMELCDV
+1632 
-1643 GVPGELC
+1643 
-1650 IAGDGVAKG
+1650 
-1659 YLNQPKL
+1659 
-1666 TAEKFIDNPYGEGK
+1666 
-1680 LYRSGD
+1680 
-1686 LARWLPNGEM
+1686 
-1696 EYLGRIDEQVKIRG
+1696 
-1710 YRIELYEIESVLR
+1710 
-1723 NQPGISNAA
+1723 
-1732 VIALETRG
+1732 
-1740 GKSLCAYLVATDG
+1740 
-1753 TQQLDISKIRGGLR
+1753 
-1767 KELPDYMIPA
+1767 
-1777 FMMQIET
+1777 
-1784 IPLNQNGKL
+1784 
-1793 DRKVLPEPDVL
+1793 
-1804 AGREYI
+1804 
-1810 APRTKKEQAVV
+1810 
-1821 EVYEE
+1821 
-1826 ILGVS
+1826 
-1831 PISIEDSFFELGGD
+1831 
-1845 SIKAIRVVS
+1845 
-1854 KLRQQGYELSVAD
+1854 
-1867 LMNQQTARLICENMK
+1867 
-1882 VSKVSQ
+1882 
-1888 VYEQGEV
+1888 
-1895 NGEIPLIPIQH
+1895 
-1906 EFFSKNHA
+1906 
-1914 VSGHFNQALM
+1914 
-1924 LKSKER
+1924 
-1930 FYVPYLKEAIAEVVK
+1930 
-1945 HHDVLRNV
+1945 
-1953 YHGQRQI
+1953 
-1960 TLPIEKSKLY
+1960 
-1970 DWYENDYTN
+1970 
-1979 TEDVAKEIKCASNKI
+1979 
-1994 QASIDL
+1994 
-2000 AEGPLVKIGLF
+2000 
-2011 HTDSSDHLLICVHHL
+2011 
-2026 VIDGVS
+2026 
-2032 WRIILADLFTG
+2032 
-2043 YRQMQETGK
+2043 
-2052 ITLPKKTASFK
+2052 
-2063 DWAEALTQYAESE
+2063 
-2076 TLLDEAEYWGNIA
+2076 
-2089 KKSENTEA
+2089 
-2097 LSIGTASGRYKTK
+2097 
-2110 VVEINSETTRKLLFE
+2110 
-2125 AGKTYGTEINDLLL
+2125 
-2139 ASLAVAVNR
+2139 
-2148 WKNTKQITIEMEGH
+2148 
-2162 GREAIDKEIAI
+2162 
-2173 DRTVGWF
+2173 
-2180 TSVYYVVLKTGAT
+2180 
-2193 VEETII
+2193 
-2199 ETKEALRQVPN
+2199 
-2210 HGLGYGVLKHLGNK
+2210 
-2224 EILSMSAEIM
+2224 
-2234 FNYLGALDNE
+2234 
-2244 LDSYEGIS
+2244 
-2252 MSEMSLG
+2252 
-2259 RNISEKN
+2259 
-2266 SEKTG
+2266 
-2271 LSLNGAILNGR
+2271 
-2282 LRFDL
+2282 
-2287 TYDMGLYAEEDVQA
+2287 
-2301 FVLAYERAI
+2301 
-2310 TDVVETSLSKQGV
+2310 
-2323 VKTPSDYGIPDM
+2323 
-2335 SYRELK
+2335 
-2341 ELAVTGEIEKIY
+2341 
-2353 GMTPLQEGILFHKLF
+2353 
-2368 DKSATSYVLQTVLN
+2368 
-2382 IHKNLNME
+2382 
-2390 NMRTSLDI
+2390 
-2398 LAGKYEVLRTKILTD
+2398 
-2413 RAERPLQVVVRD
+2413 
-2425 RPIELREINVY
+2425 
-2436 SLEEK
+2436 
-2441 EVLKKADIARGF
+2441 
-2453 DLTEDSLLRLTVLRM
+2453 
-2468 GENQCTLLWTKHHI
+2468 
-2482 IMDGWCT
+2482 
-2489 SLLFRDFIKY
+2489 
-2499 YELINGGASRV
+2499 
-2510 QMEKLLE
+2510 
-2517 AEKKQILPYS
+2517 
-2527 EYIRWFEK
+2527 
-2535 QNKKEALMYWN
+2535 
-2546 RLLEDYN
+2546 
-2553 SVITV
+2553 
-2558 PPLGIENNQ
+2558 
-2567 EAESRLEE
+2567 
-2575 LAVSGETTKAIEKMA
+2575 
-2590 SQLNVTVSTVVEAA
+2590 
-2604 WGLLL
+2604 
-2609 QKYNGSRD
+2609 
-2617 VVFGKVV
+2617 
-2624 SGRNANLLGIDQAV
+2624 
-2638 GLFINTIPS
+2638 
-2647 RITSKDGQTVSEL
+2647 
-2660 LKGMQAQAIKS
+2660 
-2671 MKYEYSSLTEMQS
+2671 
-2684 SSRIGNNLIQT
+2684 
-2695 LFVFENYY
+2695 
-2703 VDKSAYDGISGFN
+2703 
-2716 IELESE
+2716 
-2722 REEVNYDISM
+2722 
-2732 TAFIQGTLQLA
+2732 
-2743 VMYNSGK
+2743 
-2750 YALDE
+2750 
-2755 VRCLLVRM
+2755 
-2763 STLLKIMAANP
+2763 
-2774 EMKLSDLNMVS
+2774 
-2785 EEEQQRILTVFNNTH
+2785 
-2800 TEYAQH
+2800 
-2806 HTAVERFEKHAEQ
+2806 TAVERFEKHAEQ

-2843 ALAWELISLGI
+2843 ALAWELISLGV

-2944 IAYVIYTSGTTGKPK
+2944 IAYLIYTSGTTGKPK

-2979 QKEACTTVLITSLS
+2979 QKEACTTVLMTSLS
-2993 FDLSITSLYL
+2993 FDLSVTSLFL

-3009 CLLLKGGDTEE
+3009 SLLLKGGDTEE

-3065 LTTDTAWKTQKLLG
+3065 FTTDTAWKTQKLLG
-3079 DSVKIHNEYGP
+3079 ESVKIHNEYGP

-3114 GHPIANIQLYILNEM
+3114 GHPIANMQLYILNEM
-3129 ELCGVGIPGELC
+3129 ELCGVGVPGELC

-3182 PNGDIEY
+3182 PNGEMEY

-3218 ILNAAVIALEARGG
+3218 ISDVAVVALEVGG
-3232 KSLCAY
+3232 DKSICAY
-3238 LVATDGT
+3238 LIPTNQEQQLDMSEIKNDLRD
-3245 QKLDISKIRD
+3245 KLP
-3255 GLRKELPDYMI
+3255 EYMLPG
-3266 PAFMMQIETIPL
+3266 FMMQIDALPL
-3278 NQNGKLNRKALPE
+3278 TPNGKLDAKALPE
-3291 PDVLAGREYIAPRT
+3291 PNALAGQEYMPPRT
-3305 KKEQA
+3305 KTEK
-3310 VVEVYEEILGVS
+3310 VITDIFEEILGISPVGIEDSFFELGGHSLKATAAINAIEKKTGIRLPVKEIFSSPTPVMLSRKIEAAGEGEYS
-3322 PISIEDSFF
+3322 PIPQAEQREAYPASSTQKRLFILDQMEGNSTAYNMASALEVTGNLDVEKIQQAIDRLIKRHESLRTSFVMTEEGAYQVIADEVFYQVEYEETDSYSDADMEQFVRPFDIGTAPLMRFKVVKERNRNKYILLFDMHHIISDHQTLNLLIEDFSRLYNGEELQPLELQYKDYSEWMRARNLESQRDYWKEVFKEEAPVLDLVTDYPRPKTQSYKGAQVSVQLSREQKAGIQNINKQQGTTDYMTLLAVFMIELHKYSRQQDIVVGTPISGRVHQDTETIAGMFVNTLAMRGYPRGEKTFLEFLSEIKELALNAYENQEYPFEELVEEVEVRRDLSRNPLFDVMFTMQNNEEIHLAMGEAQVEMLGIPFIDAKFDLDLQATAHEEGYALDLVYCSDLFTQTSAQVILEHFKVLLDRVIANPDMKLSELHMVSEVEQQRILTVFNNTHTEHTEYAQHHTAVERFEKHAEQTPEKTVIEYETGVLRYGEVNRKANALAWELISLGVQPNDRVAIMTTLEAETIIGILGVLKSGAAYVPIDPATPKERIEHILNDAAPKVILTREKTMETEVPFISMNLEDLGEKETNPACAVEKSDIAYLIYTSGTTGKPKGVAVTRGNLDHYLSYADQEYQKEACTTVLMTSLSFDLSVTSLFLPLISGGSLLLKGGDTEERLRAALKDNRVTFLKLTPSHLKMLETYADGVDVPNLETLIVGGEEFTTDTAWKTQKLLGESVKIHNEYGPTETTVGCCDYVYSSEKDKGLSVGIGHPIANMQLYILNEMELCGVGVPGELCIAGDGVAKGYLNQPELTAEKFIDNPYGEGKLYRSGDLARWLPNGEMEYLGRIDEQVKIRGYRIELYEIESVLRNQPGISDVAVVALEVGGDKSICAYLIPTNQEQQLDMSEIKNDLRDKLPEYMLPGFMMQIDALPLTPNGKLDAKALPEPNALAGQEYMPPRTKTEKVITDIFEEILGISPVGIEDSFF
-3331 ELGGDSIKAIR
+3331 ELGGDSIKAIKA
-3342 VVSKLRQQGYELSV
+3342 VSKLREKGYKLSF
-3356 ADLMNQQTARL
+3356 AALMYQQTPRKIGENIQMGEVNQVYEQGEINGASPLTPIQLEFFNKNHVVPNHYNQALMLRSDEPFDIPSLKTAITEIIKHHDALRNVYDGQRQITLSTEESKLYDWYEKDYTKVQDVSKEIEYASDKLQASIDLATGPLVKVGLFHSDSGDHLL
-3367 ICENI
+3367 ICVHHLVIDGVSWRILLEDLFSGYRQIQETGKITLPMKTASYKEWANALTQYAKSEVLSDEIAYWKNI
-3372 KEVARTSA
+3372 SDKSNSTETFKSTQTASGQYKNKVVKVDSETTKKLLLEAGKTYKTEINDLLLASLTIAVKEWRNSKYLTIEMEGHGRETIDREIAIDRTVGWFTSVYPIILETKDTVEESILEAKQTLKQVPNHGIGYGILRYLGEHSGLEMSA
-3380 DVTYTDNNWL
+3380 AITFNYLGELDNEIDRIEGISMSGMPLGRSMSEKNSSGMGLSLNGAVLNGQLEFDIIYDTGLYTDEDAQTL
-3390 EDNRD
+3390 VLAYERAIKDVVETCLTRKGTVKMPLDETLIGDNRD
-3395 SDLRIAIQKE
+3395 GDLKCMIQKQ
-3405 LNHYGNNYL
+3405 LNYYGDNYIKTRSTL
-3414 KARCFS
+3414 ECPV
-3420 NCQLLA
+3420 LT
-3426 GQEVFLR
+3426 GQEDFLR
-3433 QDTDAITNIIS
+3433 PDTEIITEIITIEGTAENASLSLRGIIS
-3444 IESSARSVYLAIKK
+3444 RQ
-3458 IISMHGALRTKLN
+3458 GALRTKLN
-3471 QKMRYLEEYEYTDD
+3471 QKMTYLEEYDYSDE
-3485 WEIPI
+3485 WEIPVV
-3490 MKGSLGL
+3490 KGTLE
-3497 LSVGNLQKIV
+3497 LSAEQFKEIV
-3507 NELDFLADGKLLSR
+3507 NEMSFLTDDKLLSR
-3521 FLICEID
+3521 FLIVEID
-3528 ENNCLVLSAIHHLV
+3528 ADHCLVLSAIHHLI
-3542 WDGFSQDLLQT
+3542 WDGVSQDLFKVMLHET
-3553 MIYEAL
+3553 LNNRL
-3559 TNRFNT
+3559 TTPYN
-3565 QKEYSYIN
+3565 YSFIE
-3573 YCKIIQNQVKS
+3573 YCKMIKKKVDE
-3584 LEISGEQEME
+3584 LEIPDAQESNME
-3594 IEKYLEVAKKASRLN
+3594 EYIEAAKQSADLV
-3609 SRRDSKIVTKIDIKL
+3609 SRRDTKRSTEIHVKL
-3624 NDLQIQKFN
+3624 NELQYQKFSEQPIN
-3633 EYPNETAME
+3633 TAVE
-3642 FLSGL
+3642 FISRL
-3647 MYSDLFEKL
+3647 MYSDLPEEL
-3656 PRIPFAIMEHNRND
+3656 NNIPVSVLTHNRD
-3670 LNKKMLGLSLNLDY
+3670 EFNKEMLGLTLNLDY
-3684 FIFDI
+3684 SIYDRKS
-3689 NTKTQAQ
+3689 KTQKQ
-3696 VLLALGK
+3696 LLSTSEK
-3703 NSVDKRAITEK
+3703 SSINQSAITEK
-3714 LLLISQKYGVDYMIN
+3714 LFLIAQKYDFNEMSHR
-3729 LIPIINYQGILH
+3729 IPIINYQGVLD
-3741 KYASKDSILSEEISL
+3741 KFASRDDISL
-3756 ETMVVD
+3756 EKMFLQTQIIES
-3762 GEDLGVGMHFYT
+3762 EDFGVSMHFYIQNST
-3774 HNDIL
+3774 LI
-3779 SARVSGITIEEELLK
+3779 ARITGITIEEELLN

>member
-7 RVQYKDFSVWQ
+7 RIQYKDFSVWQ
-18 NFYDISRQEEYWK
+18 NFYDISKQEEYWR

-46 FLRPQIQSFRGDNVV
+46 FLRPQIQSFRGANVV

-215 DLSVLVECMPEG
+215 DLSVLVECVSEG
-227 YEIDFEYCTDLFKQ
+227 YEIDFEYCIDLFKQ

-252 TLLEEAITHPGK
+252 TLLEEAVTHPEK
-264 KLKDLHMLDLREQE
+264 KLKDLHMLDIREQE

-291 SREQTAV
+291 SREQTVV

-308 AGNIA
+308 AEHIA
-313 LKFDDNKM
+313 LKFDDKQM

-335 TLRDLGVA
+335 TLRDLGVV

-406 VEIPV
+406 VGIPV

-465 YQETFALSDKD
+465 YKETFALNDKD

-482 NISFDQAVGDIFP
+482 NVSFDQAVGDIFP

-553 GEAGSLESLK
+553 GEAGRLETLK
-563 KWAERVEVLNTYGP
+563 EWAKKVEVLNTYGP

-595 ISIGRPIANTKVYLL
+595 ITIGRPIANTKVYLL

-643 KKFIKNPF
+643 KKFIQNPF

-702 IADAV
+702 ITDAV
-707 VIVKEVGN
+707 VVVKEVGN
-715 DDILCAYLIAEK
+715 DEILCAYLIGEK
-727 GQELSIPQIKEAVR
+727 GQELIIPEIKEAIR

-757 EFPIT
+757 EFPLT

-780 LNYVPPSNKT
+780 SKYVPPSNKT
-790 EQAIVDVFGEI
+790 EQAIVDVFEEI

-839 VKDIFSSPTP
+839 VKDIFSLPTP
-849 VMLARKIEAAGEGE
+849 VMLSRKIEAAGEGE

-929 RTSFVMTEEGAYQ
+929 RTSFVMTEGETFQ

-956 TDSYSDADREQFV
+956 TDSYSDADMEQFV

-979 MRFKVVKERNQNNY
+979 MRFKVVKERNRNNY

-1024 LQPLEIQYKD
+1024 LQPLELQYKD

-1089 KAGIQNINKQQ
+1089 KAGIQNINKQH

-1136 QDTETIAGM
+1136 PDTETIAGM

-1210 NNEEIHLTMG
+1210 NNEEIHLAMG

-1297 QQRILTA
+1297 QQRILTV
-1304 FNDTHTEY
+1304 FNDTHIEY
-1312 AQNHTVVE
+1312 AQHHTAVE
-1320 LFETHTEQTPEKTVI
+1320 RFEKHAEQTPEKTVI
-1335 EYETGVLSYGEVNR
+1335 EYETGVLRYGEVNR

-1363 QPNDRVAIMTS
+1363 QPNDRVAIMAS
-1374 LEVETIIG
+1374 LEAETIIG
-1382 ILGVLKSGASYVP
+1382 ILGVLKSGAAYVP
-1395 IDPAFP
+1395 IDPATP

-1419 REKTMETEVPFISM
+1419 REKTLETEVPFISM

-1442 TNPACAVEKSD
+1442 TNPACAVEKGD

-1566 ALIVGGEE
+1566 TLIVGGEE
-1574 FTTDTAWK
+1574 FTTDTARK

-1632 YILNEMELCDV
+1632 YILNEMELCSV

-1659 YLNQPKL
+1659 YLNQPEL
-1666 TAEKFIDNPYGEGK
+1666 TAQKFIDNPYGEGK

-1686 LARWLPNGEM
+1686 LARWLPNGE
-1696 EYLGRIDEQVKIRG
+1696 
-1710 YRIELYEIESVLR
+1710 
-1723 NQPGISNAA
+1723 
-1732 VIALETRG
+1732 
-1740 GKSLCAYLVATDG
+1740 
-1753 TQQLDISKIRGGLR
+1753 
-1767 KELPDYMIPA
+1767 
-1777 FMMQIET
+1777 
-1784 IPLNQNGKL
+1784 
-1793 DRKVLPEPDVL
+1793 
-1804 AGREYI
+1804 
-1810 APRTKKEQAVV
+1810 
-1821 EVYEE
+1821 
-1826 ILGVS
+1826 
-1831 PISIEDSFFELGGD
+1831 
-1845 SIKAIRVVS
+1845 
-1854 KLRQQGYELSVAD
+1854 
-1867 LMNQQTARLICENMK
+1867 
-1882 VSKVSQ
+1882 
-1888 VYEQGEV
+1888 
-1895 NGEIPLIPIQH
+1895 
-1906 EFFSKNHA
+1906 
-1914 VSGHFNQALM
+1914 
-1924 LKSKER
+1924 
-1930 FYVPYLKEAIAEVVK
+1930 
-1945 HHDVLRNV
+1945 
-1953 YHGQRQI
+1953 
-1960 TLPIEKSKLY
+1960 
-1970 DWYENDYTN
+1970 
-1979 TEDVAKEIKCASNKI
+1979 
-1994 QASIDL
+1994 
-2000 AEGPLVKIGLF
+2000 
-2011 HTDSSDHLLICVHHL
+2011 
-2026 VIDGVS
+2026 
-2032 WRIILADLFTG
+2032 
-2043 YRQMQETGK
+2043 
-2052 ITLPKKTASFK
+2052 
-2063 DWAEALTQYAESE
+2063 
-2076 TLLDEAEYWGNIA
+2076 
-2089 KKSENTEA
+2089 
-2097 LSIGTASGRYKTK
+2097 
-2110 VVEINSETTRKLLFE
+2110 
-2125 AGKTYGTEINDLLL
+2125 
-2139 ASLAVAVNR
+2139 
-2148 WKNTKQITIEMEGH
+2148 
-2162 GREAIDKEIAI
+2162 
-2173 DRTVGWF
+2173 
-2180 TSVYYVVLKTGAT
+2180 
-2193 VEETII
+2193 
-2199 ETKEALRQVPN
+2199 
-2210 HGLGYGVLKHLGNK
+2210 
-2224 EILSMSAEIM
+2224 
-2234 FNYLGALDNE
+2234 
-2244 LDSYEGIS
+2244 
-2252 MSEMSLG
+2252 
-2259 RNISEKN
+2259 
-2266 SEKTG
+2266 
-2271 LSLNGAILNGR
+2271 
-2282 LRFDL
+2282 
-2287 TYDMGLYAEEDVQA
+2287 
-2301 FVLAYERAI
+2301 
-2310 TDVVETSLSKQGV
+2310 
-2323 VKTPSDYGIPDM
+2323 
-2335 SYRELK
+2335 
-2341 ELAVTGEIEKIY
+2341 
-2353 GMTPLQEGILFHKLF
+2353 
-2368 DKSATSYVLQTVLN
+2368 
-2382 IHKNLNME
+2382 
-2390 NMRTSLDI
+2390 
-2398 LAGKYEVLRTKILTD
+2398 
-2413 RAERPLQVVVRD
+2413 
-2425 RPIELREINVY
+2425 
-2436 SLEEK
+2436 
-2441 EVLKKADIARGF
+2441 
-2453 DLTEDSLLRLTVLRM
+2453 
-2468 GENQCTLLWTKHHI
+2468 
-2482 IMDGWCT
+2482 
-2489 SLLFRDFIKY
+2489 
-2499 YELINGGASRV
+2499 
-2510 QMEKLLE
+2510 
-2517 AEKKQILPYS
+2517 
-2527 EYIRWFEK
+2527 
-2535 QNKKEALMYWN
+2535 
-2546 RLLEDYN
+2546 
-2553 SVITV
+2553 
-2558 PPLGIENNQ
+2558 
-2567 EAESRLEE
+2567 
-2575 LAVSGETTKAIEKMA
+2575 
-2590 SQLNVTVSTVVEAA
+2590 
-2604 WGLLL
+2604 
-2609 QKYNGSRD
+2609 
-2617 VVFGKVV
+2617 
-2624 SGRNANLLGIDQAV
+2624 
-2638 GLFINTIPS
+2638 
-2647 RITSKDGQTVSEL
+2647 
-2660 LKGMQAQAIKS
+2660 
-2671 MKYEYSSLTEMQS
+2671 
-2684 SSRIGNNLIQT
+2684 
-2695 LFVFENYY
+2695 
-2703 VDKSAYDGISGFN
+2703 
-2716 IELESE
+2716 
-2722 REEVNYDISM
+2722 
-2732 TAFIQGTLQLA
+2732 
-2743 VMYNSGK
+2743 
-2750 YALDE
+2750 
-2755 VRCLLVRM
+2755 
-2763 STLLKIMAANP
+2763 
-2774 EMKLSDLNMVS
+2774 
-2785 EEEQQRILTVFNNTH
+2785 
-2800 TEYAQH
+2800 
-2806 HTAVERFEKHAEQ
+2806 
-2819 TPEKTVIEYET
+2819 
-2830 GVLRYGEV
+2830 
-2838 NRKAN
+2838 
-2843 ALAWELISLGI
+2843 
-2854 QPNDR
+2854 
-2859 VAIMTTLE
+2859 
-2867 AETII
+2867 
-2872 GILGVLKSGAAYVPI
+2872 
-2887 DPATPKE
+2887 
-2894 RIEHILNDAAPKV
+2894 
-2907 ILTREKT
+2907 
-2914 METEVPFISMNLEDL
+2914 
-2929 GEKETNPA
+2929 
-2937 CAVEKSD
+2937 
-2944 IAYVIYTSGTTGKPK
+2944 
-2959 GVAVTR
+2959 
-2965 GNLDHYLSYADQEY
+2965 
-2979 QKEACTTVLITSLS
+2979 
-2993 FDLSITSLYL
+2993 
-3003 PLISGG
+3003 
-3009 CLLLKGGDTEE
+3009 
-3020 RLRAALK
+3020 
-3027 DNRVTF
+3027 
-3033 LKLTP
+3033 
-3038 SHLKMLETYA
+3038 
-3048 DGVDV
+3048 
-3053 PNLETLIVGGEE
+3053 
-3065 LTTDTAWKTQKLLG
+3065 
-3079 DSVKIHNEYGP
+3079 
-3090 TETTVGCCDYVY
+3090 
-3102 SSEKDKGLSVGI
+3102 
-3114 GHPIANIQLYILNEM
+3114 
-3129 ELCGVGIPGELC
+3129 
-3141 IAGDGVAKGYL
+3141 
-3152 NQPELTAEKFI
+3152 
-3163 DNPYG
+3163 
-3168 EGKLYRS
+3168 
-3175 GDLARWL
+3175 
-3182 PNGDIEY
+3182 IEY

-3194 EQVKIRGYRIELY
+3194 EQVKIRGYRIELS

-3218 ILNAAVIALEARGG
+3218 ISDVAVVALEVGG
-3232 KSLCAY
+3232 DKSICAY
-3238 LVATDGT
+3238 LIPTNQEQQLDMSEIKNDLRD
-3245 QKLDISKIRD
+3245 KLP
-3255 GLRKELPDYMI
+3255 EYMLPG
-3266 PAFMMQIETIPL
+3266 FMMQIDALPL
-3278 NQNGKLNRKALPE
+3278 TPNGKLDAKALPE
-3291 PDVLAGREYIAPRT
+3291 LNALAGQEYMPPRT
-3305 KKEQA
+3305 KTEK
-3310 VVEVYEEILGVS
+3310 VITDIFEEILGIS
-3322 PISIEDSFF
+3322 PVGIEDSFF
-3331 ELGGDSIKAIR
+3331 ELGGDSIKAIKA
-3342 VVSKLRQQGYELSV
+3342 VSKLREKGYKLSF
-3356 ADLMNQQTARL
+3356 AALMYQQTPRKIGENIQMGEVNQVYEQGEINGESPLTPIQLEFFNKNHVVPNHYNQALMLRSDEPFDIPSLKTAITEIIKHHDALRNVYDGQRQITLSTEESKLYDWYEKDYTKVQDVSKEIEYASDKLQASIDLATGPLVKVGLFHSDSGDHLL
-3367 ICENI
+3367 ICVHHLVIDGVSWRILLEDLFSGYRQIQETGKITLPMKTASYKEWANALTQYAKNEVLSDEIAYWKNI
-3372 KEVARTSA
+3372 SDKSNSTETFKSTQTASGQYKNKVVKVDSETTKKLLLEAGKTYKTEINDLLLASLTIAVKEWRNSKYLTIEMEGHGRETIDREIAIDRTVGWFTSVYPIILETKDTVEESILETKQTLKQVPNHGIGYGVLRYLGEHSGLEMSA
-3380 DVTYTDNNWL
+3380 AITFNYLGELDNEIDRIEGISMSGMPLGRSMSEKNSSGMGLSLNGAVLNGQLEFDIIYDTGLYTDEDAQTL
-3390 EDNRD
+3390 VLAYERAIKDVVKTCLTRKGTVKMPLDETLIGDNRD
-3395 SDLRIAIQKE
+3395 GDLKCMIQKQ
-3405 LNHYGNNYL
+3405 LNYYGDNYIKTRSTL
-3414 KARCFS
+3414 ECPV
-3420 NCQLLA
+3420 LT
-3426 GQEVFLR
+3426 GHEDFLR
-3433 QDTDAITNIIS
+3433 PDTEIITEILTIEGTAENASLSLRGIIS
-3444 IESSARSVYLAIKK
+3444 R
-3458 IISMHGALRTKLN
+3458 HGALRTKLN
-3471 QKMRYLEEYEYTDD
+3471 QKMTYLEEYDYSDE
-3485 WEIPI
+3485 WEIPVV
-3490 MKGSLGL
+3490 KGTLE
-3497 LSVGNLQKIV
+3497 LSAEQFKEIV
-3507 NELDFLADGKLLSR
+3507 NEMSFLTDDKLLSR
-3521 FLICEID
+3521 FLIVEID
-3528 ENNCLVLSAIHHLV
+3528 ADHCLVLSAIHHLI
-3542 WDGFSQDLLQT
+3542 WDGVSQDLFKVMLHET
-3553 MIYEAL
+3553 LNNRL
-3559 TNRFNT
+3559 TTPYN
-3565 QKEYSYIN
+3565 YSFIE
-3573 YCKIIQNQVKS
+3573 YCKMIKKKVDE
-3584 LEISGEQEME
+3584 LEIPDAQESNME
-3594 IEKYLEVAKKASRLN
+3594 EYIEAAKQSADLV
-3609 SRRDSKIVTKIDIKL
+3609 SRRDTKRSTEIHVKL
-3624 NDLQIQKFN
+3624 NELQYQKFSEQPIN
-3633 EYPNETAME
+3633 TAVE
-3642 FLSGL
+3642 FISRL
-3647 MYSDLFEKL
+3647 MYSDLPEEL
-3656 PRIPFAIMEHNRND
+3656 NNIPVSVLTHNRD
-3670 LNKKMLGLSLNLDY
+3670 EFNKEMLGLTLNLDY
-3684 FIFDI
+3684 SIYDRKS
-3689 NTKTQAQ
+3689 KTQKQ
-3696 VLLALGK
+3696 LLSTSEK
-3703 NSVDKRAITEK
+3703 SSINQSAITEK
-3714 LLLISQKYGVDYMIN
+3714 LFLIAQKYGFNEMSHR
-3729 LIPIINYQGILH
+3729 IPIINYQGVLD
-3741 KYASKDSILSEEISL
+3741 KFASRDDISL
-3756 ETMVVD
+3756 EKMFLQTQIIES
-3762 GEDLGVGMHFYT
+3762 EDFGVSMHFYIQNST
-3774 HNDIL
+3774 LI
-3779 SARVSGITIEEELLK
+3779 ARITGITIEEELLN

>member
-7 RVQYKDFSVWQ
+7 RIQYKDFSVWQ
-18 NFYDISRQEEYWK
+18 NFYDISKQEEYWR

-46 FLRPQIQSFRGDNVV
+46 FLRPQIQSFRGANVV

-215 DLSVLVECMPEG
+215 DLSVLVECVSEG
-227 YEIDFEYCTDLFKQ
+227 YEIDFEYCIDLFKQ

-252 TLLEEAITHPGK
+252 TLLEEAVTHPEK
-264 KLKDLHMLDLREQE
+264 KLKDLHMLDIREQE

-291 SREQTAV
+291 SREQTVV

-308 AGNIA
+308 AEHIA
-313 LKFDDNKM
+313 LKFDDKQM

-335 TLRDLGVA
+335 TLRDLGVV

-406 VEIPV
+406 VGIPV

-465 YQETFALSDKD
+465 YKETFALNDKD

-482 NISFDQAVGDIFP
+482 NVSFDQAVGDIFP

-553 GEAGSLESLK
+553 GEAGRLETLK
-563 KWAERVEVLNTYGP
+563 EWAKKVEVLNTYGP

-595 ISIGRPIANTKVYLL
+595 ITIGRPIANTKVYLL

-643 KKFIKNPF
+643 KKFIQNPF

-702 IADAV
+702 ITDAV
-707 VIVKEVGN
+707 VVVKEVGN
-715 DDILCAYLIAEK
+715 DEILCAYLIAEK
-727 GQELSIPQIKEAVR
+727 GQELIIPEIKEAIR

-757 EFPIT
+757 EFPLT

-780 LNYVPPSNKT
+780 SKYVPPSNKT
-790 EQAIVDVFGEI
+790 EQAIVDVFEEI

-849 VMLARKIEAAGEGE
+849 VMLAKKIEAAGEGE
-863 YSPIPQAEQRE
+863 YSPIPKAEQRE

-888 DQMEGNSTA
+888 DQMEGSSTA

-917 AIDRLIKRHESL
+917 AIDRLIQRHESL
-929 RTSFVMTEEGAYQ
+929 RTSFVMTEGETFQ

-956 TDSYSDADREQFV
+956 TDSYSEADMESFV

-1006 QTLNILI
+1006 QTLNLLI

-1024 LQPLEIQYKD
+1024 LQPLELQYKD

-1136 QDTETIAGM
+1136 PDTETIAGM

-1210 NNEEIHLTMG
+1210 NNEEIHLAMG
-1220 EAQVEMLGI
+1220 EAQVNMLGI

-1297 QQRILTA
+1297 QQRILTV
-1304 FNDTHTEY
+1304 FNNTHTEY
-1312 AQNHTVVE
+1312 AQHHMAVE
-1320 LFETHTEQTPEKTVI
+1320 RFEKHAEQTPEKTVI
-1335 EYETGVLSYGEVNR
+1335 EYETGVLRYGEVNR

-1363 QPNDRVAIMTS
+1363 QPNDRVAIMTT
-1374 LEVETIIG
+1374 LEAETIIG
-1382 ILGVLKSGASYVP
+1382 ILGVLKSGAAYVP
-1395 IDPAFP
+1395 IDPATP

-1419 REKTMETEVPFISM
+1419 REKTMETEVPLISM
-1433 NLEDLGEKE
+1433 NLEDLGENAE
-1442 TNPACAVEKSD
+1442 NPACAVEKDD

-1566 ALIVGGEE
+1566 TLIVGGEE
-1574 FTTDTAWK
+1574 FTTDTA
-1582 TQKLLGDRVKIHNE
+1582 
-1596 YGPTETTVGCC
+1596 
-1607 DYVYSS
+1607 
-1613 EKDKGLSVGIGHPI
+1613 
-1627 ANMQL
+1627 
-1632 YILNEMELCDV
+1632 
-1643 GVPGELC
+1643 
-1650 IAGDGVAKG
+1650 
-1659 YLNQPKL
+1659 
-1666 TAEKFIDNPYGEGK
+1666 
-1680 LYRSGD
+1680 
-1686 LARWLPNGEM
+1686 
-1696 EYLGRIDEQVKIRG
+1696 
-1710 YRIELYEIESVLR
+1710 
-1723 NQPGISNAA
+1723 
-1732 VIALETRG
+1732 
-1740 GKSLCAYLVATDG
+1740 
-1753 TQQLDISKIRGGLR
+1753 
-1767 KELPDYMIPA
+1767 
-1777 FMMQIET
+1777 
-1784 IPLNQNGKL
+1784 
-1793 DRKVLPEPDVL
+1793 
-1804 AGREYI
+1804 RE
-1810 APRTKKEQAVV
+1810 
-1821 EVYEE
+1821 
-1826 ILGVS
+1826 
-1831 PISIEDSFFELGGD
+1831 
-1845 SIKAIRVVS
+1845 
-1854 KLRQQGYELSVAD
+1854 
-1867 LMNQQTARLICENMK
+1867 
-1882 VSKVSQ
+1882 
-1888 VYEQGEV
+1888 
-1895 NGEIPLIPIQH
+1895 
-1906 EFFSKNHA
+1906 
-1914 VSGHFNQALM
+1914 
-1924 LKSKER
+1924 
-1930 FYVPYLKEAIAEVVK
+1930 
-1945 HHDVLRNV
+1945 
-1953 YHGQRQI
+1953 
-1960 TLPIEKSKLY
+1960 
-1970 DWYENDYTN
+1970 
-1979 TEDVAKEIKCASNKI
+1979 
-1994 QASIDL
+1994 
-2000 AEGPLVKIGLF
+2000 
-2011 HTDSSDHLLICVHHL
+2011 
-2026 VIDGVS
+2026 
-2032 WRIILADLFTG
+2032 
-2043 YRQMQETGK
+2043 
-2052 ITLPKKTASFK
+2052 
-2063 DWAEALTQYAESE
+2063 
-2076 TLLDEAEYWGNIA
+2076 
-2089 KKSENTEA
+2089 
-2097 LSIGTASGRYKTK
+2097 
-2110 VVEINSETTRKLLFE
+2110 
-2125 AGKTYGTEINDLLL
+2125 
-2139 ASLAVAVNR
+2139 
-2148 WKNTKQITIEMEGH
+2148 
-2162 GREAIDKEIAI
+2162 
-2173 DRTVGWF
+2173 
-2180 TSVYYVVLKTGAT
+2180 
-2193 VEETII
+2193 
-2199 ETKEALRQVPN
+2199 
-2210 HGLGYGVLKHLGNK
+2210 
-2224 EILSMSAEIM
+2224 
-2234 FNYLGALDNE
+2234 
-2244 LDSYEGIS
+2244 
-2252 MSEMSLG
+2252 
-2259 RNISEKN
+2259 
-2266 SEKTG
+2266 
-2271 LSLNGAILNGR
+2271 
-2282 LRFDL
+2282 
-2287 TYDMGLYAEEDVQA
+2287 
-2301 FVLAYERAI
+2301 
-2310 TDVVETSLSKQGV
+2310 
-2323 VKTPSDYGIPDM
+2323 
-2335 SYRELK
+2335 
-2341 ELAVTGEIEKIY
+2341 
-2353 GMTPLQEGILFHKLF
+2353 
-2368 DKSATSYVLQTVLN
+2368 
-2382 IHKNLNME
+2382 
-2390 NMRTSLDI
+2390 
-2398 LAGKYEVLRTKILTD
+2398 
-2413 RAERPLQVVVRD
+2413 
-2425 RPIELREINVY
+2425 
-2436 SLEEK
+2436 
-2441 EVLKKADIARGF
+2441 
-2453 DLTEDSLLRLTVLRM
+2453 
-2468 GENQCTLLWTKHHI
+2468 
-2482 IMDGWCT
+2482 
-2489 SLLFRDFIKY
+2489 
-2499 YELINGGASRV
+2499 
-2510 QMEKLLE
+2510 
-2517 AEKKQILPYS
+2517 
-2527 EYIRWFEK
+2527 
-2535 QNKKEALMYWN
+2535 
-2546 RLLEDYN
+2546 
-2553 SVITV
+2553 
-2558 PPLGIENNQ
+2558 
-2567 EAESRLEE
+2567 
-2575 LAVSGETTKAIEKMA
+2575 
-2590 SQLNVTVSTVVEAA
+2590 
-2604 WGLLL
+2604 
-2609 QKYNGSRD
+2609 
-2617 VVFGKVV
+2617 
-2624 SGRNANLLGIDQAV
+2624 
-2638 GLFINTIPS
+2638 
-2647 RITSKDGQTVSEL
+2647 
-2660 LKGMQAQAIKS
+2660 
-2671 MKYEYSSLTEMQS
+2671 
-2684 SSRIGNNLIQT
+2684 
-2695 LFVFENYY
+2695 
-2703 VDKSAYDGISGFN
+2703 
-2716 IELESE
+2716 
-2722 REEVNYDISM
+2722 
-2732 TAFIQGTLQLA
+2732 
-2743 VMYNSGK
+2743 
-2750 YALDE
+2750 
-2755 VRCLLVRM
+2755 
-2763 STLLKIMAANP
+2763 
-2774 EMKLSDLNMVS
+2774 
-2785 EEEQQRILTVFNNTH
+2785 
-2800 TEYAQH
+2800 
-2806 HTAVERFEKHAEQ
+2806 
-2819 TPEKTVIEYET
+2819 
-2830 GVLRYGEV
+2830 
-2838 NRKAN
+2838 
-2843 ALAWELISLGI
+2843 
-2854 QPNDR
+2854 
-2859 VAIMTTLE
+2859 
-2867 AETII
+2867 
-2872 GILGVLKSGAAYVPI
+2872 
-2887 DPATPKE
+2887 
-2894 RIEHILNDAAPKV
+2894 
-2907 ILTREKT
+2907 
-2914 METEVPFISMNLEDL
+2914 
-2929 GEKETNPA
+2929 
-2937 CAVEKSD
+2937 
-2944 IAYVIYTSGTTGKPK
+2944 
-2959 GVAVTR
+2959 
-2965 GNLDHYLSYADQEY
+2965 
-2979 QKEACTTVLITSLS
+2979 
-2993 FDLSITSLYL
+2993 
-3003 PLISGG
+3003 
-3009 CLLLKGGDTEE
+3009 
-3020 RLRAALK
+3020 
-3027 DNRVTF
+3027 
-3033 LKLTP
+3033 
-3038 SHLKMLETYA
+3038 
-3048 DGVDV
+3048 
-3053 PNLETLIVGGEE
+3053 
-3065 LTTDTAWKTQKLLG
+3065 TQKLLG

-3090 TETTVGCCDYVY
+3090 TETTVGCCDYIY

-3114 GHPIANIQLYILNEM
+3114 GRPIANMQLYILNEM
-3129 ELCGVGIPGELC
+3129 ELCGIGIPGELC

-3152 NQPELTAEKFI
+3152 NQPELTAQKFI

-3182 PNGDIEY
+3182 PNGEIEY

-3194 EQVKIRGYRIELY
+3194 EQVKIRGYRIELS

-3218 ILNAAVIALEARGG
+3218 ISDVAVVALEVGG
-3232 KSLCAY
+3232 DKSICAY
-3238 LVATDGT
+3238 LIPTNQEQQLDMSEIKNDLRD
-3245 QKLDISKIRD
+3245 KLP
-3255 GLRKELPDYMI
+3255 EYMLPG
-3266 PAFMMQIETIPL
+3266 FMMQIDALPL
-3278 NQNGKLNRKALPE
+3278 TSNGKLAAKALPE
-3291 PDVLAGREYIAPRT
+3291 PNALAGQEYMPPRT
-3305 KKEQA
+3305 KTEK
-3310 VVEVYEEILGVS
+3310 VITDIFEEILGIS
-3322 PISIEDSFF
+3322 PVGIEDSFF
-3331 ELGGDSIKAIR
+3331 ELGGDSIKAIKA
-3342 VVSKLRQQGYELSV
+3342 VSKLREKGYKLSF
-3356 ADLMNQQTARL
+3356 AALMYQQTPRKIGENIQMGEVNQVYEQGEINGESPLTPIQLEFFNKNHVVPNHYNQALMLRSDEPFDIPSLKTAITEIIKHHDALRNVYDGQRQITLSTEESKLYDWYEKDYTKVQDVSKEIEYASDKLQASIDLATGPLVKVGLFHSDSGDHLL
-3367 ICENI
+3367 ICVHHLVIDGVSWRILLEDLFSGYRQIQETSKITLPMKTASYKEWANALTQYAKSEVLSDEIAYWKNI
-3372 KEVARTSA
+3372 SDKSNSTETFKSTQTASGQYKNKVVKVDSETTKKLLLEAGKTYKTEINDLLLASLTIAVKEWRNSKYLTIEMEGHGRETIDREIAIDRTVGWFTSVYPIILETKDTVEESILETKQTLKQVPNHGIGYGVLRYLGEHSGLEMSA
-3380 DVTYTDNNWL
+3380 AITFNYLGELDNEIDRIEGISMSGMPLGRSMSEKNSSGMGLSLNGAVLNGQLEFDIIYDTGLYTDEDAQTL
-3390 EDNRD
+3390 VLAYERAIKDVVETCLTRKGTVKMPLDETLIGDNRD
-3395 SDLRIAIQKE
+3395 GDLKCMIQKQ
-3405 LNHYGNNYL
+3405 LNYYGDNHIKTRSTL
-3414 KARCFS
+3414 ECPV
-3420 NCQLLA
+3420 LT
-3426 GQEVFLR
+3426 GHEDFLR
-3433 QDTDAITNIIS
+3433 PDTEIITEIITIEGTAENASLSLRGIIS
-3444 IESSARSVYLAIKK
+3444 R
-3458 IISMHGALRTKLN
+3458 HGALRTKLN
-3471 QKMRYLEEYEYTDD
+3471 QKMTYLEEYDYSDE
-3485 WEIPI
+3485 WEIPVV
-3490 MKGSLGL
+3490 KGTLE
-3497 LSVGNLQKIV
+3497 LSAEQFKEIV
-3507 NELDFLADGKLLSR
+3507 NEMSFLTDDKLLSR
-3521 FLICEID
+3521 FLIVEID
-3528 ENNCLVLSAIHHLV
+3528 ADHCLVLSAIHHLI
-3542 WDGFSQDLLQT
+3542 WDGVSQDLFKVMLHET
-3553 MIYEAL
+3553 LNNRL
-3559 TNRFNT
+3559 TTPYN
-3565 QKEYSYIN
+3565 YSFIE
-3573 YCKIIQNQVKS
+3573 YCKMIKKKVDE
-3584 LEISGEQEME
+3584 LEIPDAQESNME
-3594 IEKYLEVAKKASRLN
+3594 EYIEAAKQSADLV
-3609 SRRDSKIVTKIDIKL
+3609 SRRDTKRSTEIHVKL
-3624 NDLQIQKFN
+3624 NELQYQKFSEQPIN
-3633 EYPNETAME
+3633 TAVE
-3642 FLSGL
+3642 FISRL
-3647 MYSDLFEKL
+3647 MYSDLPEEL
-3656 PRIPFAIMEHNRND
+3656 NNIPVSVLTHNRD
-3670 LNKKMLGLSLNLDY
+3670 EFNKEMLGLTLNLDY
-3684 FIFDI
+3684 SIYDRKS
-3689 NTKTQAQ
+3689 KTQKQ
-3696 VLLALGK
+3696 LLSTSEK
-3703 NSVDKRAITEK
+3703 SSINQSAITEK
-3714 LLLISQKYGVDYMIN
+3714 LFLIAQKYGFNEMSHR
-3729 LIPIINYQGILH
+3729 IPIINYQGVLD
-3741 KYASKDSILSEEISL
+3741 KFASRDDISL
-3756 ETMVVD
+3756 EKMFLQTQIIES
-3762 GEDLGVGMHFYT
+3762 EDFGVSMHFYIQNST
-3774 HNDIL
+3774 LI
-3779 SARVSGITIEEELLK
+3779 ARITGITIEEELLN

>member
-18 NFYDISRQEEYWK
+18 NFYDISKQEEYWK

-757 EFPIT
+757 EFPLT

-849 VMLARKIEAAGEGE
+849 VMLSRKIEAAGEGE

-956 TDSYSDADREQFV
+956 TDSHSDADMEQFV

-1210 NNEEIHLTMG
+1210 NNEEIHLAMG

-1297 QQRILTA
+1297 QQRILTV
-1304 FNDTHTEY
+1304 FNNTHTEY
-1312 AQNHTVVE
+1312 AQHHTAVE
-1320 LFETHTEQTPEKTVI
+1320 RFEKHAEQTPEKTVI
-1335 EYETGVLSYGEVNR
+1335 EYETGVLRYGEVNR

-1363 QPNDRVAIMTS
+1363 QPNDRVAIMTT
-1374 LEVETIIG
+1374 LEAETIIG
-1382 ILGVLKSGASYVP
+1382 ILGVLKSGAAYVP
-1395 IDPAFP
+1395 IDPATP

-1632 YILNEMELCDV
+1632 YILNEMELCGV

-1659 YLNQPKL
+1659 YLNQPEL

-1723 NQPGISNAA
+1723 NQPGISDVA
-1732 VIALETRG
+1732 VVALEVG
-1740 GKSLCAYLVATDG
+1740 GDKSICAYLIPTNQE
-1753 TQQLDISKIRGGLR
+1753 QQLDMSEIKNDLR
-1767 KELPDYMIPA
+1767 DKLPEYMLPG
-1777 FMMQIET
+1777 FMMQIDAL
-1784 IPLNQNGKL
+1784 PLTPNGKL
-1793 DRKVLPEPDVL
+1793 DAKALPEPNAL
-1804 AGREYI
+1804 AGQEYMP
-1810 APRTKKEQAVV
+1810 PRTKTEKVITDIF
-1821 EVYEE
+1821 EE
-1826 ILGVS
+1826 ILGIS
-1831 PISIEDSFFELGGD
+1831 PVGIEDSFFELGGD
-1845 SIKAIRVVS
+1845 SIKAIKAVS
-1854 KLRQQGYELSVAD
+1854 KLREKGYKLSFAA
-1867 LMNQQTARLICENMK
+1867 LMYQQTPRKIGENIQMGE
-1882 VSKVSQ
+1882 VNQ
-1888 VYEQGEV
+1888 VYEQGEI
-1895 NGEIPLIPIQH
+1895 NGESPLTPIQL
-1906 EFFSKNHA
+1906 EFFNKNH
-1914 VSGHFNQALM
+1914 VVPNHYNQALM
-1924 LKSKER
+1924 LRSDEP
-1930 FYVPYLKEAIAEVVK
+1930 FDIPSLKTAITEIIK
-1945 HHDVLRNV
+1945 HHDALRNV
-1953 YHGQRQI
+1953 YDGQRQI
-1960 TLPIEKSKLY
+1960 TLSTEESKLY
-1970 DWYENDYTN
+1970 DWYEKDYTKVQ
-1979 TEDVAKEIKCASNKI
+1979 DVSKEIEYASDKL

-2000 AEGPLVKIGLF
+2000 ATGPLVKVGLF
-2011 HTDSSDHLLICVHHL
+2011 HSDSGDHLLICVHHL

-2032 WRIILADLFTG
+2032 WRILLEDLFSG
-2043 YRQMQETGK
+2043 YRQIQETGK
-2052 ITLPKKTASFK
+2052 ITLPMKTASYK
-2063 DWAEALTQYAESE
+2063 EWANALTQYA
-2076 TLLDEAEYWGNIA
+2076 
-2089 KKSENTEA
+2089 KSEVLSDEIAYWKNISDKSNSTETFK
-2097 LSIGTASGRYKTK
+2097 STQTASGQYKNK
-2110 VVEINSETTRKLLFE
+2110 VVKVDSETTKKLLLE
-2125 AGKTYGTEINDLLL
+2125 AGKTYKTEINDLLL
-2139 ASLAVAVNR
+2139 ASLTIAVKEWRNS
-2148 WKNTKQITIEMEGH
+2148 KYLTIEMEGH
-2162 GREAIDKEIAI
+2162 GRETIDREIAI
-2173 DRTVGWF
+2173 NRTVGWF
-2180 TSVYYVVLKTGAT
+2180 TSVYPIILETKDT
-2193 VEETII
+2193 VEESIL
-2199 ETKEALRQVPN
+2199 ETKQTLKQVPN
-2210 HGLGYGVLKHLGNK
+2210 HGIGYGVLRYLG
-2224 EILSMSAEIM
+2224 EHSGLEMSAAIT
-2234 FNYLGALDNE
+2234 FNYLGELDNE
-2244 LDSYEGIS
+2244 IDRIEGIS
-2252 MSEMSLG
+2252 MSGMPLG
-2259 RNISEKN
+2259 RSMSEKN
-2266 SEKTG
+2266 SSGMG
-2271 LSLNGAILNGR
+2271 LSLNGAVLNGQ
-2282 LRFDL
+2282 LEFDII
-2287 TYDMGLYAEEDVQA
+2287 YDTGLYTDEDAQTL
-2301 FVLAYERAI
+2301 VLAYERAI
-2310 TDVVETSLSKQGV
+2310 KDVVET
-2323 VKTPSDYGIPDM
+2323 
-2335 SYRELK
+2335 
-2341 ELAVTGEIEKIY
+2341 
-2353 GMTPLQEGILFHKLF
+2353 
-2368 DKSATSYVLQTVLN
+2368 
-2382 IHKNLNME
+2382 
-2390 NMRTSLDI
+2390 
-2398 LAGKYEVLRTKILTD
+2398 
-2413 RAERPLQVVVRD
+2413 
-2425 RPIELREINVY
+2425 
-2436 SLEEK
+2436 
-2441 EVLKKADIARGF
+2441 
-2453 DLTEDSLLRLTVLRM
+2453 
-2468 GENQCTLLWTKHHI
+2468 C
-2482 IMDGWCT
+2482 
-2489 SLLFRDFIKY
+2489 
-2499 YELINGGASRV
+2499 
-2510 QMEKLLE
+2510 
-2517 AEKKQILPYS
+2517 
-2527 EYIRWFEK
+2527 
-2535 QNKKEALMYWN
+2535 
-2546 RLLEDYN
+2546 
-2553 SVITV
+2553 
-2558 PPLGIENNQ
+2558 
-2567 EAESRLEE
+2567 
-2575 LAVSGETTKAIEKMA
+2575 
-2590 SQLNVTVSTVVEAA
+2590 
-2604 WGLLL
+2604 
-2609 QKYNGSRD
+2609 
-2617 VVFGKVV
+2617 
-2624 SGRNANLLGIDQAV
+2624 
-2638 GLFINTIPS
+2638 
-2647 RITSKDGQTVSEL
+2647 
-2660 LKGMQAQAIKS
+2660 
-2671 MKYEYSSLTEMQS
+2671 
-2684 SSRIGNNLIQT
+2684 
-2695 LFVFENYY
+2695 
-2703 VDKSAYDGISGFN
+2703 
-2716 IELESE
+2716 
-2722 REEVNYDISM
+2722 
-2732 TAFIQGTLQLA
+2732 
-2743 VMYNSGK
+2743 
-2750 YALDE
+2750 
-2755 VRCLLVRM
+2755 
-2763 STLLKIMAANP
+2763 
-2774 EMKLSDLNMVS
+2774 
-2785 EEEQQRILTVFNNTH
+2785 
-2800 TEYAQH
+2800 
-2806 HTAVERFEKHAEQ
+2806 
-2819 TPEKTVIEYET
+2819 
-2830 GVLRYGEV
+2830 
-2838 NRKAN
+2838 
-2843 ALAWELISLGI
+2843 
-2854 QPNDR
+2854 
-2859 VAIMTTLE
+2859 
-2867 AETII
+2867 
-2872 GILGVLKSGAAYVPI
+2872 
-2887 DPATPKE
+2887 
-2894 RIEHILNDAAPKV
+2894 
-2907 ILTREKT
+2907 LTRK
-2914 METEVPFISMNLEDL
+2914 
-2929 GEKETNPA
+2929 
-2937 CAVEKSD
+2937 
-2944 IAYVIYTSGTTGKPK
+2944 GTVKMP
-2959 GVAVTR
+2959 
-2965 GNLDHYLSYADQEY
+2965 LD
-2979 QKEACTTVLITSLS
+2979 
-2993 FDLSITSLYL
+2993 
-3003 PLISGG
+3003 
-3009 CLLLKGGDTEE
+3009 
-3020 RLRAALK
+3020 
-3027 DNRVTF
+3027 
-3033 LKLTP
+3033 
-3038 SHLKMLETYA
+3038 
-3048 DGVDV
+3048 
-3053 PNLETLIVGGEE
+3053 ETLIG
-3065 LTTDTAWKTQKLLG
+3065 
-3079 DSVKIHNEYGP
+3079 
-3090 TETTVGCCDYVY
+3090 
-3102 SSEKDKGLSVGI
+3102 
-3114 GHPIANIQLYILNEM
+3114 
-3129 ELCGVGIPGELC
+3129 
-3141 IAGDGVAKGYL
+3141 
-3152 NQPELTAEKFI
+3152 
-3163 DNPYG
+3163 
-3168 EGKLYRS
+3168 
-3175 GDLARWL
+3175 
-3182 PNGDIEY
+3182 
-3189 LGRID
+3189 
-3194 EQVKIRGYRIELY
+3194 
-3207 EIESV
+3207 
-3212 LRNQPG
+3212 
-3218 ILNAAVIALEARGG
+3218 
-3232 KSLCAY
+3232 
-3238 LVATDGT
+3238 
-3245 QKLDISKIRD
+3245 
-3255 GLRKELPDYMI
+3255 
-3266 PAFMMQIETIPL
+3266 
-3278 NQNGKLNRKALPE
+3278 
-3291 PDVLAGREYIAPRT
+3291 
-3305 KKEQA
+3305 
-3310 VVEVYEEILGVS
+3310 
-3322 PISIEDSFF
+3322 
-3331 ELGGDSIKAIR
+3331 
-3342 VVSKLRQQGYELSV
+3342 
-3356 ADLMNQQTARL
+3356 
-3367 ICENI
+3367 
-3372 KEVARTSA
+3372 
-3380 DVTYTDNNWL
+3380 
-3390 EDNRD
+3390 DNRD
-3395 SDLRIAIQKE
+3395 GDLKCMIQKQ
-3405 LNHYGNNYL
+3405 LNYYGDNYIKTRSTL
-3414 KARCFS
+3414 ECPV
-3420 NCQLLA
+3420 LT
-3426 GQEVFLR
+3426 GHEEFLR
-3433 QDTDAITNIIS
+3433 PDTEIITEIITIEGTAENASLSLRGIIS
-3444 IESSARSVYLAIKK
+3444 R
-3458 IISMHGALRTKLN
+3458 HGALRTKLN
-3471 QKMRYLEEYEYTDD
+3471 QKMTYLEEYDYSDE
-3485 WEIPI
+3485 WEIPVV
-3490 MKGSLGL
+3490 KGTLE
-3497 LSVGNLQKIV
+3497 LSAEQFKEIV
-3507 NELDFLADGKLLSR
+3507 NEMSFLTDDKLLSR
-3521 FLICEID
+3521 FLIVEID
-3528 ENNCLVLSAIHHLV
+3528 ADHCLVLSAIHHLI
-3542 WDGFSQDLLQT
+3542 WDGVSQDLFKVMLHET
-3553 MIYEAL
+3553 LNNRL
-3559 TNRFNT
+3559 TTPYN
-3565 QKEYSYIN
+3565 YSFIE
-3573 YCKIIQNQVKS
+3573 YCKMIKKKVDE
-3584 LEISGEQEME
+3584 LEIPDAQESNME
-3594 IEKYLEVAKKASRLN
+3594 EYIEAAKQSADLV
-3609 SRRDSKIVTKIDIKL
+3609 SRRDTKRFTEIHVKL
-3624 NDLQIQKFN
+3624 NELQYQKFSEQPIN
-3633 EYPNETAME
+3633 TAVE
-3642 FLSGL
+3642 FISRL
-3647 MYSDLFEKL
+3647 MYSDLPEEL
-3656 PRIPFAIMEHNRND
+3656 NNIPVSVLTHNRD
-3670 LNKKMLGLSLNLDY
+3670 EFNKEMLGLTLNLDY
-3684 FIFDI
+3684 SIYDRKS
-3689 NTKTQAQ
+3689 KTQKQ
-3696 VLLALGK
+3696 LLSTSEK
-3703 NSVDKRAITEK
+3703 SSINQSAITEK
-3714 LLLISQKYGVDYMIN
+3714 LFLIAQKYGFNEMSHR
-3729 LIPIINYQGILH
+3729 IPIINYQGVLD
-3741 KYASKDSILSEEISL
+3741 KFASRDDISL
-3756 ETMVVD
+3756 EKMFLQTQIIES
-3762 GEDLGVGMHFYT
+3762 EDFGVSMHFYIQNST
-3774 HNDIL
+3774 LI
-3779 SARVSGITIEEELLK
+3779 ARITGITIEEELLN

>member
-7 RVQYKDFSVWQ
+7 RIQYKDFSVWQ
-18 NFYDISRQEEYWK
+18 NFYDISKQEEYWR

-46 FLRPQIQSFRGDNVV
+46 FLRPQIQSFRGANVV

-215 DLSVLVECMPEG
+215 DLSVLVECVSEG
-227 YEIDFEYCTDLFKQ
+227 YEIDFEYCIDLFKQ

-252 TLLEEAITHPGK
+252 TLLEEAVTHPEK
-264 KLKDLHMLDLREQE
+264 KLKDLHMLDIREQE

-291 SREQTAV
+291 SREQTVV

-308 AGNIA
+308 AEHIA
-313 LKFDDNKM
+313 LKFDDKQM

-335 TLRDLGVA
+335 TLRDLGVV

-406 VEIPV
+406 VGIPV

-465 YQETFALSDKD
+465 YKETFALNDKD

-482 NISFDQAVGDIFP
+482 NVSFDQAVGDIFP

-553 GEAGSLESLK
+553 GEAGRLETLK
-563 KWAERVEVLNTYGP
+563 EWAKKVEVLNTYGP

-595 ISIGRPIANTKVYLL
+595 ITIGRPIANTKVYLL

-643 KKFIKNPF
+643 KKFIQNPF

-702 IADAV
+702 ITDAV
-707 VIVKEVGN
+707 VVVKEVGN
-715 DDILCAYLIAEK
+715 DEILCAYLIGEK
-727 GQELSIPQIKEAVR
+727 GQELIIPEIKEAIR

-757 EFPIT
+757 EFPLT

-780 LNYVPPSNKT
+780 SKYVPPSNKT
-790 EQAIVDVFGEI
+790 EQAIVDVFEEI

-839 VKDIFSSPTP
+839 VKDIFSLPTP
-849 VMLARKIEAAGEGE
+849 VMLSRKIEAAGEGE

-956 TDSYSDADREQFV
+956 TDSYSDADMEQFV

-979 MRFKVVKERNQNNY
+979 MRFKVVKERNRNNY

-1006 QTLNILI
+1006 QTLNLLI

-1024 LQPLEIQYKD
+1024 LQPLELQYKD

-1089 KAGIQNINKQQ
+1089 KAGIQNINKQH

-1136 QDTETIAGM
+1136 PDTETIAGM

-1210 NNEEIHLTMG
+1210 NNEEIHLAMG

-1297 QQRILTA
+1297 QQRILTV
-1304 FNDTHTEY
+1304 FNNTHTEY
-1312 AQNHTVVE
+1312 AQHHTAVE
-1320 LFETHTEQTPEKTVI
+1320 RFEKHAEQTPEKTVI
-1335 EYETGVLSYGEVNR
+1335 EYETGVLRYGEVNR

-1363 QPNDRVAIMTS
+1363 QPNDRVAIMAS
-1374 LEVETIIG
+1374 LEAETIIG
-1382 ILGVLKSGASYVP
+1382 ILGVLKSGAAYVP
-1395 IDPAFP
+1395 IDPATP

-1419 REKTMETEVPFISM
+1419 REKTLETEVPFISM

-1442 TNPACAVEKSD
+1442 TNPACAVEKGD

-1526 AEERLRAAF
+1526 TEERLRAAF
-1535 KDNRVTFLKLTPS
+1535 
-1548 HLKMLETYAD
+1548 
-1558 GVDVPNLE
+1558 
-1566 ALIVGGEE
+1566 
-1574 FTTDTAWK
+1574 
-1582 TQKLLGDRVKIHNE
+1582 
-1596 YGPTETTVGCC
+1596 
-1607 DYVYSS
+1607 
-1613 EKDKGLSVGIGHPI
+1613 
-1627 ANMQL
+1627 
-1632 YILNEMELCDV
+1632 
-1643 GVPGELC
+1643 
-1650 IAGDGVAKG
+1650 
-1659 YLNQPKL
+1659 
-1666 TAEKFIDNPYGEGK
+1666 
-1680 LYRSGD
+1680 
-1686 LARWLPNGEM
+1686 
-1696 EYLGRIDEQVKIRG
+1696 
-1710 YRIELYEIESVLR
+1710 
-1723 NQPGISNAA
+1723 
-1732 VIALETRG
+1732 
-1740 GKSLCAYLVATDG
+1740 
-1753 TQQLDISKIRGGLR
+1753 
-1767 KELPDYMIPA
+1767 
-1777 FMMQIET
+1777 
-1784 IPLNQNGKL
+1784 
-1793 DRKVLPEPDVL
+1793 
-1804 AGREYI
+1804 
-1810 APRTKKEQAVV
+1810 
-1821 EVYEE
+1821 
-1826 ILGVS
+1826 
-1831 PISIEDSFFELGGD
+1831 
-1845 SIKAIRVVS
+1845 
-1854 KLRQQGYELSVAD
+1854 
-1867 LMNQQTARLICENMK
+1867 
-1882 VSKVSQ
+1882 
-1888 VYEQGEV
+1888 
-1895 NGEIPLIPIQH
+1895 
-1906 EFFSKNHA
+1906 
-1914 VSGHFNQALM
+1914 
-1924 LKSKER
+1924 
-1930 FYVPYLKEAIAEVVK
+1930 
-1945 HHDVLRNV
+1945 
-1953 YHGQRQI
+1953 
-1960 TLPIEKSKLY
+1960 
-1970 DWYENDYTN
+1970 
-1979 TEDVAKEIKCASNKI
+1979 
-1994 QASIDL
+1994 
-2000 AEGPLVKIGLF
+2000 
-2011 HTDSSDHLLICVHHL
+2011 
-2026 VIDGVS
+2026 
-2032 WRIILADLFTG
+2032 
-2043 YRQMQETGK
+2043 
-2052 ITLPKKTASFK
+2052 
-2063 DWAEALTQYAESE
+2063 
-2076 TLLDEAEYWGNIA
+2076 
-2089 KKSENTEA
+2089 
-2097 LSIGTASGRYKTK
+2097 
-2110 VVEINSETTRKLLFE
+2110 
-2125 AGKTYGTEINDLLL
+2125 
-2139 ASLAVAVNR
+2139 
-2148 WKNTKQITIEMEGH
+2148 
-2162 GREAIDKEIAI
+2162 
-2173 DRTVGWF
+2173 
-2180 TSVYYVVLKTGAT
+2180 
-2193 VEETII
+2193 
-2199 ETKEALRQVPN
+2199 
-2210 HGLGYGVLKHLGNK
+2210 
-2224 EILSMSAEIM
+2224 
-2234 FNYLGALDNE
+2234 
-2244 LDSYEGIS
+2244 
-2252 MSEMSLG
+2252 
-2259 RNISEKN
+2259 
-2266 SEKTG
+2266 
-2271 LSLNGAILNGR
+2271 
-2282 LRFDL
+2282 
-2287 TYDMGLYAEEDVQA
+2287 
-2301 FVLAYERAI
+2301 
-2310 TDVVETSLSKQGV
+2310 
-2323 VKTPSDYGIPDM
+2323 
-2335 SYRELK
+2335 
-2341 ELAVTGEIEKIY
+2341 
-2353 GMTPLQEGILFHKLF
+2353 
-2368 DKSATSYVLQTVLN
+2368 
-2382 IHKNLNME
+2382 
-2390 NMRTSLDI
+2390 
-2398 LAGKYEVLRTKILTD
+2398 
-2413 RAERPLQVVVRD
+2413 
-2425 RPIELREINVY
+2425 
-2436 SLEEK
+2436 
-2441 EVLKKADIARGF
+2441 
-2453 DLTEDSLLRLTVLRM
+2453 
-2468 GENQCTLLWTKHHI
+2468 
-2482 IMDGWCT
+2482 
-2489 SLLFRDFIKY
+2489 
-2499 YELINGGASRV
+2499 
-2510 QMEKLLE
+2510 
-2517 AEKKQILPYS
+2517 
-2527 EYIRWFEK
+2527 
-2535 QNKKEALMYWN
+2535 
-2546 RLLEDYN
+2546 
-2553 SVITV
+2553 
-2558 PPLGIENNQ
+2558 
-2567 EAESRLEE
+2567 
-2575 LAVSGETTKAIEKMA
+2575 
-2590 SQLNVTVSTVVEAA
+2590 
-2604 WGLLL
+2604 
-2609 QKYNGSRD
+2609 
-2617 VVFGKVV
+2617 
-2624 SGRNANLLGIDQAV
+2624 
-2638 GLFINTIPS
+2638 
-2647 RITSKDGQTVSEL
+2647 
-2660 LKGMQAQAIKS
+2660 
-2671 MKYEYSSLTEMQS
+2671 
-2684 SSRIGNNLIQT
+2684 
-2695 LFVFENYY
+2695 
-2703 VDKSAYDGISGFN
+2703 
-2716 IELESE
+2716 
-2722 REEVNYDISM
+2722 
-2732 TAFIQGTLQLA
+2732 
-2743 VMYNSGK
+2743 
-2750 YALDE
+2750 
-2755 VRCLLVRM
+2755 
-2763 STLLKIMAANP
+2763 
-2774 EMKLSDLNMVS
+2774 
-2785 EEEQQRILTVFNNTH
+2785 
-2800 TEYAQH
+2800 
-2806 HTAVERFEKHAEQ
+2806 
-2819 TPEKTVIEYET
+2819 
-2830 GVLRYGEV
+2830 
-2838 NRKAN
+2838 
-2843 ALAWELISLGI
+2843 
-2854 QPNDR
+2854 
-2859 VAIMTTLE
+2859 
-2867 AETII
+2867 
-2872 GILGVLKSGAAYVPI
+2872 
-2887 DPATPKE
+2887 
-2894 RIEHILNDAAPKV
+2894 
-2907 ILTREKT
+2907 
-2914 METEVPFISMNLEDL
+2914 
-2929 GEKETNPA
+2929 
-2937 CAVEKSD
+2937 
-2944 IAYVIYTSGTTGKPK
+2944 
-2959 GVAVTR
+2959 
-2965 GNLDHYLSYADQEY
+2965 
-2979 QKEACTTVLITSLS
+2979 
-2993 FDLSITSLYL
+2993 
-3003 PLISGG
+3003 
-3009 CLLLKGGDTEE
+3009 
-3020 RLRAALK
+3020 K

-3079 DSVKIHNEYGP
+3079 DRVKIHNEYGP

-3114 GHPIANIQLYILNEM
+3114 GRPIANMQLYILNEM
-3129 ELCGVGIPGELC
+3129 ELCGIGIPGELC

-3152 NQPELTAEKFI
+3152 NQPELTAQKFI

-3182 PNGDIEY
+3182 PNGEIEY

-3194 EQVKIRGYRIELY
+3194 EQVKIRGYRIELS

-3218 ILNAAVIALEARGG
+3218 ISDVAVVALEVGG
-3232 KSLCAY
+3232 DKSICAY
-3238 LVATDGT
+3238 LIPTNQEQQLDMSEIKNDLRD
-3245 QKLDISKIRD
+3245 KLP
-3255 GLRKELPDYMI
+3255 EYMLPG
-3266 PAFMMQIETIPL
+3266 FMMQIDALPL
-3278 NQNGKLNRKALPE
+3278 TSNGKLDAKALPE
-3291 PDVLAGREYIAPRT
+3291 PNALAGQEYMPPRT
-3305 KKEQA
+3305 KTEK
-3310 VVEVYEEILGVS
+3310 VITDIFEEILGIS
-3322 PISIEDSFF
+3322 PVGIEDSFF
-3331 ELGGDSIKAIR
+3331 ELGGDSIKAIKA
-3342 VVSKLRQQGYELSV
+3342 VSKLREKGYKLSF
-3356 ADLMNQQTARL
+3356 AALMYQQTPRKIGENIQMGEVNQVYEQGEINGESPLTPIQLEFFNKNHVVPNHYNQALMLRSDEPFDIPSLKTAITEIIKHHDALRNVYDGQRQITLSTEESKLYDWYEKDYTKVQDVSKEIEYASDKLQASIDLATGPLVKVGLFHSDSGDHLL
-3367 ICENI
+3367 ICVHHLVIDGVSWRILLEDLFSGYRQIQETGKITLPMKTASYKEWANALTQYAKSEVLSDEIAYWKNI
-3372 KEVARTSA
+3372 SDKSNSTETFKSTQTASGQYKNKVVKVDSETTKKLLLEAGKTYKTEINDLLLASLTIAVKEWRNSKYLTIEMEGHGRETIDREIAIDRTVGWFTSVYPIILETKDTVEESILETKQTLKQVPNHGIGYGVLRYLGEHSGLEMSA
-3380 DVTYTDNNWL
+3380 AITFNYLGELDNEIDRIEGISMSGMPLGRSMSEKNSSGMGLSLNGAVLNGQLEFDIIYDTGLYTDEDAQTL
-3390 EDNRD
+3390 VLAYERAIKDVVETCLTRKGTVKMPLDETLIGDNRD
-3395 SDLRIAIQKE
+3395 GDLKCMIQKQ
-3405 LNHYGNNYL
+3405 LNYYGDNHIKTRSTL
-3414 KARCFS
+3414 ECPV
-3420 NCQLLA
+3420 LT
-3426 GQEVFLR
+3426 GHEDFLR
-3433 QDTDAITNIIS
+3433 PDTEIITEIITIEGTAENASLSLRGIIS
-3444 IESSARSVYLAIKK
+3444 R
-3458 IISMHGALRTKLN
+3458 HGALRTKLN
-3471 QKMRYLEEYEYTDD
+3471 QKMTYLEEYDYSDE
-3485 WEIPI
+3485 WEIPVV
-3490 MKGSLGL
+3490 KGTLE
-3497 LSVGNLQKIV
+3497 LSAEQFKEIV
-3507 NELDFLADGKLLSR
+3507 NEMSFLTDDKLLSR
-3521 FLICEID
+3521 FLIVEID
-3528 ENNCLVLSAIHHLV
+3528 ADHCLVLSAIHHLI
-3542 WDGFSQDLLQT
+3542 WDGVSQDLFKVMLHET
-3553 MIYEAL
+3553 LNNRL
-3559 TNRFNT
+3559 TTPYN
-3565 QKEYSYIN
+3565 YSFIE
-3573 YCKIIQNQVKS
+3573 YCKMIKKKVDE
-3584 LEISGEQEME
+3584 LEIPDAQESNME
-3594 IEKYLEVAKKASRLN
+3594 EYIEAAKQSADLV
-3609 SRRDSKIVTKIDIKL
+3609 SRRDTKRSTEIHVKL
-3624 NDLQIQKFN
+3624 NELQYQKFSEQPIN
-3633 EYPNETAME
+3633 TAVE
-3642 FLSGL
+3642 FISRL
-3647 MYSDLFEKL
+3647 MYSDLPEEL
-3656 PRIPFAIMEHNRND
+3656 NNIPVSVLTHNRD
-3670 LNKKMLGLSLNLDY
+3670 EFNKEMLGLTLNLDY
-3684 FIFDI
+3684 SIYDRKS
-3689 NTKTQAQ
+3689 KTQKQ
-3696 VLLALGK
+3696 LLSTSEK
-3703 NSVDKRAITEK
+3703 SSINQSAITEK
-3714 LLLISQKYGVDYMIN
+3714 LFLIAQKYGFNEMSHR
-3729 LIPIINYQGILH
+3729 IPIINYQGVLD
-3741 KYASKDSILSEEISL
+3741 KFASRDDISL
-3756 ETMVVD
+3756 EKMFLQTQIIES
-3762 GEDLGVGMHFYT
+3762 EDFGVSMHFYIQNST
-3774 HNDIL
+3774 LI
-3779 SARVSGITIEEELLK
+3779 ARITGITIEEELLN

>member
-18 NFYDISRQEEYWK
+18 NFYDISKQEEYWK

-454 EHRNVV
+454 EHRNLV

-465 YQETFALSDKD
+465 YKETFALNDKD

-482 NISFDQAVGDIFP
+482 NVSFDQAVGDIFP

-501 ALCIVPKHLTY
+501 ALCIVPKNLTY

-524 NVTTASLTPKLIDGL
+524 NVTTASLTPKVIEGL
-539 CVDALPTLRLLESG
+539 CADALPTLRLLESG

-563 KWAERVEVLNTYGP
+563 EWAKKVEVLNTYGP

-587 RVNTDSTS
+587 RVKTDSTS
-595 ISIGRPIANTKVYLL
+595 ITIGRPIANTRVYLL

-629 GLARGYLNQPELTD
+629 GVARGYLNQPELTD

-688 ELGEIESVLRKQSN
+688 ELGEIESVLRKQSE

-707 VIVKEVGN
+707 VVVKEVGN
-715 DDILCAYLIAEK
+715 DEILCAYLIAEK
-727 GQELSIPQIKEAVR
+727 GQELIIPEIKEAMR

-757 EFPIT
+757 EFPLT

-780 LNYVPPSNKT
+780 LKYVPPSNKT
-790 EQAIVDVFGEI
+790 EQAIVYVFEEI
-801 LGISPVG
+801 LGVSPVG
-808 IEDSFF
+808 IEYSFF

-839 VKDIFSSPTP
+839 VKEIFSSPTP
-849 VMLARKIEAAGEGE
+849 SMLARKIEAAGEGE
-863 YSPIPQAEQRE
+863 YSPIPQAEQRG

-888 DQMEGNSTA
+888 DQMEGSSTA

-905 VTGNLDLEKIQQ
+905 VTGNLDVEKIQQ
-917 AIDRLIKRHESL
+917 AIDRLIQRHESL
-929 RTSFVMTEEGAYQ
+929 RTSFVMTEGETLQ
-942 VIADEVFYQVEYEE
+942 VIADEVFYPVEYEE
-956 TDSYSDADREQFV
+956 TDSYSEADMEQFV
-969 RPFDIGTAPL
+969 RPFDIGKAPL
-979 MRFKVVKERNQNNY
+979 MRFKVVKERNRNKY

-1006 QTLNILI
+1006 KTLNLLI

-1024 LQPLEIQYKD
+1024 LQPLELQYKD

-1039 RGRNLESQRN
+1039 RARNLESQRD

-1062 DLVTDYPRPKIQSYK
+1062 DLVTDYPRPKTQSYK
-1077 GAQVSVQLSQEQ
+1077 GAQVSVQLSKEQ
-1089 KAGIQNINKQQ
+1089 KVGIENINKQNE
-1100 GTTDYMTLLAVF
+1100 TTDYMTLLAVF

-1152 RGYPRAEKT
+1152 RGYPRGEKT

-1210 NNEEIHLTMG
+1210 NDEDIHLAMG
-1220 EAQVEMLGI
+1220 EAQVDMLGI
-1229 PFIDAKFDLDLQ
+1229 HFIDAKFDLDLQ
-1241 ATAYEEGYALDLVY
+1241 ATAHEEGYALDLVY
-1255 CSDLFTET
+1255 CSDLFTQT

-1297 QQRILTA
+1297 QQRILTV
-1304 FNDTHTEY
+1304 FNDTHTVY
-1312 AQNHTVVE
+1312 AQNDTVVE
-1320 LFETHTEQTPEKTVI
+1320 RFEKHTEQTPEKTVI
-1335 EYETGVLSYGEVNR
+1335 EYETGVLRYGDVNR

-1363 QPNDRVAIMTS
+1363 KPNDRVAIMTS
-1374 LEVETIIG
+1374 MEAETIIG
-1382 ILGVLKSGASYVP
+1382 ILGVLKSGAAYVP
-1395 IDPAFP
+1395 IDPATP

-1526 AEERLRAAF
+1526 TEERLRAAF

-1566 ALIVGGEE
+1566 TLIVGGEE
-1574 FTTDTAWK
+1574 LTTDTAWK
-1582 TQKLLGDRVKIHNE
+1582 TQKLLGDSVKIHNE

-1607 DYVYSS
+1607 DYIYSS
-1613 EKDKGLSVGIGHPI
+1613 EKDKGLSVGIGQPI

-1632 YILNEMELCDV
+1632 YILNEMELCGV
-1643 GVPGELC
+1643 GIPGELC

-1659 YLNQPKL
+1659 YLNQPEL
-1666 TAEKFIDNPYGEGK
+1666 TAQKFIDNPYGEGK

-1686 LARWLPNGEM
+1686 LARWLPNGEI

-1710 YRIELYEIESVLR
+1710 YRIELSEIESVLR
-1723 NQPGISNAA
+1723 NQPGISDVA
-1732 VIALETRG
+1732 VVALEVG
-1740 GKSLCAYLVATDG
+1740 GDKRICAYLIPTN
-1753 TQQLDISKIRGGLR
+1753 QEQKLDMPEIKNDLR
-1767 KELPDYMIPA
+1767 EKLPEYMLPG
-1777 FMMQIET
+1777 FMMQIDAL
-1784 IPLNQNGKL
+1784 PLTPNGKL
-1793 DRKVLPEPDVL
+1793 DAKALPEPHAL
-1804 AGREYI
+1804 EGQEYMP
-1810 APRTKKEQAVV
+1810 PRTKKEQAVV
-1821 EVYEE
+1821 EGYEE

-1882 VSKVSQ
+1882 VSKGSQ
-1888 VYEQGEV
+1888 IYEQGEV
-1895 NGEIPLIPIQH
+1895 NGEIPLIPIQRD
-1906 EFFSKNHA
+1906 FFSKNHA

-1930 FYVPYLKEAIAEVVK
+1930 FYIPYLKEAIAEVVK

-1970 DWYENDYTN
+1970 DWYEKDYTN
-1979 TEDVAKEIKCASNKI
+1979 TEDVAKEIKCASDKI

-2076 TLLDEAEYWGNIA
+2076 ALLDEAEYWGNIA

-2097 LSIGTASGRYKTK
+2097 LSIGTASGRYKTQ
-2110 VVEINSETTRKLLFE
+2110 VVEINSETTWKLLFE

-2139 ASLAVAVNR
+2139 ASLAVAINR

-2210 HGLGYGVLKHLGNK
+2210 HGLGYGVLNYLGNK
-2224 EILSMSAEIM
+2224 EMLGIRAEIM

-2252 MSEMSLG
+2252 MSEMPLG
-2259 RNISEKN
+2259 RNISDKN
-2266 SEKTG
+2266 LEETG

-2301 FVLAYERAI
+2301 FVSAYERAI
-2310 TDVVETSLSKQGV
+2310 KDVVETSLSKQGV

-2335 SYRELK
+2335 SYGELK
-2341 ELAVTGEIEKIY
+2341 ELAVAGEIEKIY
-2353 GMTPLQEGILFHKLF
+2353 GMTPLQEGILFHKLV

-2382 IHKNLNME
+2382 IRENLNME
-2390 NMRTSLDI
+2390 SIRFSLDI
-2398 LAGKYEVLRTKILTD
+2398 LARKYEVLRTKILTD
-2413 RAERPLQVVVRD
+2413 RAKRPLQVVVRD
-2425 RPIELREINVY
+2425 RPIELREVNVY

-2517 AEKKQILPYS
+2517 AEKEKILPYS
-2527 EYIRWFEK
+2527 EYIRWFER
-2535 QNKKEALMYWN
+2535 QNKKEARMYWN

-2558 PPLGIENNQ
+2558 PPLRIENNQ

-2660 LKGMQAQAIKS
+2660 LKGMQAQAIES
-2671 MKYEYSSLTEMQS
+2671 MKYEYSSLTEIQS
-2684 SSRIGNNLIQT
+2684 GGRIGNSLIQT

-2703 VDKSAYDGISGFN
+2703 VDESAYDGISGFN

-2732 TAFIQGTLQLA
+2732 TAFTQGTLQLA

-2755 VRCLLVRM
+2755 VRCLLDRM
-2763 STLLKIMAANP
+2763 STLLRIMAANP
-2774 EMKLSDLNMVS
+2774 EMKLSELHMVS
-2785 EEEQQRILTVFNNTH
+2785 EVEQQRILTVFNDTH
-2800 TEYAQH
+2800 TEYSQY

-2843 ALAWELISLGI
+2843 ALAWELISLGV

-2993 FDLSITSLYL
+2993 FDLSVTSLFL

-3009 CLLLKGGDTEE
+3009 SLLLKGGDTEE
-3020 RLRAALK
+3020 RLRAAFK

-3065 LTTDTAWKTQKLLG
+3065 FTTYTARKTQKLLG

-3090 TETTVGCCDYVY
+3090 TETTVGCCDYIY

-3114 GHPIANIQLYILNEM
+3114 GRPIANMQLYILNEM
-3129 ELCGVGIPGELC
+3129 ELCGIGIPGELC

-3152 NQPELTAEKFI
+3152 NQPELTAQKFI

-3182 PNGDIEY
+3182 PNGEIEY

-3194 EQVKIRGYRIELY
+3194 EQVKIRGYRIELS

-3218 ILNAAVIALEARGG
+3218 ISNAAVIALEATGG

-3245 QKLDISKIRD
+3245 QQLDISKIWD
-3255 GLRKELPDYMI
+3255 GLRKELPEYMI
-3266 PAFMMQIETIPL
+3266 PAFMMQIETMPL
-3278 NQNGKLNRKALPE
+3278 NQNGKLDRRALPE
-3291 PDVLAGREYIAPRT
+3291 PDVLAGREYMPPRT

-3367 ICENI
+3367 VCENI

-3380 DVTYTDNNWL
+3380 DVTCTDNNWF

-3395 SDLRIAIQKE
+3395 SDWRIAIQKE
-3405 LNHYGNNYL
+3405 LNHYGKNYL

-3420 NCQLLA
+3420 TCKLLA

-3433 QDTDAITNIIS
+3433 QDTEAITNIIS
-3444 IESSARSVYLAIKK
+3444 IESSARSAYLAIKS
-3458 IISMHGALRTKLN
+3458 IISIHGALRTKLN
-3471 QKMRYLEEYEYTDD
+3471 QNMRYLEEYEFTDD

-3490 MKGSLGL
+3490 IKGSIGL
-3497 LSVGNLQKIV
+3497 LSVENLQKIV

-3553 MIYEAL
+3553 KIYEAL

-3594 IEKYLEVAKKASRLN
+3594 IERYLEVAKKASRLN
-3609 SRRDSKIVTKIDIKL
+3609 SRRDPKIVTKIDIKL

-3670 LNKKMLGLSLNLDY
+3670 LNKEMLGLSLNLDY
-3684 FIFDI
+3684 LLFDI

-3714 LLLISQKYGVDYMIN
+3714 LLLISQKYGVDNMIN
-3729 LIPIINYQGILH
+3729 LVPIINYQGMLH
-3741 KYASKDSILSEEISL
+3741 KYASKDVILSEEISL

-3779 SARVSGITIEEELLK
+3779 SARVSGITIEEELIN

>member
-18 NFYDISRQEEYWK
+18 NFYDISKQEEYWK

-166 VEAVEKKRDLSRNPI
+166 VEAVEEKRDLSRNPI

-668 GNIEYLGRIDE
+668 GNIEYLGRIDDE

-757 EFPIT
+757 EFPLT

-790 EQAIVDVFGEI
+790 EQAIVDVFEEI

-839 VKDIFSSPTP
+839 VKEIFSSPTP
-849 VMLARKIEAAGEGE
+849 SMLARKIEAAGEGE

-905 VTGNLDLEKIQQ
+905 VTGNLDVEKIQQ
-917 AIDRLIKRHESL
+917 AIDRLIQRHESL
-929 RTSFVMTEEGAYQ
+929 RTSFVMTEGETLQ

-956 TDSYSDADREQFV
+956 TDSYSDADMEQFV

-979 MRFKVVKERNQNNY
+979 MRFKVVKERNRNKY

-1006 QTLNILI
+1006 QTLNLLI

-1024 LQPLEIQYKD
+1024 LQPLELQYKD

-1039 RGRNLESQRN
+1039 RARNLESQRD

-1062 DLVTDYPRPKIQSYK
+1062 DLVTDYPRPKTQSYK
-1077 GAQVSVQLSQEQ
+1077 GAQVSVQLSKEQ
-1089 KAGIQNINKQQ
+1089 KVGIENINKQN

-1152 RGYPRAEKT
+1152 RGYPRGEKT

-1210 NNEEIHLTMG
+1210 NDEDIHLAMG
-1220 EAQVEMLGI
+1220 EAQVDMLGI
-1229 PFIDAKFDLDLQ
+1229 HFIDAKFDLDLQ
-1241 ATAYEEGYALDLVY
+1241 ATAHEEGYALDLVY
-1255 CSDLFTET
+1255 CSDLFTQT

-1278 VIANPEM
+1278 VIANPDM

-1297 QQRILTA
+1297 QQRILT
-1304 FNDTHTEY
+1304 
-1312 AQNHTVVE
+1312 
-1320 LFETHTEQTPEKTVI
+1320 
-1335 EYETGVLSYGEVNR
+1335 
-1349 KANALAWELISLGV
+1349 
-1363 QPNDRVAIMTS
+1363 
-1374 LEVETIIG
+1374 
-1382 ILGVLKSGASYVP
+1382 
-1395 IDPAFP
+1395 
-1401 KERIEHILND
+1401 
-1411 AAPKVILT
+1411 
-1419 REKTMETEVPFISM
+1419 
-1433 NLEDLGEKE
+1433 
-1442 TNPACAVEKSD
+1442 
-1453 IAYVIYTS
+1453 
-1461 GTTGKPKG
+1461 
-1469 VAVTRGNLDHYLSY
+1469 
-1483 ADQEYQKEACT
+1483 
-1494 TVLITSLSFD
+1494 
-1504 LSVTS
+1504 
-1509 LFLPLISGGSL
+1509 
-1520 LLKGGD
+1520 
-1526 AEERLRAAF
+1526 
-1535 KDNRVTFLKLTPS
+1535 
-1548 HLKMLETYAD
+1548 
-1558 GVDVPNLE
+1558 
-1566 ALIVGGEE
+1566 
-1574 FTTDTAWK
+1574 
-1582 TQKLLGDRVKIHNE
+1582 
-1596 YGPTETTVGCC
+1596 
-1607 DYVYSS
+1607 
-1613 EKDKGLSVGIGHPI
+1613 
-1627 ANMQL
+1627 
-1632 YILNEMELCDV
+1632 
-1643 GVPGELC
+1643 
-1650 IAGDGVAKG
+1650 
-1659 YLNQPKL
+1659 
-1666 TAEKFIDNPYGEGK
+1666 
-1680 LYRSGD
+1680 
-1686 LARWLPNGEM
+1686 
-1696 EYLGRIDEQVKIRG
+1696 
-1710 YRIELYEIESVLR
+1710 
-1723 NQPGISNAA
+1723 
-1732 VIALETRG
+1732 
-1740 GKSLCAYLVATDG
+1740 
-1753 TQQLDISKIRGGLR
+1753 
-1767 KELPDYMIPA
+1767 
-1777 FMMQIET
+1777 
-1784 IPLNQNGKL
+1784 
-1793 DRKVLPEPDVL
+1793 
-1804 AGREYI
+1804 
-1810 APRTKKEQAVV
+1810 
-1821 EVYEE
+1821 
-1826 ILGVS
+1826 
-1831 PISIEDSFFELGGD
+1831 
-1845 SIKAIRVVS
+1845 
-1854 KLRQQGYELSVAD
+1854 
-1867 LMNQQTARLICENMK
+1867 
-1882 VSKVSQ
+1882 
-1888 VYEQGEV
+1888 
-1895 NGEIPLIPIQH
+1895 
-1906 EFFSKNHA
+1906 
-1914 VSGHFNQALM
+1914 
-1924 LKSKER
+1924 
-1930 FYVPYLKEAIAEVVK
+1930 
-1945 HHDVLRNV
+1945 
-1953 YHGQRQI
+1953 
-1960 TLPIEKSKLY
+1960 
-1970 DWYENDYTN
+1970 
-1979 TEDVAKEIKCASNKI
+1979 
-1994 QASIDL
+1994 
-2000 AEGPLVKIGLF
+2000 
-2011 HTDSSDHLLICVHHL
+2011 
-2026 VIDGVS
+2026 
-2032 WRIILADLFTG
+2032 
-2043 YRQMQETGK
+2043 
-2052 ITLPKKTASFK
+2052 
-2063 DWAEALTQYAESE
+2063 
-2076 TLLDEAEYWGNIA
+2076 
-2089 KKSENTEA
+2089 
-2097 LSIGTASGRYKTK
+2097 
-2110 VVEINSETTRKLLFE
+2110 
-2125 AGKTYGTEINDLLL
+2125 
-2139 ASLAVAVNR
+2139 
-2148 WKNTKQITIEMEGH
+2148 
-2162 GREAIDKEIAI
+2162 
-2173 DRTVGWF
+2173 
-2180 TSVYYVVLKTGAT
+2180 
-2193 VEETII
+2193 
-2199 ETKEALRQVPN
+2199 
-2210 HGLGYGVLKHLGNK
+2210 
-2224 EILSMSAEIM
+2224 
-2234 FNYLGALDNE
+2234 
-2244 LDSYEGIS
+2244 
-2252 MSEMSLG
+2252 
-2259 RNISEKN
+2259 
-2266 SEKTG
+2266 
-2271 LSLNGAILNGR
+2271 
-2282 LRFDL
+2282 
-2287 TYDMGLYAEEDVQA
+2287 
-2301 FVLAYERAI
+2301 
-2310 TDVVETSLSKQGV
+2310 
-2323 VKTPSDYGIPDM
+2323 
-2335 SYRELK
+2335 
-2341 ELAVTGEIEKIY
+2341 
-2353 GMTPLQEGILFHKLF
+2353 
-2368 DKSATSYVLQTVLN
+2368 
-2382 IHKNLNME
+2382 
-2390 NMRTSLDI
+2390 
-2398 LAGKYEVLRTKILTD
+2398 
-2413 RAERPLQVVVRD
+2413 
-2425 RPIELREINVY
+2425 
-2436 SLEEK
+2436 
-2441 EVLKKADIARGF
+2441 
-2453 DLTEDSLLRLTVLRM
+2453 
-2468 GENQCTLLWTKHHI
+2468 
-2482 IMDGWCT
+2482 
-2489 SLLFRDFIKY
+2489 
-2499 YELINGGASRV
+2499 
-2510 QMEKLLE
+2510 
-2517 AEKKQILPYS
+2517 
-2527 EYIRWFEK
+2527 
-2535 QNKKEALMYWN
+2535 
-2546 RLLEDYN
+2546 
-2553 SVITV
+2553 
-2558 PPLGIENNQ
+2558 
-2567 EAESRLEE
+2567 
-2575 LAVSGETTKAIEKMA
+2575 
-2590 SQLNVTVSTVVEAA
+2590 
-2604 WGLLL
+2604 
-2609 QKYNGSRD
+2609 
-2617 VVFGKVV
+2617 
-2624 SGRNANLLGIDQAV
+2624 
-2638 GLFINTIPS
+2638 
-2647 RITSKDGQTVSEL
+2647 
-2660 LKGMQAQAIKS
+2660 
-2671 MKYEYSSLTEMQS
+2671 
-2684 SSRIGNNLIQT
+2684 
-2695 LFVFENYY
+2695 
-2703 VDKSAYDGISGFN
+2703 
-2716 IELESE
+2716 
-2722 REEVNYDISM
+2722 
-2732 TAFIQGTLQLA
+2732 
-2743 VMYNSGK
+2743 
-2750 YALDE
+2750 
-2755 VRCLLVRM
+2755 
-2763 STLLKIMAANP
+2763 
-2774 EMKLSDLNMVS
+2774 
-2785 EEEQQRILTVFNNTH
+2785 VFNNTHTEH

-2843 ALAWELISLGI
+2843 ALAWELISLGV

-2944 IAYVIYTSGTTGKPK
+2944 IAYLIYTSGTTGKPK

-2979 QKEACTTVLITSLS
+2979 QKEACTTVLMTSLS
-2993 FDLSITSLYL
+2993 FDLSVTSLFL

-3009 CLLLKGGDTEE
+3009 SLLLKGGDTEE

-3065 LTTDTAWKTQKLLG
+3065 FTTDTAWKTQKLLG
-3079 DSVKIHNEYGP
+3079 ESVKIHNEYGP

-3114 GHPIANIQLYILNEM
+3114 GHPIANMQLYILNEM
-3129 ELCGVGIPGELC
+3129 ELCGVGVPGELC

-3182 PNGDIEY
+3182 PNGEMEY

-3218 ILNAAVIALEARGG
+3218 ISDVAVVALEVGG
-3232 KSLCAY
+3232 DKSICAY
-3238 LVATDGT
+3238 LIPTNQEQQLDMSEIKNDLRD
-3245 QKLDISKIRD
+3245 KLP
-3255 GLRKELPDYMI
+3255 EYMLPG
-3266 PAFMMQIETIPL
+3266 FMMQIDALPL
-3278 NQNGKLNRKALPE
+3278 TPNGKLDAKALPE
-3291 PDVLAGREYIAPRT
+3291 PNALAGQEYMPPRT
-3305 KKEQA
+3305 KTEK
-3310 VVEVYEEILGVS
+3310 VITDIFEEILGISPVGIEDSFFELGGHSLKATAAINAIEKKTGIRLPVKEIFSSPTPVMLSRKIEAAGEGEYS
-3322 PISIEDSFF
+3322 PIPQAEQREAYPASSTQKRLFILDQMEGNSTAYNMASALEVTGNLDVEKIQQAIDRLIKRHESLRTSFVMTEEGAYQVIADEVFYQVEYEETDSYSDADMEQFVRPFDIGTAPLMRFKVVKERNQNNYILLFDMHHIISDHQTLNLLIEDFSRLYNGEELQPLEIQYKDYSEWMRGRNLESQRNYWKEVFKEEAPVLDLVTDYPRPKIQSYKGAQVSVQLSREQKAGIQNINKQQGTTDYMTLLAVFMIELHKYSRQQDIVVGTPISGRVHQDTETIAGMFVNTLAMRGYPRGEKTFLEFLSEIKELALNAYENQEYPFEELVEEVEVRRDLSRNPLFDVMFTMQNNEEIHLAMGEAQVEMLGIPFIDAKFDLDLQATAYEEGYALDLVYCSDLFTETSAQVILEHFKVLLDRVIANPEMKLSELYMVSEVEQQRILTVFNDTHTEYAQNNTAVERFEKHAEQTPEKTVIEYETGVLRYGEVNRKANALAWELISLGVQPNDRVAIMTTLEAETIIGILGVLKSGAAYVPIDPATPKERIEHILNDAAPKVILTREKTMETEVPFISMNLEDLGEKETNPACAVEKSDIAYLIYTSGTTGKPKGVAVTRGNLDHYLSYADQEYQKEACTTVLMTSLSFDLSVTSLFLPLISGGSLLLKGGDTEERLRAALKDNRVTFLKLTPSHLKMLETYADGVDVPNLETLIVGGEEFTTDTAWKTQKLLGESVKIHNEYGPTETTVGCCDYVYSSEKDKGLSVGIGHPIANMQLYILNEMELCGVGVPGELCIAGDGVAKGYLNQPELTAEKFIDNPYGEGKLYRSGDLARWLPNGEMEYLGRIDEQVKIRGYRIELYEIESVLRNQPGISDVAVVALEVGGDKSICAYLIPTNQEQQLDMSEIKNDLRDKLPEYMLPGFMMQIDALPLTPNGKLDAKALPEPNALAGQEYMPPRTKTEKVITDIFEEILGISPVGIEDSFF
-3331 ELGGDSIKAIR
+3331 ELGGDSIKAIKA
-3342 VVSKLRQQGYELSV
+3342 VSKLREKGYKLSF
-3356 ADLMNQQTARL
+3356 AALMYQQTPRKIGENIQMGEVNQVYEQGEINGASPLTPIQLEFFNKNHVVPNHYNQALMLRSDEPFDIPSLKTAITEIIKHHDALRNVYDGQRQITLSTEESKLYDWYEKDYTKVQDVSKEIEYASDKLQASIDLATGPLVKVGLFHSDSGDHLL
-3367 ICENI
+3367 ICVHHLVIDGVSWRILLEDLFSGYRQIQETGKITLPMKTASYKEWANALTQYAKSEVLSDEIAYWKNI
-3372 KEVARTSA
+3372 SDKSNSTETFKSTQTASGQYKNKVVKVDSETTKKLLLEAGKTYKTEINDLLLASLTIAVKEWRNSKYLTIEMEGHGRETIDREIAIDRTVGWFTSVYPIILETKDTVEESILEAKQTLKQVPNHGIGYGILRYLGEHSGLEMSA
-3380 DVTYTDNNWL
+3380 AITFNYLGELDNEIDRIEGISMSGMPLGRSMSEKNSSGMGLSLNGAVLNGQLEFDIIYDTGLYTDEDAQTL
-3390 EDNRD
+3390 VLAYERAIKDVVETCLTRKGTVKMPLDETLIGDNRD
-3395 SDLRIAIQKE
+3395 GDLKCMIQKQ
-3405 LNHYGNNYL
+3405 LNYYGDNYIKTRSTL
-3414 KARCFS
+3414 ECPV
-3420 NCQLLA
+3420 LT
-3426 GQEVFLR
+3426 GQEDFLR
-3433 QDTDAITNIIS
+3433 PDTEIITEIITIEGTAENASLSLRGIIS
-3444 IESSARSVYLAIKK
+3444 RQ
-3458 IISMHGALRTKLN
+3458 GALRTKLN
-3471 QKMRYLEEYEYTDD
+3471 QKMTYLEEYDYSDE
-3485 WEIPI
+3485 WEIPVV
-3490 MKGSLGL
+3490 KGTLE
-3497 LSVGNLQKIV
+3497 LSAEQFKEIV
-3507 NELDFLADGKLLSR
+3507 NEMSFLTDDKLLSR
-3521 FLICEID
+3521 FLIVEID
-3528 ENNCLVLSAIHHLV
+3528 ADHCLVLSAIHHLI
-3542 WDGFSQDLLQT
+3542 WDGVSQDLFKVMLHET
-3553 MIYEAL
+3553 LNNRL
-3559 TNRFNT
+3559 TTPYN
-3565 QKEYSYIN
+3565 YSFIE
-3573 YCKIIQNQVKS
+3573 YCKMIKKKVDE
-3584 LEISGEQEME
+3584 LEIPDAQESNME
-3594 IEKYLEVAKKASRLN
+3594 EYIEAAKQSADLV
-3609 SRRDSKIVTKIDIKL
+3609 SRRDTKRSTEIHVKL
-3624 NDLQIQKFN
+3624 NELQYQKFSEQPIN
-3633 EYPNETAME
+3633 TAVE
-3642 FLSGL
+3642 FISRL
-3647 MYSDLFEKL
+3647 MYSDLPEEL
-3656 PRIPFAIMEHNRND
+3656 NNIPVSVLTHNRD
-3670 LNKKMLGLSLNLDY
+3670 EFNKEMLGLTLNLDY
-3684 FIFDI
+3684 SIYDRKS
-3689 NTKTQAQ
+3689 KTQKQ
-3696 VLLALGK
+3696 LLSTSEK
-3703 NSVDKRAITEK
+3703 SSINQSAITEK
-3714 LLLISQKYGVDYMIN
+3714 LFLIAQKYDFNEMSHR
-3729 LIPIINYQGILH
+3729 IPIINYQGVLD
-3741 KYASKDSILSEEISL
+3741 KFASRDDISL
-3756 ETMVVD
+3756 EKMFLQTQIIES
-3762 GEDLGVGMHFYT
+3762 EDFGVSMHFYIQNST
-3774 HNDIL
+3774 LI
-3779 SARVSGITIEEELLK
+3779 ARITGITIEEELLN

>member
-7 RVQYKDFSVWQ
+7 RIQYKDFSVWQ
-18 NFYDISRQEEYWK
+18 NFYDISKQEEYWR

-46 FLRPQIQSFRGDNVV
+46 FLRPQIQSFRGANVV

-215 DLSVLVECMPEG
+215 DLSVLVECVSEG
-227 YEIDFEYCTDLFKQ
+227 YEIDFEYCIDLFKQ

-252 TLLEEAITHPGK
+252 TLLEEAVTHPEK
-264 KLKDLHMLDLREQE
+264 KLKDLHMLDIREQE

-291 SREQTAV
+291 SREQTVV

-308 AGNIA
+308 AEHIA
-313 LKFDDNKM
+313 LKFDDKQM

-335 TLRDLGVA
+335 TLRDLGVV

-406 VEIPV
+406 VGIPV

-465 YQETFALSDKD
+465 YKETFALNDKD

-482 NISFDQAVGDIFP
+482 NVSFDQAVGDIFP

-553 GEAGSLESLK
+553 GEAGRLETLK
-563 KWAERVEVLNTYGP
+563 EWAKKVEVLNTYGP

-595 ISIGRPIANTKVYLL
+595 ITIGRPIANTKVYLL

-643 KKFIKNPF
+643 KKFIQNPF

-702 IADAV
+702 ITDAV
-707 VIVKEVGN
+707 VVVKEVGN
-715 DDILCAYLIAEK
+715 DEILCAYLIGEK
-727 GQELSIPQIKEAVR
+727 GQELIIPEIKEAIR

-757 EFPIT
+757 EFPLT

-780 LNYVPPSNKT
+780 SKYVPPSNKT
-790 EQAIVDVFGEI
+790 EQAIVDVFEEI

-839 VKDIFSSPTP
+839 VKDIFSLPTP
-849 VMLARKIEAAGEGE
+849 VMLSRKIEAAGEGE

-956 TDSYSDADREQFV
+956 TDSYSDADMEQFV

-979 MRFKVVKERNQNNY
+979 MRFKVVKERNRNNY

-1006 QTLNILI
+1006 QTLNLLI

-1024 LQPLEIQYKD
+1024 LQPLELQYKD

-1089 KAGIQNINKQQ
+1089 KAGIQNINKQH

-1136 QDTETIAGM
+1136 PDTETIAGM

-1210 NNEEIHLTMG
+1210 NNEEIHLAMG

-1297 QQRILTA
+1297 QQRILTV
-1304 FNDTHTEY
+1304 FNDTHIEY
-1312 AQNHTVVE
+1312 AQHHTAVE
-1320 LFETHTEQTPEKTVI
+1320 RFEKHAEQTPEKTVI
-1335 EYETGVLSYGEVNR
+1335 EYETGVLRYGEVNR

-1363 QPNDRVAIMTS
+1363 QPNDRVAIMAS
-1374 LEVETIIG
+1374 LEAETIIG
-1382 ILGVLKSGASYVP
+1382 ILGVLKSGAAYVP
-1395 IDPAFP
+1395 IDPATP

-1419 REKTMETEVPFISM
+1419 REKTLETEVPFISM

-1442 TNPACAVEKSD
+1442 TNPACAVEKGD

-1566 ALIVGGEE
+1566 TLIVGGEE
-1574 FTTDTAWK
+1574 FTTDTARK

-1632 YILNEMELCDV
+1632 YILNEMELCSV

-1659 YLNQPKL
+1659 YLNQPEL
-1666 TAEKFIDNPYGEGK
+1666 TAQKFIDNPYGEGK

-1686 LARWLPNGEM
+1686 LARWLPNGE
-1696 EYLGRIDEQVKIRG
+1696 
-1710 YRIELYEIESVLR
+1710 
-1723 NQPGISNAA
+1723 
-1732 VIALETRG
+1732 
-1740 GKSLCAYLVATDG
+1740 
-1753 TQQLDISKIRGGLR
+1753 
-1767 KELPDYMIPA
+1767 
-1777 FMMQIET
+1777 
-1784 IPLNQNGKL
+1784 
-1793 DRKVLPEPDVL
+1793 
-1804 AGREYI
+1804 
-1810 APRTKKEQAVV
+1810 
-1821 EVYEE
+1821 
-1826 ILGVS
+1826 
-1831 PISIEDSFFELGGD
+1831 
-1845 SIKAIRVVS
+1845 
-1854 KLRQQGYELSVAD
+1854 
-1867 LMNQQTARLICENMK
+1867 
-1882 VSKVSQ
+1882 
-1888 VYEQGEV
+1888 
-1895 NGEIPLIPIQH
+1895 
-1906 EFFSKNHA
+1906 
-1914 VSGHFNQALM
+1914 
-1924 LKSKER
+1924 
-1930 FYVPYLKEAIAEVVK
+1930 
-1945 HHDVLRNV
+1945 
-1953 YHGQRQI
+1953 
-1960 TLPIEKSKLY
+1960 
-1970 DWYENDYTN
+1970 
-1979 TEDVAKEIKCASNKI
+1979 
-1994 QASIDL
+1994 
-2000 AEGPLVKIGLF
+2000 
-2011 HTDSSDHLLICVHHL
+2011 
-2026 VIDGVS
+2026 
-2032 WRIILADLFTG
+2032 
-2043 YRQMQETGK
+2043 
-2052 ITLPKKTASFK
+2052 
-2063 DWAEALTQYAESE
+2063 
-2076 TLLDEAEYWGNIA
+2076 
-2089 KKSENTEA
+2089 
-2097 LSIGTASGRYKTK
+2097 
-2110 VVEINSETTRKLLFE
+2110 
-2125 AGKTYGTEINDLLL
+2125 
-2139 ASLAVAVNR
+2139 
-2148 WKNTKQITIEMEGH
+2148 
-2162 GREAIDKEIAI
+2162 
-2173 DRTVGWF
+2173 
-2180 TSVYYVVLKTGAT
+2180 
-2193 VEETII
+2193 
-2199 ETKEALRQVPN
+2199 
-2210 HGLGYGVLKHLGNK
+2210 
-2224 EILSMSAEIM
+2224 
-2234 FNYLGALDNE
+2234 
-2244 LDSYEGIS
+2244 
-2252 MSEMSLG
+2252 
-2259 RNISEKN
+2259 
-2266 SEKTG
+2266 
-2271 LSLNGAILNGR
+2271 
-2282 LRFDL
+2282 
-2287 TYDMGLYAEEDVQA
+2287 
-2301 FVLAYERAI
+2301 
-2310 TDVVETSLSKQGV
+2310 
-2323 VKTPSDYGIPDM
+2323 
-2335 SYRELK
+2335 
-2341 ELAVTGEIEKIY
+2341 
-2353 GMTPLQEGILFHKLF
+2353 
-2368 DKSATSYVLQTVLN
+2368 
-2382 IHKNLNME
+2382 
-2390 NMRTSLDI
+2390 
-2398 LAGKYEVLRTKILTD
+2398 
-2413 RAERPLQVVVRD
+2413 
-2425 RPIELREINVY
+2425 
-2436 SLEEK
+2436 
-2441 EVLKKADIARGF
+2441 
-2453 DLTEDSLLRLTVLRM
+2453 
-2468 GENQCTLLWTKHHI
+2468 
-2482 IMDGWCT
+2482 
-2489 SLLFRDFIKY
+2489 
-2499 YELINGGASRV
+2499 
-2510 QMEKLLE
+2510 
-2517 AEKKQILPYS
+2517 
-2527 EYIRWFEK
+2527 
-2535 QNKKEALMYWN
+2535 
-2546 RLLEDYN
+2546 
-2553 SVITV
+2553 
-2558 PPLGIENNQ
+2558 
-2567 EAESRLEE
+2567 
-2575 LAVSGETTKAIEKMA
+2575 
-2590 SQLNVTVSTVVEAA
+2590 
-2604 WGLLL
+2604 
-2609 QKYNGSRD
+2609 
-2617 VVFGKVV
+2617 
-2624 SGRNANLLGIDQAV
+2624 
-2638 GLFINTIPS
+2638 
-2647 RITSKDGQTVSEL
+2647 
-2660 LKGMQAQAIKS
+2660 
-2671 MKYEYSSLTEMQS
+2671 
-2684 SSRIGNNLIQT
+2684 
-2695 LFVFENYY
+2695 
-2703 VDKSAYDGISGFN
+2703 
-2716 IELESE
+2716 
-2722 REEVNYDISM
+2722 
-2732 TAFIQGTLQLA
+2732 
-2743 VMYNSGK
+2743 
-2750 YALDE
+2750 
-2755 VRCLLVRM
+2755 
-2763 STLLKIMAANP
+2763 
-2774 EMKLSDLNMVS
+2774 
-2785 EEEQQRILTVFNNTH
+2785 
-2800 TEYAQH
+2800 
-2806 HTAVERFEKHAEQ
+2806 
-2819 TPEKTVIEYET
+2819 
-2830 GVLRYGEV
+2830 
-2838 NRKAN
+2838 
-2843 ALAWELISLGI
+2843 
-2854 QPNDR
+2854 
-2859 VAIMTTLE
+2859 
-2867 AETII
+2867 
-2872 GILGVLKSGAAYVPI
+2872 
-2887 DPATPKE
+2887 
-2894 RIEHILNDAAPKV
+2894 
-2907 ILTREKT
+2907 
-2914 METEVPFISMNLEDL
+2914 
-2929 GEKETNPA
+2929 
-2937 CAVEKSD
+2937 
-2944 IAYVIYTSGTTGKPK
+2944 
-2959 GVAVTR
+2959 
-2965 GNLDHYLSYADQEY
+2965 
-2979 QKEACTTVLITSLS
+2979 
-2993 FDLSITSLYL
+2993 
-3003 PLISGG
+3003 
-3009 CLLLKGGDTEE
+3009 
-3020 RLRAALK
+3020 
-3027 DNRVTF
+3027 
-3033 LKLTP
+3033 
-3038 SHLKMLETYA
+3038 
-3048 DGVDV
+3048 
-3053 PNLETLIVGGEE
+3053 
-3065 LTTDTAWKTQKLLG
+3065 
-3079 DSVKIHNEYGP
+3079 
-3090 TETTVGCCDYVY
+3090 
-3102 SSEKDKGLSVGI
+3102 
-3114 GHPIANIQLYILNEM
+3114 
-3129 ELCGVGIPGELC
+3129 
-3141 IAGDGVAKGYL
+3141 
-3152 NQPELTAEKFI
+3152 
-3163 DNPYG
+3163 
-3168 EGKLYRS
+3168 
-3175 GDLARWL
+3175 
-3182 PNGDIEY
+3182 IEY

-3194 EQVKIRGYRIELY
+3194 EQVKIRGYRIELS

-3218 ILNAAVIALEARGG
+3218 ISDVAVVALEVGG
-3232 KSLCAY
+3232 DKSICAY
-3238 LVATDGT
+3238 LIPTNQEQQLDMSEIKNDLRD
-3245 QKLDISKIRD
+3245 KLP
-3255 GLRKELPDYMI
+3255 EYMLPG
-3266 PAFMMQIETIPL
+3266 FMMQIDALPL
-3278 NQNGKLNRKALPE
+3278 TPNGKLDAKALPE
-3291 PDVLAGREYIAPRT
+3291 LNALAGQEYMPPRT
-3305 KKEQA
+3305 KTEK
-3310 VVEVYEEILGVS
+3310 VITDIFEEILGIS
-3322 PISIEDSFF
+3322 PVGIEDSFF
-3331 ELGGDSIKAIR
+3331 ELGGDSIKAIKA
-3342 VVSKLRQQGYELSV
+3342 VSKLREKGYKLSF
-3356 ADLMNQQTARL
+3356 AALMYQQTPRKIGENIQMGEVNQVYEQGEINGESPLTPIQLEFFNKNHVVPNHYNQALMLRSDEPFDIPSLKTAITEIIKHHDALRNVYDGQRQITLSTEESKLYDWYEKDYTKVQDVSKEIEYASDKLQASIDLATGPLVKVGLFHSDSGDHLL
-3367 ICENI
+3367 ICVHHLVIDGVSWRILLEDLFSGYRQIQETGKITLPMKTASYKEWANALTQYAKNEVLSDEIAYWKNI
-3372 KEVARTSA
+3372 SDKSNSTETFKSTQTASGQYKNKVVKVDSETTKKLLLEAGKTYKTEINDLLLASLTIAVKEWRNSKYLTIEMEGHGRETIDREIAIDRTVGWFTSVYPIILETKDTVEESILETKQTLKQVPNHGIGYGVLRYLGEHSGLEMSA
-3380 DVTYTDNNWL
+3380 AITFNYLGELDNEIDRIEGISMSGMPLGRSMSEKNSSGMGLSLNGAVLNGQLEFDIIYDTGLYTDEDAQTL
-3390 EDNRD
+3390 VLAYERAIKDVVKTCLTRKGTVKMPLDETLIGDNRD
-3395 SDLRIAIQKE
+3395 GDLKCMIQKQ
-3405 LNHYGNNYL
+3405 LNYYGDNYIKTRSTL
-3414 KARCFS
+3414 ECPV
-3420 NCQLLA
+3420 LT
-3426 GQEVFLR
+3426 GHEDFLR
-3433 QDTDAITNIIS
+3433 PDTEIITEILTIEGTAENASLSLRGIIS
-3444 IESSARSVYLAIKK
+3444 R
-3458 IISMHGALRTKLN
+3458 HGALRTKLN
-3471 QKMRYLEEYEYTDD
+3471 QKMTYLEEYDYSDE
-3485 WEIPI
+3485 WEIPVV
-3490 MKGSLGL
+3490 KGTLE
-3497 LSVGNLQKIV
+3497 LSAEQFKEIV
-3507 NELDFLADGKLLSR
+3507 NEMSFLTDDKLLSR
-3521 FLICEID
+3521 FLIVEID
-3528 ENNCLVLSAIHHLV
+3528 ADHCLVLSAIHHLI
-3542 WDGFSQDLLQT
+3542 WDGVSQDLFKVMLHET
-3553 MIYEAL
+3553 LNNRL
-3559 TNRFNT
+3559 TTPYN
-3565 QKEYSYIN
+3565 YSFIE
-3573 YCKIIQNQVKS
+3573 YCKMIKKKVDE
-3584 LEISGEQEME
+3584 LEIPDAQESNME
-3594 IEKYLEVAKKASRLN
+3594 EYIEAAKQSADLV
-3609 SRRDSKIVTKIDIKL
+3609 SRRDTKRSTEIHVKL
-3624 NDLQIQKFN
+3624 NELQYQKFSEQPIN
-3633 EYPNETAME
+3633 TAVE
-3642 FLSGL
+3642 FISRL
-3647 MYSDLFEKL
+3647 MYSDLPEEL
-3656 PRIPFAIMEHNRND
+3656 NNIPVSVLTHNRD
-3670 LNKKMLGLSLNLDY
+3670 EFNKEMLGLTLNLDY
-3684 FIFDI
+3684 SIYDRKS
-3689 NTKTQAQ
+3689 KTQKQ
-3696 VLLALGK
+3696 LLSTSEK
-3703 NSVDKRAITEK
+3703 SSINQSAITEK
-3714 LLLISQKYGVDYMIN
+3714 LFLIAQKYGFNEMSHR
-3729 LIPIINYQGILH
+3729 IPIINYQGVLD
-3741 KYASKDSILSEEISL
+3741 KFASRDDISL
-3756 ETMVVD
+3756 EKMFLQTQIIES
-3762 GEDLGVGMHFYT
+3762 EDFGVSMHFYIQNST
-3774 HNDIL
+3774 LI
-3779 SARVSGITIEEELLK
+3779 ARITGITIEEELLN

>member
-18 NFYDISRQEEYWK
+18 NFYDISKQEEYWK

-917 AIDRLIKRHESL
+917 AINRLIKRHESL

-942 VIADEVFYQVEYEE
+942 VIADEVFYKVEYEE

-1039 RGRNLESQRN
+1039 RGRKLESQRN

-1054 FKEEAPVL
+1054 FKEEAPIL

-1297 QQRILTA
+1297 QQRILT
-1304 FNDTHTEY
+1304 
-1312 AQNHTVVE
+1312 
-1320 LFETHTEQTPEKTVI
+1320 
-1335 EYETGVLSYGEVNR
+1335 
-1349 KANALAWELISLGV
+1349 
-1363 QPNDRVAIMTS
+1363 
-1374 LEVETIIG
+1374 
-1382 ILGVLKSGASYVP
+1382 
-1395 IDPAFP
+1395 
-1401 KERIEHILND
+1401 
-1411 AAPKVILT
+1411 
-1419 REKTMETEVPFISM
+1419 
-1433 NLEDLGEKE
+1433 
-1442 TNPACAVEKSD
+1442 
-1453 IAYVIYTS
+1453 
-1461 GTTGKPKG
+1461 
-1469 VAVTRGNLDHYLSY
+1469 
-1483 ADQEYQKEACT
+1483 
-1494 TVLITSLSFD
+1494 
-1504 LSVTS
+1504 
-1509 LFLPLISGGSL
+1509 
-1520 LLKGGD
+1520 
-1526 AEERLRAAF
+1526 
-1535 KDNRVTFLKLTPS
+1535 
-1548 HLKMLETYAD
+1548 
-1558 GVDVPNLE
+1558 
-1566 ALIVGGEE
+1566 
-1574 FTTDTAWK
+1574 
-1582 TQKLLGDRVKIHNE
+1582 
-1596 YGPTETTVGCC
+1596 
-1607 DYVYSS
+1607 
-1613 EKDKGLSVGIGHPI
+1613 
-1627 ANMQL
+1627 
-1632 YILNEMELCDV
+1632 
-1643 GVPGELC
+1643 
-1650 IAGDGVAKG
+1650 
-1659 YLNQPKL
+1659 
-1666 TAEKFIDNPYGEGK
+1666 
-1680 LYRSGD
+1680 
-1686 LARWLPNGEM
+1686 
-1696 EYLGRIDEQVKIRG
+1696 
-1710 YRIELYEIESVLR
+1710 
-1723 NQPGISNAA
+1723 
-1732 VIALETRG
+1732 
-1740 GKSLCAYLVATDG
+1740 
-1753 TQQLDISKIRGGLR
+1753 
-1767 KELPDYMIPA
+1767 
-1777 FMMQIET
+1777 
-1784 IPLNQNGKL
+1784 
-1793 DRKVLPEPDVL
+1793 
-1804 AGREYI
+1804 
-1810 APRTKKEQAVV
+1810 
-1821 EVYEE
+1821 
-1826 ILGVS
+1826 
-1831 PISIEDSFFELGGD
+1831 
-1845 SIKAIRVVS
+1845 
-1854 KLRQQGYELSVAD
+1854 
-1867 LMNQQTARLICENMK
+1867 
-1882 VSKVSQ
+1882 
-1888 VYEQGEV
+1888 
-1895 NGEIPLIPIQH
+1895 
-1906 EFFSKNHA
+1906 
-1914 VSGHFNQALM
+1914 
-1924 LKSKER
+1924 
-1930 FYVPYLKEAIAEVVK
+1930 
-1945 HHDVLRNV
+1945 
-1953 YHGQRQI
+1953 
-1960 TLPIEKSKLY
+1960 
-1970 DWYENDYTN
+1970 
-1979 TEDVAKEIKCASNKI
+1979 
-1994 QASIDL
+1994 
-2000 AEGPLVKIGLF
+2000 
-2011 HTDSSDHLLICVHHL
+2011 
-2026 VIDGVS
+2026 
-2032 WRIILADLFTG
+2032 
-2043 YRQMQETGK
+2043 
-2052 ITLPKKTASFK
+2052 
-2063 DWAEALTQYAESE
+2063 
-2076 TLLDEAEYWGNIA
+2076 
-2089 KKSENTEA
+2089 
-2097 LSIGTASGRYKTK
+2097 
-2110 VVEINSETTRKLLFE
+2110 
-2125 AGKTYGTEINDLLL
+2125 
-2139 ASLAVAVNR
+2139 
-2148 WKNTKQITIEMEGH
+2148 
-2162 GREAIDKEIAI
+2162 
-2173 DRTVGWF
+2173 
-2180 TSVYYVVLKTGAT
+2180 
-2193 VEETII
+2193 
-2199 ETKEALRQVPN
+2199 
-2210 HGLGYGVLKHLGNK
+2210 
-2224 EILSMSAEIM
+2224 
-2234 FNYLGALDNE
+2234 
-2244 LDSYEGIS
+2244 
-2252 MSEMSLG
+2252 
-2259 RNISEKN
+2259 
-2266 SEKTG
+2266 
-2271 LSLNGAILNGR
+2271 
-2282 LRFDL
+2282 
-2287 TYDMGLYAEEDVQA
+2287 
-2301 FVLAYERAI
+2301 
-2310 TDVVETSLSKQGV
+2310 
-2323 VKTPSDYGIPDM
+2323 
-2335 SYRELK
+2335 
-2341 ELAVTGEIEKIY
+2341 
-2353 GMTPLQEGILFHKLF
+2353 
-2368 DKSATSYVLQTVLN
+2368 
-2382 IHKNLNME
+2382 
-2390 NMRTSLDI
+2390 
-2398 LAGKYEVLRTKILTD
+2398 
-2413 RAERPLQVVVRD
+2413 
-2425 RPIELREINVY
+2425 
-2436 SLEEK
+2436 
-2441 EVLKKADIARGF
+2441 
-2453 DLTEDSLLRLTVLRM
+2453 
-2468 GENQCTLLWTKHHI
+2468 
-2482 IMDGWCT
+2482 
-2489 SLLFRDFIKY
+2489 
-2499 YELINGGASRV
+2499 
-2510 QMEKLLE
+2510 
-2517 AEKKQILPYS
+2517 
-2527 EYIRWFEK
+2527 
-2535 QNKKEALMYWN
+2535 
-2546 RLLEDYN
+2546 
-2553 SVITV
+2553 
-2558 PPLGIENNQ
+2558 
-2567 EAESRLEE
+2567 
-2575 LAVSGETTKAIEKMA
+2575 
-2590 SQLNVTVSTVVEAA
+2590 
-2604 WGLLL
+2604 
-2609 QKYNGSRD
+2609 
-2617 VVFGKVV
+2617 
-2624 SGRNANLLGIDQAV
+2624 
-2638 GLFINTIPS
+2638 
-2647 RITSKDGQTVSEL
+2647 
-2660 LKGMQAQAIKS
+2660 
-2671 MKYEYSSLTEMQS
+2671 
-2684 SSRIGNNLIQT
+2684 
-2695 LFVFENYY
+2695 
-2703 VDKSAYDGISGFN
+2703 
-2716 IELESE
+2716 
-2722 REEVNYDISM
+2722 
-2732 TAFIQGTLQLA
+2732 
-2743 VMYNSGK
+2743 
-2750 YALDE
+2750 
-2755 VRCLLVRM
+2755 
-2763 STLLKIMAANP
+2763 
-2774 EMKLSDLNMVS
+2774 
-2785 EEEQQRILTVFNNTH
+2785 VFNNTH
-2800 TEYAQH
+2800 TEYVQH

-2843 ALAWELISLGI
+2843 ALAWELISLGV

-2993 FDLSITSLYL
+2993 FDLSVTSLFL

-3009 CLLLKGGDTEE
+3009 SLLLKGADAEE
-3020 RLRAALK
+3020 RLRAAFK

-3053 PNLETLIVGGEE
+3053 PNLEALIVGGEE
-3065 LTTDTAWKTQKLLG
+3065 FTTDTAWKTQKLLG
-3079 DSVKIHNEYGP
+3079 DRVKIHNEYGP

-3114 GHPIANIQLYILNEM
+3114 GHPIANMQLYILNEM
-3129 ELCGVGIPGELC
+3129 ELCGVGVPGELC

-3182 PNGDIEY
+3182 PNGEMEY

-3218 ILNAAVIALEARGG
+3218 ISDVAVVALEVGVD
-3232 KSLCAY
+3232 KSICAY
-3238 LVATDGT
+3238 LIPTNQEQQLDMSEIKNDLRD
-3245 QKLDISKIRD
+3245 KLP
-3255 GLRKELPDYMI
+3255 EYMLPG
-3266 PAFMMQIETIPL
+3266 FMMQIDALPL
-3278 NQNGKLNRKALPE
+3278 TPNGKLDAKALPE
-3291 PDVLAGREYIAPRT
+3291 PNALAGQEYMPPRT
-3305 KKEQA
+3305 KTEK
-3310 VVEVYEEILGVS
+3310 VITDIFEEILGIS
-3322 PISIEDSFF
+3322 PVGIEDSFF
-3331 ELGGDSIKAIR
+3331 ELGGDSIKAIKA
-3342 VVSKLRQQGYELSV
+3342 VSKLREKGYKLSF
-3356 ADLMNQQTARL
+3356 AALMYQQTPRKIGENIQMGEVNQVYEQGEINGESPLTPIQLEFFNKNHVVPNHYNQALMLRSDEPFDIPSLKTAITEIIKHHDALRNVYDGQRQITLSTEESKLYDWYEKDYTKVQDVSKEIEYASDKLQASIDLATGPLVKVGLFHSDSGDHLL
-3367 ICENI
+3367 ICVHHLGIDGVSWRILLEDLFSGYRQIQETGKITLPMKTASYKEWANALTQYAKSEVLSDEIAYWKNI
-3372 KEVARTSA
+3372 SDKSNSTETFKSTQTASGQYKNKVVKVDSETTKKLLLEAGKTYKTEINDLLLASLTIAVKEWRNSKYLTIEMEGHGRETIDREIAIDRTVGWFTSVYPIILETKDTVEESILETKQTLKQVPNHGIGYGVLRYLGEHSGLEMSA
-3380 DVTYTDNNWL
+3380 AITFNYLGELDNEIGRIEGISMSGMPLGRSMSEKNSSGMGLSLNGAVLNGQLEFDIIYDTGLYTDEDAQTL
-3390 EDNRD
+3390 VLAYERAIKDVVETCLTRKGTVKMPLDETLIGDNRD
-3395 SDLRIAIQKE
+3395 GDLKCMIQKQ
-3405 LNHYGNNYL
+3405 LNYYGDNYIKTRSTL
-3414 KARCFS
+3414 ECPV
-3420 NCQLLA
+3420 LT
-3426 GQEVFLR
+3426 GHEDFLR
-3433 QDTDAITNIIS
+3433 PDTEIITEIITIEGTAENASLSLRGIIS
-3444 IESSARSVYLAIKK
+3444 R
-3458 IISMHGALRTKLN
+3458 HGALRTKLN
-3471 QKMRYLEEYEYTDD
+3471 QKMTYLEEYDYSDE
-3485 WEIPI
+3485 WEIPVV
-3490 MKGSLGL
+3490 KGTLE
-3497 LSVGNLQKIV
+3497 LSAEQFKEIV
-3507 NELDFLADGKLLSR
+3507 NEMSFLTDDKLLSR
-3521 FLICEID
+3521 FLIVEID
-3528 ENNCLVLSAIHHLV
+3528 ADHCLVLSAIHHLI
-3542 WDGFSQDLLQT
+3542 WDGVSQDLFKVMLHET
-3553 MIYEAL
+3553 LNNRL
-3559 TNRFNT
+3559 TTPYN
-3565 QKEYSYIN
+3565 YSFIE
-3573 YCKIIQNQVKS
+3573 YCKMIKKKVDE
-3584 LEISGEQEME
+3584 LEIPDAQESNME
-3594 IEKYLEVAKKASRLN
+3594 EYIEAAKQSADLV
-3609 SRRDSKIVTKIDIKL
+3609 SRRDTKRSTEIHVKL
-3624 NDLQIQKFN
+3624 NELQYQKFSEQPIN
-3633 EYPNETAME
+3633 TAVE
-3642 FLSGL
+3642 FISRL
-3647 MYSDLFEKL
+3647 MYSDLPEEL
-3656 PRIPFAIMEHNRND
+3656 NNIPVSVLTHNRD
-3670 LNKKMLGLSLNLDY
+3670 EFNKEMLGLTLNLDY
-3684 FIFDI
+3684 SIYDRKS
-3689 NTKTQAQ
+3689 KTQKQ
-3696 VLLALGK
+3696 LLSTSEK
-3703 NSVDKRAITEK
+3703 SSINQSAITEK
-3714 LLLISQKYGVDYMIN
+3714 LFLIAQKYGFNEMSHR
-3729 LIPIINYQGILH
+3729 IPIINYQGVLD
-3741 KYASKDSILSEEISL
+3741 KFASRDDISL
-3756 ETMVVD
+3756 EKMFLQTQIIES
-3762 GEDLGVGMHFYT
+3762 EDFGVSMHFYIQNST
-3774 HNDIL
+3774 LI
-3779 SARVSGITIEEELLK
+3779 ARITGITIEEELLN

>member
-7 RVQYKDFSVWQ
+7 RIQYKDFSVWQ
-18 NFYDISRQEEYWK
+18 NFYDISKQEEYWR

-46 FLRPQIQSFRGDNVV
+46 FLRPQIQSFRGANVV

-215 DLSVLVECMPEG
+215 DLSVLVECVSEG
-227 YEIDFEYCTDLFKQ
+227 YEIDFEYCIDLFKQ

-252 TLLEEAITHPGK
+252 TLLEEAVTHPEK
-264 KLKDLHMLDLREQE
+264 KLKDLHMLDIREQE

-291 SREQTAV
+291 SREQTVV

-308 AGNIA
+308 AEHIA
-313 LKFDDNKM
+313 LKFDDKQM

-335 TLRDLGVA
+335 TLRDLGVV

-406 VEIPV
+406 VGIPV

-465 YQETFALSDKD
+465 YKETFALNDKD

-482 NISFDQAVGDIFP
+482 NVSFDQAVGDIFP

-553 GEAGSLESLK
+553 GEAGRLETLK
-563 KWAERVEVLNTYGP
+563 EWAKKVEVLNTYGP

-595 ISIGRPIANTKVYLL
+595 ITIGRPIANTKVYLL

-643 KKFIKNPF
+643 KKFIQNPF

-702 IADAV
+702 ITDAV
-707 VIVKEVGN
+707 VVVKEVGN
-715 DDILCAYLIAEK
+715 DEILCAYLIGEK
-727 GQELSIPQIKEAVR
+727 GQELIIPEIKEAIR

-757 EFPIT
+757 EFPLT

-780 LNYVPPSNKT
+780 SKYVPPSNKT
-790 EQAIVDVFGEI
+790 EQAIVDVFEEI

-839 VKDIFSSPTP
+839 VKEIFSLPTP
-849 VMLARKIEAAGEGE
+849 VMLSRKIEAAGEGE
-863 YSPIPQAEQRE
+863 YSPIPKAEQRE

-929 RTSFVMTEEGAYQ
+929 RTSFVMTEGETFQ

-956 TDSYSDADREQFV
+956 TDSYSDADMEQFV

-1006 QTLNILI
+1006 QTLNLLI

-1210 NNEEIHLTMG
+1210 NNEEIHLAMG
-1220 EAQVEMLGI
+1220 KAQVEMLGI

-1297 QQRILTA
+1297 QQRILTV
-1304 FNDTHTEY
+1304 FNDTHIEY
-1312 AQNHTVVE
+1312 AQHHTAVE
-1320 LFETHTEQTPEKTVI
+1320 RFEKHAEQTPEKTVI
-1335 EYETGVLSYGEVNR
+1335 EYETGVLRYGEVNR

-1363 QPNDRVAIMTS
+1363 KPNDRVAIMAS
-1374 LEVETIIG
+1374 LEAETIIG
-1382 ILGVLKSGASYVP
+1382 ILGVLKSGAAYVP
-1395 IDPAFP
+1395 IDPATP

-1419 REKTMETEVPFISM
+1419 REKTMETEVPLISM
-1433 NLEDLGEKE
+1433 NLEDLGENAE
-1442 TNPACAVEKSD
+1442 NPACAVEKDD

-1566 ALIVGGEE
+1566 TLIVGGEE
-1574 FTTDTAWK
+1574 FTTDTA
-1582 TQKLLGDRVKIHNE
+1582 R
-1596 YGPTETTVGCC
+1596 
-1607 DYVYSS
+1607 
-1613 EKDKGLSVGIGHPI
+1613 
-1627 ANMQL
+1627 
-1632 YILNEMELCDV
+1632 
-1643 GVPGELC
+1643 
-1650 IAGDGVAKG
+1650 
-1659 YLNQPKL
+1659 
-1666 TAEKFIDNPYGEGK
+1666 
-1680 LYRSGD
+1680 
-1686 LARWLPNGEM
+1686 
-1696 EYLGRIDEQVKIRG
+1696 
-1710 YRIELYEIESVLR
+1710 
-1723 NQPGISNAA
+1723 
-1732 VIALETRG
+1732 
-1740 GKSLCAYLVATDG
+1740 
-1753 TQQLDISKIRGGLR
+1753 
-1767 KELPDYMIPA
+1767 
-1777 FMMQIET
+1777 
-1784 IPLNQNGKL
+1784 
-1793 DRKVLPEPDVL
+1793 
-1804 AGREYI
+1804 
-1810 APRTKKEQAVV
+1810 
-1821 EVYEE
+1821 
-1826 ILGVS
+1826 
-1831 PISIEDSFFELGGD
+1831 
-1845 SIKAIRVVS
+1845 
-1854 KLRQQGYELSVAD
+1854 
-1867 LMNQQTARLICENMK
+1867 
-1882 VSKVSQ
+1882 
-1888 VYEQGEV
+1888 
-1895 NGEIPLIPIQH
+1895 
-1906 EFFSKNHA
+1906 
-1914 VSGHFNQALM
+1914 
-1924 LKSKER
+1924 
-1930 FYVPYLKEAIAEVVK
+1930 
-1945 HHDVLRNV
+1945 
-1953 YHGQRQI
+1953 
-1960 TLPIEKSKLY
+1960 
-1970 DWYENDYTN
+1970 
-1979 TEDVAKEIKCASNKI
+1979 
-1994 QASIDL
+1994 
-2000 AEGPLVKIGLF
+2000 
-2011 HTDSSDHLLICVHHL
+2011 
-2026 VIDGVS
+2026 
-2032 WRIILADLFTG
+2032 
-2043 YRQMQETGK
+2043 
-2052 ITLPKKTASFK
+2052 
-2063 DWAEALTQYAESE
+2063 
-2076 TLLDEAEYWGNIA
+2076 
-2089 KKSENTEA
+2089 
-2097 LSIGTASGRYKTK
+2097 
-2110 VVEINSETTRKLLFE
+2110 
-2125 AGKTYGTEINDLLL
+2125 
-2139 ASLAVAVNR
+2139 
-2148 WKNTKQITIEMEGH
+2148 
-2162 GREAIDKEIAI
+2162 
-2173 DRTVGWF
+2173 
-2180 TSVYYVVLKTGAT
+2180 
-2193 VEETII
+2193 
-2199 ETKEALRQVPN
+2199 
-2210 HGLGYGVLKHLGNK
+2210 
-2224 EILSMSAEIM
+2224 
-2234 FNYLGALDNE
+2234 
-2244 LDSYEGIS
+2244 
-2252 MSEMSLG
+2252 
-2259 RNISEKN
+2259 
-2266 SEKTG
+2266 
-2271 LSLNGAILNGR
+2271 
-2282 LRFDL
+2282 
-2287 TYDMGLYAEEDVQA
+2287 
-2301 FVLAYERAI
+2301 
-2310 TDVVETSLSKQGV
+2310 
-2323 VKTPSDYGIPDM
+2323 
-2335 SYRELK
+2335 
-2341 ELAVTGEIEKIY
+2341 
-2353 GMTPLQEGILFHKLF
+2353 
-2368 DKSATSYVLQTVLN
+2368 
-2382 IHKNLNME
+2382 
-2390 NMRTSLDI
+2390 
-2398 LAGKYEVLRTKILTD
+2398 
-2413 RAERPLQVVVRD
+2413 
-2425 RPIELREINVY
+2425 
-2436 SLEEK
+2436 
-2441 EVLKKADIARGF
+2441 
-2453 DLTEDSLLRLTVLRM
+2453 
-2468 GENQCTLLWTKHHI
+2468 
-2482 IMDGWCT
+2482 
-2489 SLLFRDFIKY
+2489 
-2499 YELINGGASRV
+2499 
-2510 QMEKLLE
+2510 
-2517 AEKKQILPYS
+2517 
-2527 EYIRWFEK
+2527 
-2535 QNKKEALMYWN
+2535 
-2546 RLLEDYN
+2546 
-2553 SVITV
+2553 
-2558 PPLGIENNQ
+2558 
-2567 EAESRLEE
+2567 
-2575 LAVSGETTKAIEKMA
+2575 
-2590 SQLNVTVSTVVEAA
+2590 
-2604 WGLLL
+2604 
-2609 QKYNGSRD
+2609 
-2617 VVFGKVV
+2617 
-2624 SGRNANLLGIDQAV
+2624 
-2638 GLFINTIPS
+2638 
-2647 RITSKDGQTVSEL
+2647 
-2660 LKGMQAQAIKS
+2660 
-2671 MKYEYSSLTEMQS
+2671 
-2684 SSRIGNNLIQT
+2684 
-2695 LFVFENYY
+2695 
-2703 VDKSAYDGISGFN
+2703 
-2716 IELESE
+2716 
-2722 REEVNYDISM
+2722 
-2732 TAFIQGTLQLA
+2732 
-2743 VMYNSGK
+2743 
-2750 YALDE
+2750 
-2755 VRCLLVRM
+2755 
-2763 STLLKIMAANP
+2763 
-2774 EMKLSDLNMVS
+2774 
-2785 EEEQQRILTVFNNTH
+2785 
-2800 TEYAQH
+2800 
-2806 HTAVERFEKHAEQ
+2806 
-2819 TPEKTVIEYET
+2819 
-2830 GVLRYGEV
+2830 
-2838 NRKAN
+2838 
-2843 ALAWELISLGI
+2843 
-2854 QPNDR
+2854 
-2859 VAIMTTLE
+2859 
-2867 AETII
+2867 
-2872 GILGVLKSGAAYVPI
+2872 
-2887 DPATPKE
+2887 
-2894 RIEHILNDAAPKV
+2894 
-2907 ILTREKT
+2907 
-2914 METEVPFISMNLEDL
+2914 
-2929 GEKETNPA
+2929 
-2937 CAVEKSD
+2937 
-2944 IAYVIYTSGTTGKPK
+2944 
-2959 GVAVTR
+2959 
-2965 GNLDHYLSYADQEY
+2965 
-2979 QKEACTTVLITSLS
+2979 
-2993 FDLSITSLYL
+2993 
-3003 PLISGG
+3003 
-3009 CLLLKGGDTEE
+3009 
-3020 RLRAALK
+3020 
-3027 DNRVTF
+3027 
-3033 LKLTP
+3033 
-3038 SHLKMLETYA
+3038 
-3048 DGVDV
+3048 
-3053 PNLETLIVGGEE
+3053 
-3065 LTTDTAWKTQKLLG
+3065 KTQKLLG

-3114 GHPIANIQLYILNEM
+3114 GRPIANMQLYILNEM
-3129 ELCGVGIPGELC
+3129 ELCGIGIPGELC

-3152 NQPELTAEKFI
+3152 NQPELTAQKFI

-3182 PNGDIEY
+3182 PNGEIEY

-3194 EQVKIRGYRIELY
+3194 EQVKIRGYRIELS

-3218 ILNAAVIALEARGG
+3218 ISDVAVVALEVGG
-3232 KSLCAY
+3232 DKSICAY
-3238 LVATDGT
+3238 LIPTNQEQQLDMSEIKNDLRD
-3245 QKLDISKIRD
+3245 KLP
-3255 GLRKELPDYMI
+3255 EYMLPG
-3266 PAFMMQIETIPL
+3266 FMMQIDALPL
-3278 NQNGKLNRKALPE
+3278 TSNGKLDAKALPE
-3291 PDVLAGREYIAPRT
+3291 PNALAGQEYMPPRT
-3305 KKEQA
+3305 KTEK
-3310 VVEVYEEILGVS
+3310 VITDIFEEILGIS
-3322 PISIEDSFF
+3322 PVGIEDSFF
-3331 ELGGDSIKAIR
+3331 ELGGDSIKAIKA
-3342 VVSKLRQQGYELSV
+3342 VSKLREKGYKLSF
-3356 ADLMNQQTARL
+3356 AALMYQQTPRKIGENIQMGEVNQVYEQGEINGESPLTPIQLEFFNKNHVVPNHYNQALMLRSDEPFDIPSLKTAITEIIKHHDALRNVYDGQRQITLSTEESKLYDWYEKDYTKVQDVSKEIEYASDKLQASIDLATGPLVKVGLFHSDSGDHLL
-3367 ICENI
+3367 ICVHHLVIDGVSWRILLEDLFSGYRQIQETGKITLPMKTASYKEWANALTQYAKNEVLSDEIAYWKNI
-3372 KEVARTSA
+3372 SDKSNSTETFKSTQTASGQYKNKVVKVDSETTKKLLLEAGKTYKTEINDLLLASLTIAVKEWRNSKYLTIEMEGHGRETIDREIAIDRTVGWFTSVYPIILETKDTVEESILETKQTLKQVPNHGIGYGVLRYLGEHSGLEMSA
-3380 DVTYTDNNWL
+3380 AITFNYLGELDNEIDRIEGISMSGMPLGRSMSEKNSSGMGLSLNGAVLNGQLEFDIIYDTGLYTDEDAQTL
-3390 EDNRD
+3390 VLAYERAIKDVVETCLTRKGTVKMPLDETLIGDNRD
-3395 SDLRIAIQKE
+3395 GDLKCMIQKQ
-3405 LNHYGNNYL
+3405 LNYYGDNYIKTRSTL
-3414 KARCFS
+3414 ECPV
-3420 NCQLLA
+3420 LT
-3426 GQEVFLR
+3426 GHEDFLR
-3433 QDTDAITNIIS
+3433 PDTEIITEIITIEGTAENASLSLRGIIS
-3444 IESSARSVYLAIKK
+3444 R
-3458 IISMHGALRTKLN
+3458 HGALRTKLN
-3471 QKMRYLEEYEYTDD
+3471 QKMTYLEEYDYSDE
-3485 WEIPI
+3485 WEIPVV
-3490 MKGSLGL
+3490 KGTLE
-3497 LSVGNLQKIV
+3497 LSAEQFKEIV
-3507 NELDFLADGKLLSR
+3507 NEMSFLTDDKLLSR
-3521 FLICEID
+3521 FLIVEID
-3528 ENNCLVLSAIHHLV
+3528 ADHCLVLSAIHHLI
-3542 WDGFSQDLLQT
+3542 WDGVSQDLFKVMLHET
-3553 MIYEAL
+3553 LNNRL
-3559 TNRFNT
+3559 TT
-3565 QKEYSYIN
+3565 PYSYSFIE
-3573 YCKIIQNQVKS
+3573 YCKMIKKKVDE
-3584 LEISGEQEME
+3584 LEIPDAQESNME
-3594 IEKYLEVAKKASRLN
+3594 EYIEAAKQSADLV
-3609 SRRDSKIVTKIDIKL
+3609 SRRDTKRSTEIHVKL
-3624 NDLQIQKFN
+3624 NELQYQKFSEQPIN
-3633 EYPNETAME
+3633 TAVE
-3642 FLSGL
+3642 FISRL
-3647 MYSDLFEKL
+3647 MYSDLPEEL
-3656 PRIPFAIMEHNRND
+3656 NNIPVSVLTHNRD
-3670 LNKKMLGLSLNLDY
+3670 EFNKEMLGLTLNLDY
-3684 FIFDI
+3684 SIYDRKS
-3689 NTKTQAQ
+3689 KTQKQ
-3696 VLLALGK
+3696 LLSTSEK
-3703 NSVDKRAITEK
+3703 SSINQSAITEK
-3714 LLLISQKYGVDYMIN
+3714 LFLIAQKYGFNEMSHR
-3729 LIPIINYQGILH
+3729 IPIINYQGVLD
-3741 KYASKDSILSEEISL
+3741 KFASRDDISL
-3756 ETMVVD
+3756 EKMFLQTQIIES
-3762 GEDLGVGMHFYT
+3762 EDFGVSMHFYIQNST
-3774 HNDIL
+3774 LI
-3779 SARVSGITIEEELLK
+3779 ARITGITIEEELLN

>member
-18 NFYDISRQEEYWK
+18 NFYDISKQEEYWK

-917 AIDRLIKRHESL
+917 AINRLIKRHESL

-1039 RGRNLESQRN
+1039 RGRKLESQRN

-1054 FKEEAPVL
+1054 FKEEAPIL

-1297 QQRILTA
+1297 QQRILT
-1304 FNDTHTEY
+1304 
-1312 AQNHTVVE
+1312 
-1320 LFETHTEQTPEKTVI
+1320 
-1335 EYETGVLSYGEVNR
+1335 
-1349 KANALAWELISLGV
+1349 
-1363 QPNDRVAIMTS
+1363 
-1374 LEVETIIG
+1374 
-1382 ILGVLKSGASYVP
+1382 
-1395 IDPAFP
+1395 
-1401 KERIEHILND
+1401 
-1411 AAPKVILT
+1411 
-1419 REKTMETEVPFISM
+1419 
-1433 NLEDLGEKE
+1433 
-1442 TNPACAVEKSD
+1442 
-1453 IAYVIYTS
+1453 
-1461 GTTGKPKG
+1461 
-1469 VAVTRGNLDHYLSY
+1469 
-1483 ADQEYQKEACT
+1483 
-1494 TVLITSLSFD
+1494 
-1504 LSVTS
+1504 
-1509 LFLPLISGGSL
+1509 
-1520 LLKGGD
+1520 
-1526 AEERLRAAF
+1526 
-1535 KDNRVTFLKLTPS
+1535 
-1548 HLKMLETYAD
+1548 
-1558 GVDVPNLE
+1558 
-1566 ALIVGGEE
+1566 
-1574 FTTDTAWK
+1574 
-1582 TQKLLGDRVKIHNE
+1582 
-1596 YGPTETTVGCC
+1596 
-1607 DYVYSS
+1607 
-1613 EKDKGLSVGIGHPI
+1613 
-1627 ANMQL
+1627 
-1632 YILNEMELCDV
+1632 
-1643 GVPGELC
+1643 
-1650 IAGDGVAKG
+1650 
-1659 YLNQPKL
+1659 
-1666 TAEKFIDNPYGEGK
+1666 
-1680 LYRSGD
+1680 
-1686 LARWLPNGEM
+1686 
-1696 EYLGRIDEQVKIRG
+1696 
-1710 YRIELYEIESVLR
+1710 
-1723 NQPGISNAA
+1723 
-1732 VIALETRG
+1732 
-1740 GKSLCAYLVATDG
+1740 
-1753 TQQLDISKIRGGLR
+1753 
-1767 KELPDYMIPA
+1767 
-1777 FMMQIET
+1777 
-1784 IPLNQNGKL
+1784 
-1793 DRKVLPEPDVL
+1793 
-1804 AGREYI
+1804 
-1810 APRTKKEQAVV
+1810 
-1821 EVYEE
+1821 
-1826 ILGVS
+1826 
-1831 PISIEDSFFELGGD
+1831 
-1845 SIKAIRVVS
+1845 
-1854 KLRQQGYELSVAD
+1854 
-1867 LMNQQTARLICENMK
+1867 
-1882 VSKVSQ
+1882 
-1888 VYEQGEV
+1888 
-1895 NGEIPLIPIQH
+1895 
-1906 EFFSKNHA
+1906 
-1914 VSGHFNQALM
+1914 
-1924 LKSKER
+1924 
-1930 FYVPYLKEAIAEVVK
+1930 
-1945 HHDVLRNV
+1945 
-1953 YHGQRQI
+1953 
-1960 TLPIEKSKLY
+1960 
-1970 DWYENDYTN
+1970 
-1979 TEDVAKEIKCASNKI
+1979 
-1994 QASIDL
+1994 
-2000 AEGPLVKIGLF
+2000 
-2011 HTDSSDHLLICVHHL
+2011 
-2026 VIDGVS
+2026 
-2032 WRIILADLFTG
+2032 
-2043 YRQMQETGK
+2043 
-2052 ITLPKKTASFK
+2052 
-2063 DWAEALTQYAESE
+2063 
-2076 TLLDEAEYWGNIA
+2076 
-2089 KKSENTEA
+2089 
-2097 LSIGTASGRYKTK
+2097 
-2110 VVEINSETTRKLLFE
+2110 
-2125 AGKTYGTEINDLLL
+2125 
-2139 ASLAVAVNR
+2139 
-2148 WKNTKQITIEMEGH
+2148 
-2162 GREAIDKEIAI
+2162 
-2173 DRTVGWF
+2173 
-2180 TSVYYVVLKTGAT
+2180 
-2193 VEETII
+2193 
-2199 ETKEALRQVPN
+2199 
-2210 HGLGYGVLKHLGNK
+2210 
-2224 EILSMSAEIM
+2224 
-2234 FNYLGALDNE
+2234 
-2244 LDSYEGIS
+2244 
-2252 MSEMSLG
+2252 
-2259 RNISEKN
+2259 
-2266 SEKTG
+2266 
-2271 LSLNGAILNGR
+2271 
-2282 LRFDL
+2282 
-2287 TYDMGLYAEEDVQA
+2287 
-2301 FVLAYERAI
+2301 
-2310 TDVVETSLSKQGV
+2310 
-2323 VKTPSDYGIPDM
+2323 
-2335 SYRELK
+2335 
-2341 ELAVTGEIEKIY
+2341 
-2353 GMTPLQEGILFHKLF
+2353 
-2368 DKSATSYVLQTVLN
+2368 
-2382 IHKNLNME
+2382 
-2390 NMRTSLDI
+2390 
-2398 LAGKYEVLRTKILTD
+2398 
-2413 RAERPLQVVVRD
+2413 
-2425 RPIELREINVY
+2425 
-2436 SLEEK
+2436 
-2441 EVLKKADIARGF
+2441 
-2453 DLTEDSLLRLTVLRM
+2453 
-2468 GENQCTLLWTKHHI
+2468 
-2482 IMDGWCT
+2482 
-2489 SLLFRDFIKY
+2489 
-2499 YELINGGASRV
+2499 
-2510 QMEKLLE
+2510 
-2517 AEKKQILPYS
+2517 
-2527 EYIRWFEK
+2527 
-2535 QNKKEALMYWN
+2535 
-2546 RLLEDYN
+2546 
-2553 SVITV
+2553 
-2558 PPLGIENNQ
+2558 
-2567 EAESRLEE
+2567 
-2575 LAVSGETTKAIEKMA
+2575 
-2590 SQLNVTVSTVVEAA
+2590 
-2604 WGLLL
+2604 
-2609 QKYNGSRD
+2609 
-2617 VVFGKVV
+2617 
-2624 SGRNANLLGIDQAV
+2624 
-2638 GLFINTIPS
+2638 
-2647 RITSKDGQTVSEL
+2647 
-2660 LKGMQAQAIKS
+2660 
-2671 MKYEYSSLTEMQS
+2671 
-2684 SSRIGNNLIQT
+2684 
-2695 LFVFENYY
+2695 
-2703 VDKSAYDGISGFN
+2703 
-2716 IELESE
+2716 
-2722 REEVNYDISM
+2722 
-2732 TAFIQGTLQLA
+2732 
-2743 VMYNSGK
+2743 
-2750 YALDE
+2750 
-2755 VRCLLVRM
+2755 
-2763 STLLKIMAANP
+2763 
-2774 EMKLSDLNMVS
+2774 
-2785 EEEQQRILTVFNNTH
+2785 VFNNTH
-2800 TEYAQH
+2800 TEYVQH

-2843 ALAWELISLGI
+2843 ALAWELISLGV

-2993 FDLSITSLYL
+2993 FDLSVTSLFL

-3009 CLLLKGGDTEE
+3009 SLLLKGADAEE
-3020 RLRAALK
+3020 RLRAAFK

-3053 PNLETLIVGGEE
+3053 PNLEALIVGGEE
-3065 LTTDTAWKTQKLLG
+3065 FTTDTAWKTQKLLG
-3079 DSVKIHNEYGP
+3079 DRVKIHNEYGP

-3114 GHPIANIQLYILNEM
+3114 GHPIANMQLYILNEM
-3129 ELCGVGIPGELC
+3129 ELCGVGVPGELC

-3175 GDLARWL
+3175 GDLVRWL
-3182 PNGDIEY
+3182 PNGEMEY

-3218 ILNAAVIALEARGG
+3218 ISDVAVVALEVGG
-3232 KSLCAY
+3232 DKSICAY
-3238 LVATDGT
+3238 LIPTNQEQQLDMSEIKNDLRD
-3245 QKLDISKIRD
+3245 KLP
-3255 GLRKELPDYMI
+3255 EYMLPG
-3266 PAFMMQIETIPL
+3266 FMMQIDALPL
-3278 NQNGKLNRKALPE
+3278 TPNGKLDAKALPE
-3291 PDVLAGREYIAPRT
+3291 PNALAGQEYMPPRT
-3305 KKEQA
+3305 KTEK
-3310 VVEVYEEILGVS
+3310 VITDIFEEILGIS
-3322 PISIEDSFF
+3322 PVGIEDSFF
-3331 ELGGDSIKAIR
+3331 ELGGDSIKAIKA
-3342 VVSKLRQQGYELSV
+3342 VSKLREKGYKLSF
-3356 ADLMNQQTARL
+3356 AALMYQQTPRKIGENIQMGEVNQVYEQGEINGESPLTPIQLEFFNKNHVVPNHYNQALMLRSDEPFDIPSLKTAITEIIKHHDALRNVYDGQRQITLSTEESKLYDWYEKDYTKVQDVSKEIEYASDKLQASIDLATGPLVKVGLFHSDSGDHLL
-3367 ICENI
+3367 ICVHHLGIDGVSWRILLEDLFSGYRQIQETGKITLPMKTASYKEWANALTQYAKSEVLSDEIAYWKNI
-3372 KEVARTSA
+3372 SDKSNSTETFKSTQTASGQYKNKVVKVDSETTKKLLLEAGKTYKTEINDLLLASLTIAVKEWRNSKYLTIEMEGHGRETIDREIAIDRTVGWFTSVYPIILETKDTVEESILETKQTLKQVPNHGIGYGVLRYLGEHSGLEMSA
-3380 DVTYTDNNWL
+3380 AITFNYLGELDNEIGRIEGISMSGMPLGRSMSEKNSSGMGLSLNGAVLNGQLEFDIIYDTGLYTDEDAQTL
-3390 EDNRD
+3390 VLAYERAIKDVVETCLTRKGTVKMPLDETLIGDNRD
-3395 SDLRIAIQKE
+3395 GDLKCMIQKQ
-3405 LNHYGNNYL
+3405 LNYYGDNYIKTRSTL
-3414 KARCFS
+3414 ECPV
-3420 NCQLLA
+3420 LT
-3426 GQEVFLR
+3426 GHEDFLR
-3433 QDTDAITNIIS
+3433 PDTEIITEIITIEGTAENASLSLRGIIS
-3444 IESSARSVYLAIKK
+3444 R
-3458 IISMHGALRTKLN
+3458 HGALRTKLN
-3471 QKMRYLEEYEYTDD
+3471 QKMTYLEEYDYSDE
-3485 WEIPI
+3485 WEIPVV
-3490 MKGSLGL
+3490 KGTLE
-3497 LSVGNLQKIV
+3497 LSAEQFKEIV
-3507 NELDFLADGKLLSR
+3507 NEMSFLTDDKLLSR
-3521 FLICEID
+3521 FLIVEID
-3528 ENNCLVLSAIHHLV
+3528 ADHCLVLSAIHHLI
-3542 WDGFSQDLLQT
+3542 WDGVSQDLFKVMLHET
-3553 MIYEAL
+3553 LNNRL
-3559 TNRFNT
+3559 TTPYN
-3565 QKEYSYIN
+3565 YSFIE
-3573 YCKIIQNQVKS
+3573 YCKMIKKKVDE
-3584 LEISGEQEME
+3584 LEIPDAQESNME
-3594 IEKYLEVAKKASRLN
+3594 EYIEAAKQSADLV
-3609 SRRDSKIVTKIDIKL
+3609 SRRDTKRSTEIHVKL
-3624 NDLQIQKFN
+3624 NELQYQKFSEQPIN
-3633 EYPNETAME
+3633 TAVE
-3642 FLSGL
+3642 FISRL
-3647 MYSDLFEKL
+3647 MYSDLPEEL
-3656 PRIPFAIMEHNRND
+3656 NNIPVSVLTHNRD
-3670 LNKKMLGLSLNLDY
+3670 EFNKEMLGLTLNLDY
-3684 FIFDI
+3684 SIYDRKS
-3689 NTKTQAQ
+3689 KTQKQ
-3696 VLLALGK
+3696 LLSTSEK
-3703 NSVDKRAITEK
+3703 SSINQSAITEK
-3714 LLLISQKYGVDYMIN
+3714 LFLIAQKYGFNEMSHR
-3729 LIPIINYQGILH
+3729 IPIINYQGVLD
-3741 KYASKDSILSEEISL
+3741 KFASRDDISL
-3756 ETMVVD
+3756 EKMFLQTQIIES
-3762 GEDLGVGMHFYT
+3762 EDFGVSMHFYIQNST
-3774 HNDIL
+3774 LI
-3779 SARVSGITIEEELLK
+3779 ARITGITIEEELLN

>member
-1077 GAQVSVQLSQEQ
+1077 GAQVSVQLSREQ

-1210 NNEEIHLTMG
+1210 NNEEIHLAMG

-1419 REKTMETEVPFISM
+1419 REKNLETEIPFISM

-1442 TNPACAVEKSD
+1442 KNPERAVEKSD

-1659 YLNQPKL
+1659 YLNQPEL

-1793 DRKVLPEPDVL
+1793 DRKALPEPDVL

-2609 QKYNGSRD
+2609 QKYNGGRD

-3218 ILNAAVIALEARGG
+3218 ISNAAVIALEARGG

-3433 QDTDAITNIIS
+3433 QDTEAITNIIS

>member
-7 RVQYKDFSVWQ
+7 RIQYKDFSVWQ
-18 NFYDISRQEEYWK
+18 NFYDISKQEEYWR

-46 FLRPQIQSFRGDNVV
+46 FLRPQIQSFRGANVV

-215 DLSVLVECMPEG
+215 DLSVLVECVSEG
-227 YEIDFEYCTDLFKQ
+227 YEIDFEYCIDLFKQ

-252 TLLEEAITHPGK
+252 TLLEEAVTHPEK
-264 KLKDLHMLDLREQE
+264 KLKDLHMLDIREQE

-291 SREQTAV
+291 SREQTVV

-308 AGNIA
+308 AEHIA
-313 LKFDDNKM
+313 LKFDDKQM

-335 TLRDLGVA
+335 TLRDLGVV

-406 VEIPV
+406 VGIPV

-465 YQETFALSDKD
+465 YKETFALNDKD

-482 NISFDQAVGDIFP
+482 NVSFDQAVGDIFP

-553 GEAGSLESLK
+553 GEAGRLETLK
-563 KWAERVEVLNTYGP
+563 EWAKKVEVLNTYGP

-595 ISIGRPIANTKVYLL
+595 ITIGRPIANTKVYLL

-643 KKFIKNPF
+643 KKFIQNPF

-702 IADAV
+702 ITDAV
-707 VIVKEVGN
+707 VVVKEVGN
-715 DDILCAYLIAEK
+715 DEILCAYLIGEK
-727 GQELSIPQIKEAVR
+727 GQELIIPEIKEAIR

-757 EFPIT
+757 EFPLT

-780 LNYVPPSNKT
+780 SKYVPPSNKT
-790 EQAIVDVFGEI
+790 EQAIVDVFEEI

-839 VKDIFSSPTP
+839 VKDIFSLPTP
-849 VMLARKIEAAGEGE
+849 VMLSRKIEAAGEGE

-956 TDSYSDADREQFV
+956 TDSYSDADMEQFV

-979 MRFKVVKERNQNNY
+979 MRFKVVKERNRNNY

-1089 KAGIQNINKQQ
+1089 KAGIQNINKQH

-1136 QDTETIAGM
+1136 PDTETIAGM

-1210 NNEEIHLTMG
+1210 NNEEIHLAMG

-1297 QQRILTA
+1297 QQRILTV
-1304 FNDTHTEY
+1304 FNDTHIEY
-1312 AQNHTVVE
+1312 AQHHTAVE
-1320 LFETHTEQTPEKTVI
+1320 RFEKHAEQTPEKTVI
-1335 EYETGVLSYGEVNR
+1335 EYETGVLRYGEVNR

-1363 QPNDRVAIMTS
+1363 QPNDRVAIMAS
-1374 LEVETIIG
+1374 LEAETIIG
-1382 ILGVLKSGASYVP
+1382 ILGVLKSGAAYVP
-1395 IDPAFP
+1395 IDPATP

-1419 REKTMETEVPFISM
+1419 REKTLETEVPFISM

-1442 TNPACAVEKSD
+1442 TNPACAVEKGD

-1566 ALIVGGEE
+1566 TLIVGGEE
-1574 FTTDTAWK
+1574 FTTDTARK

-1632 YILNEMELCDV
+1632 YILNEMELCSV

-1659 YLNQPKL
+1659 YLNQPEL
-1666 TAEKFIDNPYGEGK
+1666 TAQKFIDNPYGEGK

-1686 LARWLPNGEM
+1686 LARWLPNGE
-1696 EYLGRIDEQVKIRG
+1696 
-1710 YRIELYEIESVLR
+1710 
-1723 NQPGISNAA
+1723 
-1732 VIALETRG
+1732 
-1740 GKSLCAYLVATDG
+1740 
-1753 TQQLDISKIRGGLR
+1753 
-1767 KELPDYMIPA
+1767 
-1777 FMMQIET
+1777 
-1784 IPLNQNGKL
+1784 
-1793 DRKVLPEPDVL
+1793 
-1804 AGREYI
+1804 
-1810 APRTKKEQAVV
+1810 
-1821 EVYEE
+1821 
-1826 ILGVS
+1826 
-1831 PISIEDSFFELGGD
+1831 
-1845 SIKAIRVVS
+1845 
-1854 KLRQQGYELSVAD
+1854 
-1867 LMNQQTARLICENMK
+1867 
-1882 VSKVSQ
+1882 
-1888 VYEQGEV
+1888 
-1895 NGEIPLIPIQH
+1895 
-1906 EFFSKNHA
+1906 
-1914 VSGHFNQALM
+1914 
-1924 LKSKER
+1924 
-1930 FYVPYLKEAIAEVVK
+1930 
-1945 HHDVLRNV
+1945 
-1953 YHGQRQI
+1953 
-1960 TLPIEKSKLY
+1960 
-1970 DWYENDYTN
+1970 
-1979 TEDVAKEIKCASNKI
+1979 
-1994 QASIDL
+1994 
-2000 AEGPLVKIGLF
+2000 
-2011 HTDSSDHLLICVHHL
+2011 
-2026 VIDGVS
+2026 
-2032 WRIILADLFTG
+2032 
-2043 YRQMQETGK
+2043 
-2052 ITLPKKTASFK
+2052 
-2063 DWAEALTQYAESE
+2063 
-2076 TLLDEAEYWGNIA
+2076 
-2089 KKSENTEA
+2089 
-2097 LSIGTASGRYKTK
+2097 
-2110 VVEINSETTRKLLFE
+2110 
-2125 AGKTYGTEINDLLL
+2125 
-2139 ASLAVAVNR
+2139 
-2148 WKNTKQITIEMEGH
+2148 
-2162 GREAIDKEIAI
+2162 
-2173 DRTVGWF
+2173 
-2180 TSVYYVVLKTGAT
+2180 
-2193 VEETII
+2193 
-2199 ETKEALRQVPN
+2199 
-2210 HGLGYGVLKHLGNK
+2210 
-2224 EILSMSAEIM
+2224 
-2234 FNYLGALDNE
+2234 
-2244 LDSYEGIS
+2244 
-2252 MSEMSLG
+2252 
-2259 RNISEKN
+2259 
-2266 SEKTG
+2266 
-2271 LSLNGAILNGR
+2271 
-2282 LRFDL
+2282 
-2287 TYDMGLYAEEDVQA
+2287 
-2301 FVLAYERAI
+2301 
-2310 TDVVETSLSKQGV
+2310 
-2323 VKTPSDYGIPDM
+2323 
-2335 SYRELK
+2335 
-2341 ELAVTGEIEKIY
+2341 
-2353 GMTPLQEGILFHKLF
+2353 
-2368 DKSATSYVLQTVLN
+2368 
-2382 IHKNLNME
+2382 
-2390 NMRTSLDI
+2390 
-2398 LAGKYEVLRTKILTD
+2398 
-2413 RAERPLQVVVRD
+2413 
-2425 RPIELREINVY
+2425 
-2436 SLEEK
+2436 
-2441 EVLKKADIARGF
+2441 
-2453 DLTEDSLLRLTVLRM
+2453 
-2468 GENQCTLLWTKHHI
+2468 
-2482 IMDGWCT
+2482 
-2489 SLLFRDFIKY
+2489 
-2499 YELINGGASRV
+2499 
-2510 QMEKLLE
+2510 
-2517 AEKKQILPYS
+2517 
-2527 EYIRWFEK
+2527 
-2535 QNKKEALMYWN
+2535 
-2546 RLLEDYN
+2546 
-2553 SVITV
+2553 
-2558 PPLGIENNQ
+2558 
-2567 EAESRLEE
+2567 
-2575 LAVSGETTKAIEKMA
+2575 
-2590 SQLNVTVSTVVEAA
+2590 
-2604 WGLLL
+2604 
-2609 QKYNGSRD
+2609 
-2617 VVFGKVV
+2617 
-2624 SGRNANLLGIDQAV
+2624 
-2638 GLFINTIPS
+2638 
-2647 RITSKDGQTVSEL
+2647 
-2660 LKGMQAQAIKS
+2660 
-2671 MKYEYSSLTEMQS
+2671 
-2684 SSRIGNNLIQT
+2684 
-2695 LFVFENYY
+2695 
-2703 VDKSAYDGISGFN
+2703 
-2716 IELESE
+2716 
-2722 REEVNYDISM
+2722 
-2732 TAFIQGTLQLA
+2732 
-2743 VMYNSGK
+2743 
-2750 YALDE
+2750 
-2755 VRCLLVRM
+2755 
-2763 STLLKIMAANP
+2763 
-2774 EMKLSDLNMVS
+2774 
-2785 EEEQQRILTVFNNTH
+2785 
-2800 TEYAQH
+2800 
-2806 HTAVERFEKHAEQ
+2806 
-2819 TPEKTVIEYET
+2819 
-2830 GVLRYGEV
+2830 
-2838 NRKAN
+2838 
-2843 ALAWELISLGI
+2843 
-2854 QPNDR
+2854 
-2859 VAIMTTLE
+2859 
-2867 AETII
+2867 
-2872 GILGVLKSGAAYVPI
+2872 
-2887 DPATPKE
+2887 
-2894 RIEHILNDAAPKV
+2894 
-2907 ILTREKT
+2907 
-2914 METEVPFISMNLEDL
+2914 
-2929 GEKETNPA
+2929 
-2937 CAVEKSD
+2937 
-2944 IAYVIYTSGTTGKPK
+2944 
-2959 GVAVTR
+2959 
-2965 GNLDHYLSYADQEY
+2965 
-2979 QKEACTTVLITSLS
+2979 
-2993 FDLSITSLYL
+2993 
-3003 PLISGG
+3003 
-3009 CLLLKGGDTEE
+3009 
-3020 RLRAALK
+3020 
-3027 DNRVTF
+3027 
-3033 LKLTP
+3033 
-3038 SHLKMLETYA
+3038 
-3048 DGVDV
+3048 
-3053 PNLETLIVGGEE
+3053 
-3065 LTTDTAWKTQKLLG
+3065 
-3079 DSVKIHNEYGP
+3079 
-3090 TETTVGCCDYVY
+3090 
-3102 SSEKDKGLSVGI
+3102 
-3114 GHPIANIQLYILNEM
+3114 
-3129 ELCGVGIPGELC
+3129 
-3141 IAGDGVAKGYL
+3141 
-3152 NQPELTAEKFI
+3152 
-3163 DNPYG
+3163 
-3168 EGKLYRS
+3168 
-3175 GDLARWL
+3175 
-3182 PNGDIEY
+3182 IEY

-3194 EQVKIRGYRIELY
+3194 EQVKIRGYRIELS

-3218 ILNAAVIALEARGG
+3218 ISDVAVVALEVGG
-3232 KSLCAY
+3232 DKSICAY
-3238 LVATDGT
+3238 LIPTNQEQQLDMSEIKNDLRD
-3245 QKLDISKIRD
+3245 KLP
-3255 GLRKELPDYMI
+3255 EYMLPG
-3266 PAFMMQIETIPL
+3266 FMMQIDALPL
-3278 NQNGKLNRKALPE
+3278 TPNGKLDAKALPE
-3291 PDVLAGREYIAPRT
+3291 LNALAGQEYMPPRT
-3305 KKEQA
+3305 KTEK
-3310 VVEVYEEILGVS
+3310 VITDIFEEILGIS
-3322 PISIEDSFF
+3322 PVGIEDSFF
-3331 ELGGDSIKAIR
+3331 ELGGDSIKAIKA
-3342 VVSKLRQQGYELSV
+3342 VSKLREKGYKLSF
-3356 ADLMNQQTARL
+3356 AALMYQQTPRKIGENIQMGEVNQVYEQGEINGESPLTPIQLEFFNKNHVVPNHYNQALMLRSDEPFDIPSLKTAITEIIKHHDALRNVYDGQRQITLSTEESKLYDWYEKDYTKVQDVSKEIEYASDKLQASIDLATGPLVKVGLFHSDSGDHLL
-3367 ICENI
+3367 ICVHHLVIDGVSWRILLEDLFSGYRQIQETGKITLPMKTASYKEWANALTQYAKNEVLSDEIAYWKNI
-3372 KEVARTSA
+3372 SDKSNSTETFKSTQTASGQYKNKVVKVDSETTKKLLLEAGKTYKTEINDLLLASLTIAVKEWRNSKYLTIEMEGHGRETIDREIAIDRTVGWFTSVYPIILETKDTVEESILETKQTLKQVPNHGIGYGVLRYLGEHSGLEMSA
-3380 DVTYTDNNWL
+3380 AITFNYLGELDNEIDRIEGISMSGMPLGRSMSEKNSSGMGLSLNGAVLNGQLEFDIIYDTGLYTDEDAQTL
-3390 EDNRD
+3390 VLAYERAIKDVVKTCLTRKGTVKMPLDETLIGDNRD
-3395 SDLRIAIQKE
+3395 GDLKCMIQKQ
-3405 LNHYGNNYL
+3405 LNYYGDNYIKTRSTL
-3414 KARCFS
+3414 ECPV
-3420 NCQLLA
+3420 LT
-3426 GQEVFLR
+3426 GHEDFLR
-3433 QDTDAITNIIS
+3433 PDTEIITEILTIEGTAENASLSLRGIIS
-3444 IESSARSVYLAIKK
+3444 R
-3458 IISMHGALRTKLN
+3458 HGALRTKLN
-3471 QKMRYLEEYEYTDD
+3471 QKMTYLEEYDYSDE
-3485 WEIPI
+3485 WEIPVV
-3490 MKGSLGL
+3490 KGTLE
-3497 LSVGNLQKIV
+3497 LSAEQFKEIV
-3507 NELDFLADGKLLSR
+3507 NEMSFLTDDKLLSR
-3521 FLICEID
+3521 FLIVEID
-3528 ENNCLVLSAIHHLV
+3528 ADHCLVLSAIHHLI
-3542 WDGFSQDLLQT
+3542 WDGVSQDLFKVMLHET
-3553 MIYEAL
+3553 LNNRL
-3559 TNRFNT
+3559 TTPYN
-3565 QKEYSYIN
+3565 YSFIE
-3573 YCKIIQNQVKS
+3573 YCKMIKKKVDE
-3584 LEISGEQEME
+3584 LEIPDAQESNME
-3594 IEKYLEVAKKASRLN
+3594 EYIEAAKQSADLV
-3609 SRRDSKIVTKIDIKL
+3609 SRRDTKRSTEIHVKL
-3624 NDLQIQKFN
+3624 NELQYQKFSEQPIN
-3633 EYPNETAME
+3633 TAVE
-3642 FLSGL
+3642 FISRL
-3647 MYSDLFEKL
+3647 MYSDLPEEL
-3656 PRIPFAIMEHNRND
+3656 NNIPVSVLTHNRD
-3670 LNKKMLGLSLNLDY
+3670 EFNKEMLGLTLNLDY
-3684 FIFDI
+3684 SIYDRKS
-3689 NTKTQAQ
+3689 KTQKQ
-3696 VLLALGK
+3696 LLSTSEK
-3703 NSVDKRAITEK
+3703 SSINQSAITEK
-3714 LLLISQKYGVDYMIN
+3714 LFLIAQKYGFNEMSHR
-3729 LIPIINYQGILH
+3729 IPIINYQGVLD
-3741 KYASKDSILSEEISL
+3741 KFASRDDISL
-3756 ETMVVD
+3756 EKMFLQTQIIES
-3762 GEDLGVGMHFYT
+3762 EDFGVSMHFYIQNST
-3774 HNDIL
+3774 LI
-3779 SARVSGITIEEELLK
+3779 ARITGITIEEELLN

>member
-7 RVQYKDFSVWQ
+7 RIQYKDFSVWQ
-18 NFYDISRQEEYWK
+18 NFYDISKQEEYWR

-46 FLRPQIQSFRGDNVV
+46 FLRPQIQSFRGANVV

-215 DLSVLVECMPEG
+215 DLSVLVECVSEG
-227 YEIDFEYCTDLFKQ
+227 YEIDFEYCIDLFKQ

-252 TLLEEAITHPGK
+252 TLLEEAVTHPEK
-264 KLKDLHMLDLREQE
+264 KLKDLHMLDIREQE

-291 SREQTAV
+291 SREQTVV

-308 AGNIA
+308 AEHIA
-313 LKFDDNKM
+313 LKFDDKQM

-335 TLRDLGVA
+335 TLRDLGVV

-406 VEIPV
+406 VGIPV

-465 YQETFALSDKD
+465 YKETFALNDKD

-482 NISFDQAVGDIFP
+482 NVSFDQAVGDIFP

-553 GEAGSLESLK
+553 GEAGRLETLK
-563 KWAERVEVLNTYGP
+563 EWAKKVEVLNTYGP

-595 ISIGRPIANTKVYLL
+595 ITIGRPIANTKVYLL

-643 KKFIKNPF
+643 KKFIQNPF

-702 IADAV
+702 ITDAV
-707 VIVKEVGN
+707 VVVKEVGN
-715 DDILCAYLIAEK
+715 DEILCAYLIAEK
-727 GQELSIPQIKEAVR
+727 GQELIIPEIKEAIR

-757 EFPIT
+757 EFPLT

-780 LNYVPPSNKT
+780 SKYVPPSNKT
-790 EQAIVDVFGEI
+790 EQAIVDVFEEI

-849 VMLARKIEAAGEGE
+849 VMLAKKIEAAGEGE
-863 YSPIPQAEQRE
+863 YSPIPKAEQRE

-888 DQMEGNSTA
+888 DQMEGSSTA

-917 AIDRLIKRHESL
+917 AIDRLIQRHESL
-929 RTSFVMTEEGAYQ
+929 RTSFVMTEGETFQ

-956 TDSYSDADREQFV
+956 TDSYSEADMESFV

-1006 QTLNILI
+1006 QTLNLLI

-1024 LQPLEIQYKD
+1024 LQPLELQYKD

-1136 QDTETIAGM
+1136 PDTETIAGM

-1210 NNEEIHLTMG
+1210 NNEEIHLAMG
-1220 EAQVEMLGI
+1220 EAQVNMLGI

-1297 QQRILTA
+1297 QQRILTV
-1304 FNDTHTEY
+1304 FNNTHTEY
-1312 AQNHTVVE
+1312 AQHHMAVE
-1320 LFETHTEQTPEKTVI
+1320 RFEKHAEQTPEKTVI
-1335 EYETGVLSYGEVNR
+1335 EYETGVLRYGEVNR

-1363 QPNDRVAIMTS
+1363 QPNDRVAIMTT
-1374 LEVETIIG
+1374 LEAETIIG
-1382 ILGVLKSGASYVP
+1382 ILGVLKSGAAYVP
-1395 IDPAFP
+1395 IDPATP

-1419 REKTMETEVPFISM
+1419 REKTMETEVPLISM
-1433 NLEDLGEKE
+1433 NLEDLGENAE
-1442 TNPACAVEKSD
+1442 NPACAVEKDD

-1566 ALIVGGEE
+1566 TLIVGGEE
-1574 FTTDTAWK
+1574 FTTDTA
-1582 TQKLLGDRVKIHNE
+1582 
-1596 YGPTETTVGCC
+1596 
-1607 DYVYSS
+1607 
-1613 EKDKGLSVGIGHPI
+1613 
-1627 ANMQL
+1627 
-1632 YILNEMELCDV
+1632 
-1643 GVPGELC
+1643 
-1650 IAGDGVAKG
+1650 
-1659 YLNQPKL
+1659 
-1666 TAEKFIDNPYGEGK
+1666 
-1680 LYRSGD
+1680 
-1686 LARWLPNGEM
+1686 
-1696 EYLGRIDEQVKIRG
+1696 
-1710 YRIELYEIESVLR
+1710 
-1723 NQPGISNAA
+1723 
-1732 VIALETRG
+1732 
-1740 GKSLCAYLVATDG
+1740 
-1753 TQQLDISKIRGGLR
+1753 
-1767 KELPDYMIPA
+1767 
-1777 FMMQIET
+1777 
-1784 IPLNQNGKL
+1784 
-1793 DRKVLPEPDVL
+1793 
-1804 AGREYI
+1804 RE
-1810 APRTKKEQAVV
+1810 
-1821 EVYEE
+1821 
-1826 ILGVS
+1826 
-1831 PISIEDSFFELGGD
+1831 
-1845 SIKAIRVVS
+1845 
-1854 KLRQQGYELSVAD
+1854 
-1867 LMNQQTARLICENMK
+1867 
-1882 VSKVSQ
+1882 
-1888 VYEQGEV
+1888 
-1895 NGEIPLIPIQH
+1895 
-1906 EFFSKNHA
+1906 
-1914 VSGHFNQALM
+1914 
-1924 LKSKER
+1924 
-1930 FYVPYLKEAIAEVVK
+1930 
-1945 HHDVLRNV
+1945 
-1953 YHGQRQI
+1953 
-1960 TLPIEKSKLY
+1960 
-1970 DWYENDYTN
+1970 
-1979 TEDVAKEIKCASNKI
+1979 
-1994 QASIDL
+1994 
-2000 AEGPLVKIGLF
+2000 
-2011 HTDSSDHLLICVHHL
+2011 
-2026 VIDGVS
+2026 
-2032 WRIILADLFTG
+2032 
-2043 YRQMQETGK
+2043 
-2052 ITLPKKTASFK
+2052 
-2063 DWAEALTQYAESE
+2063 
-2076 TLLDEAEYWGNIA
+2076 
-2089 KKSENTEA
+2089 
-2097 LSIGTASGRYKTK
+2097 
-2110 VVEINSETTRKLLFE
+2110 
-2125 AGKTYGTEINDLLL
+2125 
-2139 ASLAVAVNR
+2139 
-2148 WKNTKQITIEMEGH
+2148 
-2162 GREAIDKEIAI
+2162 
-2173 DRTVGWF
+2173 
-2180 TSVYYVVLKTGAT
+2180 
-2193 VEETII
+2193 
-2199 ETKEALRQVPN
+2199 
-2210 HGLGYGVLKHLGNK
+2210 
-2224 EILSMSAEIM
+2224 
-2234 FNYLGALDNE
+2234 
-2244 LDSYEGIS
+2244 
-2252 MSEMSLG
+2252 
-2259 RNISEKN
+2259 
-2266 SEKTG
+2266 
-2271 LSLNGAILNGR
+2271 
-2282 LRFDL
+2282 
-2287 TYDMGLYAEEDVQA
+2287 
-2301 FVLAYERAI
+2301 
-2310 TDVVETSLSKQGV
+2310 
-2323 VKTPSDYGIPDM
+2323 
-2335 SYRELK
+2335 
-2341 ELAVTGEIEKIY
+2341 
-2353 GMTPLQEGILFHKLF
+2353 
-2368 DKSATSYVLQTVLN
+2368 
-2382 IHKNLNME
+2382 
-2390 NMRTSLDI
+2390 
-2398 LAGKYEVLRTKILTD
+2398 
-2413 RAERPLQVVVRD
+2413 
-2425 RPIELREINVY
+2425 
-2436 SLEEK
+2436 
-2441 EVLKKADIARGF
+2441 
-2453 DLTEDSLLRLTVLRM
+2453 
-2468 GENQCTLLWTKHHI
+2468 
-2482 IMDGWCT
+2482 
-2489 SLLFRDFIKY
+2489 
-2499 YELINGGASRV
+2499 
-2510 QMEKLLE
+2510 
-2517 AEKKQILPYS
+2517 
-2527 EYIRWFEK
+2527 
-2535 QNKKEALMYWN
+2535 
-2546 RLLEDYN
+2546 
-2553 SVITV
+2553 
-2558 PPLGIENNQ
+2558 
-2567 EAESRLEE
+2567 
-2575 LAVSGETTKAIEKMA
+2575 
-2590 SQLNVTVSTVVEAA
+2590 
-2604 WGLLL
+2604 
-2609 QKYNGSRD
+2609 
-2617 VVFGKVV
+2617 
-2624 SGRNANLLGIDQAV
+2624 
-2638 GLFINTIPS
+2638 
-2647 RITSKDGQTVSEL
+2647 
-2660 LKGMQAQAIKS
+2660 
-2671 MKYEYSSLTEMQS
+2671 
-2684 SSRIGNNLIQT
+2684 
-2695 LFVFENYY
+2695 
-2703 VDKSAYDGISGFN
+2703 
-2716 IELESE
+2716 
-2722 REEVNYDISM
+2722 
-2732 TAFIQGTLQLA
+2732 
-2743 VMYNSGK
+2743 
-2750 YALDE
+2750 
-2755 VRCLLVRM
+2755 
-2763 STLLKIMAANP
+2763 
-2774 EMKLSDLNMVS
+2774 
-2785 EEEQQRILTVFNNTH
+2785 
-2800 TEYAQH
+2800 
-2806 HTAVERFEKHAEQ
+2806 
-2819 TPEKTVIEYET
+2819 
-2830 GVLRYGEV
+2830 
-2838 NRKAN
+2838 
-2843 ALAWELISLGI
+2843 
-2854 QPNDR
+2854 
-2859 VAIMTTLE
+2859 
-2867 AETII
+2867 
-2872 GILGVLKSGAAYVPI
+2872 
-2887 DPATPKE
+2887 
-2894 RIEHILNDAAPKV
+2894 
-2907 ILTREKT
+2907 
-2914 METEVPFISMNLEDL
+2914 
-2929 GEKETNPA
+2929 
-2937 CAVEKSD
+2937 
-2944 IAYVIYTSGTTGKPK
+2944 
-2959 GVAVTR
+2959 
-2965 GNLDHYLSYADQEY
+2965 
-2979 QKEACTTVLITSLS
+2979 
-2993 FDLSITSLYL
+2993 
-3003 PLISGG
+3003 
-3009 CLLLKGGDTEE
+3009 
-3020 RLRAALK
+3020 
-3027 DNRVTF
+3027 
-3033 LKLTP
+3033 
-3038 SHLKMLETYA
+3038 
-3048 DGVDV
+3048 
-3053 PNLETLIVGGEE
+3053 
-3065 LTTDTAWKTQKLLG
+3065 TQKLLG

-3090 TETTVGCCDYVY
+3090 TETTVGCCDYIY

-3114 GHPIANIQLYILNEM
+3114 GRPIANMQLYILNEM
-3129 ELCGVGIPGELC
+3129 ELCGIGIPGELC

-3152 NQPELTAEKFI
+3152 NQPELTAQKFI

-3182 PNGDIEY
+3182 PNGEIEY

-3194 EQVKIRGYRIELY
+3194 EQVKIRGYRIELS

-3218 ILNAAVIALEARGG
+3218 ISDVAVVALEVGG
-3232 KSLCAY
+3232 DKSICAY
-3238 LVATDGT
+3238 LIPTNQEQQLDMSEIKNDLRD
-3245 QKLDISKIRD
+3245 KLP
-3255 GLRKELPDYMI
+3255 EYMLPG
-3266 PAFMMQIETIPL
+3266 FMMQIDALPL
-3278 NQNGKLNRKALPE
+3278 TPNGKLDAKALPE
-3291 PDVLAGREYIAPRT
+3291 LNALAGQEYMPPRT
-3305 KKEQA
+3305 KTEK
-3310 VVEVYEEILGVS
+3310 VITDIFEEILGIS
-3322 PISIEDSFF
+3322 PVGIEDSFF
-3331 ELGGDSIKAIR
+3331 ELGGDSIKAIKA
-3342 VVSKLRQQGYELSV
+3342 VSKLREKGYKLSF
-3356 ADLMNQQTARL
+3356 AALMYQQTPRKIGENIQMGEVNQVYEQGEINGESPLTPIQLEFFNKNHVVPNHYNQALMLRSDEPFDIPSLKTAITEIIKHHDALRNVYDGQRQITLSTEESKLYDWYEKDYTKVQDVSKEIEYASDKLQASIDLATGPLVKVGLFHSDSGDHLL
-3367 ICENI
+3367 ICVHHLVIDGVSWRILLEDLFSGYRQIQETSKITLPMKTASYKEWANALTQYAKSEVLSDEIAYWKNI
-3372 KEVARTSA
+3372 SDKSNSTETFKSTQTASGQYKNKVVKVDSETTKKLLLEAGKTYKTEINDLLLASLTIAVKEWRNSKYLTIEMEGHGRETIDREIAIDRTVGWFTSVYPIILETKDTVEESILETKQTLKQVPNHGIGYGVLRYLGEHSGLEMSA
-3380 DVTYTDNNWL
+3380 AITFNYLGELDNEIDRIEGISMSGMPLGRSMSEKNSSGMGLSLNGAVLNGQLEFDIIYDTGLYTDEDAQTL
-3390 EDNRD
+3390 VLAYERAIKDVVETCLTRKGTVKMPLDETLIGDNRD
-3395 SDLRIAIQKE
+3395 GDLKCMIQKQ
-3405 LNHYGNNYL
+3405 LNYYGDNHIKTRSTL
-3414 KARCFS
+3414 ECPV
-3420 NCQLLA
+3420 LT
-3426 GQEVFLR
+3426 GHEDFLR
-3433 QDTDAITNIIS
+3433 PDTEIITEIITIEGTAENASLSLRGIIS
-3444 IESSARSVYLAIKK
+3444 R
-3458 IISMHGALRTKLN
+3458 HGALRTKLN
-3471 QKMRYLEEYEYTDD
+3471 QKMTYLEEYDYSDE
-3485 WEIPI
+3485 WEIPVV
-3490 MKGSLGL
+3490 KGTLE
-3497 LSVGNLQKIV
+3497 LSAEQFKEIV
-3507 NELDFLADGKLLSR
+3507 NEMSFLTDDKLLSR
-3521 FLICEID
+3521 FLIVEID
-3528 ENNCLVLSAIHHLV
+3528 ADHCLVLSAIHHLI
-3542 WDGFSQDLLQT
+3542 WDGVSQDLFKVMLHET
-3553 MIYEAL
+3553 LNNRL
-3559 TNRFNT
+3559 TTPYN
-3565 QKEYSYIN
+3565 YSFIE
-3573 YCKIIQNQVKS
+3573 YCKMIKKKVDE
-3584 LEISGEQEME
+3584 LEIPDAQESNME
-3594 IEKYLEVAKKASRLN
+3594 EYIEAAKQSADLV
-3609 SRRDSKIVTKIDIKL
+3609 SRRDTKRSTEIHVKL
-3624 NDLQIQKFN
+3624 NELQYQKFSEQPIN
-3633 EYPNETAME
+3633 TAVE
-3642 FLSGL
+3642 FISRL
-3647 MYSDLFEKL
+3647 MYSDLPEEL
-3656 PRIPFAIMEHNRND
+3656 NNIPVSVLTHNRD
-3670 LNKKMLGLSLNLDY
+3670 EFNKEMLGLTLNLDY
-3684 FIFDI
+3684 SIYDRKS
-3689 NTKTQAQ
+3689 KTQKQ
-3696 VLLALGK
+3696 LLSTSEK
-3703 NSVDKRAITEK
+3703 SSINQSAITEK
-3714 LLLISQKYGVDYMIN
+3714 LFLIAQKYGFNEMSHR
-3729 LIPIINYQGILH
+3729 IPIINYQGVLD
-3741 KYASKDSILSEEISL
+3741 KFASRDDISL
-3756 ETMVVD
+3756 EKMFLQTQIIES
-3762 GEDLGVGMHFYT
+3762 EDFGVSMHFYIQNST
-3774 HNDIL
+3774 LI
-3779 SARVSGITIEEELLK
+3779 ARITGITIEEELLN

>member
-18 NFYDISRQEEYWK
+18 NFYDISKQEEYWK

-917 AIDRLIKRHESL
+917 AINRLIKRHESL

-1152 RGYPRAEKT
+1152 RGDPRAEKT

-1297 QQRILTA
+1297 QQRILTV
-1304 FNDTHTEY
+1304 FNNTHTEY
-1312 AQNHTVVE
+1312 VQNHTVVE

-1335 EYETGVLSYGEVNR
+1335 KYETGVLSYGEVNR

-1395 IDPAFP
+1395 IDPATP

-1419 REKTMETEVPFISM
+1419 REKNLETEIPFISM

-1442 TNPACAVEKSD
+1442 KNPERAVEKDD

-1483 ADQEYQKEACT
+1483 ANK
-1494 TVLITSLSFD
+1494 
-1504 LSVTS
+1504 
-1509 LFLPLISGGSL
+1509 
-1520 LLKGGD
+1520 
-1526 AEERLRAAF
+1526 
-1535 KDNRVTFLKLTPS
+1535 
-1548 HLKMLETYAD
+1548 
-1558 GVDVPNLE
+1558 
-1566 ALIVGGEE
+1566 
-1574 FTTDTAWK
+1574 
-1582 TQKLLGDRVKIHNE
+1582 
-1596 YGPTETTVGCC
+1596 
-1607 DYVYSS
+1607 
-1613 EKDKGLSVGIGHPI
+1613 
-1627 ANMQL
+1627 
-1632 YILNEMELCDV
+1632 
-1643 GVPGELC
+1643 
-1650 IAGDGVAKG
+1650 
-1659 YLNQPKL
+1659 
-1666 TAEKFIDNPYGEGK
+1666 
-1680 LYRSGD
+1680 
-1686 LARWLPNGEM
+1686 
-1696 EYLGRIDEQVKIRG
+1696 EYL
-1710 YRIELYEIESVLR
+1710 
-1723 NQPGISNAA
+1723 
-1732 VIALETRG
+1732 
-1740 GKSLCAYLVATDG
+1740 
-1753 TQQLDISKIRGGLR
+1753 
-1767 KELPDYMIPA
+1767 
-1777 FMMQIET
+1777 
-1784 IPLNQNGKL
+1784 
-1793 DRKVLPEPDVL
+1793 
-1804 AGREYI
+1804 
-1810 APRTKKEQAVV
+1810 
-1821 EVYEE
+1821 
-1826 ILGVS
+1826 
-1831 PISIEDSFFELGGD
+1831 
-1845 SIKAIRVVS
+1845 
-1854 KLRQQGYELSVAD
+1854 
-1867 LMNQQTARLICENMK
+1867 
-1882 VSKVSQ
+1882 
-1888 VYEQGEV
+1888 
-1895 NGEIPLIPIQH
+1895 
-1906 EFFSKNHA
+1906 
-1914 VSGHFNQALM
+1914 
-1924 LKSKER
+1924 
-1930 FYVPYLKEAIAEVVK
+1930 
-1945 HHDVLRNV
+1945 
-1953 YHGQRQI
+1953 
-1960 TLPIEKSKLY
+1960 
-1970 DWYENDYTN
+1970 
-1979 TEDVAKEIKCASNKI
+1979 
-1994 QASIDL
+1994 
-2000 AEGPLVKIGLF
+2000 
-2011 HTDSSDHLLICVHHL
+2011 
-2026 VIDGVS
+2026 
-2032 WRIILADLFTG
+2032 
-2043 YRQMQETGK
+2043 
-2052 ITLPKKTASFK
+2052 
-2063 DWAEALTQYAESE
+2063 
-2076 TLLDEAEYWGNIA
+2076 
-2089 KKSENTEA
+2089 
-2097 LSIGTASGRYKTK
+2097 
-2110 VVEINSETTRKLLFE
+2110 
-2125 AGKTYGTEINDLLL
+2125 
-2139 ASLAVAVNR
+2139 
-2148 WKNTKQITIEMEGH
+2148 
-2162 GREAIDKEIAI
+2162 
-2173 DRTVGWF
+2173 
-2180 TSVYYVVLKTGAT
+2180 
-2193 VEETII
+2193 
-2199 ETKEALRQVPN
+2199 
-2210 HGLGYGVLKHLGNK
+2210 
-2224 EILSMSAEIM
+2224 
-2234 FNYLGALDNE
+2234 
-2244 LDSYEGIS
+2244 
-2252 MSEMSLG
+2252 
-2259 RNISEKN
+2259 
-2266 SEKTG
+2266 
-2271 LSLNGAILNGR
+2271 
-2282 LRFDL
+2282 
-2287 TYDMGLYAEEDVQA
+2287 
-2301 FVLAYERAI
+2301 
-2310 TDVVETSLSKQGV
+2310 
-2323 VKTPSDYGIPDM
+2323 
-2335 SYRELK
+2335 
-2341 ELAVTGEIEKIY
+2341 
-2353 GMTPLQEGILFHKLF
+2353 
-2368 DKSATSYVLQTVLN
+2368 
-2382 IHKNLNME
+2382 
-2390 NMRTSLDI
+2390 
-2398 LAGKYEVLRTKILTD
+2398 
-2413 RAERPLQVVVRD
+2413 
-2425 RPIELREINVY
+2425 
-2436 SLEEK
+2436 
-2441 EVLKKADIARGF
+2441 
-2453 DLTEDSLLRLTVLRM
+2453 
-2468 GENQCTLLWTKHHI
+2468 
-2482 IMDGWCT
+2482 
-2489 SLLFRDFIKY
+2489 
-2499 YELINGGASRV
+2499 
-2510 QMEKLLE
+2510 
-2517 AEKKQILPYS
+2517 
-2527 EYIRWFEK
+2527 
-2535 QNKKEALMYWN
+2535 
-2546 RLLEDYN
+2546 
-2553 SVITV
+2553 
-2558 PPLGIENNQ
+2558 
-2567 EAESRLEE
+2567 
-2575 LAVSGETTKAIEKMA
+2575 
-2590 SQLNVTVSTVVEAA
+2590 
-2604 WGLLL
+2604 
-2609 QKYNGSRD
+2609 
-2617 VVFGKVV
+2617 
-2624 SGRNANLLGIDQAV
+2624 
-2638 GLFINTIPS
+2638 
-2647 RITSKDGQTVSEL
+2647 
-2660 LKGMQAQAIKS
+2660 
-2671 MKYEYSSLTEMQS
+2671 
-2684 SSRIGNNLIQT
+2684 
-2695 LFVFENYY
+2695 
-2703 VDKSAYDGISGFN
+2703 
-2716 IELESE
+2716 
-2722 REEVNYDISM
+2722 
-2732 TAFIQGTLQLA
+2732 
-2743 VMYNSGK
+2743 
-2750 YALDE
+2750 
-2755 VRCLLVRM
+2755 
-2763 STLLKIMAANP
+2763 
-2774 EMKLSDLNMVS
+2774 
-2785 EEEQQRILTVFNNTH
+2785 
-2800 TEYAQH
+2800 
-2806 HTAVERFEKHAEQ
+2806 
-2819 TPEKTVIEYET
+2819 
-2830 GVLRYGEV
+2830 
-2838 NRKAN
+2838 
-2843 ALAWELISLGI
+2843 
-2854 QPNDR
+2854 
-2859 VAIMTTLE
+2859 
-2867 AETII
+2867 
-2872 GILGVLKSGAAYVPI
+2872 
-2887 DPATPKE
+2887 
-2894 RIEHILNDAAPKV
+2894 
-2907 ILTREKT
+2907 
-2914 METEVPFISMNLEDL
+2914 
-2929 GEKETNPA
+2929 
-2937 CAVEKSD
+2937 
-2944 IAYVIYTSGTTGKPK
+2944 
-2959 GVAVTR
+2959 
-2965 GNLDHYLSYADQEY
+2965 
-2979 QKEACTTVLITSLS
+2979 KEACTTVLITSLS

-3114 GHPIANIQLYILNEM
+3114 GHPIANMQLYILNEI

-3218 ILNAAVIALEARGG
+3218 ISDVAVVALEVGG
-3232 KSLCAY
+3232 DKSICAY
-3238 LVATDGT
+3238 LIPTNQEQQLDMSEIKNDLRD
-3245 QKLDISKIRD
+3245 KLP
-3255 GLRKELPDYMI
+3255 EYMLPG
-3266 PAFMMQIETIPL
+3266 FMMQIDALPMTS
-3278 NQNGKLNRKALPE
+3278 NGKLDAKALPE
-3291 PDVLAGREYIAPRT
+3291 PNALAGQEYMPPRT
-3305 KKEQA
+3305 KTEK
-3310 VVEVYEEILGVS
+3310 VITDIFEEILGIS
-3322 PISIEDSFF
+3322 PVGIEDSFF
-3331 ELGGDSIKAIR
+3331 ELGGDSIKAIKA
-3342 VVSKLRQQGYELSV
+3342 VSKLREKGYKLSF
-3356 ADLMNQQTARL
+3356 AALMYQQTPRKIGENIQMGEVNQVYEQGEINGESPLTPIQLEFFNKNHVVPNHYNQALMLRSDEPFDIPSLKTAITEIIKHHDALRNVYDGQRQITLSTEESKLYDWYEKDYTKVQDVSKEIEYASDKLQASIDLATGPLVKVGLFHSDSGDHLL
-3367 ICENI
+3367 ICVHHLGIDGVSWRILLEDLFSGYRQIQETGKITLPMKTASYKEWANALTQYAKSEVLSDEIAYWKNI
-3372 KEVARTSA
+3372 SDKSNSTETFKSTQTASGQYKNKVVKVDSETTKKLLLEAGKTYKTEINDLLLASLTIAVKEWRNSKYLTIEMEGHGRETIDREIAIDRTVGWFTSVYPIILETKDTVEESILETKQTLKQVPNHGIGYGVLRYLGEHSGLEMSA
-3380 DVTYTDNNWL
+3380 AITFNYLGELDNEIGRIEGISMSGMPLGRSMSEKNSSGMGLSLNGAVLNGQLEFDIIYDTGLYTD
-3390 EDNRD
+3390 EDAQTLVLAYERAIKDVVETCLTRKGTVKMPLDETLIGDNCD
-3395 SDLRIAIQKE
+3395 GDLKCMIQKQ
-3405 LNHYGNNYL
+3405 LNYYGDNYIKTRSTL
-3414 KARCFS
+3414 ECPV
-3420 NCQLLA
+3420 LT
-3426 GQEVFLR
+3426 GHEDFLR
-3433 QDTDAITNIIS
+3433 PDTEIITEIITIEGTAENASLSLRGIIS
-3444 IESSARSVYLAIKK
+3444 R
-3458 IISMHGALRTKLN
+3458 HGALRTKLN
-3471 QKMRYLEEYEYTDD
+3471 QKMTYLEEYDYSDE
-3485 WEIPI
+3485 WEIPVV
-3490 MKGSLGL
+3490 KGTLE
-3497 LSVGNLQKIV
+3497 LSAEQFKEIV
-3507 NELDFLADGKLLSR
+3507 NEMSFLTDDKLLSR
-3521 FLICEID
+3521 FLIVEID
-3528 ENNCLVLSAIHHLV
+3528 ADHCLVLSAIHHLI
-3542 WDGFSQDLLQT
+3542 WDGVSQDLFKVMLHET
-3553 MIYEAL
+3553 LNNRL
-3559 TNRFNT
+3559 TTPYN
-3565 QKEYSYIN
+3565 YSFIE
-3573 YCKIIQNQVKS
+3573 YCKMIKKKVDE
-3584 LEISGEQEME
+3584 LEIPDAQESNME
-3594 IEKYLEVAKKASRLN
+3594 EYIEAAKQSADLV
-3609 SRRDSKIVTKIDIKL
+3609 SRRDTKRSTEIHVKL
-3624 NDLQIQKFN
+3624 NELQYQKFSEKPIN
-3633 EYPNETAME
+3633 TAVE
-3642 FLSGL
+3642 FISRL
-3647 MYSDLFEKL
+3647 MYSDLPEEL
-3656 PRIPFAIMEHNRND
+3656 NNIPVSVLTHNRD
-3670 LNKKMLGLSLNLDY
+3670 EFNKEMLGLTLNLDY
-3684 FIFDI
+3684 SIYDRKS
-3689 NTKTQAQ
+3689 KTQKQ
-3696 VLLALGK
+3696 LLSTSEK
-3703 NSVDKRAITEK
+3703 SSINQSAITEK
-3714 LLLISQKYGVDYMIN
+3714 LFLIAQKYGFNEMSHR
-3729 LIPIINYQGILH
+3729 IPIINYQGVLD
-3741 KYASKDSILSEEISL
+3741 KFASRDDISL
-3756 ETMVVD
+3756 EKMFLQTQIIES
-3762 GEDLGVGMHFYT
+3762 EDFGVSMHFYIQNST
-3774 HNDIL
+3774 LI
-3779 SARVSGITIEEELLK
+3779 ARITGITIEEELLN

>member
-7 RVQYKDFSVWQ
+7 RIQYKDFSVWQ
-18 NFYDISRQEEYWK
+18 NFYDISKQEEYWR

-46 FLRPQIQSFRGDNVV
+46 FLRPQIQSFRGANVV

-215 DLSVLVECMPEG
+215 DLSVLVECVSEG
-227 YEIDFEYCTDLFKQ
+227 YEIDFEYCIDLFKQ

-252 TLLEEAITHPGK
+252 TLLEEAVTHPEK
-264 KLKDLHMLDLREQE
+264 KLKDLHMLDIREQE

-291 SREQTAV
+291 SREQTVV

-308 AGNIA
+308 AEHIA
-313 LKFDDNKM
+313 LKFDDKQM

-335 TLRDLGVA
+335 TLRDLGVV

-406 VEIPV
+406 VGIPV

-465 YQETFALSDKD
+465 YKETFALNDKD

-482 NISFDQAVGDIFP
+482 NVSFDQAVGDIFP

-553 GEAGSLESLK
+553 GEAGRLETLK
-563 KWAERVEVLNTYGP
+563 EWAKKVEVLNTYGP

-595 ISIGRPIANTKVYLL
+595 ITIGRPIANTKVYLL

-643 KKFIKNPF
+643 KKFIQNPF

-702 IADAV
+702 ITDAV
-707 VIVKEVGN
+707 VVVKEVGN
-715 DDILCAYLIAEK
+715 DEILCAYLIGEK
-727 GQELSIPQIKEAVR
+727 GQELIIPEIKEAIR

-757 EFPIT
+757 EFPLT

-780 LNYVPPSNKT
+780 SKYVPPSNKT
-790 EQAIVDVFGEI
+790 EQAIVDVFEEI

-839 VKDIFSSPTP
+839 VKDIFSLPTP
-849 VMLARKIEAAGEGE
+849 VMLSRKIEAAGEGE

-929 RTSFVMTEEGAYQ
+929 RTSFVMTEGETFQ

-956 TDSYSDADREQFV
+956 TDSYSDADMEQFV

-979 MRFKVVKERNQNNY
+979 MRFKVVKERNRNNY

-1024 LQPLEIQYKD
+1024 LQPLELQYKD

-1089 KAGIQNINKQQ
+1089 KAGIQNINKQH

-1136 QDTETIAGM
+1136 PDTETIAGM

-1210 NNEEIHLTMG
+1210 NNEEIHLAMG

-1297 QQRILTA
+1297 QQRILTV
-1304 FNDTHTEY
+1304 FNDTHIEY
-1312 AQNHTVVE
+1312 AQHHTAVE
-1320 LFETHTEQTPEKTVI
+1320 RFEKHAEQTPEKTVI
-1335 EYETGVLSYGEVNR
+1335 EYETGVLRYGEVNR

-1363 QPNDRVAIMTS
+1363 QPNDRVAIMAS
-1374 LEVETIIG
+1374 LEAETIIG
-1382 ILGVLKSGASYVP
+1382 ILGVLKSGAAYVP
-1395 IDPAFP
+1395 IDPATP

-1419 REKTMETEVPFISM
+1419 REKTLETEVPFISM

-1442 TNPACAVEKSD
+1442 TNPACAVEKGD

-1566 ALIVGGEE
+1566 TLIVGGEE
-1574 FTTDTAWK
+1574 FTTDTARK

-1632 YILNEMELCDV
+1632 YILNEMELCSV

-1659 YLNQPKL
+1659 YLNQPEL

-1710 YRIELYEIESVLR
+1710 YRIELSEIESVLR
-1723 NQPGISNAA
+1723 NQPGISDVA
-1732 VIALETRG
+1732 VVALEVG
-1740 GKSLCAYLVATDG
+1740 GDKSICAYLIPTNQE
-1753 TQQLDISKIRGGLR
+1753 QQLDMSEIKNDLR
-1767 KELPDYMIPA
+1767 DKLPEYMLPG
-1777 FMMQIET
+1777 FMMQIDAL
-1784 IPLNQNGKL
+1784 PLTSNGKL
-1793 DRKVLPEPDVL
+1793 DAKALPELNAL
-1804 AGREYI
+1804 AGQEYMP
-1810 APRTKKEQAVV
+1810 PRTKTEKVITDIF
-1821 EVYEE
+1821 EE
-1826 ILGVS
+1826 ILGIS
-1831 PISIEDSFFELGGD
+1831 PVGIEDSFFELGGD
-1845 SIKAIRVVS
+1845 SIKAIKAVS
-1854 KLRQQGYELSVAD
+1854 KLREKGYKLSFAA
-1867 LMNQQTARLICENMK
+1867 LMYQQTPRKIGENIQMGE
-1882 VSKVSQ
+1882 VNQ
-1888 VYEQGEV
+1888 VYEQGEI
-1895 NGEIPLIPIQH
+1895 NGESPLTPIQL
-1906 EFFSKNHA
+1906 EFFNKNH
-1914 VSGHFNQALM
+1914 VVPNHYNQALM
-1924 LKSKER
+1924 LRSDEP
-1930 FYVPYLKEAIAEVVK
+1930 FDIPSLKTAITEIIK
-1945 HHDVLRNV
+1945 HHDALRNV
-1953 YHGQRQI
+1953 YDGQRQI
-1960 TLPIEKSKLY
+1960 TLSTEESKLY
-1970 DWYENDYTN
+1970 DWYEKDYTKVQ
-1979 TEDVAKEIKCASNKI
+1979 DVSKEIEYASDKL

-2000 AEGPLVKIGLF
+2000 ATGPLVKVGLF
-2011 HTDSSDHLLICVHHL
+2011 HSDSGDHLLICVHHL

-2032 WRIILADLFTG
+2032 WRILLEDLFSG
-2043 YRQMQETGK
+2043 YRQIQETGK
-2052 ITLPKKTASFK
+2052 ITLPMKTASYK
-2063 DWAEALTQYAESE
+2063 EWANALTQYAKNEVLSDEIAYWKNISDKSNSTE
-2076 TLLDEAEYWGNIA
+2076 TF
-2089 KKSENTEA
+2089 KSTQ
-2097 LSIGTASGRYKTK
+2097 TASGQYKNK
-2110 VVEINSETTRKLLFE
+2110 VVKVDSETTKKLLLE
-2125 AGKTYGTEINDLLL
+2125 AGKTYKTEINDLLL
-2139 ASLAVAVNR
+2139 ASLTIAVKEWRNS
-2148 WKNTKQITIEMEGH
+2148 KYLTIEMEGH
-2162 GREAIDKEIAI
+2162 GRETIDREIAI

-2180 TSVYYVVLKTGAT
+2180 TSVYPIILETKDT
-2193 VEETII
+2193 VEESIL
-2199 ETKEALRQVPN
+2199 ETKQTLKQVPN
-2210 HGLGYGVLKHLGNK
+2210 HGIGYGVLRYLG
-2224 EILSMSAEIM
+2224 EHSGLEMSAAIT
-2234 FNYLGALDNE
+2234 FNYLGELDNE
-2244 LDSYEGIS
+2244 IDRIEGIS
-2252 MSEMSLG
+2252 MSGMPLG
-2259 RNISEKN
+2259 RSMSEKN
-2266 SEKTG
+2266 SSGMG
-2271 LSLNGAILNGR
+2271 LSLNGAVLNGQ
-2282 LRFDL
+2282 LEFDII
-2287 TYDMGLYAEEDVQA
+2287 YDTGLYTDEDAQTL
-2301 FVLAYERAI
+2301 VLAYERAI
-2310 TDVVETSLSKQGV
+2310 KDV
-2323 VKTPSDYGIPDM
+2323 VKT
-2335 SYRELK
+2335 
-2341 ELAVTGEIEKIY
+2341 
-2353 GMTPLQEGILFHKLF
+2353 
-2368 DKSATSYVLQTVLN
+2368 
-2382 IHKNLNME
+2382 
-2390 NMRTSLDI
+2390 
-2398 LAGKYEVLRTKILTD
+2398 
-2413 RAERPLQVVVRD
+2413 
-2425 RPIELREINVY
+2425 
-2436 SLEEK
+2436 
-2441 EVLKKADIARGF
+2441 
-2453 DLTEDSLLRLTVLRM
+2453 
-2468 GENQCTLLWTKHHI
+2468 C
-2482 IMDGWCT
+2482 
-2489 SLLFRDFIKY
+2489 
-2499 YELINGGASRV
+2499 
-2510 QMEKLLE
+2510 
-2517 AEKKQILPYS
+2517 
-2527 EYIRWFEK
+2527 
-2535 QNKKEALMYWN
+2535 
-2546 RLLEDYN
+2546 
-2553 SVITV
+2553 
-2558 PPLGIENNQ
+2558 
-2567 EAESRLEE
+2567 
-2575 LAVSGETTKAIEKMA
+2575 
-2590 SQLNVTVSTVVEAA
+2590 
-2604 WGLLL
+2604 
-2609 QKYNGSRD
+2609 
-2617 VVFGKVV
+2617 
-2624 SGRNANLLGIDQAV
+2624 
-2638 GLFINTIPS
+2638 
-2647 RITSKDGQTVSEL
+2647 
-2660 LKGMQAQAIKS
+2660 
-2671 MKYEYSSLTEMQS
+2671 
-2684 SSRIGNNLIQT
+2684 
-2695 LFVFENYY
+2695 
-2703 VDKSAYDGISGFN
+2703 
-2716 IELESE
+2716 
-2722 REEVNYDISM
+2722 
-2732 TAFIQGTLQLA
+2732 
-2743 VMYNSGK
+2743 
-2750 YALDE
+2750 
-2755 VRCLLVRM
+2755 
-2763 STLLKIMAANP
+2763 
-2774 EMKLSDLNMVS
+2774 
-2785 EEEQQRILTVFNNTH
+2785 
-2800 TEYAQH
+2800 
-2806 HTAVERFEKHAEQ
+2806 
-2819 TPEKTVIEYET
+2819 
-2830 GVLRYGEV
+2830 
-2838 NRKAN
+2838 
-2843 ALAWELISLGI
+2843 
-2854 QPNDR
+2854 
-2859 VAIMTTLE
+2859 
-2867 AETII
+2867 
-2872 GILGVLKSGAAYVPI
+2872 
-2887 DPATPKE
+2887 
-2894 RIEHILNDAAPKV
+2894 
-2907 ILTREKT
+2907 LTRK
-2914 METEVPFISMNLEDL
+2914 
-2929 GEKETNPA
+2929 
-2937 CAVEKSD
+2937 
-2944 IAYVIYTSGTTGKPK
+2944 GTVKMP
-2959 GVAVTR
+2959 
-2965 GNLDHYLSYADQEY
+2965 LD
-2979 QKEACTTVLITSLS
+2979 
-2993 FDLSITSLYL
+2993 
-3003 PLISGG
+3003 
-3009 CLLLKGGDTEE
+3009 
-3020 RLRAALK
+3020 
-3027 DNRVTF
+3027 
-3033 LKLTP
+3033 
-3038 SHLKMLETYA
+3038 
-3048 DGVDV
+3048 
-3053 PNLETLIVGGEE
+3053 ETLIG
-3065 LTTDTAWKTQKLLG
+3065 
-3079 DSVKIHNEYGP
+3079 
-3090 TETTVGCCDYVY
+3090 
-3102 SSEKDKGLSVGI
+3102 
-3114 GHPIANIQLYILNEM
+3114 
-3129 ELCGVGIPGELC
+3129 
-3141 IAGDGVAKGYL
+3141 
-3152 NQPELTAEKFI
+3152 
-3163 DNPYG
+3163 
-3168 EGKLYRS
+3168 
-3175 GDLARWL
+3175 
-3182 PNGDIEY
+3182 
-3189 LGRID
+3189 
-3194 EQVKIRGYRIELY
+3194 
-3207 EIESV
+3207 
-3212 LRNQPG
+3212 
-3218 ILNAAVIALEARGG
+3218 
-3232 KSLCAY
+3232 
-3238 LVATDGT
+3238 
-3245 QKLDISKIRD
+3245 
-3255 GLRKELPDYMI
+3255 
-3266 PAFMMQIETIPL
+3266 
-3278 NQNGKLNRKALPE
+3278 
-3291 PDVLAGREYIAPRT
+3291 
-3305 KKEQA
+3305 
-3310 VVEVYEEILGVS
+3310 
-3322 PISIEDSFF
+3322 
-3331 ELGGDSIKAIR
+3331 
-3342 VVSKLRQQGYELSV
+3342 
-3356 ADLMNQQTARL
+3356 
-3367 ICENI
+3367 
-3372 KEVARTSA
+3372 
-3380 DVTYTDNNWL
+3380 
-3390 EDNRD
+3390 DNRD
-3395 SDLRIAIQKE
+3395 GDLKCMIQKQ
-3405 LNHYGNNYL
+3405 LNYYGDNYIKTRSTL
-3414 KARCFS
+3414 ECPV
-3420 NCQLLA
+3420 LT
-3426 GQEVFLR
+3426 GHEDFLR
-3433 QDTDAITNIIS
+3433 PDTEIITEILTIEGTAENASLSLRGIIS
-3444 IESSARSVYLAIKK
+3444 R
-3458 IISMHGALRTKLN
+3458 HGALRTKLN
-3471 QKMRYLEEYEYTDD
+3471 QKMTYLEEYDYSDE
-3485 WEIPI
+3485 WEIPVV
-3490 MKGSLGL
+3490 KGTLE
-3497 LSVGNLQKIV
+3497 LSAEQFKEIV
-3507 NELDFLADGKLLSR
+3507 NEMSFLTDDKLLSR
-3521 FLICEID
+3521 FLIVEID
-3528 ENNCLVLSAIHHLV
+3528 ADHCLVLSAIHHLI
-3542 WDGFSQDLLQT
+3542 WDGVSQDLFKVMLHET
-3553 MIYEAL
+3553 LNNRL
-3559 TNRFNT
+3559 TTPYN
-3565 QKEYSYIN
+3565 YSFIE
-3573 YCKIIQNQVKS
+3573 YCKMIKKKVDE
-3584 LEISGEQEME
+3584 LEIPDAQESNME
-3594 IEKYLEVAKKASRLN
+3594 EYIEAAKQSADLV
-3609 SRRDSKIVTKIDIKL
+3609 SRRDTKRSTEIHVKL
-3624 NDLQIQKFN
+3624 NELQYQKFSEQPIN
-3633 EYPNETAME
+3633 TAVE
-3642 FLSGL
+3642 FISRL
-3647 MYSDLFEKL
+3647 MYSDLPEEL
-3656 PRIPFAIMEHNRND
+3656 NNIPVSVLTHNRD
-3670 LNKKMLGLSLNLDY
+3670 EFNKEMLGLTLNLDY
-3684 FIFDI
+3684 SIYDRKS
-3689 NTKTQAQ
+3689 KTQKQ
-3696 VLLALGK
+3696 LLSTSEK
-3703 NSVDKRAITEK
+3703 SSINQSAITEK
-3714 LLLISQKYGVDYMIN
+3714 LFLIAQKYGFNEMSHR
-3729 LIPIINYQGILH
+3729 IPIINYQGVLD
-3741 KYASKDSILSEEISL
+3741 KFASRDDISL
-3756 ETMVVD
+3756 EKMFLQTQIIES
-3762 GEDLGVGMHFYT
+3762 EDFGVSMHFYIQNST
-3774 HNDIL
+3774 LI
-3779 SARVSGITIEEELLK
+3779 ARITGITIEEELLN

>member
-7 RVQYKDFSVWQ
+7 RIQYKDFSVWQ
-18 NFYDISRQEEYWK
+18 NFYDISKQEEYWR

-46 FLRPQIQSFRGDNVV
+46 FLRPQIQSFRGANVV

-215 DLSVLVECMPEG
+215 DLSVLVECVSEG
-227 YEIDFEYCTDLFKQ
+227 YEIDFEYCIDLFKQ

-252 TLLEEAITHPGK
+252 TLLEEAVTHPEK
-264 KLKDLHMLDLREQE
+264 KLKDLHMLDIREQE

-291 SREQTAV
+291 SREQTVV

-308 AGNIA
+308 AEHIA
-313 LKFDDNKM
+313 LKFDDKQM

-335 TLRDLGVA
+335 TLRDLGVV

-406 VEIPV
+406 VGIPV

-465 YQETFALSDKD
+465 YKETFALNDKD

-482 NISFDQAVGDIFP
+482 NVSFDQAVGDIFP

-553 GEAGSLESLK
+553 GEAGRLETLK
-563 KWAERVEVLNTYGP
+563 EWAKKVEVLNTYGP

-595 ISIGRPIANTKVYLL
+595 ITIGRPIANTKVYLL

-643 KKFIKNPF
+643 KKFIQNPF

-702 IADAV
+702 ITDAV
-707 VIVKEVGN
+707 VVVKEVGN
-715 DDILCAYLIAEK
+715 DEILCAYLIAEK
-727 GQELSIPQIKEAVR
+727 DQELIIPEIKEAIR

-748 IPAFMIQID
+748 IPTFMIQID
-757 EFPIT
+757 EFPLT
-762 INGKLDKTRLP
+762 INGKLDKARLP

-780 LNYVPPSNKT
+780 SKYVPPSNKT
-790 EQAIVDVFGEI
+790 EQAIVDVFEEI
-801 LGISPVG
+801 LGVSPVG

-839 VKDIFSSPTP
+839 VKEIFSSPTP
-849 VMLARKIEAAGEGE
+849 AMLAKKIEAAGEGE
-863 YSPIPQAEQRE
+863 YSPIPKAEQRE

-956 TDSYSDADREQFV
+956 TDSYSDADMEQFV
-969 RPFDIGTAPL
+969 RPFDIGKAPL
-979 MRFKVVKERNQNNY
+979 MRFKVVKERNRNNY

-1006 QTLNILI
+1006 QTLNLLI

-1089 KAGIQNINKQQ
+1089 KAGIQNINKQH

-1210 NNEEIHLTMG
+1210 NNEEIHLAMG

-1297 QQRILTA
+1297 QQRILTV
-1304 FNDTHTEY
+1304 FNDTHIEY
-1312 AQNHTVVE
+1312 AQHHTAVE
-1320 LFETHTEQTPEKTVI
+1320 RFEKHAEQTPEKTVI
-1335 EYETGVLSYGEVNR
+1335 EYETGVLRYGEVNR

-1363 QPNDRVAIMTS
+1363 QPNDRVAIMAS
-1374 LEVETIIG
+1374 LEAETIIG
-1382 ILGVLKSGASYVP
+1382 ILGVLKSGAAYVP
-1395 IDPAFP
+1395 IDPATP

-1419 REKTMETEVPFISM
+1419 REKTLETEVPFISM

-1442 TNPACAVEKSD
+1442 TNPACAVEKGD

-1526 AEERLRAAF
+1526 AEERLRASF

-1566 ALIVGGEE
+1566 TLIVGGEE

-1607 DYVYSS
+1607 DYIYSS
-1613 EKDKGLSVGIGHPI
+1613 EKDKGLSVGIGRPI

-1632 YILNEMELCDV
+1632 YILNEMELC
-1643 GVPGELC
+1643 GIGIPGELC

-1659 YLNQPKL
+1659 YLNQPEL
-1666 TAEKFIDNPYGEGK
+1666 TAQKFIDNPYGEGK

-1686 LARWLPNGEM
+1686 LARWLPNGE
-1696 EYLGRIDEQVKIRG
+1696 
-1710 YRIELYEIESVLR
+1710 
-1723 NQPGISNAA
+1723 
-1732 VIALETRG
+1732 
-1740 GKSLCAYLVATDG
+1740 
-1753 TQQLDISKIRGGLR
+1753 
-1767 KELPDYMIPA
+1767 
-1777 FMMQIET
+1777 
-1784 IPLNQNGKL
+1784 
-1793 DRKVLPEPDVL
+1793 
-1804 AGREYI
+1804 
-1810 APRTKKEQAVV
+1810 
-1821 EVYEE
+1821 
-1826 ILGVS
+1826 
-1831 PISIEDSFFELGGD
+1831 
-1845 SIKAIRVVS
+1845 
-1854 KLRQQGYELSVAD
+1854 
-1867 LMNQQTARLICENMK
+1867 
-1882 VSKVSQ
+1882 
-1888 VYEQGEV
+1888 
-1895 NGEIPLIPIQH
+1895 
-1906 EFFSKNHA
+1906 
-1914 VSGHFNQALM
+1914 
-1924 LKSKER
+1924 
-1930 FYVPYLKEAIAEVVK
+1930 
-1945 HHDVLRNV
+1945 
-1953 YHGQRQI
+1953 
-1960 TLPIEKSKLY
+1960 
-1970 DWYENDYTN
+1970 
-1979 TEDVAKEIKCASNKI
+1979 
-1994 QASIDL
+1994 
-2000 AEGPLVKIGLF
+2000 
-2011 HTDSSDHLLICVHHL
+2011 
-2026 VIDGVS
+2026 
-2032 WRIILADLFTG
+2032 
-2043 YRQMQETGK
+2043 
-2052 ITLPKKTASFK
+2052 
-2063 DWAEALTQYAESE
+2063 
-2076 TLLDEAEYWGNIA
+2076 
-2089 KKSENTEA
+2089 
-2097 LSIGTASGRYKTK
+2097 
-2110 VVEINSETTRKLLFE
+2110 
-2125 AGKTYGTEINDLLL
+2125 
-2139 ASLAVAVNR
+2139 
-2148 WKNTKQITIEMEGH
+2148 
-2162 GREAIDKEIAI
+2162 
-2173 DRTVGWF
+2173 
-2180 TSVYYVVLKTGAT
+2180 
-2193 VEETII
+2193 
-2199 ETKEALRQVPN
+2199 
-2210 HGLGYGVLKHLGNK
+2210 
-2224 EILSMSAEIM
+2224 
-2234 FNYLGALDNE
+2234 
-2244 LDSYEGIS
+2244 
-2252 MSEMSLG
+2252 
-2259 RNISEKN
+2259 
-2266 SEKTG
+2266 
-2271 LSLNGAILNGR
+2271 
-2282 LRFDL
+2282 
-2287 TYDMGLYAEEDVQA
+2287 
-2301 FVLAYERAI
+2301 
-2310 TDVVETSLSKQGV
+2310 
-2323 VKTPSDYGIPDM
+2323 
-2335 SYRELK
+2335 
-2341 ELAVTGEIEKIY
+2341 
-2353 GMTPLQEGILFHKLF
+2353 
-2368 DKSATSYVLQTVLN
+2368 
-2382 IHKNLNME
+2382 
-2390 NMRTSLDI
+2390 
-2398 LAGKYEVLRTKILTD
+2398 
-2413 RAERPLQVVVRD
+2413 
-2425 RPIELREINVY
+2425 
-2436 SLEEK
+2436 
-2441 EVLKKADIARGF
+2441 
-2453 DLTEDSLLRLTVLRM
+2453 
-2468 GENQCTLLWTKHHI
+2468 
-2482 IMDGWCT
+2482 
-2489 SLLFRDFIKY
+2489 
-2499 YELINGGASRV
+2499 
-2510 QMEKLLE
+2510 
-2517 AEKKQILPYS
+2517 
-2527 EYIRWFEK
+2527 
-2535 QNKKEALMYWN
+2535 
-2546 RLLEDYN
+2546 
-2553 SVITV
+2553 
-2558 PPLGIENNQ
+2558 
-2567 EAESRLEE
+2567 
-2575 LAVSGETTKAIEKMA
+2575 
-2590 SQLNVTVSTVVEAA
+2590 
-2604 WGLLL
+2604 
-2609 QKYNGSRD
+2609 
-2617 VVFGKVV
+2617 
-2624 SGRNANLLGIDQAV
+2624 
-2638 GLFINTIPS
+2638 
-2647 RITSKDGQTVSEL
+2647 
-2660 LKGMQAQAIKS
+2660 
-2671 MKYEYSSLTEMQS
+2671 
-2684 SSRIGNNLIQT
+2684 
-2695 LFVFENYY
+2695 
-2703 VDKSAYDGISGFN
+2703 
-2716 IELESE
+2716 
-2722 REEVNYDISM
+2722 
-2732 TAFIQGTLQLA
+2732 
-2743 VMYNSGK
+2743 
-2750 YALDE
+2750 
-2755 VRCLLVRM
+2755 
-2763 STLLKIMAANP
+2763 
-2774 EMKLSDLNMVS
+2774 
-2785 EEEQQRILTVFNNTH
+2785 
-2800 TEYAQH
+2800 
-2806 HTAVERFEKHAEQ
+2806 
-2819 TPEKTVIEYET
+2819 
-2830 GVLRYGEV
+2830 
-2838 NRKAN
+2838 
-2843 ALAWELISLGI
+2843 
-2854 QPNDR
+2854 
-2859 VAIMTTLE
+2859 
-2867 AETII
+2867 
-2872 GILGVLKSGAAYVPI
+2872 
-2887 DPATPKE
+2887 
-2894 RIEHILNDAAPKV
+2894 
-2907 ILTREKT
+2907 
-2914 METEVPFISMNLEDL
+2914 
-2929 GEKETNPA
+2929 
-2937 CAVEKSD
+2937 
-2944 IAYVIYTSGTTGKPK
+2944 
-2959 GVAVTR
+2959 
-2965 GNLDHYLSYADQEY
+2965 
-2979 QKEACTTVLITSLS
+2979 
-2993 FDLSITSLYL
+2993 
-3003 PLISGG
+3003 
-3009 CLLLKGGDTEE
+3009 
-3020 RLRAALK
+3020 
-3027 DNRVTF
+3027 
-3033 LKLTP
+3033 
-3038 SHLKMLETYA
+3038 
-3048 DGVDV
+3048 
-3053 PNLETLIVGGEE
+3053 
-3065 LTTDTAWKTQKLLG
+3065 
-3079 DSVKIHNEYGP
+3079 
-3090 TETTVGCCDYVY
+3090 
-3102 SSEKDKGLSVGI
+3102 
-3114 GHPIANIQLYILNEM
+3114 
-3129 ELCGVGIPGELC
+3129 
-3141 IAGDGVAKGYL
+3141 
-3152 NQPELTAEKFI
+3152 
-3163 DNPYG
+3163 
-3168 EGKLYRS
+3168 
-3175 GDLARWL
+3175 
-3182 PNGDIEY
+3182 IEY

-3194 EQVKIRGYRIELY
+3194 EQVKIRGYRIELS

-3218 ILNAAVIALEARGG
+3218 ISDVAVVALEVGG
-3232 KSLCAY
+3232 DKSICAY
-3238 LVATDGT
+3238 LIPTNQEQQLDMSEIKNDLRD
-3245 QKLDISKIRD
+3245 KLP
-3255 GLRKELPDYMI
+3255 EYMLPG
-3266 PAFMMQIETIPL
+3266 FMMQIDALPL
-3278 NQNGKLNRKALPE
+3278 TPNGKLDAKALPE
-3291 PDVLAGREYIAPRT
+3291 LNALAGQEYMPPRT
-3305 KKEQA
+3305 KTEK
-3310 VVEVYEEILGVS
+3310 VITDIFEEILGIS
-3322 PISIEDSFF
+3322 PVGIEDSFF
-3331 ELGGDSIKAIR
+3331 ELGGDSIKAIKA
-3342 VVSKLRQQGYELSV
+3342 VSKLREKGYKLSF
-3356 ADLMNQQTARL
+3356 AALMYQQTPRKIGENIQMGEVNQVYEQGEINGESPLTPIQLEFFNKNHVVPNHYNQALMLRSDEPFDIPSLKTAITEIIKHHDALRNVYDGQRQITLSTEESKLYDWYEKDYTKVQDVSKEIEYASDKLQASIDLATGPLVKVGLFHSDSGDHLL
-3367 ICENI
+3367 ICVHHLVIDGVSWRILLEDLFSGYRQIQETSKITLPMKTASYKEWANALTQYAKSEVLSDEIAYWKNI
-3372 KEVARTSA
+3372 SDKSNSTETFKSTQTASGQYKNKVVKVDSETTKKLLLEAGKTYKTEINDLLLASLTIAVKEWRNSKYLTIEMEGHGRETIDREIAIDRTVGWFTSVYPIILETKDTVEESILETKQTLKQVPNHGIGYGVLRYLGEHSGLEMSA
-3380 DVTYTDNNWL
+3380 AITFNYLGELDNEIDRIEGISMSGMPLGRSMSEKNSSGMGLSLNGAVLNGQLEFDIIYDTGLYTDEDAQTL
-3390 EDNRD
+3390 VLAYERAIKDVVETCLTRKGTVKMPLDETLIGDNRD
-3395 SDLRIAIQKE
+3395 GDLKCMIQKQ
-3405 LNHYGNNYL
+3405 LNYYGDNHIKTRSTL
-3414 KARCFS
+3414 ECPV
-3420 NCQLLA
+3420 LT
-3426 GQEVFLR
+3426 GHEDFLR
-3433 QDTDAITNIIS
+3433 PDTEIITEIITIEGTAENASLSLRGIIS
-3444 IESSARSVYLAIKK
+3444 R
-3458 IISMHGALRTKLN
+3458 HGALRTKLN
-3471 QKMRYLEEYEYTDD
+3471 QKMTYLEEYDYSDE
-3485 WEIPI
+3485 WEIPVV
-3490 MKGSLGL
+3490 KGTLE
-3497 LSVGNLQKIV
+3497 LSAEQFKEIV
-3507 NELDFLADGKLLSR
+3507 NEMSFLTDDKLLSR
-3521 FLICEID
+3521 FLIVEID
-3528 ENNCLVLSAIHHLV
+3528 ADHCLVLSAIHHLI
-3542 WDGFSQDLLQT
+3542 WDGVSQDLFKVMLHET
-3553 MIYEAL
+3553 LNNRL
-3559 TNRFNT
+3559 TTPYN
-3565 QKEYSYIN
+3565 YSFIE
-3573 YCKIIQNQVKS
+3573 YCKMIKKKVDE
-3584 LEISGEQEME
+3584 LEIPDAQESNME
-3594 IEKYLEVAKKASRLN
+3594 EYIEAAKQSADLV
-3609 SRRDSKIVTKIDIKL
+3609 SRRDTKRSTEIHVKL
-3624 NDLQIQKFN
+3624 NELQYQKFSEQPIN
-3633 EYPNETAME
+3633 TAVE
-3642 FLSGL
+3642 FISRL
-3647 MYSDLFEKL
+3647 MYSDLPEEL
-3656 PRIPFAIMEHNRND
+3656 NNIPVSVLTHNRD
-3670 LNKKMLGLSLNLDY
+3670 EFNKEMLGLTLNLDY
-3684 FIFDI
+3684 SIYDRKS
-3689 NTKTQAQ
+3689 KTQKQ
-3696 VLLALGK
+3696 LLSTSEK
-3703 NSVDKRAITEK
+3703 SSINQSAITEK
-3714 LLLISQKYGVDYMIN
+3714 LFLIAQKYGFNEMSHR
-3729 LIPIINYQGILH
+3729 IPIINYQGVLD
-3741 KYASKDSILSEEISL
+3741 KFASRDDISL
-3756 ETMVVD
+3756 EKMFLQTQIIES
-3762 GEDLGVGMHFYT
+3762 EDFGVSMHFYIQNST
-3774 HNDIL
+3774 LI
-3779 SARVSGITIEEELLK
+3779 ARITGITIEEELLN

>member
-7 RVQYKDFSVWQ
+7 RIQYKDFSVWQ
-18 NFYDISRQEEYWK
+18 NFYDISKQEEYWR

-46 FLRPQIQSFRGDNVV
+46 FLRPQIQSFRGANVV

-215 DLSVLVECMPEG
+215 DLSVLVECVSEG
-227 YEIDFEYCTDLFKQ
+227 YEIDFEYCIDLFKQ

-252 TLLEEAITHPGK
+252 TLLEEAVTHPEK
-264 KLKDLHMLDLREQE
+264 KLKDLHMLDIREQE

-291 SREQTAV
+291 SREQTVV

-308 AGNIA
+308 AEHIA
-313 LKFDDNKM
+313 LKFDDKQM

-335 TLRDLGVA
+335 TLRDLGVV

-406 VEIPV
+406 VGIPV

-465 YQETFALSDKD
+465 YKETFALNDKD

-482 NISFDQAVGDIFP
+482 NVSFDQAVGDIFP

-553 GEAGSLESLK
+553 GEAGRLETLK
-563 KWAERVEVLNTYGP
+563 EWAKKVEVLNTYGP

-595 ISIGRPIANTKVYLL
+595 ITIGRPIANTKVYLL

-643 KKFIKNPF
+643 KKFIQNPF

-702 IADAV
+702 ITDAV
-707 VIVKEVGN
+707 VVVKEVGN
-715 DDILCAYLIAEK
+715 DEILCAYLIGEK
-727 GQELSIPQIKEAVR
+727 GQELIIPEIKEAIR

-757 EFPIT
+757 EFPLT

-780 LNYVPPSNKT
+780 SKYVPPSNKT
-790 EQAIVDVFGEI
+790 EQAIVDVFEEI

-839 VKDIFSSPTP
+839 VKDIFSLPTP
-849 VMLARKIEAAGEGE
+849 VMLSRKIEAAGEGE

-929 RTSFVMTEEGAYQ
+929 RTSFVMTEGETFQ

-956 TDSYSDADREQFV
+956 TDSYSDADMEQFV

-979 MRFKVVKERNQNNY
+979 MRFKVVKERNRNNY

-1089 KAGIQNINKQQ
+1089 KAGIQNINKQH

-1136 QDTETIAGM
+1136 PDTETIAGM

-1210 NNEEIHLTMG
+1210 NNEEIHLAMG

-1297 QQRILTA
+1297 QQRILTV
-1304 FNDTHTEY
+1304 FNDTHIEY
-1312 AQNHTVVE
+1312 AQHHTAVE
-1320 LFETHTEQTPEKTVI
+1320 RFEKHAEQTPEKTVI
-1335 EYETGVLSYGEVNR
+1335 EYETGVLRYGEVNR

-1363 QPNDRVAIMTS
+1363 QPNDRVAIMAS
-1374 LEVETIIG
+1374 LEAETIIG
-1382 ILGVLKSGASYVP
+1382 ILGVLKSGAAYVP
-1395 IDPAFP
+1395 IDPATP

-1419 REKTMETEVPFISM
+1419 REKTLETEVPFISM

-1442 TNPACAVEKSD
+1442 TNPACAVEKGD

-1566 ALIVGGEE
+1566 TLIVGGEE
-1574 FTTDTAWK
+1574 FTTDTARK

-1632 YILNEMELCDV
+1632 YILNEMELCSV

-1659 YLNQPKL
+1659 YLNQPEL

-1710 YRIELYEIESVLR
+1710 YRIELSEIESVLR
-1723 NQPGISNAA
+1723 NQPGISDVA
-1732 VIALETRG
+1732 VVALEVG
-1740 GKSLCAYLVATDG
+1740 GDKSICAYLIPTNQE
-1753 TQQLDISKIRGGLR
+1753 QQLDMSEIKNDLR
-1767 KELPDYMIPA
+1767 DKLPEYMLPG
-1777 FMMQIET
+1777 FMMQIDAL
-1784 IPLNQNGKL
+1784 PLTPNGKL
-1793 DRKVLPEPDVL
+1793 DAKALPELNAL
-1804 AGREYI
+1804 AGQEYMP
-1810 APRTKKEQAVV
+1810 PRTKTEKVITDIF
-1821 EVYEE
+1821 EE
-1826 ILGVS
+1826 ILGIS
-1831 PISIEDSFFELGGD
+1831 PVGIEDSFFELGGD
-1845 SIKAIRVVS
+1845 SIKAIKAVS
-1854 KLRQQGYELSVAD
+1854 KLREKGYKLSFAA
-1867 LMNQQTARLICENMK
+1867 LMYQQTPRKIGENIQMGE
-1882 VSKVSQ
+1882 VNQ
-1888 VYEQGEV
+1888 VYEQGEI
-1895 NGEIPLIPIQH
+1895 NGESPLTPIQL
-1906 EFFSKNHA
+1906 EFFNKNH
-1914 VSGHFNQALM
+1914 VVPNHYNQALM
-1924 LKSKER
+1924 LRSDEP
-1930 FYVPYLKEAIAEVVK
+1930 FDIPSLKTAITEIIK
-1945 HHDVLRNV
+1945 HHDALRNV
-1953 YHGQRQI
+1953 YDGQRQI
-1960 TLPIEKSKLY
+1960 TLSTEESKLY
-1970 DWYENDYTN
+1970 DWYEKDYTKVQ
-1979 TEDVAKEIKCASNKI
+1979 DVSKEIEYASDKL

-2000 AEGPLVKIGLF
+2000 ATGPLVKVGLF
-2011 HTDSSDHLLICVHHL
+2011 HSDSGDHLLICVHHL

-2032 WRIILADLFTG
+2032 WRILLEDLFSG
-2043 YRQMQETGK
+2043 YRQIQETGK
-2052 ITLPKKTASFK
+2052 ITLPMKTASYK
-2063 DWAEALTQYAESE
+2063 EWANALTQYAKNEVLSDEIAYWKNISDKSNSTE
-2076 TLLDEAEYWGNIA
+2076 TF
-2089 KKSENTEA
+2089 KSTQ
-2097 LSIGTASGRYKTK
+2097 TASGQYKNK
-2110 VVEINSETTRKLLFE
+2110 VVKVDSETTKKLLLE
-2125 AGKTYGTEINDLLL
+2125 AGKTYKTEINDLLL
-2139 ASLAVAVNR
+2139 ASLTIAVKEWRNS
-2148 WKNTKQITIEMEGH
+2148 KYLTIEMEGH
-2162 GREAIDKEIAI
+2162 GRETIDREIAI

-2180 TSVYYVVLKTGAT
+2180 TSVYPIILETKDT
-2193 VEETII
+2193 VEESIL
-2199 ETKEALRQVPN
+2199 ETKQTLKQVPN
-2210 HGLGYGVLKHLGNK
+2210 HGIGYGVLRYLG
-2224 EILSMSAEIM
+2224 EHSGLEMSAAIT
-2234 FNYLGALDNE
+2234 FNYLGELDNE
-2244 LDSYEGIS
+2244 IDRIEGIS
-2252 MSEMSLG
+2252 MSGMPLG
-2259 RNISEKN
+2259 RSMSEKN
-2266 SEKTG
+2266 SSGMG
-2271 LSLNGAILNGR
+2271 LSLNGAVLNGQ
-2282 LRFDL
+2282 LEFDII
-2287 TYDMGLYAEEDVQA
+2287 YDTGLYTDEDAQTL
-2301 FVLAYERAI
+2301 VLAYERAI
-2310 TDVVETSLSKQGV
+2310 KDV
-2323 VKTPSDYGIPDM
+2323 VKT
-2335 SYRELK
+2335 
-2341 ELAVTGEIEKIY
+2341 
-2353 GMTPLQEGILFHKLF
+2353 
-2368 DKSATSYVLQTVLN
+2368 
-2382 IHKNLNME
+2382 
-2390 NMRTSLDI
+2390 
-2398 LAGKYEVLRTKILTD
+2398 
-2413 RAERPLQVVVRD
+2413 
-2425 RPIELREINVY
+2425 
-2436 SLEEK
+2436 
-2441 EVLKKADIARGF
+2441 
-2453 DLTEDSLLRLTVLRM
+2453 
-2468 GENQCTLLWTKHHI
+2468 C
-2482 IMDGWCT
+2482 
-2489 SLLFRDFIKY
+2489 
-2499 YELINGGASRV
+2499 
-2510 QMEKLLE
+2510 
-2517 AEKKQILPYS
+2517 
-2527 EYIRWFEK
+2527 
-2535 QNKKEALMYWN
+2535 
-2546 RLLEDYN
+2546 
-2553 SVITV
+2553 
-2558 PPLGIENNQ
+2558 
-2567 EAESRLEE
+2567 
-2575 LAVSGETTKAIEKMA
+2575 
-2590 SQLNVTVSTVVEAA
+2590 
-2604 WGLLL
+2604 
-2609 QKYNGSRD
+2609 
-2617 VVFGKVV
+2617 
-2624 SGRNANLLGIDQAV
+2624 
-2638 GLFINTIPS
+2638 
-2647 RITSKDGQTVSEL
+2647 
-2660 LKGMQAQAIKS
+2660 
-2671 MKYEYSSLTEMQS
+2671 
-2684 SSRIGNNLIQT
+2684 
-2695 LFVFENYY
+2695 
-2703 VDKSAYDGISGFN
+2703 
-2716 IELESE
+2716 
-2722 REEVNYDISM
+2722 
-2732 TAFIQGTLQLA
+2732 
-2743 VMYNSGK
+2743 
-2750 YALDE
+2750 
-2755 VRCLLVRM
+2755 
-2763 STLLKIMAANP
+2763 
-2774 EMKLSDLNMVS
+2774 
-2785 EEEQQRILTVFNNTH
+2785 
-2800 TEYAQH
+2800 
-2806 HTAVERFEKHAEQ
+2806 
-2819 TPEKTVIEYET
+2819 
-2830 GVLRYGEV
+2830 
-2838 NRKAN
+2838 
-2843 ALAWELISLGI
+2843 
-2854 QPNDR
+2854 
-2859 VAIMTTLE
+2859 
-2867 AETII
+2867 
-2872 GILGVLKSGAAYVPI
+2872 
-2887 DPATPKE
+2887 
-2894 RIEHILNDAAPKV
+2894 
-2907 ILTREKT
+2907 LTRK
-2914 METEVPFISMNLEDL
+2914 
-2929 GEKETNPA
+2929 
-2937 CAVEKSD
+2937 
-2944 IAYVIYTSGTTGKPK
+2944 GTVKMP
-2959 GVAVTR
+2959 
-2965 GNLDHYLSYADQEY
+2965 LD
-2979 QKEACTTVLITSLS
+2979 
-2993 FDLSITSLYL
+2993 
-3003 PLISGG
+3003 
-3009 CLLLKGGDTEE
+3009 
-3020 RLRAALK
+3020 
-3027 DNRVTF
+3027 
-3033 LKLTP
+3033 
-3038 SHLKMLETYA
+3038 
-3048 DGVDV
+3048 
-3053 PNLETLIVGGEE
+3053 ETLIG
-3065 LTTDTAWKTQKLLG
+3065 
-3079 DSVKIHNEYGP
+3079 
-3090 TETTVGCCDYVY
+3090 
-3102 SSEKDKGLSVGI
+3102 
-3114 GHPIANIQLYILNEM
+3114 
-3129 ELCGVGIPGELC
+3129 
-3141 IAGDGVAKGYL
+3141 
-3152 NQPELTAEKFI
+3152 
-3163 DNPYG
+3163 
-3168 EGKLYRS
+3168 
-3175 GDLARWL
+3175 
-3182 PNGDIEY
+3182 
-3189 LGRID
+3189 
-3194 EQVKIRGYRIELY
+3194 
-3207 EIESV
+3207 
-3212 LRNQPG
+3212 
-3218 ILNAAVIALEARGG
+3218 
-3232 KSLCAY
+3232 
-3238 LVATDGT
+3238 
-3245 QKLDISKIRD
+3245 
-3255 GLRKELPDYMI
+3255 
-3266 PAFMMQIETIPL
+3266 
-3278 NQNGKLNRKALPE
+3278 
-3291 PDVLAGREYIAPRT
+3291 
-3305 KKEQA
+3305 
-3310 VVEVYEEILGVS
+3310 
-3322 PISIEDSFF
+3322 
-3331 ELGGDSIKAIR
+3331 
-3342 VVSKLRQQGYELSV
+3342 
-3356 ADLMNQQTARL
+3356 
-3367 ICENI
+3367 
-3372 KEVARTSA
+3372 
-3380 DVTYTDNNWL
+3380 
-3390 EDNRD
+3390 DNRD
-3395 SDLRIAIQKE
+3395 GDLKCMIQKQ
-3405 LNHYGNNYL
+3405 LNYYGDNYIKTRSTL
-3414 KARCFS
+3414 ECPV
-3420 NCQLLA
+3420 LT
-3426 GQEVFLR
+3426 GHEDFLR
-3433 QDTDAITNIIS
+3433 PDTEIITEILTIEGTAENASLSLRGIIS
-3444 IESSARSVYLAIKK
+3444 R
-3458 IISMHGALRTKLN
+3458 HGALRTKLN
-3471 QKMRYLEEYEYTDD
+3471 QKMTYLEEYDYSDE
-3485 WEIPI
+3485 WEIPVV
-3490 MKGSLGL
+3490 KGTLE
-3497 LSVGNLQKIV
+3497 LSAEQFKEIV
-3507 NELDFLADGKLLSR
+3507 NEMSFLTDDKLLSR
-3521 FLICEID
+3521 FLIVEID
-3528 ENNCLVLSAIHHLV
+3528 ADHCLVLSAIHHLI
-3542 WDGFSQDLLQT
+3542 WDGVSQDLFKVMLHET
-3553 MIYEAL
+3553 LNNRL
-3559 TNRFNT
+3559 TTPYN
-3565 QKEYSYIN
+3565 YSFIE
-3573 YCKIIQNQVKS
+3573 YCKMIKKKVDE
-3584 LEISGEQEME
+3584 LEIPDAQESNME
-3594 IEKYLEVAKKASRLN
+3594 EYIEAAKQSADLV
-3609 SRRDSKIVTKIDIKL
+3609 SRRDTKRSTEIHVKL
-3624 NDLQIQKFN
+3624 NELQYQKFSEQPIN
-3633 EYPNETAME
+3633 TAVE
-3642 FLSGL
+3642 FISRL
-3647 MYSDLFEKL
+3647 MYSDLPEEL
-3656 PRIPFAIMEHNRND
+3656 NNIPVSVLTHNRD
-3670 LNKKMLGLSLNLDY
+3670 EFNKEMLGLTLNLDY
-3684 FIFDI
+3684 SIYDRKS
-3689 NTKTQAQ
+3689 KTQKQ
-3696 VLLALGK
+3696 LLSTSEK
-3703 NSVDKRAITEK
+3703 SSINQSAITEK
-3714 LLLISQKYGVDYMIN
+3714 LFLIAQKYGFNEMSHR
-3729 LIPIINYQGILH
+3729 IPIINYQGVLD
-3741 KYASKDSILSEEISL
+3741 KFASRDDISL
-3756 ETMVVD
+3756 EKMFLQTQIIES
-3762 GEDLGVGMHFYT
+3762 EDFGVSMHFYIQNST
-3774 HNDIL
+3774 LI
-3779 SARVSGITIEEELLK
+3779 ARITGITIEEELLN